1 MRKFSKSKKAAI
13 LASIMGGWMIGGS
26 AFAANL
32 LITVPSNYGASNMT
46 AITGSRVTDK
56 VDSKANVAV
65 IESLN
70 KDPGTYSF
78 VLDGKSMF
86 LLRQY
91 NYSTVDLIPSKVIG
105 ADTTWSKDEVYPSGI
120 ITKGANPHSA
130 AGYNG
135 YIYVGDY
142 DLGTI
147 GVVKYDKN
155 VLTEEVSKSRNLMED
170 LNTYCGMSYSS
181 PGWVHGE
188 GMVVKNGQLYV
199 VVSINP
205 KGGYDPYDDSII
217 MQYQIKDDGS
227 LEYVNYTCSAR
238 NPDSVK
244 LNNYND
250 ILLHTGIGGY
260 QYVGHGN
267 SESAITLAT
276 INNNVLNQESKS
288 VVLPEN
294 VKSNGLD
301 FRDMTVWPN
310 GTAYILAYNLA
321 TGGGGSN
328 LKVYKTTVANLSSD
342 NPVNWE
348 IVVEGNT
355 EGGGNTGVGTGWF
368 NKLFAE
374 YYTKRVWGEFGNN
387 IVVYTDGAVKPT
399 YTWSAYTLAGNTSYH
414 TFNSVSLLSGDTVFG
429 NKALLTTSRE
439 EGLTSPS
446 VTTTKVININAN
458 SKTGD
463 YFQRISGT
471 DADSSVYSGVSS
483 DNSVY
488 TFTADKTIS
497 LKPNA
502 WKTQADLSNNI
513 LAAVY
518 AHDGNDVTVNAGS
531 NTLQLQV
538 QNGVATPVGVYAGNG
553 KSVTINAG
561 KLNIITIG
569 AVNGNSL
576 NNAIMNDAGKSD
588 ASKITVNGDVN
599 ISMNGSYGGNGVA
612 VQKTDRWGEASYASD
627 VANTITINGNL
638 TIKGADNETW
648 GIPINADNVLSRFN
662 NAGILTQVENSR
674 VDVSGTADMDVYGN
688 GITTNA
694 KNSTV
699 SIGGG
704 EINVP
709 KGMNYGYYTLGAYQ
723 GTINVNTGKDGAAAG
738 NNSVKLGGDIFALST
753 GTVNVALTT
762 GDSYLR
768 GIVDNGGTVNM
779 WLQNGASWINQANNT
794 RYAQDNEDVGSNGA
808 SHISKLTG
816 GSAGAAGVIFQK
828 SDSKNITIDKYSGN
842 TMVIYE
848 HDNSNP
854 EKILGGN
861 FTVKTAESGSAVA
874 LRTDSD
880 GVNTS
885 SEATVNKVLDALANK
900 LYYTDYVSGNRNL
913 DGQVQIAEGLT
924 AASAAKYVGSVK
936 YNDTTGQ
943 GSLGEKISVQT
954 ETPEGDNSDA
964 DKNFLVEKGD
974 WHGNNSG
981 DNVNLTLKDK
991 ASWSG
996 DNIGSNMV
1004 VNAADSVWTGD
1015 NKGAGTNVTLNAS
1028 AWNGKNDGS
1037 KAVVTLKNK
1046 ASWSG
1051 DSSGSDLQLNL
1062 DDSDYNGNISGD
1074 RSSVTLG
1081 NGSNW
1086 EGNSSGKDAVININN
1101 GSSWSGN
1108 VSGSGSTLNMH
1119 GDNLWQVKGDNV
1131 LDSFNAGSISKMR
1144 KAAAVA
1150 SGSGATV
1157 DMTDATAGNLT
1168 INKYNGKATFVYKH
1182 DANDVTK
1189 INGGDIT
1196 IGAATSSSGIT
1207 LLTDSNGLETTNK
1220 YAIND
1225 ALNALAN
1232 KLYYTGYLNGEKNLD
1247 GYVKIAEGLTSVSA
1261 TKFAGNIGYDSKT
1274 GQGSLDKATVDYGTS
1289 IPNVQSK
1296 TDFTTVVTGDYVT
1309 DKEYRD
1315 AGVLPDI
1322 NNIYNFT
1329 KDATTIT
1336 TDSSAITTAK
1346 DTTLKL
1352 NSHDMTITANSGD
1365 GIATTGGT
1373 LTVQDAGN
1381 FVVTGA
1387 KAINANNSKVDI
1399 TAVNATLNGDVSTNN
1414 AVTIKATKAAKVN
1427 GAVSADG
1434 ANAAVT
1440 IDSADTTIGSNVT
1453 ANGKGA
1459 KVTAKNLSKLD
1470 GDVVTDADGS
1480 VELNF
1485 KEGASWT
1492 GDNSGN
1498 TTMSLSKGTWN
1509 GANNGKLNATLTN
1522 GTTWT
1527 GDSSGAGST
1536 IKLDA
1541 STWNGAN
1548 SGANADITLNNGAS
1562 WSKGNTADGVTVK
1575 ADKAAWTGANG
1586 GAKANITLTNAS
1598 TWNGANTG
1606 ANAKVNL
1613 TDSSWTGDNSGS
1625 GLSLTANNSK
1635 WNGSTSA
1642 AGSATL
1648 TNGSIWT
1655 GASANADF
1663 SLTLNGSTWNN
1674 SGASSLKNFAGTNG
1688 IVDMS
1693 NAAASVTIG
1702 SYSGDATVIYKH
1714 NSNNPGEVYGGNFTV
1729 NSAENGSKITML
1741 TDNTGVDTTDEDKIN
1756 EALDALAGK
1765 LFYLGAVGGAES
1777 NLNGT
1782 VKIAEGLTAASVA
1795 KQTAGIVYDKTT
1807 GQGSADH
1814 KTVTP
1819 GPVYPSEQD
1828 RTAFVTSITGEH
1840 LTDKEYRKAGVLS
1853 NTVDNNIYNFTKDAT
1868 TITTDSSA
1876 ITTAKDT
1883 TLKLNSHDMTIT
1895 ANSGDGIATT
1905 GGTLT
1910 VQDAGNF
1917 VVTGAKAINANNSK
1931 VDITAVNATLNGDV
1945 TTNNTVMLKATK
1957 AAKVNGAVSADGANS
1972 NVSISGTASAAITGA
1987 VNANGA
1993 NAAVTIDSADTT
2005 IGSDITANGKGA
2017 KVTAKNL
2024 SKLDGNVATDADGNV
2039 ELNFKE
2045 GASWSGDNSGN
2056 TTMSLSKGTWSGA
2069 NTGKLNVTLTNGT
2082 TWNGDSS
2089 GAGSTIKL
2097 DASTWS
2103 GANSGADA
2111 DITLNNGA
2119 SWSKGNTADGVTVKA
2134 DKAAWTGANGG
2145 AKANITLTNAST
2157 WNGANTGANAKVNL
2171 TDSSWTGD
2179 NSGAGLSL
2187 TANNSKWNGSTSTA
2201 GSATLTN
2208 GSIWT
2213 GASTSADFALT
2224 LNGSTWNNSGA
2235 SSLKSFSG
2243 TNGIVDMTNTAASV
2257 TIGSYS
2263 GDATV
2268 IYKHNSSNPG
2278 EVYGG
2283 NFTVTKAAANS
2294 KISMLTDNT
2303 GVDTTDE
2310 DKINEALDALAGKLF
2325 YLGAV
2330 GGAESNLNGTVKIAE
2345 GLTAASVAKQT
2356 AGIVYDK
2363 TTGQGSADHKTVT
2376 PGPVYPSEQ
2385 DRTAFVTSITGEH
2398 LTDKEYRKA
2407 GVLSNTVD
2415 NNIYNFTKDATTI
2428 TTDSSAITT
2437 TKDTTLKLNSHD
2449 LTITANSGDGIATTG
2464 GTLTVQNVGNFAV
2477 TGAKAINANNSK
2489 VDITAV
2495 NATLNGDVSTNNVVN
2510 IKATKAAKVNGA
2522 VAADGA
2528 NSNVSISGTASAAIS
2543 GAVSAVG
2550 ANAAVTVDSADTT
2563 IGSDITANGKGA
2575 KVTAK
2580 NLSKLDGDVATDAD
2594 GSVEL
2599 NFKEGASWSGDNSGN
2614 TTMSLSKGT
2623 WNGANTGK
2631 LNATLTNGT
2640 TWNGDSSGAGSTIK
2654 LDASTW
2660 SGANSGANTDITLS
2674 NGASWTKGN
2683 TADGV
2688 TVKAEKATWTGANG
2702 GAKANIT
2709 LTNAS
2714 TWNGANTGANAIVNL
2729 IDSSWTGDNSGAGL
2743 SLTANNSKWN
2753 GSTNA
2758 AGSATLTNGSIWT
2771 GASTSADFSLTLN
2784 GSTWNN
2790 SGASSLKSFSGTNG
2804 IVDMTNA
2811 AASVTIGSYSGD
2823 ATVIYKHNSSNPGE
2837 VYGGNFTVNSAKNG
2851 SKITM
2856 LTDNTGVDTTDEDKI
2871 NEALD
2876 ALVGKLFYLGAIG
2889 GAENNLNGTVK
2900 IAEGLTAASAAK
2912 QTAGIVYDKTT
2923 GQGSA
2928 DHKTVTPGP
2937 VYPTEQDRTAF
2948 VTSITGEHLTD
2959 KEYRKA
2965 GVLSNTVDNNIYN
2978 FTKDATTITTDS
2990 SAITTAKDT
2999 TLKLNSHDMTITANS
3014 GDGIATTGGT
3024 LTVQDAGIFAVTG
3037 AKAINANNSKVDIT
3051 AVNATLNGDVTTNNA
3066 VTIKATKAAK
3076 VNGAVSAD
3084 GANSNVSISGT
3095 ASAAITGAVNAN
3107 GANAAVTIDSADTTI
3122 GSDITAN
3129 GKGAKV
3135 IAKNLSRLDGDVTTD
3150 ADGSVELGF
3159 KEGASWTGDNGG
3171 NTTMS
3176 LSKGTW
3182 NGANNGKLNATLTN
3196 GTTWTGDSSGAG
3208 STIKLDA
3215 SSWSGANSGA
3225 NADITLSNGASW
3237 TKGNTA
3243 DGVAVKADKASWT
3256 GANGGAKTNITL
3268 TNSVSWNGAN
3278 TGSNATV
3285 NMTDS
3290 SWTGD
3295 NSGAGLSL
3303 TANNS
3308 KWNGSTSAAGS
3319 ATLTN
3324 GSIWTG
3330 ASTNADFAL
3339 TLNGS
3344 TWNNSGASSLK
3355 SFAGTNGIV
3364 DMTNAA
3370 ASVTIGS
3377 YSGDAT
3383 VIYKHNSS
3391 NPSEVYGGNF
3401 TVTKAAT
3408 NSKITMLTDNTGVDT
3423 TDEDKIN
3430 EALDALAGRL
3440 FYLGAVGGAEN
3451 NLNGTVKIAEGLT
3464 AASVAKQ
3471 TAGIVYDKTT
3481 GQGSADHKTV
3491 TPGPVYPSEQ
3501 DRTAFVTSITGEH
3514 LTDKEYRKAG
3524 VLSNTVDNN
3533 IYNFTKD
3540 ATTITT
3546 AGSAITTAKDT
3557 TLKLNSHDMTIT
3569 ANSGDG
3575 IATTGGK
3582 LTVQDAGDFAV
3593 TGAKA
3598 INANNSK
3605 VDITAVNATLNGD
3618 VSTNNAVMLKA
3629 TKAAKVNGAVA
3640 ANGANSNVSI
3650 SGEATTI
3657 TGAVAADGANSNVS
3671 ISGTASAAISGAVN
3685 AVGANAAV
3693 TIDSADTTIGSDITA
3708 NGKGAKVTAKNL
3720 SKLDGNVA
3728 TDADGSVEL
3737 NFKEGAS
3744 WTGDNAGNTTMSL
3757 SKGTW
3762 NGDNTGKLNATLTN
3776 GTTWIGDSSG
3786 AGSTIKLDAST
3797 WNGANSGANA
3807 DITLNNGASWS
3818 KGNTADGVTVKAD
3831 KAAWTGANGGAK
3843 ANITLTNASTWNGA
3857 NTGANATVNLTDSSW
3872 TGDNSGAGLSLT
3884 ANNSKWNGNT
3894 SAAGSATLT
3903 NGSIWTGA
3911 STNADFALTLNGST
3925 WNNSGAS
3932 SLKNFAATNG
3942 IVDMT
3947 NAAASVTIGSYSGD
3961 ATVIY
3966 KHNSSNPGEVY
3977 GGNFTVNSAKNG
3989 SKITMLTDNTGVDT
4003 TDEDKINEALDAL
4016 AGKLFY
4022 LGAIGGAENN
4032 LNGTVKIAEGL
4043 TATSVA
4049 KQTAGIVYDKTT
4061 GQGSADHKTV
4071 MPGPVYPT
4079 EQDRTAFVTSITGE
4093 HFTDKEYR
4101 KAGVLSNTVDNN
4113 IYNFTKD
4120 ATTITTDSS
4129 AITTAKDTTLKLN
4142 SHDMTI
4148 TANSGDGIATTGGTL
4163 TVQDAGNFAVTGAKA
4178 INANNSKVDITAVN
4192 ATLNGDVTTNNIV
4205 TIKATKAAKVNGA
4218 VSANGTNAAVTIDS
4232 ADTTIGSDITANGK
4246 GAKVIAK
4253 NLSRLDG
4260 DVATDADG
4268 SVELNFK
4275 EGASWTGN
4283 NSGNTTMSLSKGTWN
4298 GANTG
4303 KLNATLTNGTSWT
4316 GDSSGAGSTIKL
4328 DASSWSGAN
4337 SGANA
4342 DITLTNGASWTKG
4355 NTADGVTVKA
4365 DKAAWTGA
4373 NGGAKANITLT
4384 NASTWN
4390 GANTGANAIVNLTD
4404 SSWSGDNSG
4413 AGLSLTAN
4421 NSKWNGSTSTA
4432 GSATLTNGSIWNG
4445 ASTSADFALT
4455 LNGSTW
4461 NNSGASS
4468 LKSFNG
4474 TNGIVDMTNAAASVT
4489 IGSYSGDAT
4498 VIYKHNSSNPG
4509 EVYGGNF
4516 TVNKAAANSKIT
4528 MLTDRSGVDFSDEDS
4543 IANALNAL
4551 ANKLYYTGYI
4561 TGERNLTGYV
4571 KLAEGLT
4578 ASSIIKQTGDIAYD
4592 KTTGQGSLKD
4602 GSVTP
4607 NVTYPEAQT
4616 KDNFTSQI
4624 TGEWKQDK
4632 EYKLAGVLHT
4642 DNAVYDFS
4650 KDRSIIT
4657 TAGTSVGAG
4666 RDLQLQLNNK
4676 SMSLNSGADAVK
4688 ADAITIAFKNLDK
4701 LDIKA
4706 AGQALVAENGG
4717 KIILHN
4723 TGAVTADSAFVA
4735 NGAGSGIKADGLTNI
4750 TVGSGDAVKADAG
4763 SIELAGSTV
4772 KGDVTADNKGKISI
4786 NANNNAAGSILTDIT
4801 GNVLATAGSSVDI
4814 GLGTADS
4821 KLTGD
4826 VSTAGDAVINIYAD
4840 MGIWTGNADGDNV
4853 NLHLNSSKAQWNNIG
4868 NSKLRSL
4875 KGNGG
4880 IINQTDANA
4889 GNIDVGDYSGN
4900 VVVNYKH
4907 TADKDTASNT
4917 LNNIKFGGGS
4927 LNIDKAAEGSSIT
4940 LRTDNSDNLSY
4951 TETDNIE
4958 KLFRELSK
4966 KLYYADAG
4974 SNPDNLSG
4982 HVEIAEGLTKVKV
4995 YGDINYGEHGQGNYK
5010 DGSIKRT
5017 DPEIIYGSSETAMMR
5032 GAKSAMASTAL
5043 LWRSENSDML
5053 QRMGDVRLD
5062 NEESGLWARYYGGK
5076 NSFDAKNTK
5085 YSTSFN
5091 AYQLGY
5097 DKQLDNNKLFGAAV
5111 SYNKGK
5117 NTYEMG
5123 GHGDGK
5129 AVSLSVYGSWNSDK
5143 GHYADVIVKGGK
5155 LDNDYTVYND
5165 MGHKLEGDYDTWGLS
5180 LSAEY
5185 GRRMQMQNG
5194 FYIDPSVQFTVGRV
5208 AGADYSA
5215 ASDFLDSKGLKKD
5228 MYVSQDAFT
5237 SAIGRIGLGMGKTT
5251 DKAMFYTKFA
5261 LAHEFSGDF
5270 TTTFA
5275 AENEPTSSTAVDFG
5289 GTWFEWQLGGS
5300 MKVNDNSY
5308 VYATF
5313 EKKFG
5318 GDTGSNDW
5326 RLDAG
5331 LRWSF

>member
-135 YIYVGDY
+135 YVYVGDY

-170 LNTYCGMSYSS
+170 LNNYCGMSYSS

-342 NPVNWE
+342 NPVDWE
-348 IVVEGNT
+348 IVVEGST

-399 YTWSAYTLAGNTSYH
+399 YTWSAYQLAGNTSYH

-446 VTTTKVININAN
+446 VTTTKIVNINAN

-538 QNGVATPVGVYAGNG
+538 QNSVATPVGVYAGNG

-576 NNAIMNDAGKSD
+576 NNAIMNDAGKSA
-588 ASKITVNGDVN
+588 ASKIIVNGDVN

-638 TIKGADNETW
+638 TIKGSDSETW

-662 NAGILTQVENSR
+662 NAGILAQVENSR

-723 GTINVNTGKDGAAAG
+723 GTINVNTGKDGTAAG
-738 NNSVKLGGDIFALST
+738 NNSVKLGGDIFALKT

-762 GDSYLR
+762 DDSYLR

-828 SDSKNITIDKYSGN
+828 SGSKNITIDKYSGN

-861 FTVKTAESGSAVA
+861 FTVKTAETGSAVA
-874 LRTDSD
+874 LRTDSS

-900 LYYTDYVSGNRNL
+900 LYYTDYVNGSRNL

-924 AASAAKYVGSVK
+924 AASAAKYVSSVK
-936 YNDTTGQ
+936 YSDTTGQ

-954 ETPEGDNSDA
+954 ETPEGDNTDA

-981 DNVNLTLKDK
+981 DNVNLALKDK
-991 ASWSG
+991 ASWTGNNS
-996 DNIGSNMV
+996 GSNMV
-1004 VNAADSVWTGD
+1004 VNATDSAWTGD
-1015 NKGAGTNVTLNAS
+1015 NKGAGINVTLNAS
-1028 AWNGKNDGS
+1028 DWNGKNDGS

-1046 ASWSG
+1046 ASWTG
-1051 DSSGSDLQLNL
+1051 DSSGSDLQLTL
-1062 DDSDYNGNISGD
+1062 DNSAYQGNIRGD
-1074 RSSVTLG
+1074 RSSVTL
-1081 NGSNW
+1081 
-1086 EGNSSGKDAVININN
+1086 NN

-1119 GDNLWQVKGDNV
+1119 GDTLWQLKGDNV
-1131 LDSFNAGSISKMR
+1131 LDSFNTGSISKMR

-1150 SGSGATV
+1150 AGGGTTV

-1168 INKYNGKATFVYKH
+1168 INKYNGKATFVYQH
-1182 DANDVTK
+1182 DVNDVTK

-1196 IGAATSSSGIT
+1196 IGTATTGSGIT

-1247 GYVKIAEGLTSVSA
+1247 GYVKIAEGLTSASA

-1296 TDFTTVVTGDYVT
+1296 TDFKTTVTGDYVT

-1315 AGVLPDI
+1315 AGVLPDTD
-1322 NNIYNFT
+1322 NIYNFT

-1336 TDSSAITTAK
+1336 TAGSAVTTAK

-1352 NSHDMTITANSGD
+1352 NN
-1365 GIATTGGT
+1365 
-1373 LTVQDAGN
+1373 
-1381 FVVTGA
+1381 
-1387 KAINANNSKVDI
+1387 
-1399 TAVNATLNGDVSTNN
+1399 
-1414 AVTIKATKAAKVN
+1414 
-1427 GAVSADG
+1427 
-1434 ANAAVT
+1434 
-1440 IDSADTTIGSNVT
+1440 
-1453 ANGKGA
+1453 
-1459 KVTAKNLSKLD
+1459 
-1470 GDVVTDADGS
+1470 
-1480 VELNF
+1480 
-1485 KEGASWT
+1485 
-1492 GDNSGN
+1492 
-1498 TTMSLSKGTWN
+1498 
-1509 GANNGKLNATLTN
+1509 
-1522 GTTWT
+1522 
-1527 GDSSGAGST
+1527 
-1536 IKLDA
+1536 
-1541 STWNGAN
+1541 
-1548 SGANADITLNNGAS
+1548 
-1562 WSKGNTADGVTVK
+1562 
-1575 ADKAAWTGANG
+1575 
-1586 GAKANITLTNAS
+1586 
-1598 TWNGANTG
+1598 
-1606 ANAKVNL
+1606 
-1613 TDSSWTGDNSGS
+1613 
-1625 GLSLTANNSK
+1625 
-1635 WNGSTSA
+1635 
-1642 AGSATL
+1642 
-1648 TNGSIWT
+1648 
-1655 GASANADF
+1655 
-1663 SLTLNGSTWNN
+1663 
-1674 SGASSLKNFAGTNG
+1674 
-1688 IVDMS
+1688 
-1693 NAAASVTIG
+1693 
-1702 SYSGDATVIYKH
+1702 
-1714 NSNNPGEVYGGNFTV
+1714 
-1729 NSAENGSKITML
+1729 
-1741 TDNTGVDTTDEDKIN
+1741 
-1756 EALDALAGK
+1756 
-1765 LFYLGAVGGAES
+1765 
-1777 NLNGT
+1777 
-1782 VKIAEGLTAASVA
+1782 
-1795 KQTAGIVYDKTT
+1795 
-1807 GQGSADH
+1807 
-1814 KTVTP
+1814 
-1819 GPVYPSEQD
+1819 
-1828 RTAFVTSITGEH
+1828 
-1840 LTDKEYRKAGVLS
+1840 
-1853 NTVDNNIYNFTKDAT
+1853 
-1868 TITTDSSA
+1868 
-1876 ITTAKDT
+1876 
-1883 TLKLNSHDMTIT
+1883 
-1895 ANSGDGIATT
+1895 
-1905 GGTLT
+1905 
-1910 VQDAGNF
+1910 
-1917 VVTGAKAINANNSK
+1917 
-1931 VDITAVNATLNGDV
+1931 
-1945 TTNNTVMLKATK
+1945 
-1957 AAKVNGAVSADGANS
+1957 
-1972 NVSISGTASAAITGA
+1972 
-1987 VNANGA
+1987 
-1993 NAAVTIDSADTT
+1993 
-2005 IGSDITANGKGA
+2005 
-2017 KVTAKNL
+2017 
-2024 SKLDGNVATDADGNV
+2024 
-2039 ELNFKE
+2039 
-2045 GASWSGDNSGN
+2045 
-2056 TTMSLSKGTWSGA
+2056 
-2069 NTGKLNVTLTNGT
+2069 
-2082 TWNGDSS
+2082 
-2089 GAGSTIKL
+2089 
-2097 DASTWS
+2097 
-2103 GANSGADA
+2103 
-2111 DITLNNGA
+2111 
-2119 SWSKGNTADGVTVKA
+2119 
-2134 DKAAWTGANGG
+2134 
-2145 AKANITLTNAST
+2145 
-2157 WNGANTGANAKVNL
+2157 
-2171 TDSSWTGD
+2171 
-2179 NSGAGLSL
+2179 
-2187 TANNSKWNGSTSTA
+2187 
-2201 GSATLTN
+2201 
-2208 GSIWT
+2208 
-2213 GASTSADFALT
+2213 
-2224 LNGSTWNNSGA
+2224 
-2235 SSLKSFSG
+2235 
-2243 TNGIVDMTNTAASV
+2243 
-2257 TIGSYS
+2257 
-2263 GDATV
+2263 
-2268 IYKHNSSNPG
+2268 
-2278 EVYGG
+2278 
-2283 NFTVTKAAANS
+2283 
-2294 KISMLTDNT
+2294 
-2303 GVDTTDE
+2303 
-2310 DKINEALDALAGKLF
+2310 
-2325 YLGAV
+2325 
-2330 GGAESNLNGTVKIAE
+2330 
-2345 GLTAASVAKQT
+2345 
-2356 AGIVYDK
+2356 
-2363 TTGQGSADHKTVT
+2363 
-2376 PGPVYPSEQ
+2376 
-2385 DRTAFVTSITGEH
+2385 
-2398 LTDKEYRKA
+2398 
-2407 GVLSNTVD
+2407 
-2415 NNIYNFTKDATTI
+2415 
-2428 TTDSSAITT
+2428 
-2437 TKDTTLKLNSHD
+2437 HD
-2449 LTITANSGDGIATTG
+2449 LTITANSGDGIATSG
-2464 GTLTVQNVGNFAV
+2464 GKLTVQDAGSLTVG
-2477 TGAKAINANNSK
+2477 GAKAINANNSK

-2522 VAADGA
+2522 VSASGA
-2528 NSNVSISGTASAAIS
+2528 NSSVSISGTASAAIS
-2543 GAVSAVG
+2543 GAVSADG
-2550 ANAAVTVDSADTT
+2550 ANAAVTIDSADTT

-2580 NLSKLDGDVATDAD
+2580 NLSKLNGNVATDAD

-2599 NFKEGASWSGDNSGN
+2599 NFKEGASWTGDNAGN
-2614 TTMSLSKGT
+2614 TAMSLSKGS

-2640 TWNGDSSGAGSTIK
+2640 TWTGDSSGAGSTIK
-2654 LDASTW
+2654 LDGSSW
-2660 SGANSGANTDITLS
+2660 SGMNSGANANVTLT
-2674 NGASWTKGN
+2674 NGASWSKGN

-2688 TVKAEKATWTGANG
+2688 TVKADKAAWTGANG

-2709 LTNAS
+2709 LTNSAS
-2714 TWNGANTGANAIVNL
+2714 WIGTNTGNNATISL
-2729 IDSSWTGDNSGAGL
+2729 TDSNWTGDNSGVGL

-2753 GSTNA
+2753 GSTST
-2758 AGSATLTNGSIWT
+2758 AGSAVLTNGSIWT
-2771 GASTSADFSLTLN
+2771 GASTSGDFSLTLN
-2784 GSTWNN
+2784 NSNWNN
-2790 SGASSLKSFSGTNG
+2790 SGVSSLKSFTGTNG
-2804 IVDMTNA
+2804 VVNMTNA
-2811 AASVTIGSYSGD
+2811 AAGVTIGSYSGD
-2823 ATVIYKHNSSNPGE
+2823 ATVIYKHNNSNPGE
-2837 VYGGNFTVNSAKNG
+2837 VYGGNFTVTKAAAN

-2876 ALVGKLFYLGAIG
+2876 ALAGKLFYTGAIG

-2900 IAEGLTAASAAK
+2900 IAEGLTAASVAK

-2978 FTKDATTITTDS
+2978 FTKDATTIATAG
-2990 SAITTAKDT
+2990 SAVTTAKDT
-2999 TLKLNSHDMTITANS
+2999 TLKLNNHDLTITANS
-3014 GDGIATTGGT
+3014 GDGIATSSGK
-3024 LTVQDAGIFAVTG
+3024 LTVQYAGNLTVSG
-3037 AKAINANNSKVDIT
+3037 AKAINANNSKVEIT

-3076 VNGAVSAD
+3076 VNGAVSA
-3084 GANSNVSISGT
+3084 
-3095 ASAAITGAVNAN
+3095 N

-3135 IAKNLSRLDGDVTTD
+3135 TAKNLSKLDGDVTTD
-3150 ADGSVELGF
+3150 ADGSVELNF
-3159 KEGASWTGDNGG
+3159 KEGASWTGDNSG

-3176 LSKGTW
+3176 LSKGRW
-3182 NGANNGKLNATLTN
+3182 NGANTGKLNATLTN
-3196 GTTWTGDSSGAG
+3196 GTSWTGDSSGAG
-3208 STIKLDA
+3208 STIKLDGSA
-3215 SSWSGANSGA
+3215 WNGANSGA
-3225 NADITLSNGASW
+3225 NADITLTNGASW

-3243 DGVAVKADKASWT
+3243 DGVTVKADKAAWT
-3256 GANGGAKTNITL
+3256 GVNSGANTNITL
-3268 TNSVSWNGAN
+3268 TNATTWTGANNGA
-3278 TGSNATV
+3278 NATV
-3285 NMTDS
+3285 NLTDS
-3290 SWTGD
+3290 SWSGD

-3303 TANNS
+3303 AANNS
-3308 KWNGSTSAAGS
+3308 KWNGSTNAAGS
-3319 ATLTN
+3319 AVLTN
-3324 GSIWTG
+3324 GSIWNG
-3330 ASTNADFAL
+3330 ASTSADFSL

-3355 SFAGTNGIV
+3355 SFNATNGIV

-3391 NPSEVYGGNF
+3391 NPAEVYGGNF
-3401 TVTKAAT
+3401 TVNKAAA

-3430 EALDALAGRL
+3430 EALDALAGKL
-3440 FYLGAVGGAEN
+3440 FYTGAIGGAEN

-3491 TPGPVYPSEQ
+3491 TPGPVYPTEQ

-3514 LTDKEYRKAG
+3514 FADKEYRKAG

-3546 AGSAITTAKDT
+3546 AGSAVTTAKDTTLKLNNHDLTITANSGDGIATSSGKLTVQDAGNLTVSGAKAINANNSKVEITAVNATLNGDVTANNTVTIKAAKAAKVNGAVSASGANSSVSINGTASAAISGAVSADGANAAVTIDSADTIIGSDITANGNGAKVTAKNLSKLNGDVATDADGSVELNFKEGAAWSGDNSGNTTMSLSKGTWNGANTGKLNATLTNGTTWTGDSSGAGSTIKLDASSWSGMNSGANANVTLTNATTWTGANNGANATVNLTDSSWSGDNSGAGLSLTANNSKWNGSTSAAGSAVLTNGSIWTGASTSGDFSLTLNGSTWNNSGASSLKSFNATNGIVDMTNAAASVTIGSYSGDATVIYKHNSSNPAEVYGGNFTVNKAAANSKITMLTDNTGVDTTDEDKINEALDALAGKLFYTGAIGGAENNLNGTVKIAEGLTAASVAKQTAGIVYDKTTGQGSADHKTVTPGPVYPTEQDRTAFVTSITGEHFADKEYRKAGVLSNTIDNNIYNFTKDATTITTDSSAITTAKDT
-3557 TLKLNSHDMTIT
+3557 TLKLNNHDLTIT
-3569 ANSGDG
+3569 ANGGDG
-3575 IATTGGK
+3575 IATTGAT
-3582 LTVQDAGDFAV
+3582 LTVQDAGNLTV
-3593 TGAKA
+3593 SGAKA

-3605 VDITAVNATLNGD
+3605 VEITAVNATLNGD
-3618 VSTNNAVMLKA
+3618 VSTNNVVNIKA
-3629 TKAAKVNGAVA
+3629 TKAAKVNGAVSA
-3640 ANGANSNVSI
+3640 SGANSS
-3650 SGEATTI
+3650 
-3657 TGAVAADGANSNVS
+3657 VS
-3671 ISGTASAAISGAVN
+3671 ISGTASAAISGAVS
-3685 AVGANAAV
+3685 ADGANAAV

-3720 SKLDGNVA
+3720 SKLNGNVA

-3744 WTGDNAGNTTMSL
+3744 WTGDNAGNTAMSL
-3757 SKGTW
+3757 SKGSW
-3762 NGDNTGKLNATLTN
+3762 NGANTGKLNATLTN
-3776 GTTWIGDSSG
+3776 GTTWTGDSSG

-3807 DITLNNGASWS
+3807 NVTLTNGASWS

-3831 KAAWTGANGGAK
+3831 KSSWTGANGGAK
-3843 ANITLTNASTWNGA
+3843 ANITLSNSASWTGA
-3857 NTGANATVNLTDSSW
+3857 NTGKNATISLTDSNW

-3884 ANNSKWNGNT
+3884 ANNSKWNGSTNT
-3894 SAAGSATLT
+3894 AGSATLT
-3903 NGSIWTGA
+3903 NGSIWNGA
-3911 STNADFALTLNGST
+3911 STSGDFSLTLNGST

-3932 SLKNFAATNG
+3932 SLKSFTGTNG

-3966 KHNSSNPGEVY
+3966 KHNSSNPAEVY
-3977 GGNFTVNSAKNG
+3977 GGNFTVNKAAAN

-4022 LGAIGGAENN
+4022 TGAIGGAENN

-4043 TATSVA
+4043 TAASVA

-4071 MPGPVYPT
+4071 TPGPVYPT

-4093 HFTDKEYR
+4093 HFADKEYR

-4142 SHDMTI
+4142 NHDLTI
-4148 TANSGDGIATTGGTL
+4148 TANGGDGIATSGGTL
-4163 TVQDAGNFAVTGAKA
+4163 TVQDAGSLTVSGAKA
-4178 INANNSKVDITAVN
+4178 INANNSKVEITAVN
-4192 ATLNGDVTTNNIV
+4192 ATLNGDVSTNNV
-4205 TIKATKAAKVNGA
+4205 VNIKATKAAKVNGTVNANGANSSVSISGTASAAISGA
-4218 VSANGTNAAVTIDS
+4218 VSADGANAAVTIDS

-4246 GAKVIAK
+4246 GAKVTAK
-4253 NLSRLDG
+4253 NIGKLDG
-4260 DVATDADG
+4260 DVATGADG

-4275 EGASWTGN
+4275 EGAVWSGDN
-4283 NSGNTTMSLSKGTWN
+4283 AGNTTMSLSKGTWN

-4328 DASSWSGAN
+4328 DASTWSGMNSGANANVTLTNGASWSKGNTADGVTVKADKATWTGANGGANTNITLTNATTWTGANNGANATVNLTDSSWSGDNSGAGLSLTADNSKWNGNVNAAGSATLTNGSIWNGASTSGDFSLTLNNSTWNNSGASSLKSFNATNGIVDMTNAAASITIGSYSGDATVIYKHNSSNPAEVYGGNFTVNKAAANSKITMLTDNTGVDTTDEDKINEALDALAGKLFYTGAIGGAENNLNGTVKIAEGLTAASVAKQTAGIVYDKTTGQGSADHKTVTPGPVYPTEQDRTAFVTSITGEHFADKEYRKAGVLSNTIDNNIYNFTKDATTITTDSSAITTAKDTTLKLNNHDLTITANGGDGIATTGATLTVQDAGNLTVSGAKAINANNSKVEITAVNATLNGDVSTNNVVNIKATKAAKVNGAVSANGTNAAVTIDSADTTIGSDITANGKGAKVTAKNLSKLDGDVATDADGSVELNFKEGASWTGDNSGNTTMSLSKGTWNGANTGKLNATLTNGTSWTGDSSGAGSTIKLNASTWNGAN

-4342 DITLTNGASWTKG
+4342 NVTLTNGASWSKG

-4373 NGGAKANITLT
+4373 NGGANANITLG
-4384 NASTWN
+4384 NASTW
-4390 GANTGANAIVNLTD
+4390 TGANSGSKATVNMTD

-4413 AGLSLTAN
+4413 AGLSLTAD
-4421 NSKWNGSTSTA
+4421 NSKWNGSTSAA
-4432 GSATLTNGSIWNG
+4432 GSATLTNGSIWTG
-4445 ASTSADFALT
+4445 ASTSADFSLT

-4461 NNSGASS
+4461 NNSGVSS
-4468 LKSFNG
+4468 LKSFTG

-4498 VIYKHNSSNPG
+4498 IIYKHNNSNPG

-4516 TVNKAAANSKIT
+4516 TVNSAKNGSKIT

-4543 IANALNAL
+4543 IANALNSL

-4578 ASSIIKQTGDIAYD
+4578 ASSVVKQTGDIAYD

-4688 ADAITIAFKNLDK
+4688 ADAITIEFKNLDK

-4706 AGQALVAENGG
+4706 AGQALLAENGG

-4763 SIELAGSTV
+4763 SIELAGGTV

-4853 NLHLNSSKAQWNNIG
+4853 NLYLNSSKAQWNNIG

>member
-130 AGYNG
+130 AGHNG

-170 LNTYCGMSYSS
+170 LNKYCGMSYSS

-342 NPVNWE
+342 NPVDWE
-348 IVVEGNT
+348 IVVEGST

-399 YTWSAYTLAGNTSYH
+399 YTWSAYELAGNTSYH

-446 VTTTKVININAN
+446 VTTTKIVNINAN

-538 QNGVATPVGVYAGNG
+538 QNSVATPVGVYAGNG

-576 NNAIMNDAGKSD
+576 NNAIMNDAGKSA

-638 TIKGADNETW
+638 TIKGSDSETW

-723 GTINVNTGKDGAAAG
+723 GTINVNTGKDGTAAG
-738 NNSVKLGGDIFALST
+738 NNSVKLGGDIFALKT

-762 GDSYLR
+762 DDSYLR

-816 GSAGAAGVIFQK
+816 GSTGAAGVIFQK
-828 SDSKNITIDKYSGN
+828 SGSKDITIDKYSGN

-854 EKILGGN
+854 ENILGGN
-861 FTVKTAESGSAVA
+861 FTVKTAETGSAVA
-874 LRTDSD
+874 LRTDSS

-900 LYYTDYVSGNRNL
+900 LYYTDYVNGSRNL

-924 AASAAKYVGSVK
+924 AASAAKYAGSVK
-936 YNDTTGQ
+936 YSDTTGQ

-954 ETPEGDNSDA
+954 ETPEGDNTDA
-964 DKNFLVEKGD
+964 DKNFLLEKGD

-981 DNVNLTLKDK
+981 DNVNLALKDK
-991 ASWSG
+991 ASWTGNNS
-996 DNIGSNMV
+996 GSNMV
-1004 VNAADSVWTGD
+1004 VNATDSAWTGD

-1046 ASWSG
+1046 ASWTG
-1051 DSSGSDLQLNL
+1051 DSSGSDLQLTL
-1062 DDSDYNGNISGD
+1062 DNSAYQGNIRGD
-1074 RSSVTLG
+1074 RSSVTL
-1081 NGSNW
+1081 
-1086 EGNSSGKDAVININN
+1086 NN

-1108 VSGSGSTLNMH
+1108 VIGSGSTLNMH
-1119 GDNLWQVKGDNV
+1119 GDSLWQLKGDNV
-1131 LDSFNAGSISKMR
+1131 LDSFNTGSVSKMR

-1150 SGSGATV
+1150 AGGGTTV

-1168 INKYNGKATFVYKH
+1168 INKYNGKATFVYQH

-1196 IGAATSSSGIT
+1196 IGTATTGSGIT

-1247 GYVKIAEGLTSVSA
+1247 GYVKIAEGLTSASA

-1296 TDFTTVVTGDYVT
+1296 TDFKSTVTGDYVT

-1315 AGVLPDI
+1315 AGVLPDTD
-1322 NNIYNFT
+1322 NIYNFT

-1336 TDSSAITTAK
+1336 TAGSAVTTAK

-1352 NSHDMTITANSGD
+1352 NSHDLTITANSGD
-1365 GIATTGGT
+1365 GIATSGGK
-1373 LTVQDAGN
+1373 LTVQDAGDLT
-1381 FVVTGA
+1381 VSGA
-1387 KAINANNSKVDI
+1387 KAINANNSKVEI

-1414 AVTIKATKAAKVN
+1414 VVNIKATKAAKVN
-1427 GAVSADG
+1427 GAVSA
-1434 ANAAVT
+1434 
-1440 IDSADTTIGSNVT
+1440 S
-1453 ANGKGA
+1453 
-1459 KVTAKNLSKLD
+1459 
-1470 GDVVTDADGS
+1470 
-1480 VELNF
+1480 
-1485 KEGASWT
+1485 
-1492 GDNSGN
+1492 
-1498 TTMSLSKGTWN
+1498 
-1509 GANNGKLNATLTN
+1509 
-1522 GTTWT
+1522 
-1527 GDSSGAGST
+1527 
-1536 IKLDA
+1536 
-1541 STWNGAN
+1541 GAN
-1548 SGANADITLNNGAS
+1548 SS
-1562 WSKGNTADGVTVK
+1562 
-1575 ADKAAWTGANG
+1575 
-1586 GAKANITLTNAS
+1586 
-1598 TWNGANTG
+1598 
-1606 ANAKVNL
+1606 
-1613 TDSSWTGDNSGS
+1613 
-1625 GLSLTANNSK
+1625 
-1635 WNGSTSA
+1635 
-1642 AGSATL
+1642 
-1648 TNGSIWT
+1648 
-1655 GASANADF
+1655 
-1663 SLTLNGSTWNN
+1663 
-1674 SGASSLKNFAGTNG
+1674 
-1688 IVDMS
+1688 
-1693 NAAASVTIG
+1693 
-1702 SYSGDATVIYKH
+1702 
-1714 NSNNPGEVYGGNFTV
+1714 
-1729 NSAENGSKITML
+1729 
-1741 TDNTGVDTTDEDKIN
+1741 
-1756 EALDALAGK
+1756 
-1765 LFYLGAVGGAES
+1765 
-1777 NLNGT
+1777 
-1782 VKIAEGLTAASVA
+1782 
-1795 KQTAGIVYDKTT
+1795 
-1807 GQGSADH
+1807 
-1814 KTVTP
+1814 
-1819 GPVYPSEQD
+1819 
-1828 RTAFVTSITGEH
+1828 
-1840 LTDKEYRKAGVLS
+1840 
-1853 NTVDNNIYNFTKDAT
+1853 
-1868 TITTDSSA
+1868 
-1876 ITTAKDT
+1876 
-1883 TLKLNSHDMTIT
+1883 
-1895 ANSGDGIATT
+1895 
-1905 GGTLT
+1905 
-1910 VQDAGNF
+1910 
-1917 VVTGAKAINANNSK
+1917 
-1931 VDITAVNATLNGDV
+1931 
-1945 TTNNTVMLKATK
+1945 
-1957 AAKVNGAVSADGANS
+1957 
-1972 NVSISGTASAAITGA
+1972 VSINGTASAAISGA
-1987 VNANGA
+1987 VSAVGA

-2024 SKLDGNVATDADGNV
+2024 SKLNGN
-2039 ELNFKE
+2039 
-2045 GASWSGDNSGN
+2045 
-2056 TTMSLSKGTWSGA
+2056 
-2069 NTGKLNVTLTNGT
+2069 
-2082 TWNGDSS
+2082 
-2089 GAGSTIKL
+2089 
-2097 DASTWS
+2097 
-2103 GANSGADA
+2103 
-2111 DITLNNGA
+2111 
-2119 SWSKGNTADGVTVKA
+2119 
-2134 DKAAWTGANGG
+2134 
-2145 AKANITLTNAST
+2145 
-2157 WNGANTGANAKVNL
+2157 
-2171 TDSSWTGD
+2171 
-2179 NSGAGLSL
+2179 
-2187 TANNSKWNGSTSTA
+2187 
-2201 GSATLTN
+2201 
-2208 GSIWT
+2208 
-2213 GASTSADFALT
+2213 
-2224 LNGSTWNNSGA
+2224 
-2235 SSLKSFSG
+2235 
-2243 TNGIVDMTNTAASV
+2243 
-2257 TIGSYS
+2257 
-2263 GDATV
+2263 
-2268 IYKHNSSNPG
+2268 
-2278 EVYGG
+2278 
-2283 NFTVTKAAANS
+2283 
-2294 KISMLTDNT
+2294 
-2303 GVDTTDE
+2303 
-2310 DKINEALDALAGKLF
+2310 
-2325 YLGAV
+2325 
-2330 GGAESNLNGTVKIAE
+2330 
-2345 GLTAASVAKQT
+2345 
-2356 AGIVYDK
+2356 
-2363 TTGQGSADHKTVT
+2363 
-2376 PGPVYPSEQ
+2376 
-2385 DRTAFVTSITGEH
+2385 
-2398 LTDKEYRKA
+2398 
-2407 GVLSNTVD
+2407 
-2415 NNIYNFTKDATTI
+2415 
-2428 TTDSSAITT
+2428 
-2437 TKDTTLKLNSHD
+2437 
-2449 LTITANSGDGIATTG
+2449 
-2464 GTLTVQNVGNFAV
+2464 
-2477 TGAKAINANNSK
+2477 
-2489 VDITAV
+2489 
-2495 NATLNGDVSTNNVVN
+2495 
-2510 IKATKAAKVNGA
+2510 
-2522 VAADGA
+2522 
-2528 NSNVSISGTASAAIS
+2528 
-2543 GAVSAVG
+2543 
-2550 ANAAVTVDSADTT
+2550 
-2563 IGSDITANGKGA
+2563 
-2575 KVTAK
+2575 
-2580 NLSKLDGDVATDAD
+2580 VATDAD

-2640 TWNGDSSGAGSTIK
+2640 SWTGDSSGAGSTIK

-2660 SGANSGANTDITLS
+2660 NGMNSGAKADITLN
-2674 NGASWTKGN
+2674 NGASWSKGN

-2688 TVKAEKATWTGANG
+2688 TVKADKATWSGANG
-2702 GAKANIT
+2702 GANANIT
-2709 LTNAS
+2709 LTNSAS
-2714 TWNGANTGANAIVNL
+2714 WTGTNTGNNATVNL
-2729 IDSSWTGDNSGAGL
+2729 TDSSWSGDNSGAGL

-2753 GSTNA
+2753 GNANA
-2758 AGSATLTNGSIWT
+2758 AGSAVLTNGSIWT
-2771 GASTSADFSLTLN
+2771 GASTSGDFSLTLN
-2784 GSTWNN
+2784 NSTWNN
-2790 SGASSLKSFSGTNG
+2790 SGASSLKSFTGTNG
-2804 IVDMTNA
+2804 IVDMTNVA
-2811 AASVTIGSYSGD
+2811 AGVTIGSYSGD

-2876 ALVGKLFYLGAIG
+2876 ALAGKLFYTGAIG

-2900 IAEGLTAASAAK
+2900 IAEGLTATSVAKQTAGIVYDKTTGQGSADHKTVTPGPVYPTEQDRTAFVTSITGEHFADKEYRKAGVLSNTVDNNIYNFTKDATTITTDSSAITTAKDTTLKLNSHDMTITANSGDGIATSGGKLTVQDAGSLTVSGAKAINANNSKVEITAVNATLNGDVTTNNAVTIKATKSAKVNGAVSASGANAAVSINGTDSVAITGVVNADGANSTVTIDSADTIIGSDITANGKGAKVTAKNLSKLNGNVATDADGSVELNFKEGASWSGDNSGNTTMSLSKGTWNGANTGKLNATLTNGTTWTGDSSGAGSTIKLDASTWSGMNSGENANVTLTNGASWSKGNNADGVTVKADKAVWTGANGGAKANITLSNSASWNGANTGSNATVNLTDSSWSGDNSGAGLSLTADNSKWNGSTNAAGSATLTNGSSWNGASTSADFSLTLNGSTWNNSGVSSLKSFNATNGIVDMTNAAAGVTIGSYSGDATVIYKHNNSNPGEVYGGNFTVNKAAANSKITMLTDNTGVDTTDEDKINEALDALAGKLFYTGAIGGAENNLNGTVKIAEGLTATSVAK

-2990 SAITTAKDT
+2990 SAVTTAKDT
-2999 TLKLNSHDMTITANS
+2999 TLKLNNHDLTITANS

-3024 LTVQDAGIFAVTG
+3024 LIVQDAGNLTVKG
-3037 AKAINANNSKVDIT
+3037 AKAINANNSKVEIT
-3051 AVNATLNGDVTTNNA
+3051 AVNATLNGDVSTNN
-3066 VTIKATKAAK
+3066 VVNIKATKAAK
-3076 VNGAVSAD
+3076 LNGAVSAS
-3084 GANSNVSISGT
+3084 GENAAVSINGT
-3095 ASAAITGAVNAN
+3095 DSVAISGAVSAD

-3122 GSDITAN
+3122 GSGITAN

-3135 IAKNLSRLDGDVTTD
+3135 TAKNLSKLDGDVATD
-3150 ADGSVELGF
+3150 ADGSVELNF
-3159 KEGASWTGDNGG
+3159 KEGASWSGDNSG

-3182 NGANNGKLNATLTN
+3182 NGANTGKLNATLTN

-3215 SSWSGANSGA
+3215 S
-3225 NADITLSNGASW
+3225 
-3237 TKGNTA
+3237 
-3243 DGVAVKADKASWT
+3243 
-3256 GANGGAKTNITL
+3256 
-3268 TNSVSWNGAN
+3268 
-3278 TGSNATV
+3278 
-3285 NMTDS
+3285 
-3290 SWTGD
+3290 
-3295 NSGAGLSL
+3295 
-3303 TANNS
+3303 
-3308 KWNGSTSAAGS
+3308 
-3319 ATLTN
+3319 
-3324 GSIWTG
+3324 
-3330 ASTNADFAL
+3330 
-3339 TLNGS
+3339 
-3344 TWNNSGASSLK
+3344 
-3355 SFAGTNGIV
+3355 
-3364 DMTNAA
+3364 
-3370 ASVTIGS
+3370 
-3377 YSGDAT
+3377 
-3383 VIYKHNSS
+3383 
-3391 NPSEVYGGNF
+3391 
-3401 TVTKAAT
+3401 
-3408 NSKITMLTDNTGVDT
+3408 
-3423 TDEDKIN
+3423 
-3430 EALDALAGRL
+3430 
-3440 FYLGAVGGAEN
+3440 
-3451 NLNGTVKIAEGLT
+3451 
-3464 AASVAKQ
+3464 
-3471 TAGIVYDKTT
+3471 
-3481 GQGSADHKTV
+3481 
-3491 TPGPVYPSEQ
+3491 
-3501 DRTAFVTSITGEH
+3501 
-3514 LTDKEYRKAG
+3514 
-3524 VLSNTVDNN
+3524 
-3533 IYNFTKD
+3533 
-3540 ATTITT
+3540 
-3546 AGSAITTAKDT
+3546 
-3557 TLKLNSHDMTIT
+3557 
-3569 ANSGDG
+3569 
-3575 IATTGGK
+3575 
-3582 LTVQDAGDFAV
+3582 
-3593 TGAKA
+3593 
-3598 INANNSK
+3598 
-3605 VDITAVNATLNGD
+3605 
-3618 VSTNNAVMLKA
+3618 
-3629 TKAAKVNGAVA
+3629 
-3640 ANGANSNVSI
+3640 
-3650 SGEATTI
+3650 
-3657 TGAVAADGANSNVS
+3657 
-3671 ISGTASAAISGAVN
+3671 
-3685 AVGANAAV
+3685 
-3693 TIDSADTTIGSDITA
+3693 
-3708 NGKGAKVTAKNL
+3708 
-3720 SKLDGNVA
+3720 
-3728 TDADGSVEL
+3728 
-3737 NFKEGAS
+3737 
-3744 WTGDNAGNTTMSL
+3744 
-3757 SKGTW
+3757 
-3762 NGDNTGKLNATLTN
+3762 
-3776 GTTWIGDSSG
+3776 
-3786 AGSTIKLDAST
+3786 T

-3807 DITLNNGASWS
+3807 NVTLTNGASWS

-3831 KAAWTGANGGAK
+3831 KAAWTGANGGAN
-3843 ANITLTNASTWNGA
+3843 ANITLSNSASWNGA
-3857 NTGANATVNLTDSSW
+3857 NTGSNATVNLTDSSW
-3872 TGDNSGAGLSLT
+3872 T
-3884 ANNSKWNGNT
+3884 
-3894 SAAGSATLT
+3894 
-3903 NGSIWTGA
+3903 
-3911 STNADFALTLNGST
+3911 
-3925 WNNSGAS
+3925 
-3932 SLKNFAATNG
+3932 
-3942 IVDMT
+3942 
-3947 NAAASVTIGSYSGD
+3947 
-3961 ATVIY
+3961 
-3966 KHNSSNPGEVY
+3966 
-3977 GGNFTVNSAKNG
+3977 
-3989 SKITMLTDNTGVDT
+3989 
-4003 TDEDKINEALDAL
+4003 
-4016 AGKLFY
+4016 
-4022 LGAIGGAENN
+4022 
-4032 LNGTVKIAEGL
+4032 
-4043 TATSVA
+4043 
-4049 KQTAGIVYDKTT
+4049 
-4061 GQGSADHKTV
+4061 
-4071 MPGPVYPT
+4071 
-4079 EQDRTAFVTSITGE
+4079 
-4093 HFTDKEYR
+4093 
-4101 KAGVLSNTVDNN
+4101 
-4113 IYNFTKD
+4113 
-4120 ATTITTDSS
+4120 
-4129 AITTAKDTTLKLN
+4129 
-4142 SHDMTI
+4142 
-4148 TANSGDGIATTGGTL
+4148 
-4163 TVQDAGNFAVTGAKA
+4163 
-4178 INANNSKVDITAVN
+4178 
-4192 ATLNGDVTTNNIV
+4192 
-4205 TIKATKAAKVNGA
+4205 
-4218 VSANGTNAAVTIDS
+4218 
-4232 ADTTIGSDITANGK
+4232 
-4246 GAKVIAK
+4246 
-4253 NLSRLDG
+4253 
-4260 DVATDADG
+4260 
-4268 SVELNFK
+4268 
-4275 EGASWTGN
+4275 
-4283 NSGNTTMSLSKGTWN
+4283 
-4298 GANTG
+4298 
-4303 KLNATLTNGTSWT
+4303 
-4316 GDSSGAGSTIKL
+4316 
-4328 DASSWSGAN
+4328 
-4337 SGANA
+4337 
-4342 DITLTNGASWTKG
+4342 
-4355 NTADGVTVKA
+4355 
-4365 DKAAWTGA
+4365 
-4373 NGGAKANITLT
+4373 
-4384 NASTWN
+4384 
-4390 GANTGANAIVNLTD
+4390 
-4404 SSWSGDNSG
+4404 GDNSG

-4445 ASTSADFALT
+4445 ASTSADFSLT

-4516 TVNKAAANSKIT
+4516 TVTSAKSGSKITMLTDNTGVDTTDEDKINEALDALAGKLFYTGAIGGAENNLNGTVKIAEGLTATSVAKQTAGIVYDKTTGQGSADHKTVTPGPVYPSEQDRTAFVTSITGEHFADKEYRKAGVLSNTLDNNIYNFTKDATTITTDSSAITTAKDTTLKLNSHDLTITANGGDGIATTGGTLTVQDAGSLTVSGAKAINANNSKVEITAVNATLNGDVSTNNVVNIKATKAAKVNGAVSANGANAAVTIDSADTTIGSDITANGKGAKVTAKNLSKLNGNVATDADGSVELNFKEGASWSGDNSGNTTMSLSKGTWNGANTGKLNATLTNGTTWTGDSSGAGSTIKLDASTWNGANSGANANVTLTNGASWSKGNTADGVTVKADKAAWTGANGGANANITLSNSASWNGANTGSNATVNLTDSSWSGDNSGANVTITANNSKWNGNANAAGSATLTNGSIWTGASTNADFSLTLNGSTWNNSGASSLKSFNATNGIVDMTNAAASVTIGSYSGDATVIYKHNSSNPGEVYGGNFTVTSAKSGSKITMLTDNTGVDTTDEDKINEALDALAGKLFYTGAIGGAENNLNGTVKIAEGLTATSVAKQTAGIVYDKTTGQGSADHKTVTPGPVYPTEQDRTAFVTSITGEHLTDKEYRKAGVLSNTVDNNIYNFTKDATTITTDSSAVTTAKDTTLKLNSHDLTITANGGDGIATTGGKLTVQDAGNLTVSGAKAINANNGKVEITAVNATLNGDVTTNNTVTIKAAKAAKVNGVVSASGANAAVSINGTDSVAITGVVNADGANSTVTIDSADTIIGSDITANGKGAKVTAKNLSKLNGNVATDADGSVELNFKEGASWSGDNSGNTTMSLSKGTWNGANTGKLNATLTNGTTWTGDSSGAGSTIKLDASSWSGMNSGANANVTLTNGASWTKGNTADDVTVKADKAAWTGANGGAKANITLSNSASWNGANTGSNATVNLTDSSWSGDNSGANVTITANNSKWNGNANAAGSATLTNGSIWNGASTSGDFSLTLNGSTWNNSGASSLKSFAGTNGIVDMTNAAASVTIGSYSGDATVIYKHNSNNPAEVYGGNFTVTKAASNSKIT

-4543 IANALNAL
+4543 IANALNSL

-4578 ASSIIKQTGDIAYD
+4578 ASSVVKQTGDIAYD

-4607 NVTYPEAQT
+4607 NVTYPEEQT

-4688 ADAITIAFKNLDK
+4688 ADAITVEFKNLDK

-4706 AGQALVAENGG
+4706 AGQALLAENGG

-4723 TGAVTADSAFVA
+4723 TGVVTADSAFIA

-4763 SIELAGSTV
+4763 SIELAGGTV

-4826 VSTAGDAVINIYAD
+4826 VSTVGDAVINIYAD
-4840 MGIWTGNADGDNV
+4840 MGVWTGNADGDNV

-5053 QRMGDVRLD
+5053 QRMGDVRLA

-5129 AVSLSVYGSWNSDK
+5129 AVSLAVYGSWNSDK

-5194 FYIDPSVQFTVGRV
+5194 FYIDPSVQFTIGRI

>member
-32 LITVPSNYGASNMT
+32 LITVPSNYGTSNMT

-135 YIYVGDY
+135 YVYVGDY

-170 LNTYCGMSYSS
+170 LNKYCGMSYSS

-342 NPVNWE
+342 NPVDWE
-348 IVVEGNT
+348 IVVEGST

-399 YTWSAYTLAGNTSYH
+399 YTWSAYELAGNTSYH

-446 VTTTKVININAN
+446 VTTTKIVNINAN

-502 WKTQADLSNNI
+502 WKTQADLRNNI

-538 QNGVATPVGVYAGNG
+538 QNSVATPVGVYAGNG
-553 KSVTINAG
+553 KNITINAG

-576 NNAIMNDAGKSD
+576 NNAIMNDAGKSA

-638 TIKGADNETW
+638 TIKGSDSETW

-723 GTINVNTGKDGAAAG
+723 GTINVNTGKDGTAAG
-738 NNSVKLGGDIFALST
+738 NNSVKLGGDIFALKT

-762 GDSYLR
+762 DDSYLR

-828 SDSKNITIDKYSGN
+828 SGSKDITIDKYSGN

-854 EKILGGN
+854 ENILGGN
-861 FTVKTAESGSAVA
+861 FTVKTAETGSAVA
-874 LRTDSD
+874 LRTDSS

-900 LYYTDYVSGNRNL
+900 LYYTDYVNGSRNL

-936 YNDTTGQ
+936 YSDTTGQ

-954 ETPEGDNSDA
+954 ETPEGDNTDA

-981 DNVNLTLKDK
+981 DNVNLALKDK
-991 ASWSG
+991 ASWTGNNS
-996 DNIGSNMV
+996 GSNMV
-1004 VNAADSVWTGD
+1004 VDAADSAWTGD

-1046 ASWSG
+1046 ASWTG
-1051 DSSGSDLQLNL
+1051 DSSGSDLQLTL
-1062 DDSDYNGNISGD
+1062 DNSAYQGNIRGD
-1074 RSSVTLG
+1074 RSSVTL
-1081 NGSNW
+1081 
-1086 EGNSSGKDAVININN
+1086 NN

-1108 VSGSGSTLNMH
+1108 VIGSGSTLNMH
-1119 GDNLWQVKGDNV
+1119 GDSLWQLKGDNV
-1131 LDSFNAGSISKMR
+1131 LDSFNTGSVSKMR

-1150 SGSGATV
+1150 AGGGTTV
-1157 DMTDATAGNLT
+1157 DMTDATAGNLA
-1168 INKYNGKATFVYKH
+1168 INKYNGKATFVYQH
-1182 DANDVTK
+1182 DVNDVTK

-1196 IGAATSSSGIT
+1196 IGTATTGSGIT

-1247 GYVKIAEGLTSVSA
+1247 GYVKIAEGLTSASA

-1296 TDFTTVVTGDYVT
+1296 TDFKSTVTGDYVT

-1315 AGVLPDI
+1315 AGVLPDTD
-1322 NNIYNFT
+1322 NIYNFT
-1329 KDATTIT
+1329 KDSTTIT
-1336 TDSSAITTAK
+1336 TAGSAVATAK

-1352 NSHDMTITANSGD
+1352 NNHDMTITANSGD

-1381 FVVTGA
+1381 LTVKGA
-1387 KAINANNSKVDI
+1387 KAINANNSKV
-1399 TAVNATLNGDVSTNN
+1399 
-1414 AVTIKATKAAKVN
+1414 
-1427 GAVSADG
+1427 
-1434 ANAAVT
+1434 
-1440 IDSADTTIGSNVT
+1440 
-1453 ANGKGA
+1453 
-1459 KVTAKNLSKLD
+1459 
-1470 GDVVTDADGS
+1470 
-1480 VELNF
+1480 E
-1485 KEGASWT
+1485 
-1492 GDNSGN
+1492 
-1498 TTMSLSKGTWN
+1498 
-1509 GANNGKLNATLTN
+1509 
-1522 GTTWT
+1522 
-1527 GDSSGAGST
+1527 
-1536 IKLDA
+1536 
-1541 STWNGAN
+1541 
-1548 SGANADITLNNGAS
+1548 
-1562 WSKGNTADGVTVK
+1562 
-1575 ADKAAWTGANG
+1575 
-1586 GAKANITLTNAS
+1586 
-1598 TWNGANTG
+1598 
-1606 ANAKVNL
+1606 
-1613 TDSSWTGDNSGS
+1613 
-1625 GLSLTANNSK
+1625 
-1635 WNGSTSA
+1635 
-1642 AGSATL
+1642 
-1648 TNGSIWT
+1648 
-1655 GASANADF
+1655 
-1663 SLTLNGSTWNN
+1663 
-1674 SGASSLKNFAGTNG
+1674 
-1688 IVDMS
+1688 
-1693 NAAASVTIG
+1693 
-1702 SYSGDATVIYKH
+1702 
-1714 NSNNPGEVYGGNFTV
+1714 
-1729 NSAENGSKITML
+1729 
-1741 TDNTGVDTTDEDKIN
+1741 
-1756 EALDALAGK
+1756 
-1765 LFYLGAVGGAES
+1765 
-1777 NLNGT
+1777 
-1782 VKIAEGLTAASVA
+1782 
-1795 KQTAGIVYDKTT
+1795 
-1807 GQGSADH
+1807 
-1814 KTVTP
+1814 
-1819 GPVYPSEQD
+1819 
-1828 RTAFVTSITGEH
+1828 
-1840 LTDKEYRKAGVLS
+1840 
-1853 NTVDNNIYNFTKDAT
+1853 
-1868 TITTDSSA
+1868 
-1876 ITTAKDT
+1876 
-1883 TLKLNSHDMTIT
+1883 
-1895 ANSGDGIATT
+1895 
-1905 GGTLT
+1905 
-1910 VQDAGNF
+1910 
-1917 VVTGAKAINANNSK
+1917 
-1931 VDITAVNATLNGDV
+1931 
-1945 TTNNTVMLKATK
+1945 
-1957 AAKVNGAVSADGANS
+1957 
-1972 NVSISGTASAAITGA
+1972 
-1987 VNANGA
+1987 
-1993 NAAVTIDSADTT
+1993 
-2005 IGSDITANGKGA
+2005 
-2017 KVTAKNL
+2017 
-2024 SKLDGNVATDADGNV
+2024 
-2039 ELNFKE
+2039 
-2045 GASWSGDNSGN
+2045 
-2056 TTMSLSKGTWSGA
+2056 
-2069 NTGKLNVTLTNGT
+2069 
-2082 TWNGDSS
+2082 
-2089 GAGSTIKL
+2089 
-2097 DASTWS
+2097 
-2103 GANSGADA
+2103 
-2111 DITLNNGA
+2111 
-2119 SWSKGNTADGVTVKA
+2119 
-2134 DKAAWTGANGG
+2134 
-2145 AKANITLTNAST
+2145 
-2157 WNGANTGANAKVNL
+2157 
-2171 TDSSWTGD
+2171 
-2179 NSGAGLSL
+2179 
-2187 TANNSKWNGSTSTA
+2187 
-2201 GSATLTN
+2201 
-2208 GSIWT
+2208 
-2213 GASTSADFALT
+2213 
-2224 LNGSTWNNSGA
+2224 
-2235 SSLKSFSG
+2235 
-2243 TNGIVDMTNTAASV
+2243 
-2257 TIGSYS
+2257 
-2263 GDATV
+2263 
-2268 IYKHNSSNPG
+2268 
-2278 EVYGG
+2278 
-2283 NFTVTKAAANS
+2283 
-2294 KISMLTDNT
+2294 
-2303 GVDTTDE
+2303 
-2310 DKINEALDALAGKLF
+2310 
-2325 YLGAV
+2325 
-2330 GGAESNLNGTVKIAE
+2330 
-2345 GLTAASVAKQT
+2345 
-2356 AGIVYDK
+2356 
-2363 TTGQGSADHKTVT
+2363 
-2376 PGPVYPSEQ
+2376 
-2385 DRTAFVTSITGEH
+2385 
-2398 LTDKEYRKA
+2398 
-2407 GVLSNTVD
+2407 
-2415 NNIYNFTKDATTI
+2415 
-2428 TTDSSAITT
+2428 
-2437 TKDTTLKLNSHD
+2437 
-2449 LTITANSGDGIATTG
+2449 
-2464 GTLTVQNVGNFAV
+2464 
-2477 TGAKAINANNSK
+2477 
-2489 VDITAV
+2489 ITAV

-2510 IKATKAAKVNGA
+2510 IKATKAAKINGA
-2522 VAADGA
+2522 VSANGANSSVSINGGEATTLTGAVNADGA
-2528 NSNVSISGTASAAIS
+2528 NST
-2543 GAVSAVG
+2543 
-2550 ANAAVTVDSADTT
+2550 VTIDSADTT
-2563 IGSDITANGKGA
+2563 IGSDVTANGKGA

-2580 NLSKLDGDVATDAD
+2580 NLSKLDGDVTTDAD

-2640 TWNGDSSGAGSTIK
+2640 SWTGDSSGAGSMIK

-2660 SGANSGANTDITLS
+2660 SGMNSGANTNVTLT
-2674 NGASWTKGN
+2674 NGASWSKGN

-2688 TVKAEKATWTGANG
+2688 TVKADKAAWTGANG
-2702 GAKANIT
+2702 GANANIT
-2709 LTNAS
+2709 LTNSAS
-2714 TWNGANTGANAIVNL
+2714 WNGANTGSNAKVNL
-2729 IDSSWTGDNSGAGL
+2729 TDSSWSGDNSGAGL

-2753 GSTNA
+2753 GNANA
-2758 AGSATLTNGSIWT
+2758 AGSATLTNGSSWT
-2771 GASTSADFSLTLN
+2771 GASTSADFALTLN

-2790 SGASSLKSFSGTNG
+2790 SGTSSLKSFNATNG

-2823 ATVIYKHNSSNPGE
+2823 ATVIYKHNSSNPAE
-2837 VYGGNFTVNSAKNG
+2837 VYGGNFTVNNAKNG

-2876 ALVGKLFYLGAIG
+2876 ALAGKLFYTGAIG

-2900 IAEGLTAASAAK
+2900 IAEGLTATSVAK

-2978 FTKDATTITTDS
+2978 FTKDATTITTAG
-2990 SAITTAKDT
+2990 SAVTTAKDT
-2999 TLKLNSHDMTITANS
+2999 TLKLN
-3014 GDGIATTGGT
+3014 
-3024 LTVQDAGIFAVTG
+3024 
-3037 AKAINANNSKVDIT
+3037 NN
-3051 AVNATLNGDVTTNNA
+3051 
-3066 VTIKATKAAK
+3066 
-3076 VNGAVSAD
+3076 
-3084 GANSNVSISGT
+3084 
-3095 ASAAITGAVNAN
+3095 
-3107 GANAAVTIDSADTTI
+3107 
-3122 GSDITAN
+3122 
-3129 GKGAKV
+3129 
-3135 IAKNLSRLDGDVTTD
+3135 
-3150 ADGSVELGF
+3150 
-3159 KEGASWTGDNGG
+3159 
-3171 NTTMS
+3171 
-3176 LSKGTW
+3176 
-3182 NGANNGKLNATLTN
+3182 
-3196 GTTWTGDSSGAG
+3196 
-3208 STIKLDA
+3208 
-3215 SSWSGANSGA
+3215 
-3225 NADITLSNGASW
+3225 
-3237 TKGNTA
+3237 
-3243 DGVAVKADKASWT
+3243 
-3256 GANGGAKTNITL
+3256 
-3268 TNSVSWNGAN
+3268 
-3278 TGSNATV
+3278 
-3285 NMTDS
+3285 
-3290 SWTGD
+3290 
-3295 NSGAGLSL
+3295 
-3303 TANNS
+3303 
-3308 KWNGSTSAAGS
+3308 
-3319 ATLTN
+3319 
-3324 GSIWTG
+3324 
-3330 ASTNADFAL
+3330 
-3339 TLNGS
+3339 
-3344 TWNNSGASSLK
+3344 
-3355 SFAGTNGIV
+3355 
-3364 DMTNAA
+3364 
-3370 ASVTIGS
+3370 
-3377 YSGDAT
+3377 
-3383 VIYKHNSS
+3383 
-3391 NPSEVYGGNF
+3391 
-3401 TVTKAAT
+3401 
-3408 NSKITMLTDNTGVDT
+3408 
-3423 TDEDKIN
+3423 
-3430 EALDALAGRL
+3430 
-3440 FYLGAVGGAEN
+3440 
-3451 NLNGTVKIAEGLT
+3451 
-3464 AASVAKQ
+3464 
-3471 TAGIVYDKTT
+3471 
-3481 GQGSADHKTV
+3481 
-3491 TPGPVYPSEQ
+3491 
-3501 DRTAFVTSITGEH
+3501 
-3514 LTDKEYRKAG
+3514 
-3524 VLSNTVDNN
+3524 
-3533 IYNFTKD
+3533 
-3540 ATTITT
+3540 
-3546 AGSAITTAKDT
+3546 
-3557 TLKLNSHDMTIT
+3557 DMTIT

-3582 LTVQDAGDFAV
+3582 LTVQNAGSLTV
-3593 TGAKA
+3593 SGAKA

-3618 VSTNNAVMLKA
+3618 VSTNNVVNIKA
-3629 TKAAKVNGAVA
+3629 TKAAKVNGAVS
-3640 ANGANSNVSI
+3640 ANGANSSVSI
-3650 SGEATTI
+3650 NGGEATTV
-3657 TGAVAADGANSNVS
+3657 TGAVSAN
-3671 ISGTASAAISGAVN
+3671 
-3685 AVGANAAV
+3685 GANAAV
-3693 TIDSADTTIGSDITA
+3693 TIDSEDTTIGSNVTA

-3720 SKLDGNVA
+3720 SKLDGDVT

-3762 NGDNTGKLNATLTN
+3762 NGANTGKLNATLTN
-3776 GTTWIGDSSG
+3776 GTTWTGDSSG

-3797 WNGANSGANA
+3797 WSGANSGANA
-3807 DITLNNGASWS
+3807 DITLSNGASWS

-3831 KAAWTGANGGAK
+3831 KATWTGANGGAK
-3843 ANITLTNASTWNGA
+3843 ANITLSNATTWTGA
-3857 NTGANATVNLTDSSW
+3857 NNGANATVNLTDSSW
-3872 TGDNSGAGLSLT
+3872 SGDNSGANVTIT
-3884 ANNSKWNGNT
+3884 ANNSKWNGSTN
-3894 SAAGSATLT
+3894 AAGSATLT
-3903 NGSIWTGA
+3903 NGSSWTGA
-3911 STNADFALTLNGST
+3911 STSADFALTLNGST

-3932 SLKNFAATNG
+3932 SLKSFTATNG

-3947 NAAASVTIGSYSGD
+3947 NAAAGVTIGSYSGD

-3966 KHNSSNPGEVY
+3966 KHNSSNPAEVY
-3977 GGNFTVNSAKNG
+3977 GGNFTVNKAAAN

-4022 LGAIGGAENN
+4022 TGAIGGAENN

-4071 MPGPVYPT
+4071 TPGPVYPT

-4093 HFTDKEYR
+4093 HFADKEYR

-4142 SHDMTI
+4142 NHDLTI
-4148 TANSGDGIATTGGTL
+4148 TANGGDGIATTGATL
-4163 TVQDAGNFAVTGAKA
+4163 TVQDAGNLTVKGAKA

-4192 ATLNGDVTTNNIV
+4192 ATLNGDVSTNNV
-4205 TIKATKAAKVNGA
+4205 VNIKATKAAKVNGA
-4218 VSANGTNAAVTIDS
+4218 VSANGANAAVTIDS
-4232 ADTTIGSDITANGK
+4232 ADTIIGSDITANGK
-4246 GAKVIAK
+4246 GAKVTAK
-4253 NLSRLDG
+4253 NLSKLDG
-4260 DVATDADG
+4260 NVATDADG

-4275 EGASWTGN
+4275 EGAAWSGDN
-4283 NSGNTTMSLSKGTWN
+4283 AGNTTMSLSKGSWN

-4303 KLNATLTNGTSWT
+4303 KLNATLTNGTTWT
-4316 GDSSGAGSTIKL
+4316 GDSSGAGSMIKL
-4328 DASSWSGAN
+4328 DGSSWSGMN

-4342 DITLTNGASWTKG
+4342 DITLTNGASWSKG

-4373 NGGAKANITLT
+4373 NGGAKANITLS
-4384 NASTWN
+4384 NSASWN
-4390 GANTGANAIVNLTD
+4390 GANTGSNATVNLKD

-4432 GSATLTNGSIWNG
+4432 GSAVLTNGSIWNG
-4445 ASTSADFALT
+4445 ASTSGDFSLT
-4455 LNGSTW
+4455 LNNSSW
-4461 NNSGASS
+4461 NNGGASS
-4468 LKSFNG
+4468 LKSFNA

-4516 TVNKAAANSKIT
+4516 TVTSAKNGSKIT

-4578 ASSIIKQTGDIAYD
+4578 ASSVIKQTGDIAYD

-4607 NVTYPEAQT
+4607 NVTYPEEQT

-4688 ADAITIAFKNLDK
+4688 ADAITIEFKNLDK

-4706 AGQALVAENGG
+4706 TGQALLAENGG

-4723 TGAVTADSAFVA
+4723 TGVVTADSAFIA

-4763 SIELAGSTV
+4763 SIELAGGTV
-4772 KGDVTADNKGKISI
+4772 KGNVTADNKGKISI

-4826 VSTAGDAVINIYAD
+4826 VSTVGDAVINIYAD
-4840 MGIWTGNADGDNV
+4840 MGVWTGNADGDNV

-4974 SNPDNLSG
+4974 SNPNNLSG

-5053 QRMGDVRLD
+5053 QRMGDVRLA

-5129 AVSLSVYGSWNSDK
+5129 AVSLAVYGSWNSDK

>member
-130 AGYNG
+130 AGHNG

-170 LNTYCGMSYSS
+170 LNKYCGMSYSS

-342 NPVNWE
+342 NPVDWE
-348 IVVEGNT
+348 IVVEGST

-399 YTWSAYTLAGNTSYH
+399 YTWSAYELAGNTSYH

-446 VTTTKVININAN
+446 VTTTKIVNINAN

-538 QNGVATPVGVYAGNG
+538 QNSVATPVGVYAGNG
-553 KSVTINAG
+553 KNITINAG

-576 NNAIMNDAGKSD
+576 NNAIMNDAGKSA

-638 TIKGADNETW
+638 TIKGADSETW

-723 GTINVNTGKDGAAAG
+723 GTINVNTGKDGTAAG
-738 NNSVKLGGDIFALST
+738 NNSVKLGGDIFALKT

-762 GDSYLR
+762 DDSYLR

-828 SDSKNITIDKYSGN
+828 SGSKDITIDKYSGN

-861 FTVKTAESGSAVA
+861 FTVKTAETGSAVA
-874 LRTDSD
+874 LRTDSS

-900 LYYTDYVSGNRNL
+900 LYYTDYVNGSRNL

-936 YNDTTGQ
+936 YSDTTGQ

-954 ETPEGDNSDA
+954 ETPEGDNTDA
-964 DKNFLVEKGD
+964 DKNFLLEKGD

-981 DNVNLTLKDK
+981 DNVNLALKDK
-991 ASWSG
+991 ASWTGNNS
-996 DNIGSNMV
+996 GSNMV
-1004 VNAADSVWTGD
+1004 VNATDSAWTGD
-1015 NKGAGTNVTLNAS
+1015 NKGVGTNVTLNAS

-1037 KAVVTLKNK
+1037 KAVVTMKNK
-1046 ASWSG
+1046 ASWTG
-1051 DSSGSDLQLNL
+1051 DSSGSDLQLTL
-1062 DDSDYNGNISGD
+1062 DNSAYQGNIRGD
-1074 RSSVTLG
+1074 RSSVTL
-1081 NGSNW
+1081 
-1086 EGNSSGKDAVININN
+1086 NN

-1108 VSGSGSTLNMH
+1108 VIGSGSTLNMH
-1119 GDNLWQVKGDNV
+1119 GDSLWQLKGDNV
-1131 LDSFNAGSISKMR
+1131 LDSFNAGSVSKMR

-1150 SGSGATV
+1150 AGGGTTV
-1157 DMTDATAGNLT
+1157 DMTDAAAGNLT
-1168 INKYNGKATFVYKH
+1168 INKYNGKATFVYQH
-1182 DANDVTK
+1182 DVNDVTK

-1196 IGAATSSSGIT
+1196 IGTATTGSGIT

-1247 GYVKIAEGLTSVSA
+1247 GYVKIAEGLTSASA

-1296 TDFTTVVTGDYVT
+1296 TDFKTTVTGDYVT

-1315 AGVLPDI
+1315 AGVLPDT

-1336 TDSSAITTAK
+1336 TAGSAVTTAK

-1352 NSHDMTITANSGD
+1352 NNNDMTITASSGD
-1365 GIATTGGT
+1365 GIATSGGT
-1373 LTVQDAGN
+1373 LAVQDAGSLT
-1381 FVVTGA
+1381 VKGA
-1387 KAINANNSKVDI
+1387 KAINANNSKVEI
-1399 TAVNATLNGDVSTNN
+1399 TAVNATLNGDVTTNN
-1414 AVTIKATKAAKVN
+1414 AVNIKATKAAKVN
-1427 GAVSADG
+1427 GAVNANGANSSVSINGTASAAISGAVSADG

-1440 IDSADTTIGSNVT
+1440 IDSADTIIGSDIT

-1459 KVTAKNLSKLD
+1459 KVTAKDLSKLD
-1470 GDVVTDADGS
+1470 GDVTTDADGS

-1485 KEGASWT
+1485 KEGASWS

-1498 TTMSLSKGTWN
+1498 TAMSLSKGTWN
-1509 GANNGKLNATLTN
+1509 GANTGKLNATLTN
-1522 GTTWT
+1522 GTSWT

-1541 STWNGAN
+1541 STWNGMN
-1548 SGANADITLNNGAS
+1548 SGAKADITLTNGAS

-1575 ADKAAWTGANG
+1575 ADKATWSGANG
-1586 GAKANITLTNAS
+1586 GANANITLTNSAS
-1598 TWNGANTG
+1598 WTGTNTG
-1606 ANAKVNL
+1606 NNATVNL
-1613 TDSSWTGDNSGS
+1613 TDSSWSGDNSGA

-1635 WNGSTSA
+1635 WNGNANA
-1642 AGSATL
+1642 AGSAVL

-1655 GASANADF
+1655 GASTSGDF
-1663 SLTLNGSTWNN
+1663 SLTLNNSTWNN
-1674 SGASSLKNFAGTNG
+1674 SGASSLKSFNATNG
-1688 IVDMS
+1688 IVDMT

-1714 NSNNPGEVYGGNFTV
+1714 NSSNPAEVHGGNFTV
-1729 NSAENGSKITML
+1729 NKAAANSKITML

-1765 LFYLGAVGGAES
+1765 LFYLGAIGGAES

-1782 VKIAEGLTAASVA
+1782 VKIAEGLTATSV
-1795 KQTAGIVYDKTT
+1795 
-1807 GQGSADH
+1807 
-1814 KTVTP
+1814 
-1819 GPVYPSEQD
+1819 
-1828 RTAFVTSITGEH
+1828 
-1840 LTDKEYRKAGVLS
+1840 
-1853 NTVDNNIYNFTKDAT
+1853 
-1868 TITTDSSA
+1868 
-1876 ITTAKDT
+1876 
-1883 TLKLNSHDMTIT
+1883 
-1895 ANSGDGIATT
+1895 
-1905 GGTLT
+1905 
-1910 VQDAGNF
+1910 
-1917 VVTGAKAINANNSK
+1917 
-1931 VDITAVNATLNGDV
+1931 
-1945 TTNNTVMLKATK
+1945 
-1957 AAKVNGAVSADGANS
+1957 
-1972 NVSISGTASAAITGA
+1972 
-1987 VNANGA
+1987 
-1993 NAAVTIDSADTT
+1993 
-2005 IGSDITANGKGA
+2005 
-2017 KVTAKNL
+2017 
-2024 SKLDGNVATDADGNV
+2024 
-2039 ELNFKE
+2039 
-2045 GASWSGDNSGN
+2045 
-2056 TTMSLSKGTWSGA
+2056 
-2069 NTGKLNVTLTNGT
+2069 
-2082 TWNGDSS
+2082 
-2089 GAGSTIKL
+2089 
-2097 DASTWS
+2097 
-2103 GANSGADA
+2103 
-2111 DITLNNGA
+2111 
-2119 SWSKGNTADGVTVKA
+2119 
-2134 DKAAWTGANGG
+2134 
-2145 AKANITLTNAST
+2145 
-2157 WNGANTGANAKVNL
+2157 
-2171 TDSSWTGD
+2171 
-2179 NSGAGLSL
+2179 
-2187 TANNSKWNGSTSTA
+2187 
-2201 GSATLTN
+2201 
-2208 GSIWT
+2208 
-2213 GASTSADFALT
+2213 
-2224 LNGSTWNNSGA
+2224 
-2235 SSLKSFSG
+2235 
-2243 TNGIVDMTNTAASV
+2243 
-2257 TIGSYS
+2257 
-2263 GDATV
+2263 
-2268 IYKHNSSNPG
+2268 
-2278 EVYGG
+2278 
-2283 NFTVTKAAANS
+2283 
-2294 KISMLTDNT
+2294 
-2303 GVDTTDE
+2303 
-2310 DKINEALDALAGKLF
+2310 
-2325 YLGAV
+2325 
-2330 GGAESNLNGTVKIAE
+2330 
-2345 GLTAASVAKQT
+2345 
-2356 AGIVYDK
+2356 
-2363 TTGQGSADHKTVT
+2363 
-2376 PGPVYPSEQ
+2376 
-2385 DRTAFVTSITGEH
+2385 
-2398 LTDKEYRKA
+2398 
-2407 GVLSNTVD
+2407 
-2415 NNIYNFTKDATTI
+2415 
-2428 TTDSSAITT
+2428 
-2437 TKDTTLKLNSHD
+2437 
-2449 LTITANSGDGIATTG
+2449 
-2464 GTLTVQNVGNFAV
+2464 
-2477 TGAKAINANNSK
+2477 
-2489 VDITAV
+2489 
-2495 NATLNGDVSTNNVVN
+2495 
-2510 IKATKAAKVNGA
+2510 
-2522 VAADGA
+2522 
-2528 NSNVSISGTASAAIS
+2528 
-2543 GAVSAVG
+2543 
-2550 ANAAVTVDSADTT
+2550 
-2563 IGSDITANGKGA
+2563 
-2575 KVTAK
+2575 
-2580 NLSKLDGDVATDAD
+2580 
-2594 GSVEL
+2594 
-2599 NFKEGASWSGDNSGN
+2599 
-2614 TTMSLSKGT
+2614 
-2623 WNGANTGK
+2623 
-2631 LNATLTNGT
+2631 
-2640 TWNGDSSGAGSTIK
+2640 
-2654 LDASTW
+2654 
-2660 SGANSGANTDITLS
+2660 
-2674 NGASWTKGN
+2674 
-2683 TADGV
+2683 
-2688 TVKAEKATWTGANG
+2688 
-2702 GAKANIT
+2702 
-2709 LTNAS
+2709 
-2714 TWNGANTGANAIVNL
+2714 
-2729 IDSSWTGDNSGAGL
+2729 
-2743 SLTANNSKWN
+2743 
-2753 GSTNA
+2753 
-2758 AGSATLTNGSIWT
+2758 
-2771 GASTSADFSLTLN
+2771 
-2784 GSTWNN
+2784 
-2790 SGASSLKSFSGTNG
+2790 
-2804 IVDMTNA
+2804 
-2811 AASVTIGSYSGD
+2811 
-2823 ATVIYKHNSSNPGE
+2823 
-2837 VYGGNFTVNSAKNG
+2837 
-2851 SKITM
+2851 
-2856 LTDNTGVDTTDEDKI
+2856 
-2871 NEALD
+2871 
-2876 ALVGKLFYLGAIG
+2876 
-2889 GAENNLNGTVK
+2889 
-2900 IAEGLTAASAAK
+2900 AK

-2990 SAITTAKDT
+2990 SAITTAKNT
-2999 TLKLNSHDMTITANS
+2999 TLKLNNHDMTITANG

-3024 LTVQDAGIFAVTG
+3024 LTVQDAGSLTVSG
-3037 AKAINANNSKVDIT
+3037 AKAINANNSKIEIT
-3051 AVNATLNGDVTTNNA
+3051 AVNATLNGDVSTNN
-3066 VTIKATKAAK
+3066 VVNIKATKAAK
-3076 VNGAVSAD
+3076 VNGAVSAN
-3084 GANSNVSISGT
+3084 GANSSVSINGGEAT
-3095 ASAAITGAVNAN
+3095 TVTGAVSAD

-3135 IAKNLSRLDGDVTTD
+3135 TAKNLSKLDGDVTTD

-3176 LSKGTW
+3176 LSKGSW
-3182 NGANNGKLNATLTN
+3182 NGANTGKLNATLTN

-3208 STIKLDA
+3208 SMIKLDA
-3215 SSWSGANSGA
+3215 STWNGANSGA
-3225 NADITLSNGASW
+3225 NANVTLTNGASW
-3237 TKGNTA
+3237 SKGNTA
-3243 DGVAVKADKASWT
+3243 DGVTVKADKSTWT
-3256 GANGGAKTNITL
+3256 GANGGAKANITL
-3268 TNSVSWNGAN
+3268 SNSASWTGTN
-3278 TGSNATV
+3278 TGNNATISL
-3285 NMTDS
+3285 TDS
-3290 SWTGD
+3290 SWSGD

-3308 KWNGSTSAAGS
+3308 KWNGNANAAGS

-3324 GSIWTG
+3324 GSSWTG
-3330 ASTNADFAL
+3330 ASTSADFAL

-3344 TWNNSGASSLK
+3344 TWNNSGTSSLK
-3355 SFAGTNGIV
+3355 SFNATNGIV

-3391 NPSEVYGGNF
+3391 NPAEVYGGNF
-3401 TVTKAAT
+3401 TVNNAK
-3408 NSKITMLTDNTGVDT
+3408 NGSKITMLTDNTGVDT

-3430 EALDALAGRL
+3430 EALDALAGKL
-3440 FYLGAVGGAEN
+3440 FYTGAIGGAEN

-3464 AASVAKQ
+3464 ATSVAKQ

-3491 TPGPVYPSEQ
+3491 TPGPVYPTEQ

-3546 AGSAITTAKDT
+3546 AGSAVTTAKDT
-3557 TLKLNSHDMTIT
+3557 TLKLNNHDMTIT
-3569 ANSGDG
+3569 ANGGDG
-3575 IATTGGK
+3575 IATTGGT
-3582 LTVQDAGDFAV
+3582 LTVQDAGSLTV
-3593 TGAKA
+3593 SGAKA

-3605 VDITAVNATLNGD
+3605 IEITAVNATLNGD
-3618 VSTNNAVMLKA
+3618 VSTNNVVNIKA
-3629 TKAAKVNGAVA
+3629 TKAAKVNGAVSA
-3640 ANGANSNVSI
+3640 SGANSSVSI
-3650 SGEATTI
+3650 
-3657 TGAVAADGANSNVS
+3657 N
-3671 ISGTASAAISGAVN
+3671 GTASTAISGAVSAN
-3685 AVGANAAV
+3685 GANAAV

-3720 SKLDGNVA
+3720 SKLNGNVA

-3737 NFKEGAS
+3737 KFKEGAAWS
-3744 WTGDNAGNTTMSL
+3744 GDNAGNTTMSL
-3757 SKGTW
+3757 SKGSW
-3762 NGDNTGKLNATLTN
+3762 NGANTGKLNATLTN
-3776 GTTWIGDSSG
+3776 GTSWTGDSSG
-3786 AGSTIKLDAST
+3786 AGSTIKLDASS
-3797 WNGANSGANA
+3797 WSGMNSGANA
-3807 DITLNNGASWS
+3807 NVTLTNGASWS

-3831 KAAWTGANGGAK
+3831 KATWTGANGGVK
-3843 ANITLTNASTWNGA
+3843 ANITLSNSASWNGA
-3857 NTGANATVNLTDSSW
+3857 NTGSNATVNLKDSSW
-3872 TGDNSGAGLSLT
+3872 SGDNSGAGLSLT
-3884 ANNSKWNGNT
+3884 ANNSKWNGSTNT
-3894 SAAGSATLT
+3894 AGSATLT
-3903 NGSIWTGA
+3903 NGSIWNGA
-3911 STNADFALTLNGST
+3911 STNADFAITLNGST

-3932 SLKNFAATNG
+3932 SLKSFTGTNG

-3966 KHNSSNPGEVY
+3966 KHNSSNPAEVH
-3977 GGNFTVNSAKNG
+3977 GGNFTVNKAAAN

-4022 LGAIGGAENN
+4022 TGAIGGAENN

-4071 MPGPVYPT
+4071 TPGPVYPT

-4093 HFTDKEYR
+4093 HLTDKEYR
-4101 KAGVLSNTVDNN
+4101 KAGVLSNTIDNN

-4142 SHDMTI
+4142 NHDLTI
-4148 TANSGDGIATTGGTL
+4148 NANGGDGIATTGATL
-4163 TVQDAGNFAVTGAKA
+4163 TVQDAGSLTVSGAKA

-4192 ATLNGDVTTNNIV
+4192 ATLNGDVSTNNV
-4205 TIKATKAAKVNGA
+4205 VNLKATKAAKINGA
-4218 VSANGTNAAVTIDS
+4218 VSASGANAAVMIDS
-4232 ADTTIGSDITANGK
+4232 ADTIIGSDITANGK
-4246 GAKVIAK
+4246 GAKVTAK
-4253 NLSRLDG
+4253 NLSKLDG

-4275 EGASWTGN
+4275 EGASWSGD

-4303 KLNATLTNGTSWT
+4303 KLNATLTNGTTWT

-4342 DITLTNGASWTKG
+4342 DITLNNGASWTKG

-4365 DKAAWTGA
+4365 DKSTWTGA
-4373 NGGAKANITLT
+4373 NGGANANITLS
-4384 NASTWN
+4384 NSASWT
-4390 GANTGANAIVNLTD
+4390 GANTGNNATISLTD
-4404 SSWSGDNSG
+4404 SSWTGDNSG

-4421 NSKWNGSTSTA
+4421 NSKWNGSTNTA

-4445 ASTSADFALT
+4445 ASTNADFAIT

-4468 LKSFNG
+4468 LKSFTG

-4489 IGSYSGDAT
+4489 IGSYSGDTT

-4516 TVNKAAANSKIT
+4516 TVTKAAANSKIT

-4543 IANALNAL
+4543 IANALNSL

-4578 ASSIIKQTGDIAYD
+4578 ASSVVKQTGDIAYD

-4607 NVTYPEAQT
+4607 NVTYPEEQT

-4642 DNAVYDFS
+4642 DNAVYDFR

-4688 ADAITIAFKNLDK
+4688 ADAITVEFKNLDK

-4706 AGQALVAENGG
+4706 TGQALLAENGG

-4723 TGAVTADSAFVA
+4723 TGAVTADSAFIA
-4735 NGAGSGIKADGLTNI
+4735 NGAGSSIKADGLTNI

-4763 SIELAGSTV
+4763 SIELAGGTV

-4826 VSTAGDAVINIYAD
+4826 VSTVGDAVINIYAD
-4840 MGIWTGNADGDNV
+4840 MGVWTGNADGDNV

-5053 QRMGDVRLD
+5053 QRMGDVRLA

-5129 AVSLSVYGSWNSDK
+5129 AVSLAVYGSWNSDK

-5194 FYIDPSVQFTVGRV
+5194 FYIEPSVQFTVGRV

>member
-130 AGYNG
+130 AGHNG

-342 NPVNWE
+342 NPVDWE
-348 IVVEGNT
+348 IVVEGST

-399 YTWSAYTLAGNTSYH
+399 YTWSAYELAGNTSYH

-446 VTTTKVININAN
+446 VTTTKIVNINAN

-538 QNGVATPVGVYAGNG
+538 QNSVATPVGVYAGNG

-576 NNAIMNDAGKSD
+576 NNAIMNDAGKSA

-638 TIKGADNETW
+638 TIKGSDSETW

-709 KGMNYGYYTLGAYQ
+709 KGMKYGYYTLGAYQ
-723 GTINVNTGKDGAAAG
+723 GTINVNTGKDGTAAG
-738 NNSVKLGGDIFALST
+738 NNSVKLGGDIFALKT

-762 GDSYLR
+762 DDSYLR

-828 SDSKNITIDKYSGN
+828 SGSKNITIDKYSGN

-854 EKILGGN
+854 ENILGGN
-861 FTVKTAESGSAVA
+861 FTVKTAETGSAVA
-874 LRTDSD
+874 LRTDSS

-900 LYYTDYVSGNRNL
+900 LYYTDYVNGSRNL

-924 AASAAKYVGSVK
+924 AASAAKYVSSVK
-936 YNDTTGQ
+936 YSETTGQ

-954 ETPEGDNSDA
+954 ETPEGDNTDA

-981 DNVNLTLKDK
+981 DNVNLALKDK
-991 ASWSG
+991 ASWTGNNS
-996 DNIGSNMV
+996 GSNMV
-1004 VNAADSVWTGD
+1004 VNATNSAWTGD
-1015 NKGAGTNVTLNAS
+1015 NKGTGINATLNAS

-1046 ASWSG
+1046 ASWTG
-1051 DSSGSDLQLNL
+1051 DSSGSDLQLTL
-1062 DDSDYNGNISGD
+1062 DNSAYQGNIRGD
-1074 RSSVTLG
+1074 RSSVTL
-1081 NGSNW
+1081 
-1086 EGNSSGKDAVININN
+1086 NN

-1108 VSGSGSTLNMH
+1108 VIGSGSTLNMH
-1119 GDNLWQVKGDNV
+1119 GDSLWQLKGDNV

-1150 SGSGATV
+1150 AGGGTTV

-1168 INKYNGKATFVYKH
+1168 INKYNGKATFVYQH
-1182 DANDVTK
+1182 DVNDVTK

-1196 IGAATSSSGIT
+1196 IGTATTGSGIT

-1247 GYVKIAEGLTSVSA
+1247 GYVKIAEGLTSASA

-1296 TDFTTVVTGDYVT
+1296 TDFKTTVTGDYVT

-1315 AGVLPDI
+1315 AGVLPDTD
-1322 NNIYNFT
+1322 NIYNFT

-1336 TDSSAITTAK
+1336 TAGSAVTTAK

-1352 NSHDMTITANSGD
+1352 NNHDMTITANSGD

-1373 LTVQDAGN
+1373 LTVQ
-1381 FVVTGA
+1381 
-1387 KAINANNSKVDI
+1387 NA
-1399 TAVNATLNGDVSTNN
+1399 
-1414 AVTIKATKAAKVN
+1414 
-1427 GAVSADG
+1427 
-1434 ANAAVT
+1434 
-1440 IDSADTTIGSNVT
+1440 
-1453 ANGKGA
+1453 
-1459 KVTAKNLSKLD
+1459 
-1470 GDVVTDADGS
+1470 
-1480 VELNF
+1480 
-1485 KEGASWT
+1485 
-1492 GDNSGN
+1492 
-1498 TTMSLSKGTWN
+1498 
-1509 GANNGKLNATLTN
+1509 
-1522 GTTWT
+1522 
-1527 GDSSGAGST
+1527 
-1536 IKLDA
+1536 
-1541 STWNGAN
+1541 
-1548 SGANADITLNNGAS
+1548 
-1562 WSKGNTADGVTVK
+1562 
-1575 ADKAAWTGANG
+1575 
-1586 GAKANITLTNAS
+1586 
-1598 TWNGANTG
+1598 
-1606 ANAKVNL
+1606 
-1613 TDSSWTGDNSGS
+1613 
-1625 GLSLTANNSK
+1625 
-1635 WNGSTSA
+1635 
-1642 AGSATL
+1642 
-1648 TNGSIWT
+1648 
-1655 GASANADF
+1655 
-1663 SLTLNGSTWNN
+1663 
-1674 SGASSLKNFAGTNG
+1674 
-1688 IVDMS
+1688 
-1693 NAAASVTIG
+1693 
-1702 SYSGDATVIYKH
+1702 
-1714 NSNNPGEVYGGNFTV
+1714 
-1729 NSAENGSKITML
+1729 
-1741 TDNTGVDTTDEDKIN
+1741 
-1756 EALDALAGK
+1756 
-1765 LFYLGAVGGAES
+1765 
-1777 NLNGT
+1777 
-1782 VKIAEGLTAASVA
+1782 
-1795 KQTAGIVYDKTT
+1795 
-1807 GQGSADH
+1807 
-1814 KTVTP
+1814 
-1819 GPVYPSEQD
+1819 
-1828 RTAFVTSITGEH
+1828 
-1840 LTDKEYRKAGVLS
+1840 
-1853 NTVDNNIYNFTKDAT
+1853 
-1868 TITTDSSA
+1868 
-1876 ITTAKDT
+1876 
-1883 TLKLNSHDMTIT
+1883 
-1895 ANSGDGIATT
+1895 
-1905 GGTLT
+1905 
-1910 VQDAGNF
+1910 
-1917 VVTGAKAINANNSK
+1917 
-1931 VDITAVNATLNGDV
+1931 
-1945 TTNNTVMLKATK
+1945 
-1957 AAKVNGAVSADGANS
+1957 
-1972 NVSISGTASAAITGA
+1972 
-1987 VNANGA
+1987 
-1993 NAAVTIDSADTT
+1993 
-2005 IGSDITANGKGA
+2005 
-2017 KVTAKNL
+2017 
-2024 SKLDGNVATDADGNV
+2024 
-2039 ELNFKE
+2039 
-2045 GASWSGDNSGN
+2045 
-2056 TTMSLSKGTWSGA
+2056 
-2069 NTGKLNVTLTNGT
+2069 
-2082 TWNGDSS
+2082 
-2089 GAGSTIKL
+2089 
-2097 DASTWS
+2097 
-2103 GANSGADA
+2103 
-2111 DITLNNGA
+2111 
-2119 SWSKGNTADGVTVKA
+2119 
-2134 DKAAWTGANGG
+2134 
-2145 AKANITLTNAST
+2145 
-2157 WNGANTGANAKVNL
+2157 
-2171 TDSSWTGD
+2171 
-2179 NSGAGLSL
+2179 
-2187 TANNSKWNGSTSTA
+2187 
-2201 GSATLTN
+2201 
-2208 GSIWT
+2208 
-2213 GASTSADFALT
+2213 
-2224 LNGSTWNNSGA
+2224 
-2235 SSLKSFSG
+2235 
-2243 TNGIVDMTNTAASV
+2243 
-2257 TIGSYS
+2257 
-2263 GDATV
+2263 
-2268 IYKHNSSNPG
+2268 
-2278 EVYGG
+2278 
-2283 NFTVTKAAANS
+2283 
-2294 KISMLTDNT
+2294 
-2303 GVDTTDE
+2303 
-2310 DKINEALDALAGKLF
+2310 
-2325 YLGAV
+2325 
-2330 GGAESNLNGTVKIAE
+2330 
-2345 GLTAASVAKQT
+2345 
-2356 AGIVYDK
+2356 
-2363 TTGQGSADHKTVT
+2363 
-2376 PGPVYPSEQ
+2376 
-2385 DRTAFVTSITGEH
+2385 
-2398 LTDKEYRKA
+2398 
-2407 GVLSNTVD
+2407 
-2415 NNIYNFTKDATTI
+2415 
-2428 TTDSSAITT
+2428 
-2437 TKDTTLKLNSHD
+2437 
-2449 LTITANSGDGIATTG
+2449 
-2464 GTLTVQNVGNFAV
+2464 GNFAV

-2522 VAADGA
+2522 VSASGA
-2528 NSNVSISGTASAAIS
+2528 NSSVSINGTASAAIS
-2543 GAVSAVG
+2543 GAVSA
-2550 ANAAVTVDSADTT
+2550 D
-2563 IGSDITANGKGA
+2563 
-2575 KVTAK
+2575 
-2580 NLSKLDGDVATDAD
+2580 
-2594 GSVEL
+2594 
-2599 NFKEGASWSGDNSGN
+2599 
-2614 TTMSLSKGT
+2614 
-2623 WNGANTGK
+2623 
-2631 LNATLTNGT
+2631 
-2640 TWNGDSSGAGSTIK
+2640 
-2654 LDASTW
+2654 
-2660 SGANSGANTDITLS
+2660 
-2674 NGASWTKGN
+2674 
-2683 TADGV
+2683 
-2688 TVKAEKATWTGANG
+2688 
-2702 GAKANIT
+2702 
-2709 LTNAS
+2709 
-2714 TWNGANTGANAIVNL
+2714 
-2729 IDSSWTGDNSGAGL
+2729 
-2743 SLTANNSKWN
+2743 
-2753 GSTNA
+2753 
-2758 AGSATLTNGSIWT
+2758 
-2771 GASTSADFSLTLN
+2771 
-2784 GSTWNN
+2784 
-2790 SGASSLKSFSGTNG
+2790 
-2804 IVDMTNA
+2804 
-2811 AASVTIGSYSGD
+2811 
-2823 ATVIYKHNSSNPGE
+2823 
-2837 VYGGNFTVNSAKNG
+2837 
-2851 SKITM
+2851 
-2856 LTDNTGVDTTDEDKI
+2856 
-2871 NEALD
+2871 
-2876 ALVGKLFYLGAIG
+2876 
-2889 GAENNLNGTVK
+2889 
-2900 IAEGLTAASAAK
+2900 
-2912 QTAGIVYDKTT
+2912 
-2923 GQGSA
+2923 
-2928 DHKTVTPGP
+2928 
-2937 VYPTEQDRTAF
+2937 
-2948 VTSITGEHLTD
+2948 
-2959 KEYRKA
+2959 
-2965 GVLSNTVDNNIYN
+2965 
-2978 FTKDATTITTDS
+2978 
-2990 SAITTAKDT
+2990 
-2999 TLKLNSHDMTITANS
+2999 
-3014 GDGIATTGGT
+3014 
-3024 LTVQDAGIFAVTG
+3024 
-3037 AKAINANNSKVDIT
+3037 
-3051 AVNATLNGDVTTNNA
+3051 
-3066 VTIKATKAAK
+3066 
-3076 VNGAVSAD
+3076 
-3084 GANSNVSISGT
+3084 
-3095 ASAAITGAVNAN
+3095 
-3107 GANAAVTIDSADTTI
+3107 GANAAVTIDSADTII

-3129 GKGAKV
+3129 GSGAKV
-3135 IAKNLSRLDGDVTTD
+3135 TAKNLSKLNGNVATD

-3176 LSKGTW
+3176 LSKGSW
-3182 NGANNGKLNATLTN
+3182 NGANTGKLNATLTN

-3208 STIKLDA
+3208 SMIKLDA
-3215 SSWSGANSGA
+3215 S
-3225 NADITLSNGASW
+3225 T
-3237 TKGNTA
+3237 
-3243 DGVAVKADKASWT
+3243 
-3256 GANGGAKTNITL
+3256 
-3268 TNSVSWNGAN
+3268 WNGA
-3278 TGSNATV
+3278 
-3285 NMTDS
+3285 
-3290 SWTGD
+3290 

-3308 KWNGSTSAAGS
+3308 KWNGSTSA
-3319 ATLTN
+3319 
-3324 GSIWTG
+3324 
-3330 ASTNADFAL
+3330 
-3339 TLNGS
+3339 
-3344 TWNNSGASSLK
+3344 
-3355 SFAGTNGIV
+3355 
-3364 DMTNAA
+3364 
-3370 ASVTIGS
+3370 
-3377 YSGDAT
+3377 
-3383 VIYKHNSS
+3383 
-3391 NPSEVYGGNF
+3391 
-3401 TVTKAAT
+3401 
-3408 NSKITMLTDNTGVDT
+3408 
-3423 TDEDKIN
+3423 
-3430 EALDALAGRL
+3430 
-3440 FYLGAVGGAEN
+3440 
-3451 NLNGTVKIAEGLT
+3451 
-3464 AASVAKQ
+3464 
-3471 TAGIVYDKTT
+3471 
-3481 GQGSADHKTV
+3481 
-3491 TPGPVYPSEQ
+3491 
-3501 DRTAFVTSITGEH
+3501 
-3514 LTDKEYRKAG
+3514 
-3524 VLSNTVDNN
+3524 
-3533 IYNFTKD
+3533 
-3540 ATTITT
+3540 
-3546 AGSAITTAKDT
+3546 
-3557 TLKLNSHDMTIT
+3557 
-3569 ANSGDG
+3569 
-3575 IATTGGK
+3575 
-3582 LTVQDAGDFAV
+3582 
-3593 TGAKA
+3593 
-3598 INANNSK
+3598 
-3605 VDITAVNATLNGD
+3605 
-3618 VSTNNAVMLKA
+3618 
-3629 TKAAKVNGAVA
+3629 
-3640 ANGANSNVSI
+3640 
-3650 SGEATTI
+3650 
-3657 TGAVAADGANSNVS
+3657 
-3671 ISGTASAAISGAVN
+3671 
-3685 AVGANAAV
+3685 
-3693 TIDSADTTIGSDITA
+3693 
-3708 NGKGAKVTAKNL
+3708 
-3720 SKLDGNVA
+3720 
-3728 TDADGSVEL
+3728 
-3737 NFKEGAS
+3737 
-3744 WTGDNAGNTTMSL
+3744 
-3757 SKGTW
+3757 
-3762 NGDNTGKLNATLTN
+3762 
-3776 GTTWIGDSSG
+3776 
-3786 AGSTIKLDAST
+3786 
-3797 WNGANSGANA
+3797 
-3807 DITLNNGASWS
+3807 
-3818 KGNTADGVTVKAD
+3818 
-3831 KAAWTGANGGAK
+3831 
-3843 ANITLTNASTWNGA
+3843 
-3857 NTGANATVNLTDSSW
+3857 
-3872 TGDNSGAGLSLT
+3872 
-3884 ANNSKWNGNT
+3884 
-3894 SAAGSATLT
+3894 
-3903 NGSIWTGA
+3903 
-3911 STNADFALTLNGST
+3911 
-3925 WNNSGAS
+3925 
-3932 SLKNFAATNG
+3932 
-3942 IVDMT
+3942 
-3947 NAAASVTIGSYSGD
+3947 
-3961 ATVIY
+3961 
-3966 KHNSSNPGEVY
+3966 
-3977 GGNFTVNSAKNG
+3977 
-3989 SKITMLTDNTGVDT
+3989 
-4003 TDEDKINEALDAL
+4003 
-4016 AGKLFY
+4016 
-4022 LGAIGGAENN
+4022 
-4032 LNGTVKIAEGL
+4032 
-4043 TATSVA
+4043 
-4049 KQTAGIVYDKTT
+4049 
-4061 GQGSADHKTV
+4061 
-4071 MPGPVYPT
+4071 
-4079 EQDRTAFVTSITGE
+4079 
-4093 HFTDKEYR
+4093 
-4101 KAGVLSNTVDNN
+4101 
-4113 IYNFTKD
+4113 
-4120 ATTITTDSS
+4120 
-4129 AITTAKDTTLKLN
+4129 
-4142 SHDMTI
+4142 
-4148 TANSGDGIATTGGTL
+4148 
-4163 TVQDAGNFAVTGAKA
+4163 
-4178 INANNSKVDITAVN
+4178 
-4192 ATLNGDVTTNNIV
+4192 
-4205 TIKATKAAKVNGA
+4205 
-4218 VSANGTNAAVTIDS
+4218 
-4232 ADTTIGSDITANGK
+4232 
-4246 GAKVIAK
+4246 
-4253 NLSRLDG
+4253 
-4260 DVATDADG
+4260 
-4268 SVELNFK
+4268 
-4275 EGASWTGN
+4275 
-4283 NSGNTTMSLSKGTWN
+4283 
-4298 GANTG
+4298 
-4303 KLNATLTNGTSWT
+4303 
-4316 GDSSGAGSTIKL
+4316 
-4328 DASSWSGAN
+4328 
-4337 SGANA
+4337 
-4342 DITLTNGASWTKG
+4342 
-4355 NTADGVTVKA
+4355 
-4365 DKAAWTGA
+4365 
-4373 NGGAKANITLT
+4373 
-4384 NASTWN
+4384 
-4390 GANTGANAIVNLTD
+4390 
-4404 SSWSGDNSG
+4404 
-4413 AGLSLTAN
+4413 
-4421 NSKWNGSTSTA
+4421 A

-4468 LKSFNG
+4468 LKSFNA
-4474 TNGIVDMTNAAASVT
+4474 TNGIVDMSNAAASVT

-4516 TVNKAAANSKIT
+4516 TVTKAAANSKIT

-4543 IANALNAL
+4543 IANALNSL

-4578 ASSIIKQTGDIAYD
+4578 ASSVVKQTGDIAYD

-4607 NVTYPEAQT
+4607 NVTYPEEQT

-4688 ADAITIAFKNLDK
+4688 ADAITVEFKNLDK

-4706 AGQALVAENGG
+4706 TGQALLAENGG

-4723 TGAVTADSAFVA
+4723 TGAVTADSAFIA
-4735 NGAGSGIKADGLTNI
+4735 NGAGSSIKADGLTNI

-4763 SIELAGSTV
+4763 SIELVGGTV

-4826 VSTAGDAVINIYAD
+4826 VSTVGDAVINIYAD
-4840 MGIWTGNADGDNV
+4840 MGVWTGNADGDNV

-5053 QRMGDVRLD
+5053 QRMGDVRLA

-5129 AVSLSVYGSWNSDK
+5129 AVSLAVYGSWNSDK

>member
-135 YIYVGDY
+135 YVYVGDY

-155 VLTEEVSKSRNLMED
+155 VLTEEVSKSRNLMDD

-471 DADSSVYSGVSS
+471 DADSSVYGGVSS

-538 QNGVATPVGVYAGNG
+538 QNSVATPVGVYAGNG
-553 KSVTINAG
+553 KNITINAG

-569 AVNGNSL
+569 AVDGNSL
-576 NNAIMNDAGKSD
+576 NNAIMNDAGKAA

-599 ISMNGSYGGNGVA
+599 ISMNGGYGGNGVA

-638 TIKGADNETW
+638 TVKGSDSETW
-648 GIPINADNVLSRFN
+648 GIPINADNALSRFN

-738 NNSVKLGGDIFALST
+738 NNSVKLGGDIFALPT

-816 GSAGAAGVIFQK
+816 GSTGAAGVIFQK
-828 SDSKNITIDKYSGN
+828 NGSKDITIDKYSGN

-854 EKILGGN
+854 ENILGGN
-861 FTVKTAESGSAVA
+861 FTVKTADSGSAVA
-874 LRTDSD
+874 LRTDSS

-900 LYYTDYVSGNRNL
+900 LYYTDYVSGSRNL

-924 AASAAKYVGSVK
+924 AASTAKYVGSVK
-936 YNDTTGQ
+936 YSDTTGQ

-964 DKNFLVEKGD
+964 DKNFLLEKGD

-981 DNVNLTLKDK
+981 DNVNLALKDK
-991 ASWSG
+991 ASWTGGNS
-996 DNIGSNMV
+996 GSNMV

-1046 ASWSG
+1046 ASWTG
-1051 DSSGSDLQLNL
+1051 DSKGSDLQLTL

-1108 VSGSGSTLNMH
+1108 VSGSGSILNMH
-1119 GDNLWQVKGDNV
+1119 GDSLWQLKGDNA
-1131 LDSFNAGSISKMR
+1131 LDSFNAGSVSKMR

-1150 SGSGATV
+1150 AGGGTTV

-1168 INKYNGKATFVYKH
+1168 INKYNGKSTFVYKH

-1196 IGAATSSSGIT
+1196 IGAATSGSGIT

-1247 GYVKIAEGLTSVSA
+1247 GYVKIAEGLTSASA

-1274 GQGSLDKATVDYGTS
+1274 GQGGLDKATVDYGTS

-1336 TDSSAITTAK
+1336 TDSSAITAAK

-1352 NSHDMTITANSGD
+1352 NSHDMSITANSGD
-1365 GIATTGGT
+1365 GIATTGGK

-1381 FVVTGA
+1381 FAVTGA

-1399 TAVNATLNGDVSTNN
+1399 TAVNATLNGDVITNN
-1414 AVTIKATKAAKVN
+1414 AVKIKATKAAKVN

-1434 ANAAVT
+1434 ANSNVSINGTASAAISGAVTANGANAAVT
-1440 IDSADTTIGSNVT
+1440 IDSADTTIGSDIT

-1470 GDVVTDADGS
+1470 GDVATDADGS

-1485 KEGASWT
+1485 KGGASWS

-1498 TTMSLSKGTWN
+1498 TTMNLSKGTWN
-1509 GANNGKLNATLTN
+1509 GANTGKVNATLTN
-1522 GTTWT
+1522 GTSWT

-1541 STWNGAN
+1541 SSWSGAN
-1548 SGANADITLNNGAS
+1548 SGANTDVTLSNSAS
-1562 WSKGNTADGVTVK
+1562 WTKGNTADGVTVK
-1575 ADKAAWTGANG
+1575 ADKASWTGANG
-1586 GAKANITLTNAS
+1586 GANANITLSNAT
-1598 TWNGANTG
+1598 TWTG
-1606 ANAKVNL
+1606 ANNGAKATVNL
-1613 TDSSWTGDNSGS
+1613 TDSSWSGDNSGANVTI
-1625 GLSLTANNSK
+1625 TANNSK

-1655 GASANADF
+1655 GASTSADF
-1663 SLTLNGSTWNN
+1663 SLILNGSTWNN
-1674 SGASSLKNFAGTNG
+1674 SGVSSLKSFAGTNG
-1688 IVDMS
+1688 IVDMT

-1714 NSNNPGEVYGGNFTV
+1714 NSSNPGEVYGGNFTV
-1729 NSAENGSKITML
+1729 NKAAANSKITML

-1765 LFYLGAVGGAES
+1765 LFYTGAIGGAEN

-1782 VKIAEGLTAASVA
+1782 VKIAEGLTATSVA

-1853 NTVDNNIYNFTKDAT
+1853 NTVDNNIYNFSKDAT

-1883 TLKLNSHDMTIT
+1883 TLKLNSHDLTIT

-1910 VQDAGNF
+1910 VQDAGIF
-1917 VVTGAKAINANNSK
+1917 AVTGAKAINANNSK

-1945 TTNNTVMLKATK
+1945 TTNNTVTIKAAK
-1957 AAKVNGAVSADGANS
+1957 AAKVNGAVS
-1972 NVSISGTASAAITGA
+1972 
-1987 VNANGA
+1987 ANGA

-2005 IGSDITANGKGA
+2005 IGSGITANGKGA
-2017 KVTAKNL
+2017 KVTAKNIG
-2024 SKLDGNVATDADGNV
+2024 KLDGDVATDADGSV
-2039 ELNFKE
+2039 ELKFKE
-2045 GASWSGDNSGN
+2045 GASWTGDNAGN
-2056 TTMSLSKGTWSGA
+2056 TTMNLSKGTWNGA
-2069 NTGKLNVTLTNGT
+2069 NTGKLNATLTNGT
-2082 TWNGDSS
+2082 SWTGDSS

-2097 DASTWS
+2097 DASSWSGMNS
-2103 GANSGADA
+2103 GANA

-2157 WNGANTGANAKVNL
+2157 WNGTNTGSNATVNM

-2187 TANNSKWNGSTSTA
+2187 TANNSKWNGSTSAA

-2213 GASTSADFALT
+2213 GASTSADFSLT

-2235 SSLKSFSG
+2235 SSLKSFAG
-2243 TNGIVDMTNTAASV
+2243 TNGIVDMTNAAASV

-2283 NFTVTKAAANS
+2283 NFTVNKAAANS
-2294 KISMLTDNT
+2294 KITMLTDNT

-2325 YLGAV
+2325 YTGAI
-2330 GGAESNLNGTVKIAE
+2330 GGAENNLNGTVKIAE
-2345 GLTAASVAKQT
+2345 GLTATSVAKQT

-2415 NNIYNFTKDATTI
+2415 NNIYNFSKDATTI

-2437 TKDTTLKLNSHD
+2437 AKDTTLKLNSHD

-2464 GTLTVQNVGNFAV
+2464 GTLTVQDAGIFAV

-2495 NATLNGDVSTNNVVN
+2495 NATLNGDVTTNNAVT

-2522 VAADGA
+2522 VSASGA
-2528 NSNVSISGTASAAIS
+2528 NSSVSISGEAATIT
-2543 GAVSAVG
+2543 GAVNANG

-2599 NFKEGASWSGDNSGN
+2599 NFKEGASWTGDNAGN

-2640 TWNGDSSGAGSTIK
+2640 TWTGDSSGAGSTIK

-2660 SGANSGANTDITLS
+2660 SGANSGVNADITLS

-2688 TVKAEKATWTGANG
+2688 TVKADKATWTGANG
-2702 GAKANIT
+2702 GAKSNIT

-2714 TWNGANTGANAIVNL
+2714 TWNGANTGANATVNMT
-2729 IDSSWTGDNSGAGL
+2729 DSSWTSDNSGAGL
-2743 SLTANNSKWN
+2743 SLTADNSKWN
-2753 GSTNA
+2753 GSTSA

-2771 GASTSADFSLTLN
+2771 GASTNADFSLTLN

-2837 VYGGNFTVNSAKNG
+2837 VYGGNFTVNKAAAN

-2876 ALVGKLFYLGAIG
+2876 ALAGKLFYTGAIG

-2900 IAEGLTAASAAK
+2900 IAEGLTATSVAK

-2937 VYPTEQDRTAF
+2937 VYPSEQDRTAF

-2978 FTKDATTITTDS
+2978 FSKDATTITTDS

-2999 TLKLNSHDMTITANS
+2999 TLKLNSHDLTITANS

-3084 GANSNVSISGT
+3084 GANSSVSISGT
-3095 ASAAITGAVNAN
+3095 ASAAISGAVSAV
-3107 GANAAVTIDSADTTI
+3107 GANAAVTVDSADTTI

-3135 IAKNLSRLDGDVTTD
+3135 TAKNLSKLDGNVATD
-3150 ADGSVELGF
+3150 ADGSVELTF
-3159 KEGASWTGDNGG
+3159 KDGAAWSGDNAG
-3171 NTTMS
+3171 NTTIS
-3176 LSKGTW
+3176 LSKGSW
-3182 NGANNGKLNATLTN
+3182 NGANTGKLNATLTN

-3215 SSWSGANSGA
+3215 STWNGANSGA
-3225 NADITLSNGASW
+3225 NADITLTNGASW
-3237 TKGNTA
+3237 SKGNTA
-3243 DGVAVKADKASWT
+3243 DGVTVKTDKASWT
-3256 GANGGAKTNITL
+3256 GANGGAKANITL
-3268 TNSVSWNGAN
+3268 ANASTWNGTN

-3330 ASTNADFAL
+3330 ASTSADFSL

-3391 NPSEVYGGNF
+3391 NPGEVYGGNF
-3401 TVTKAAT
+3401 TVT
-3408 NSKITMLTDNTGVDT
+3408 
-3423 TDEDKIN
+3423 
-3430 EALDALAGRL
+3430 
-3440 FYLGAVGGAEN
+3440 
-3451 NLNGTVKIAEGLT
+3451 
-3464 AASVAKQ
+3464 
-3471 TAGIVYDKTT
+3471 
-3481 GQGSADHKTV
+3481 
-3491 TPGPVYPSEQ
+3491 
-3501 DRTAFVTSITGEH
+3501 
-3514 LTDKEYRKAG
+3514 
-3524 VLSNTVDNN
+3524 
-3533 IYNFTKD
+3533 
-3540 ATTITT
+3540 
-3546 AGSAITTAKDT
+3546 
-3557 TLKLNSHDMTIT
+3557 
-3569 ANSGDG
+3569 
-3575 IATTGGK
+3575 
-3582 LTVQDAGDFAV
+3582 
-3593 TGAKA
+3593 
-3598 INANNSK
+3598 
-3605 VDITAVNATLNGD
+3605 
-3618 VSTNNAVMLKA
+3618 
-3629 TKAAKVNGAVA
+3629 
-3640 ANGANSNVSI
+3640 
-3650 SGEATTI
+3650 
-3657 TGAVAADGANSNVS
+3657 
-3671 ISGTASAAISGAVN
+3671 
-3685 AVGANAAV
+3685 
-3693 TIDSADTTIGSDITA
+3693 
-3708 NGKGAKVTAKNL
+3708 
-3720 SKLDGNVA
+3720 
-3728 TDADGSVEL
+3728 
-3737 NFKEGAS
+3737 
-3744 WTGDNAGNTTMSL
+3744 
-3757 SKGTW
+3757 
-3762 NGDNTGKLNATLTN
+3762 
-3776 GTTWIGDSSG
+3776 
-3786 AGSTIKLDAST
+3786 
-3797 WNGANSGANA
+3797 
-3807 DITLNNGASWS
+3807 
-3818 KGNTADGVTVKAD
+3818 
-3831 KAAWTGANGGAK
+3831 
-3843 ANITLTNASTWNGA
+3843 
-3857 NTGANATVNLTDSSW
+3857 
-3872 TGDNSGAGLSLT
+3872 
-3884 ANNSKWNGNT
+3884 
-3894 SAAGSATLT
+3894 
-3903 NGSIWTGA
+3903 
-3911 STNADFALTLNGST
+3911 
-3925 WNNSGAS
+3925 
-3932 SLKNFAATNG
+3932 
-3942 IVDMT
+3942 
-3947 NAAASVTIGSYSGD
+3947 
-3961 ATVIY
+3961 
-3966 KHNSSNPGEVY
+3966 
-3977 GGNFTVNSAKNG
+3977 
-3989 SKITMLTDNTGVDT
+3989 
-4003 TDEDKINEALDAL
+4003 
-4016 AGKLFY
+4016 
-4022 LGAIGGAENN
+4022 
-4032 LNGTVKIAEGL
+4032 
-4043 TATSVA
+4043 
-4049 KQTAGIVYDKTT
+4049 
-4061 GQGSADHKTV
+4061 
-4071 MPGPVYPT
+4071 
-4079 EQDRTAFVTSITGE
+4079 
-4093 HFTDKEYR
+4093 
-4101 KAGVLSNTVDNN
+4101 
-4113 IYNFTKD
+4113 
-4120 ATTITTDSS
+4120 
-4129 AITTAKDTTLKLN
+4129 
-4142 SHDMTI
+4142 
-4148 TANSGDGIATTGGTL
+4148 
-4163 TVQDAGNFAVTGAKA
+4163 
-4178 INANNSKVDITAVN
+4178 
-4192 ATLNGDVTTNNIV
+4192 
-4205 TIKATKAAKVNGA
+4205 
-4218 VSANGTNAAVTIDS
+4218 
-4232 ADTTIGSDITANGK
+4232 
-4246 GAKVIAK
+4246 
-4253 NLSRLDG
+4253 
-4260 DVATDADG
+4260 
-4268 SVELNFK
+4268 
-4275 EGASWTGN
+4275 
-4283 NSGNTTMSLSKGTWN
+4283 
-4298 GANTG
+4298 
-4303 KLNATLTNGTSWT
+4303 
-4316 GDSSGAGSTIKL
+4316 
-4328 DASSWSGAN
+4328 
-4337 SGANA
+4337 
-4342 DITLTNGASWTKG
+4342 
-4355 NTADGVTVKA
+4355 
-4365 DKAAWTGA
+4365 
-4373 NGGAKANITLT
+4373 
-4384 NASTWN
+4384 
-4390 GANTGANAIVNLTD
+4390 
-4404 SSWSGDNSG
+4404 
-4413 AGLSLTAN
+4413 
-4421 NSKWNGSTSTA
+4421 
-4432 GSATLTNGSIWNG
+4432 
-4445 ASTSADFALT
+4445 
-4455 LNGSTW
+4455 
-4461 NNSGASS
+4461 
-4468 LKSFNG
+4468 
-4474 TNGIVDMTNAAASVT
+4474 
-4489 IGSYSGDAT
+4489 
-4498 VIYKHNSSNPG
+4498 
-4509 EVYGGNF
+4509 
-4516 TVNKAAANSKIT
+4516 KAAANSKIT

-4543 IANALNAL
+4543 IANTLNSL

-4578 ASSIIKQTGDIAYD
+4578 ASSVVKQTGDIAYD

-4650 KDRSIIT
+4650 KDSSIIT

-4688 ADAITIAFKNLDK
+4688 ADAITIEFKNLDK

-4706 AGQALVAENGG
+4706 AGQALLAENGG

-4763 SIELAGSTV
+4763 SIELTGGTV

-4786 NANNNAAGSILTDIT
+4786 NANNNAAGSTLTDIT
-4801 GNVLATAGSSVDI
+4801 GNVLAESGSSVDI

-4826 VSTAGDAVINIYAD
+4826 VSTVGDAVINIYAD
-4840 MGIWTGNADGDNV
+4840 MGVWTGNADGDNV
-4853 NLHLNSSKAQWNNIG
+4853 NLNLNSNKAQWNNIG

-4889 GNIDVGDYSGN
+4889 GNIDVGNYSGN
-4900 VVVNYKH
+4900 IVVNYKH
-4907 TADKDTASNT
+4907 TADKDTAANT
-4917 LNNIKFGGGS
+4917 LNNIQFGGGT
-4927 LNIDKAAEGSSIT
+4927 LNIDKAAEGSSII

-4974 SNPDNLSG
+4974 SNPNNLSG

-5053 QRMGDVRLD
+5053 QRMGDVRLA

-5085 YSTSFN
+5085 YSTSYD

-5097 DKQLDNNKLFGAAV
+5097 DKQLDNNMLFGAAV

-5129 AVSLSVYGSWNSDK
+5129 AVSLSVYGSWNGDK

-5237 SAIGRIGLGMGKTT
+5237 SAIGRIGLGIGKTN
-5251 DKAMFYTKFA
+5251 DKSMFYTKFA

>member
-135 YIYVGDY
+135 YVYVGDY

-170 LNTYCGMSYSS
+170 LNKYCGMSYSS

-342 NPVNWE
+342 NPVDWE
-348 IVVEGNT
+348 IVVEGST

-399 YTWSAYTLAGNTSYH
+399 YTWSAYELAGNTSYH

-446 VTTTKVININAN
+446 VTTTKIVNINAN

-502 WKTQADLSNNI
+502 WKTQADLRNNI

-538 QNGVATPVGVYAGNG
+538 QNSVATPVGVYAGNG
-553 KSVTINAG
+553 KNITINAG

-576 NNAIMNDAGKSD
+576 NNAIMNDAGKSA

-638 TIKGADNETW
+638 TIKGADSETW

-723 GTINVNTGKDGAAAG
+723 GTINVNTGKDGTAAG
-738 NNSVKLGGDIFALST
+738 NNSVKLGGDIFALKT

-762 GDSYLR
+762 DDSYLR

-828 SDSKNITIDKYSGN
+828 SGSKDITIDKYSGN

-854 EKILGGN
+854 ENILGGN
-861 FTVKTAESGSAVA
+861 FTVKTAETGSAVA
-874 LRTDSD
+874 LRTDSS

-900 LYYTDYVSGNRNL
+900 LYYTDYVNGSRNL

-936 YNDTTGQ
+936 YSDTTGQ

-954 ETPEGDNSDA
+954 ETPEGDNTDA

-981 DNVNLTLKDK
+981 DNVNLALKDK
-991 ASWSG
+991 ASWTGNNS
-996 DNIGSNMV
+996 GSNMV
-1004 VNAADSVWTGD
+1004 VNATDSAWTGD

-1046 ASWSG
+1046 ASWTG
-1051 DSSGSDLQLNL
+1051 DSSGSDLQLTL
-1062 DDSDYNGNISGD
+1062 DNSAYQGNIRGD
-1074 RSSVTLG
+1074 RSSVTL
-1081 NGSNW
+1081 
-1086 EGNSSGKDAVININN
+1086 NN

-1108 VSGSGSTLNMH
+1108 VIGSGSKLNMH
-1119 GDNLWQVKGDNV
+1119 GDSLWQLKGDNV

-1150 SGSGATV
+1150 ASGGTTV

-1168 INKYNGKATFVYKH
+1168 INKYNGKATFVYQH
-1182 DANDVTK
+1182 DVNDVTK

-1196 IGAATSSSGIT
+1196 IGTATTGSGIT

-1247 GYVKIAEGLTSVSA
+1247 GYVKIAEGLTSASA

-1296 TDFTTVVTGDYVT
+1296 TDFKSTVTGDYVT

-1315 AGVLPDI
+1315 AGVLPDTD
-1322 NNIYNFT
+1322 NIYNFT

-1336 TDSSAITTAK
+1336 TAGSAVTTAK

-1352 NSHDMTITANSGD
+1352 NNHDLTITANSGD

-1373 LTVQDAGN
+1373 LIVQDAGN
-1381 FVVTGA
+1381 LTVKGA
-1387 KAINANNSKVDI
+1387 KAINANNSKVEI

-1414 AVTIKATKAAKVN
+1414 VVNIKATKAAKVN
-1427 GAVSADG
+1427 GAVSASGANSSVSINGTASAAISGAVSADG

-1440 IDSADTTIGSNVT
+1440 IDSADTTIGSDITANGKGAKVTAKNIGKLDGDVATDADGSVELNFKEGASWTGDNSGNTTMSLSKGSWNGANTGKLNATLTNGTTWTGDSSGAGSTIKLDGSVWSGANSGANANVTLTNGASWSKGNTADGVTVKADKAAWTGANGGAKANITLTNSASWNGANTGSNATVNLTDSSWSGDNSGANVTITANNSKWNGNANAAGSAVLTNGSIWTGASTSADFALTLNGSTWNNSGASSLKSFTGTNGIVDMTNAAASVTIGSYSGDATVIYKHNSSNPGEVYGGNFTVTSAKSGSKITMLTDNTGVDTTDEDKINEALDALAGKLFYTGAIGGAENNLNGTVKIAEGLTATSVAKQTAGIVYDKTTGQGSADHKTVTPGPVYPTEQDRTAFVTSITGEHLTDKEYRKAGVLSNTVDNNIYNFTKDATTITTDSSAVTTAKDTTLKLNNHDLTITASSGDGIATTGATLTVQDAGSLTVSGAKAINANNSKVEITAVNATLNGDVNTNNVVNIKATKAAKVNGAVSANGANAAVTIDSADTTIGSDIT

-1470 GDVVTDADGS
+1470 GNVATDADGS

-1509 GANNGKLNATLTN
+1509 GANTGKLNATLNN
-1522 GTTWT
+1522 GTIWT

-1541 STWNGAN
+1541 SSWSGMN
-1548 SGANADITLNNGAS
+1548 SGANANVTLTNGAS

-1586 GAKANITLTNAS
+1586 GAKANITLTNSAS
-1598 TWNGANTG
+1598 WTGTNTG
-1606 ANAKVNL
+1606 SNATISL
-1613 TDSSWTGDNSGS
+1613 TDSNWTGDNSGANVTI
-1625 GLSLTANNSK
+1625 TANNSK
-1635 WNGSTSA
+1635 WNGNANA

-1648 TNGSIWT
+1648 TNGSIWN
-1655 GASANADF
+1655 GASTSADF

-1674 SGASSLKNFAGTNG
+1674 SGASSLKSFTGTNG
-1688 IVDMS
+1688 IVDMT

-1714 NSNNPGEVYGGNFTV
+1714 NSSNPGEVYGGNFTV
-1729 NSAENGSKITML
+1729 TSAKSGSKITMLTDNTGVDTTDEDKINEALDALAGKLFYTGAIGGAENNLNGTVKIAEGLTATSVAKQTAGIVYDKTTGQGSADHKTVTPGPVYPTEQDRTAFVTSITGEHLTDKEYRKAGVLSNTVDNNIYNFTKDATTITTDSSAITTAKDTTLKLNNHDLTITANSGDGIATTGGTLIVQDAGNLTVKGAKAINANNSKVEITAVNATLNGDVSTNNVVNIKATKAAKVNGAVSASGANSSVSINGTASAAISGAVSADGANAAVTIDSADTTIGSDITANGKGAKVTAKNLSKLDGNVATDADGSVELNFKEGASWTGDNSGNTTMSLSKGTWNGANTGKLNATLNNGTIWTGDSSGAGSTIKLDASSWSGMNSGANANVTLTNGASWSKGNTADGVTVKADKAAWTGANGGAKANITLSNSASWNGANTGNNATVNLTDSSWSGDNSGAGLSLTADNSKWNGNANAAGSATLTNGSIWTGASTSADFSLTLNGSTWNNSSASSLKSFNATNGIVDMTNAAASVTIGSYSGDATVIYKHNSSNPGEVYGGNFTVKSAKNGSKITMLTDNTGVDTTDEDKINEALDALAGKLFYTGAIGGAENNLNGTVKIAEGLTATSVAKQTAGIVYDKTTGQGSADHKTVTPGPVYPTEQDRTAFVTSITGEHLTDKEYRKAGVLSNTVDNNIYNFTKDATTITTAGSAVTTAKDTTLKLNNHDLTITANSGDGIATTGGTLIVQDAGNLTVKGAKAINANNSKVEITAVNATLNGDVSTNNVVNIKATKAAKVNGAVSANGANAAVTIDSADTTIGSDITANGKGAKVTAKNLSKLDGNVATDADGSVELNFKEGASWTGDNSGNTTMSLSKGTWNGANTGKLNATLTNGTTWNGDSSGAGSTIKLDASTWTGANSGANTDITMSNGASWTKGNTADGVTVKADKATWTGANGGAKANITLTNASTWNGANTGANATVNLTDSSWSGDNSGAGLSLTANNSKWNGSTNTAGSATLTNGSSWTGASTSADFSLTLNGSTWNNSGASSLKSFSGTNGIVDMTNAAASVTIGSYSGDATVIYKHNSSNPGEVYGGNFTVTKAAANSKITML

-1765 LFYLGAVGGAES
+1765 LFYLGAIGGAES

-1883 TLKLNSHDMTIT
+1883 TLKLNNHDMTIT
-1895 ANSGDGIATT
+1895 ANSGDGIATS

-1910 VQDAGNF
+1910 VQNAGNF

-1945 TTNNTVMLKATK
+1945 TTNNTVTIKAAK
-1957 AAKVNGAVSADGANS
+1957 AAKVNGAVSANGANS
-1972 NVSISGTASAAITGA
+1972 
-1987 VNANGA
+1987 
-1993 NAAVTIDSADTT
+1993 AVTIDSADTT
-2005 IGSDITANGKGA
+2005 IGSD
-2017 KVTAKNL
+2017 V
-2024 SKLDGNVATDADGNV
+2024 
-2039 ELNFKE
+2039 
-2045 GASWSGDNSGN
+2045 
-2056 TTMSLSKGTWSGA
+2056 
-2069 NTGKLNVTLTNGT
+2069 
-2082 TWNGDSS
+2082 
-2089 GAGSTIKL
+2089 
-2097 DASTWS
+2097 
-2103 GANSGADA
+2103 
-2111 DITLNNGA
+2111 
-2119 SWSKGNTADGVTVKA
+2119 
-2134 DKAAWTGANGG
+2134 
-2145 AKANITLTNAST
+2145 
-2157 WNGANTGANAKVNL
+2157 
-2171 TDSSWTGD
+2171 
-2179 NSGAGLSL
+2179 
-2187 TANNSKWNGSTSTA
+2187 
-2201 GSATLTN
+2201 
-2208 GSIWT
+2208 
-2213 GASTSADFALT
+2213 
-2224 LNGSTWNNSGA
+2224 
-2235 SSLKSFSG
+2235 
-2243 TNGIVDMTNTAASV
+2243 
-2257 TIGSYS
+2257 
-2263 GDATV
+2263 
-2268 IYKHNSSNPG
+2268 
-2278 EVYGG
+2278 
-2283 NFTVTKAAANS
+2283 
-2294 KISMLTDNT
+2294 
-2303 GVDTTDE
+2303 
-2310 DKINEALDALAGKLF
+2310 
-2325 YLGAV
+2325 
-2330 GGAESNLNGTVKIAE
+2330 
-2345 GLTAASVAKQT
+2345 
-2356 AGIVYDK
+2356 
-2363 TTGQGSADHKTVT
+2363 
-2376 PGPVYPSEQ
+2376 
-2385 DRTAFVTSITGEH
+2385 
-2398 LTDKEYRKA
+2398 
-2407 GVLSNTVD
+2407 
-2415 NNIYNFTKDATTI
+2415 
-2428 TTDSSAITT
+2428 
-2437 TKDTTLKLNSHD
+2437 
-2449 LTITANSGDGIATTG
+2449 
-2464 GTLTVQNVGNFAV
+2464 
-2477 TGAKAINANNSK
+2477 
-2489 VDITAV
+2489 
-2495 NATLNGDVSTNNVVN
+2495 
-2510 IKATKAAKVNGA
+2510 
-2522 VAADGA
+2522 
-2528 NSNVSISGTASAAIS
+2528 
-2543 GAVSAVG
+2543 
-2550 ANAAVTVDSADTT
+2550 
-2563 IGSDITANGKGA
+2563 
-2575 KVTAK
+2575 
-2580 NLSKLDGDVATDAD
+2580 
-2594 GSVEL
+2594 
-2599 NFKEGASWSGDNSGN
+2599 
-2614 TTMSLSKGT
+2614 
-2623 WNGANTGK
+2623 
-2631 LNATLTNGT
+2631 
-2640 TWNGDSSGAGSTIK
+2640 
-2654 LDASTW
+2654 
-2660 SGANSGANTDITLS
+2660 
-2674 NGASWTKGN
+2674 
-2683 TADGV
+2683 
-2688 TVKAEKATWTGANG
+2688 
-2702 GAKANIT
+2702 
-2709 LTNAS
+2709 
-2714 TWNGANTGANAIVNL
+2714 
-2729 IDSSWTGDNSGAGL
+2729 
-2743 SLTANNSKWN
+2743 
-2753 GSTNA
+2753 
-2758 AGSATLTNGSIWT
+2758 
-2771 GASTSADFSLTLN
+2771 
-2784 GSTWNN
+2784 
-2790 SGASSLKSFSGTNG
+2790 
-2804 IVDMTNA
+2804 
-2811 AASVTIGSYSGD
+2811 
-2823 ATVIYKHNSSNPGE
+2823 
-2837 VYGGNFTVNSAKNG
+2837 
-2851 SKITM
+2851 
-2856 LTDNTGVDTTDEDKI
+2856 
-2871 NEALD
+2871 
-2876 ALVGKLFYLGAIG
+2876 
-2889 GAENNLNGTVK
+2889 
-2900 IAEGLTAASAAK
+2900 
-2912 QTAGIVYDKTT
+2912 
-2923 GQGSA
+2923 
-2928 DHKTVTPGP
+2928 
-2937 VYPTEQDRTAF
+2937 
-2948 VTSITGEHLTD
+2948 
-2959 KEYRKA
+2959 
-2965 GVLSNTVDNNIYN
+2965 
-2978 FTKDATTITTDS
+2978 
-2990 SAITTAKDT
+2990 
-2999 TLKLNSHDMTITANS
+2999 
-3014 GDGIATTGGT
+3014 
-3024 LTVQDAGIFAVTG
+3024 
-3037 AKAINANNSKVDIT
+3037 
-3051 AVNATLNGDVTTNNA
+3051 
-3066 VTIKATKAAK
+3066 
-3076 VNGAVSAD
+3076 
-3084 GANSNVSISGT
+3084 
-3095 ASAAITGAVNAN
+3095 
-3107 GANAAVTIDSADTTI
+3107 
-3122 GSDITAN
+3122 
-3129 GKGAKV
+3129 
-3135 IAKNLSRLDGDVTTD
+3135 
-3150 ADGSVELGF
+3150 
-3159 KEGASWTGDNGG
+3159 
-3171 NTTMS
+3171 
-3176 LSKGTW
+3176 
-3182 NGANNGKLNATLTN
+3182 
-3196 GTTWTGDSSGAG
+3196 
-3208 STIKLDA
+3208 
-3215 SSWSGANSGA
+3215 
-3225 NADITLSNGASW
+3225 
-3237 TKGNTA
+3237 
-3243 DGVAVKADKASWT
+3243 
-3256 GANGGAKTNITL
+3256 
-3268 TNSVSWNGAN
+3268 
-3278 TGSNATV
+3278 
-3285 NMTDS
+3285 
-3290 SWTGD
+3290 
-3295 NSGAGLSL
+3295 
-3303 TANNS
+3303 
-3308 KWNGSTSAAGS
+3308 
-3319 ATLTN
+3319 
-3324 GSIWTG
+3324 
-3330 ASTNADFAL
+3330 
-3339 TLNGS
+3339 
-3344 TWNNSGASSLK
+3344 
-3355 SFAGTNGIV
+3355 
-3364 DMTNAA
+3364 
-3370 ASVTIGS
+3370 
-3377 YSGDAT
+3377 
-3383 VIYKHNSS
+3383 
-3391 NPSEVYGGNF
+3391 
-3401 TVTKAAT
+3401 
-3408 NSKITMLTDNTGVDT
+3408 
-3423 TDEDKIN
+3423 
-3430 EALDALAGRL
+3430 
-3440 FYLGAVGGAEN
+3440 
-3451 NLNGTVKIAEGLT
+3451 
-3464 AASVAKQ
+3464 
-3471 TAGIVYDKTT
+3471 
-3481 GQGSADHKTV
+3481 
-3491 TPGPVYPSEQ
+3491 
-3501 DRTAFVTSITGEH
+3501 
-3514 LTDKEYRKAG
+3514 
-3524 VLSNTVDNN
+3524 
-3533 IYNFTKD
+3533 
-3540 ATTITT
+3540 
-3546 AGSAITTAKDT
+3546 
-3557 TLKLNSHDMTIT
+3557 
-3569 ANSGDG
+3569 
-3575 IATTGGK
+3575 
-3582 LTVQDAGDFAV
+3582 
-3593 TGAKA
+3593 
-3598 INANNSK
+3598 
-3605 VDITAVNATLNGD
+3605 
-3618 VSTNNAVMLKA
+3618 
-3629 TKAAKVNGAVA
+3629 
-3640 ANGANSNVSI
+3640 
-3650 SGEATTI
+3650 
-3657 TGAVAADGANSNVS
+3657 
-3671 ISGTASAAISGAVN
+3671 
-3685 AVGANAAV
+3685 
-3693 TIDSADTTIGSDITA
+3693 TA

-3737 NFKEGAS
+3737 NFKEGAAWS
-3744 WTGDNAGNTTMSL
+3744 GDNSGNTTMIL

-3762 NGDNTGKLNATLTN
+3762 NGANTGKLNATLTN
-3776 GTTWIGDSSG
+3776 GTTWTGDSSG
-3786 AGSTIKLDAST
+3786 AGSKIKLDASS
-3797 WNGANSGANA
+3797 WSGANSGANA

-3831 KAAWTGANGGAK
+3831 KAAWTGANGGAN
-3843 ANITLTNASTWNGA
+3843 ANITLSNSASWTGT
-3857 NTGANATVNLTDSSW
+3857 NTGSNATVNLTDSSW
-3872 TGDNSGAGLSLT
+3872 SGDNSGANVTIT
-3884 ANNSKWNGNT
+3884 ANNSKWNGNAN
-3894 SAAGSATLT
+3894 AAGSATLT
-3903 NGSIWTGA
+3903 NGSIWNGA
-3911 STNADFALTLNGST
+3911 STSGDFSLTLNGST

-3932 SLKNFAATNG
+3932 SLKSFAGTNG

-3947 NAAASVTIGSYSGD
+3947 NAAASVSIGSYSGD

-3977 GGNFTVNSAKNG
+3977 GGNFTVTSAK
-3989 SKITMLTDNTGVDT
+3989 
-4003 TDEDKINEALDAL
+4003 
-4016 AGKLFY
+4016 
-4022 LGAIGGAENN
+4022 
-4032 LNGTVKIAEGL
+4032 
-4043 TATSVA
+4043 
-4049 KQTAGIVYDKTT
+4049 
-4061 GQGSADHKTV
+4061 
-4071 MPGPVYPT
+4071 
-4079 EQDRTAFVTSITGE
+4079 
-4093 HFTDKEYR
+4093 
-4101 KAGVLSNTVDNN
+4101 
-4113 IYNFTKD
+4113 
-4120 ATTITTDSS
+4120 
-4129 AITTAKDTTLKLN
+4129 
-4142 SHDMTI
+4142 
-4148 TANSGDGIATTGGTL
+4148 SG
-4163 TVQDAGNFAVTGAKA
+4163 
-4178 INANNSKVDITAVN
+4178 
-4192 ATLNGDVTTNNIV
+4192 
-4205 TIKATKAAKVNGA
+4205 
-4218 VSANGTNAAVTIDS
+4218 
-4232 ADTTIGSDITANGK
+4232 
-4246 GAKVIAK
+4246 
-4253 NLSRLDG
+4253 
-4260 DVATDADG
+4260 
-4268 SVELNFK
+4268 
-4275 EGASWTGN
+4275 
-4283 NSGNTTMSLSKGTWN
+4283 
-4298 GANTG
+4298 
-4303 KLNATLTNGTSWT
+4303 
-4316 GDSSGAGSTIKL
+4316 
-4328 DASSWSGAN
+4328 
-4337 SGANA
+4337 
-4342 DITLTNGASWTKG
+4342 
-4355 NTADGVTVKA
+4355 
-4365 DKAAWTGA
+4365 
-4373 NGGAKANITLT
+4373 
-4384 NASTWN
+4384 
-4390 GANTGANAIVNLTD
+4390 
-4404 SSWSGDNSG
+4404 
-4413 AGLSLTAN
+4413 
-4421 NSKWNGSTSTA
+4421 
-4432 GSATLTNGSIWNG
+4432 
-4445 ASTSADFALT
+4445 
-4455 LNGSTW
+4455 
-4461 NNSGASS
+4461 
-4468 LKSFNG
+4468 
-4474 TNGIVDMTNAAASVT
+4474 
-4489 IGSYSGDAT
+4489 
-4498 VIYKHNSSNPG
+4498 
-4509 EVYGGNF
+4509 
-4516 TVNKAAANSKIT
+4516 SKIT

-4543 IANALNAL
+4543 IANALNSL

-4578 ASSIIKQTGDIAYD
+4578 ASSVVKQTGDIAYD

-4607 NVTYPEAQT
+4607 NVTYPEEQT

-4688 ADAITIAFKNLDK
+4688 ADAITVEFKNLDK

-4706 AGQALVAENGG
+4706 TGQALLAENGG

-4723 TGAVTADSAFVA
+4723 TGAVTADSAFIA

-4763 SIELAGSTV
+4763 SIELAGGTV
-4772 KGDVTADNKGKISI
+4772 KGAVTADNKGKISI
-4786 NANNNAAGSILTDIT
+4786 NAKNNAAGSILTDIT

-5053 QRMGDVRLD
+5053 QRMGDVRLA

-5129 AVSLSVYGSWNSDK
+5129 AVSLAVYGSWNSDK

-5215 ASDFLDSKGLKKD
+5215 SSDFLDSKGLKKD

>member
-135 YIYVGDY
+135 YVYVGDY

-170 LNTYCGMSYSS
+170 LNKYCGMSYSS

-342 NPVNWE
+342 NPVDWE
-348 IVVEGNT
+348 IVVEGST

-399 YTWSAYTLAGNTSYH
+399 YTWSAYELAGNTSYH

-446 VTTTKVININAN
+446 VTTTKIVNINAN

-502 WKTQADLSNNI
+502 WKTQADLRNNI

-538 QNGVATPVGVYAGNG
+538 QNSVATPVGVYAGNG
-553 KSVTINAG
+553 KNITINAG

-576 NNAIMNDAGKSD
+576 NNAIMNDAGKSA

-638 TIKGADNETW
+638 TIKGSDSETW

-662 NAGILTQVENSR
+662 NAGILAQVENSR

-723 GTINVNTGKDGAAAG
+723 GTINVNTGKDGTAAG
-738 NNSVKLGGDIFALST
+738 NNSVKLGGDIFALKT

-762 GDSYLR
+762 DDSYLR

-861 FTVKTAESGSAVA
+861 FTVKTAETGSAVA
-874 LRTDSD
+874 LRTDSS

-900 LYYTDYVSGNRNL
+900 LYYTDYVNGSRNL

-936 YNDTTGQ
+936 YSDTTGQ

-954 ETPEGDNSDA
+954 ETPEGDNTDA

-981 DNVNLTLKDK
+981 DNVNLALKDK
-991 ASWSG
+991 AIWTGNNS
-996 DNIGSNMV
+996 GSNMV
-1004 VNAADSVWTGD
+1004 VNATDSAWTGD

-1046 ASWSG
+1046 ASWTG
-1051 DSSGSDLQLNL
+1051 DSSGSDLQLTL
-1062 DDSDYNGNISGD
+1062 DNSAYQGNIRGD
-1074 RSSVTLG
+1074 RSSVTM
-1081 NGSNW
+1081 
-1086 EGNSSGKDAVININN
+1086 NN

-1108 VSGSGSTLNMH
+1108 VIGSGSTLNMH
-1119 GDNLWQVKGDNV
+1119 GDSLWQLKGDNV
-1131 LDSFNAGSISKMR
+1131 LDSFNAGSVSKMR

-1150 SGSGATV
+1150 AGGGTTV

-1168 INKYNGKATFVYKH
+1168 INKYNGKATFVYQH

-1196 IGAATSSSGIT
+1196 IGTATTGSGIT

-1232 KLYYTGYLNGEKNLD
+1232 KLYYTGYLKGEKNLD
-1247 GYVKIAEGLTSVSA
+1247 GYVKIAEGLTSASA

-1296 TDFTTVVTGDYVT
+1296 TDFKSTVTGDYVT

-1315 AGVLPDI
+1315 AGVLPDTD
-1322 NNIYNFT
+1322 NIYNFT

-1336 TDSSAITTAK
+1336 TAGSAVTTAK

-1352 NSHDMTITANSGD
+1352 NNNDMTITANSGD

-1373 LTVQDAGN
+1373 LTVQNAGSLT
-1381 FVVTGA
+1381 VSGA

-1414 AVTIKATKAAKVN
+1414 VVNIKATKAAKVN
-1427 GAVSADG
+1427 GAVSANGANSSVSINGGEATTVTGAVSADG

-1440 IDSADTTIGSNVT
+1440 IDSADTTIGSDIT

-1470 GDVVTDADGS
+1470 GDVTTDADGS

-1485 KEGASWT
+1485 KEGAAWS
-1492 GDNSGN
+1492 GDNAGN
-1498 TTMSLSKGTWN
+1498 TAMSLSKGTWN
-1509 GANNGKLNATLTN
+1509 GANTGKLNATLTN

-1548 SGANADITLNNGAS
+1548 SGANADVTLNNGAS
-1562 WSKGNTADGVTVK
+1562 WTKGNTADGVTVK
-1575 ADKAAWTGANG
+1575 ADKAAWTGANS
-1586 GAKANITLTNAS
+1586 GANTNITLTNAT
-1598 TWNGANTG
+1598 TWTGANNGANAT
-1606 ANAKVNL
+1606 VNL
-1613 TDSSWTGDNSGS
+1613 TDSSWSGDNSGANVTI
-1625 GLSLTANNSK
+1625 TANNSK
-1635 WNGSTSA
+1635 WNGSTNT

-1648 TNGSIWT
+1648 TNGSIWN
-1655 GASANADF
+1655 GASTSADF

-1674 SGASSLKNFAGTNG
+1674 SGASSLKSFTGTNG
-1688 IVDMS
+1688 VVDMT

-1714 NSNNPGEVYGGNFTV
+1714 NSSNPAEVHGGNFTV
-1729 NSAENGSKITML
+1729 KSAKNGSKITML

-1765 LFYLGAVGGAES
+1765 LFYTGAIGGAEN

-1782 VKIAEGLTAASVA
+1782 VKIAEGLTATSVA

-1868 TITTDSSA
+1868 TITTAGSVV
-1876 ITTAKDT
+1876 TTAKDT
-1883 TLKLNSHDMTIT
+1883 TLKLN
-1895 ANSGDGIATT
+1895 N
-1905 GGTLT
+1905 
-1910 VQDAGNF
+1910 
-1917 VVTGAKAINANNSK
+1917 
-1931 VDITAVNATLNGDV
+1931 
-1945 TTNNTVMLKATK
+1945 
-1957 AAKVNGAVSADGANS
+1957 
-1972 NVSISGTASAAITGA
+1972 
-1987 VNANGA
+1987 
-1993 NAAVTIDSADTT
+1993 
-2005 IGSDITANGKGA
+2005 
-2017 KVTAKNL
+2017 
-2024 SKLDGNVATDADGNV
+2024 
-2039 ELNFKE
+2039 
-2045 GASWSGDNSGN
+2045 
-2056 TTMSLSKGTWSGA
+2056 
-2069 NTGKLNVTLTNGT
+2069 
-2082 TWNGDSS
+2082 
-2089 GAGSTIKL
+2089 
-2097 DASTWS
+2097 
-2103 GANSGADA
+2103 
-2111 DITLNNGA
+2111 
-2119 SWSKGNTADGVTVKA
+2119 
-2134 DKAAWTGANGG
+2134 
-2145 AKANITLTNAST
+2145 
-2157 WNGANTGANAKVNL
+2157 
-2171 TDSSWTGD
+2171 
-2179 NSGAGLSL
+2179 
-2187 TANNSKWNGSTSTA
+2187 
-2201 GSATLTN
+2201 
-2208 GSIWT
+2208 
-2213 GASTSADFALT
+2213 
-2224 LNGSTWNNSGA
+2224 
-2235 SSLKSFSG
+2235 
-2243 TNGIVDMTNTAASV
+2243 
-2257 TIGSYS
+2257 
-2263 GDATV
+2263 
-2268 IYKHNSSNPG
+2268 
-2278 EVYGG
+2278 
-2283 NFTVTKAAANS
+2283 
-2294 KISMLTDNT
+2294 
-2303 GVDTTDE
+2303 
-2310 DKINEALDALAGKLF
+2310 
-2325 YLGAV
+2325 
-2330 GGAESNLNGTVKIAE
+2330 
-2345 GLTAASVAKQT
+2345 
-2356 AGIVYDK
+2356 
-2363 TTGQGSADHKTVT
+2363 
-2376 PGPVYPSEQ
+2376 
-2385 DRTAFVTSITGEH
+2385 
-2398 LTDKEYRKA
+2398 
-2407 GVLSNTVD
+2407 
-2415 NNIYNFTKDATTI
+2415 
-2428 TTDSSAITT
+2428 
-2437 TKDTTLKLNSHD
+2437 HD

-2464 GTLTVQNVGNFAV
+2464 GKLTVQDAGNLTV
-2477 TGAKAINANNSK
+2477 KGAKAINANNSK
-2489 VDITAV
+2489 VEITAV

-2522 VAADGA
+2522 VSA
-2528 NSNVSISGTASAAIS
+2528 N
-2543 GAVSAVG
+2543 G
-2550 ANAAVTVDSADTT
+2550 ANAAVTIDSADTI

-2580 NLSKLDGDVATDAD
+2580 NLSKLNGDVATDAD

-2599 NFKEGASWSGDNSGN
+2599 NFKEGASWTGDNSGN

-2660 SGANSGANTDITLS
+2660 TGANSGANTDITMS

-2688 TVKAEKATWTGANG
+2688 TVKADKATWTGANG

-2714 TWNGANTGANAIVNL
+2714 TWNGANTGANATVNL
-2729 IDSSWTGDNSGAGL
+2729 TDSSWSGDNSGAGL

-2753 GSTNA
+2753 GSTNT
-2758 AGSATLTNGSIWT
+2758 AGSATLTNGSSWT

-2837 VYGGNFTVNSAKNG
+2837 VYGGNFTVTSAKSG

-2876 ALVGKLFYLGAIG
+2876 ALAGKLFYTGAIG

-2900 IAEGLTAASAAK
+2900 IAEGLTATSVAK

-2999 TLKLNSHDMTITANS
+2999 TLKLNNHDMTITANS
-3014 GDGIATTGGT
+3014 GDGIATSGGT
-3024 LTVQDAGIFAVTG
+3024 LTVQNAGNFVVTG

-3051 AVNATLNGDVTTNNA
+3051 AVNATLNGDVTTNNT
-3066 VTIKATKAAK
+3066 VTIKAAKAAK
-3076 VNGAVSAD
+3076 VNGAVSAN
-3084 GANSNVSISGT
+3084 GANS
-3095 ASAAITGAVNAN
+3095 
-3107 GANAAVTIDSADTTI
+3107 AVTIDSADTTI
-3122 GSDITAN
+3122 GS
-3129 GKGAKV
+3129 G
-3135 IAKNLSRLDGDVTTD
+3135 
-3150 ADGSVELGF
+3150 
-3159 KEGASWTGDNGG
+3159 
-3171 NTTMS
+3171 
-3176 LSKGTW
+3176 
-3182 NGANNGKLNATLTN
+3182 
-3196 GTTWTGDSSGAG
+3196 
-3208 STIKLDA
+3208 
-3215 SSWSGANSGA
+3215 
-3225 NADITLSNGASW
+3225 
-3237 TKGNTA
+3237 
-3243 DGVAVKADKASWT
+3243 
-3256 GANGGAKTNITL
+3256 
-3268 TNSVSWNGAN
+3268 
-3278 TGSNATV
+3278 
-3285 NMTDS
+3285 
-3290 SWTGD
+3290 
-3295 NSGAGLSL
+3295 
-3303 TANNS
+3303 
-3308 KWNGSTSAAGS
+3308 
-3319 ATLTN
+3319 
-3324 GSIWTG
+3324 
-3330 ASTNADFAL
+3330 
-3339 TLNGS
+3339 
-3344 TWNNSGASSLK
+3344 
-3355 SFAGTNGIV
+3355 
-3364 DMTNAA
+3364 
-3370 ASVTIGS
+3370 
-3377 YSGDAT
+3377 
-3383 VIYKHNSS
+3383 
-3391 NPSEVYGGNF
+3391 
-3401 TVTKAAT
+3401 
-3408 NSKITMLTDNTGVDT
+3408 
-3423 TDEDKIN
+3423 
-3430 EALDALAGRL
+3430 
-3440 FYLGAVGGAEN
+3440 
-3451 NLNGTVKIAEGLT
+3451 
-3464 AASVAKQ
+3464 
-3471 TAGIVYDKTT
+3471 
-3481 GQGSADHKTV
+3481 
-3491 TPGPVYPSEQ
+3491 
-3501 DRTAFVTSITGEH
+3501 
-3514 LTDKEYRKAG
+3514 
-3524 VLSNTVDNN
+3524 
-3533 IYNFTKD
+3533 
-3540 ATTITT
+3540 
-3546 AGSAITTAKDT
+3546 
-3557 TLKLNSHDMTIT
+3557 
-3569 ANSGDG
+3569 
-3575 IATTGGK
+3575 
-3582 LTVQDAGDFAV
+3582 
-3593 TGAKA
+3593 
-3598 INANNSK
+3598 
-3605 VDITAVNATLNGD
+3605 
-3618 VSTNNAVMLKA
+3618 
-3629 TKAAKVNGAVA
+3629 
-3640 ANGANSNVSI
+3640 
-3650 SGEATTI
+3650 
-3657 TGAVAADGANSNVS
+3657 
-3671 ISGTASAAISGAVN
+3671 
-3685 AVGANAAV
+3685 
-3693 TIDSADTTIGSDITA
+3693 ITA

-3744 WTGDNAGNTTMSL
+3744 WTGDNSGNTTMSL

-3762 NGDNTGKLNATLTN
+3762 NGANTGKLNATLTN
-3776 GTTWIGDSSG
+3776 GTTWTGDSSG
-3786 AGSTIKLDAST
+3786 AGSTIKLDASS
-3797 WNGANSGANA
+3797 WSGMNSGANA
-3807 DITLNNGASWS
+3807 NVTLTNGASWT
-3818 KGNTADGVTVKAD
+3818 KGNTADDVTVKAD

-3843 ANITLTNASTWNGA
+3843 ANITLSNSASWTGT
-3857 NTGANATVNLTDSSW
+3857 NTGSNATVNLTDSSW

-3884 ANNSKWNGNT
+3884 ANNSKWNGNAN
-3894 SAAGSATLT
+3894 AAGSATLT
-3903 NGSIWTGA
+3903 NGSIWNGA
-3911 STNADFALTLNGST
+3911 STSGDFSLTLNGST

-3932 SLKNFAATNG
+3932 SLKSFAGTNG

-3989 SKITMLTDNTGVDT
+3989 SKITMLTD
-4003 TDEDKINEALDAL
+4003 
-4016 AGKLFY
+4016 
-4022 LGAIGGAENN
+4022 
-4032 LNGTVKIAEGL
+4032 
-4043 TATSVA
+4043 
-4049 KQTAGIVYDKTT
+4049 
-4061 GQGSADHKTV
+4061 
-4071 MPGPVYPT
+4071 
-4079 EQDRTAFVTSITGE
+4079 
-4093 HFTDKEYR
+4093 
-4101 KAGVLSNTVDNN
+4101 
-4113 IYNFTKD
+4113 
-4120 ATTITTDSS
+4120 
-4129 AITTAKDTTLKLN
+4129 
-4142 SHDMTI
+4142 
-4148 TANSGDGIATTGGTL
+4148 
-4163 TVQDAGNFAVTGAKA
+4163 
-4178 INANNSKVDITAVN
+4178 
-4192 ATLNGDVTTNNIV
+4192 
-4205 TIKATKAAKVNGA
+4205 
-4218 VSANGTNAAVTIDS
+4218 
-4232 ADTTIGSDITANGK
+4232 
-4246 GAKVIAK
+4246 
-4253 NLSRLDG
+4253 
-4260 DVATDADG
+4260 
-4268 SVELNFK
+4268 
-4275 EGASWTGN
+4275 
-4283 NSGNTTMSLSKGTWN
+4283 
-4298 GANTG
+4298 
-4303 KLNATLTNGTSWT
+4303 
-4316 GDSSGAGSTIKL
+4316 
-4328 DASSWSGAN
+4328 
-4337 SGANA
+4337 
-4342 DITLTNGASWTKG
+4342 
-4355 NTADGVTVKA
+4355 
-4365 DKAAWTGA
+4365 
-4373 NGGAKANITLT
+4373 
-4384 NASTWN
+4384 
-4390 GANTGANAIVNLTD
+4390 
-4404 SSWSGDNSG
+4404 
-4413 AGLSLTAN
+4413 
-4421 NSKWNGSTSTA
+4421 
-4432 GSATLTNGSIWNG
+4432 
-4445 ASTSADFALT
+4445 
-4455 LNGSTW
+4455 
-4461 NNSGASS
+4461 
-4468 LKSFNG
+4468 
-4474 TNGIVDMTNAAASVT
+4474 
-4489 IGSYSGDAT
+4489 
-4498 VIYKHNSSNPG
+4498 
-4509 EVYGGNF
+4509 
-4516 TVNKAAANSKIT
+4516 
-4528 MLTDRSGVDFSDEDS
+4528 RSGVDFSDEDS
-4543 IANALNAL
+4543 IANALNSL

-4578 ASSIIKQTGDIAYD
+4578 ASSVVKQTGDIAYD

-4607 NVTYPEAQT
+4607 NVTYPEEQT

-4642 DNAVYDFS
+4642 DNAVYDFR

-4676 SMSLNSGADAVK
+4676 SMSLNSDADAVK
-4688 ADAITIAFKNLDK
+4688 ADAITVEFKNLDK

-4706 AGQALVAENGG
+4706 TGQALLAENGG

-4723 TGAVTADSAFVA
+4723 TGAVTADSAFIA
-4735 NGAGSGIKADGLTNI
+4735 NGAGSSIKADGLTNI

-4763 SIELAGSTV
+4763 SIELTGGTV

-4826 VSTAGDAVINIYAD
+4826 VSTVGDAVINIYAD
-4840 MGIWTGNADGDNV
+4840 MGVWTGNADGDNV

-5053 QRMGDVRLD
+5053 QRMGDVRLA

>member
-105 ADTTWSKDEVYPSGI
+105 ADTTWSKDEVYPSGV

-170 LNTYCGMSYSS
+170 LNKYCGMSYSS

-342 NPVNWE
+342 NPVDWE
-348 IVVEGNT
+348 IVVEGST

-399 YTWSAYTLAGNTSYH
+399 YTWSAYELAGNTSYH

-446 VTTTKVININAN
+446 VTTTKIVNINAN

-538 QNGVATPVGVYAGNG
+538 QNSVATPVGVYAGNG
-553 KSVTINAG
+553 KNVTINAG

-576 NNAIMNDAGKSD
+576 NNAIMNDAGKSA

-638 TIKGADNETW
+638 TIKGSDSETW

-723 GTINVNTGKDGAAAG
+723 GTINVNTGKDGTAAG
-738 NNSVKLGGDIFALST
+738 NNSVKLGGDIFALKT

-762 GDSYLR
+762 DDSYLR

-816 GSAGAAGVIFQK
+816 GSTGAAGVIFQK
-828 SDSKNITIDKYSGN
+828 SGSKDITIDKYSGN

-854 EKILGGN
+854 ENILGGN
-861 FTVKTAESGSAVA
+861 FTVKTAETGSAVA
-874 LRTDSD
+874 LRTDSS

-900 LYYTDYVSGNRNL
+900 LYYTDYVNGSRNL

-936 YNDTTGQ
+936 YSDTTGQ

-954 ETPEGDNSDA
+954 ETPEGDNTDA

-981 DNVNLTLKDK
+981 DNVNLALKDK
-991 ASWSG
+991 AIWTGNNS
-996 DNIGSNMV
+996 GSNMV
-1004 VNAADSVWTGD
+1004 VNATDSAWTGD

-1046 ASWSG
+1046 ASWTG
-1051 DSSGSDLQLNL
+1051 DSSGSDLQLTL
-1062 DDSDYNGNISGD
+1062 DNSAYQGNIRGD
-1074 RSSVTLG
+1074 RSSVTL
-1081 NGSNW
+1081 
-1086 EGNSSGKDAVININN
+1086 NN

-1108 VSGSGSTLNMH
+1108 VIGSGSTLNMH
-1119 GDNLWQVKGDNV
+1119 GDSLWQLKGDNV

-1144 KAAAVA
+1144 KATAVA
-1150 SGSGATV
+1150 AGGGTTV

-1168 INKYNGKATFVYKH
+1168 INKYNGKATFVYQH
-1182 DANDVTK
+1182 DVNDVTK

-1196 IGAATSSSGIT
+1196 IGTATTGSRIT

-1247 GYVKIAEGLTSVSA
+1247 GYVKIAEGLTSASA

-1296 TDFTTVVTGDYVT
+1296 TDFKSTVTGDYVT

-1315 AGVLPDI
+1315 AGVLPDTD
-1322 NNIYNFT
+1322 NIYNFT

-1352 NSHDMTITANSGD
+1352 NNNDMTITANSGD
-1365 GIATTGGT
+1365 GIATSGGK
-1373 LTVQDAGN
+1373 LTVQDAGSLT
-1381 FVVTGA
+1381 VSGA
-1387 KAINANNSKVDI
+1387 KAINANNSKVEI

-1414 AVTIKATKAAKVN
+1414 VVNIKATKAAKVN
-1427 GAVSADG
+1427 GAVSASGANSSVSINGTASAAISGAVNADG

-1440 IDSADTTIGSNVT
+1440 IDSADTTIGSDIT

-1470 GDVVTDADGS
+1470 GDVTTDADGS
-1480 VELNF
+1480 VELTFN
-1485 KEGASWT
+1485 EGAAWS

-1498 TTMSLSKGTWN
+1498 TTMSLSKGSWN
-1509 GANNGKLNATLTN
+1509 GANTGKLNATLTN
-1522 GTTWT
+1522 GTSWT

-1548 SGANADITLNNGAS
+1548 SGANADITLTNGAS

-1575 ADKAAWTGANG
+1575 ADKSTWTGVNSGANANITLGNASTWTGANTG
-1586 GAKANITLTNAS
+1586 SNA
-1598 TWNGANTG
+1598 T
-1606 ANAKVNL
+1606 VNL
-1613 TDSSWTGDNSGS
+1613 TDSSWTGDNSGA
-1625 GLSLTANNSK
+1625 GLSLTVDNSK

-1655 GASANADF
+1655 GASTSGDF
-1663 SLTLNGSTWNN
+1663 SLTLNNSTWNN
-1674 SGASSLKNFAGTNG
+1674 SGASSLKSFNATNG
-1688 IVDMS
+1688 IVDMT

-1714 NSNNPGEVYGGNFTV
+1714 NSSDPGEVYGGNFTV
-1729 NSAENGSKITML
+1729 NKAAANSKITML

-1765 LFYLGAVGGAES
+1765 LFYTGAIGGAES

-1782 VKIAEGLTAASVA
+1782 VKIAEGLTAISVAKQTAGIVYDKTTGQGSSDHKTVTPGPVYPTEQDRTAFVTSITGEHLTDKEYRKAGVLSNTVDNNIYNFTKDATTITTAGSAVTTAKDTTLKLNNNDMTITANSGDGIATTGATLTVQDAGNLTVSGAKAINANNSKVEITAVNATLNGDVSTNNVVNIKATKAAKVNGAVSASGANAAVSINGTDSVAITGAVNADGANSTVTIDSADTTIGSDVTANGKGAKVTAKNLSKLNGNVATDADGSVELNFKEGAAWSGDNSGNTTMSLSKGTWNGANTGKLNATLTNGTTWNGDSSGAGSTIKLDASTWNGMNSGAKADITLNNGASWSKGNTADGVTVKADKSSWMGANGGANANITLSNSASWTGANTGSNATVNLKDSSWSGDNSGAGLSLTANNSKWNGSTSTAGSATLTNGSSWTGASTSADFALTLNGSTWNNSGASSLKSFNATNGIVDMTNAAASVTIGSYSGDATVIYKHNSSDPGEVYGGNFTVNKAAANSKITMLTDNTGVDTTDEDKINEALDALAGKLFYTGAIGGVENNLNGTVKIAEGLTATSVA

-1819 GPVYPSEQD
+1819 GPVYPTEQD

-1876 ITTAKDT
+1876 IATDKDT
-1883 TLKLNSHDMTIT
+1883 TLKLNNHDMTIA

-1910 VQDAGNF
+1910 VQDAGSLT
-1917 VVTGAKAINANNSK
+1917 VSGAKAINANNSK
-1931 VDITAVNATLNGDV
+1931 VEITAVNATLNGDV
-1945 TTNNTVMLKATK
+1945 STNNVVNIKATK
-1957 AAKVNGAVSADGANS
+1957 AAKVNGAVR
-1972 NVSISGTASAAITGA
+1972 
-1987 VNANGA
+1987 ANGA
-1993 NAAVTIDSADTT
+1993 NAAVTIDSEDTT
-2005 IGSDITANGKGA
+2005 IGSNVTANGKGA

-2024 SKLDGNVATDADGNV
+2024 SKLDGDVTTDADGSV

-2045 GASWSGDNSGN
+2045 GASWTGDNSGN
-2056 TTMSLSKGTWSGA
+2056 TAMSLSKGTWNGA
-2069 NTGKLNVTLTNGT
+2069 NTGKLNATLTNGT
-2082 TWNGDSS
+2082 TWTGDSS
-2089 GAGSTIKL
+2089 GAGSIIKL
-2097 DASTWS
+2097 DGSAWS
-2103 GANSGADA
+2103 GANSGANA
-2111 DITLNNGA
+2111 NVTLTNGA

-2134 DKAAWTGANGG
+2134 DKATWTGANSG
-2145 AKANITLTNAST
+2145 ANTNITLTNATT
-2157 WNGANTGANAKVNL
+2157 WTGANNGANATVNL
-2171 TDSSWTGD
+2171 TDSSWSGD
-2179 NSGAGLSL
+2179 NSGANVTI
-2187 TANNSKWNGSTSTA
+2187 TANNSKWNGNANAA
-2201 GSATLTN
+2201 GSAVLTN
-2208 GSIWT
+2208 GSVWT

-2224 LNGSTWNNSGA
+2224 LKGSTWNNSGA
-2235 SSLKSFSG
+2235 SSLKSFNA
-2243 TNGIVDMTNTAASV
+2243 TNGIVDMTNAAASV

-2268 IYKHNSSNPG
+2268 IYKHNSSDPG

-2283 NFTVTKAAANS
+2283 NFTVNKAAANS
-2294 KISMLTDNT
+2294 KITMLTDNT

-2325 YLGAV
+2325 YTGAI
-2330 GGAESNLNGTVKIAE
+2330 GGAENNLNGTVKIAE
-2345 GLTAASVAKQT
+2345 GLTATSVAKQT

-2376 PGPVYPSEQ
+2376 PGPVYPTEQ

-2407 GVLSNTVD
+2407 GVLSNTID

-2437 TKDTTLKLNSHD
+2437 AKDTTLKLNNND
-2449 LTITANSGDGIATTG
+2449 LTITANSGDGIATSSG
-2464 GTLTVQNVGNFAV
+2464 KLTVQDAGSLTVS
-2477 TGAKAINANNSK
+2477 GAKAINANNSK
-2489 VDITAV
+2489 VEITAV

-2522 VAADGA
+2522 VSASGA
-2528 NSNVSISGTASAAIS
+2528 NSSVSINGTASAAIS
-2543 GAVSAVG
+2543 GAVNADG
-2550 ANAAVTVDSADTT
+2550 ANAAVTIDSADTT

-2640 TWNGDSSGAGSTIK
+2640 TWTGDSSGAGSTIK

-2660 SGANSGANTDITLS
+2660 SGMNSGENANITLT
-2674 NGASWTKGN
+2674 NGASWSKGN

-2688 TVKAEKATWTGANG
+2688 TVKADKADWMGANG
-2702 GAKANIT
+2702 GANANIT
-2709 LTNAS
+2709 LS
-2714 TWNGANTGANAIVNL
+2714 
-2729 IDSSWTGDNSGAGL
+2729 
-2743 SLTANNSKWN
+2743 
-2753 GSTNA
+2753 
-2758 AGSATLTNGSIWT
+2758 
-2771 GASTSADFSLTLN
+2771 
-2784 GSTWNN
+2784 
-2790 SGASSLKSFSGTNG
+2790 
-2804 IVDMTNA
+2804 
-2811 AASVTIGSYSGD
+2811 
-2823 ATVIYKHNSSNPGE
+2823 
-2837 VYGGNFTVNSAKNG
+2837 NSA
-2851 SKITM
+2851 
-2856 LTDNTGVDTTDEDKI
+2856 
-2871 NEALD
+2871 
-2876 ALVGKLFYLGAIG
+2876 
-2889 GAENNLNGTVK
+2889 
-2900 IAEGLTAASAAK
+2900 
-2912 QTAGIVYDKTT
+2912 
-2923 GQGSA
+2923 
-2928 DHKTVTPGP
+2928 
-2937 VYPTEQDRTAF
+2937 
-2948 VTSITGEHLTD
+2948 
-2959 KEYRKA
+2959 
-2965 GVLSNTVDNNIYN
+2965 
-2978 FTKDATTITTDS
+2978 
-2990 SAITTAKDT
+2990 
-2999 TLKLNSHDMTITANS
+2999 
-3014 GDGIATTGGT
+3014 
-3024 LTVQDAGIFAVTG
+3024 
-3037 AKAINANNSKVDIT
+3037 
-3051 AVNATLNGDVTTNNA
+3051 
-3066 VTIKATKAAK
+3066 
-3076 VNGAVSAD
+3076 
-3084 GANSNVSISGT
+3084 
-3095 ASAAITGAVNAN
+3095 
-3107 GANAAVTIDSADTTI
+3107 
-3122 GSDITAN
+3122 
-3129 GKGAKV
+3129 
-3135 IAKNLSRLDGDVTTD
+3135 
-3150 ADGSVELGF
+3150 
-3159 KEGASWTGDNGG
+3159 
-3171 NTTMS
+3171 
-3176 LSKGTW
+3176 
-3182 NGANNGKLNATLTN
+3182 
-3196 GTTWTGDSSGAG
+3196 
-3208 STIKLDA
+3208 
-3215 SSWSGANSGA
+3215 
-3225 NADITLSNGASW
+3225 
-3237 TKGNTA
+3237 
-3243 DGVAVKADKASWT
+3243 
-3256 GANGGAKTNITL
+3256 
-3268 TNSVSWNGAN
+3268 SWNGAN

-3285 NMTDS
+3285 NLTDS
-3290 SWTGD
+3290 SWSGD

-3330 ASTNADFAL
+3330 ASSSADFGL

-3355 SFAGTNGIV
+3355 SFTGTNGIV

-3383 VIYKHNSS
+3383 VIYKHNSN
-3391 NPSEVYGGNF
+3391 NPAEVYGGNF
-3401 TVTKAAT
+3401 TVTKAA
-3408 NSKITMLTDNTGVDT
+3408 S
-3423 TDEDKIN
+3423 
-3430 EALDALAGRL
+3430 
-3440 FYLGAVGGAEN
+3440 
-3451 NLNGTVKIAEGLT
+3451 
-3464 AASVAKQ
+3464 
-3471 TAGIVYDKTT
+3471 
-3481 GQGSADHKTV
+3481 
-3491 TPGPVYPSEQ
+3491 
-3501 DRTAFVTSITGEH
+3501 
-3514 LTDKEYRKAG
+3514 
-3524 VLSNTVDNN
+3524 
-3533 IYNFTKD
+3533 
-3540 ATTITT
+3540 
-3546 AGSAITTAKDT
+3546 
-3557 TLKLNSHDMTIT
+3557 
-3569 ANSGDG
+3569 
-3575 IATTGGK
+3575 
-3582 LTVQDAGDFAV
+3582 
-3593 TGAKA
+3593 
-3598 INANNSK
+3598 
-3605 VDITAVNATLNGD
+3605 
-3618 VSTNNAVMLKA
+3618 
-3629 TKAAKVNGAVA
+3629 
-3640 ANGANSNVSI
+3640 
-3650 SGEATTI
+3650 
-3657 TGAVAADGANSNVS
+3657 
-3671 ISGTASAAISGAVN
+3671 
-3685 AVGANAAV
+3685 
-3693 TIDSADTTIGSDITA
+3693 
-3708 NGKGAKVTAKNL
+3708 
-3720 SKLDGNVA
+3720 
-3728 TDADGSVEL
+3728 
-3737 NFKEGAS
+3737 
-3744 WTGDNAGNTTMSL
+3744 
-3757 SKGTW
+3757 
-3762 NGDNTGKLNATLTN
+3762 
-3776 GTTWIGDSSG
+3776 
-3786 AGSTIKLDAST
+3786 
-3797 WNGANSGANA
+3797 
-3807 DITLNNGASWS
+3807 
-3818 KGNTADGVTVKAD
+3818 
-3831 KAAWTGANGGAK
+3831 
-3843 ANITLTNASTWNGA
+3843 
-3857 NTGANATVNLTDSSW
+3857 
-3872 TGDNSGAGLSLT
+3872 
-3884 ANNSKWNGNT
+3884 
-3894 SAAGSATLT
+3894 
-3903 NGSIWTGA
+3903 
-3911 STNADFALTLNGST
+3911 
-3925 WNNSGAS
+3925 
-3932 SLKNFAATNG
+3932 
-3942 IVDMT
+3942 
-3947 NAAASVTIGSYSGD
+3947 
-3961 ATVIY
+3961 
-3966 KHNSSNPGEVY
+3966 
-3977 GGNFTVNSAKNG
+3977 
-3989 SKITMLTDNTGVDT
+3989 
-4003 TDEDKINEALDAL
+4003 
-4016 AGKLFY
+4016 
-4022 LGAIGGAENN
+4022 
-4032 LNGTVKIAEGL
+4032 
-4043 TATSVA
+4043 
-4049 KQTAGIVYDKTT
+4049 
-4061 GQGSADHKTV
+4061 
-4071 MPGPVYPT
+4071 
-4079 EQDRTAFVTSITGE
+4079 
-4093 HFTDKEYR
+4093 
-4101 KAGVLSNTVDNN
+4101 
-4113 IYNFTKD
+4113 
-4120 ATTITTDSS
+4120 
-4129 AITTAKDTTLKLN
+4129 
-4142 SHDMTI
+4142 
-4148 TANSGDGIATTGGTL
+4148 
-4163 TVQDAGNFAVTGAKA
+4163 
-4178 INANNSKVDITAVN
+4178 
-4192 ATLNGDVTTNNIV
+4192 
-4205 TIKATKAAKVNGA
+4205 
-4218 VSANGTNAAVTIDS
+4218 
-4232 ADTTIGSDITANGK
+4232 
-4246 GAKVIAK
+4246 
-4253 NLSRLDG
+4253 
-4260 DVATDADG
+4260 
-4268 SVELNFK
+4268 
-4275 EGASWTGN
+4275 
-4283 NSGNTTMSLSKGTWN
+4283 
-4298 GANTG
+4298 
-4303 KLNATLTNGTSWT
+4303 
-4316 GDSSGAGSTIKL
+4316 
-4328 DASSWSGAN
+4328 
-4337 SGANA
+4337 
-4342 DITLTNGASWTKG
+4342 
-4355 NTADGVTVKA
+4355 
-4365 DKAAWTGA
+4365 
-4373 NGGAKANITLT
+4373 
-4384 NASTWN
+4384 
-4390 GANTGANAIVNLTD
+4390 
-4404 SSWSGDNSG
+4404 
-4413 AGLSLTAN
+4413 
-4421 NSKWNGSTSTA
+4421 
-4432 GSATLTNGSIWNG
+4432 
-4445 ASTSADFALT
+4445 
-4455 LNGSTW
+4455 
-4461 NNSGASS
+4461 
-4468 LKSFNG
+4468 
-4474 TNGIVDMTNAAASVT
+4474 
-4489 IGSYSGDAT
+4489 
-4498 VIYKHNSSNPG
+4498 
-4509 EVYGGNF
+4509 
-4516 TVNKAAANSKIT
+4516 NSKIT

-4543 IANALNAL
+4543 IANALNSL

-4578 ASSIIKQTGDIAYD
+4578 ASSVVKQTGDIAYD

-4607 NVTYPEAQT
+4607 NVTYPEEQT

-4642 DNAVYDFS
+4642 DNAVYNFS

-4676 SMSLNSGADAVK
+4676 SMSLNSDADAVK
-4688 ADAITIAFKNLDK
+4688 ADSITVEFKNLDK

-4706 AGQALVAENGG
+4706 TGQALLAENGG

-4723 TGAVTADSAFVA
+4723 TGAVTADSAFIA
-4735 NGAGSGIKADGLTNI
+4735 NGAGSSIKADGLTNI

-4763 SIELAGSTV
+4763 SIELAGGTV
-4772 KGDVTADNKGKISI
+4772 KGNVTADNKGKISI

-4826 VSTAGDAVINIYAD
+4826 VSTVGDAVINIYAD

-5318 GDTGSNDW
+5318 ADTGSNDW
-5326 RLDAG
+5326 R
-5331 LRWSF
+5331 

>member
-342 NPVNWE
+342 NPVDWE
-348 IVVEGNT
+348 IVVEGST

-399 YTWSAYTLAGNTSYH
+399 YTWSAYELAGNTSYH

-446 VTTTKVININAN
+446 VTTTKIVNINAN

-538 QNGVATPVGVYAGNG
+538 QNSVATPVGVYAGNG
-553 KSVTINAG
+553 KNITINAG

-576 NNAIMNDAGKSD
+576 NNAIMNDAGKSA

-638 TIKGADNETW
+638 TIKGADSETW

-723 GTINVNTGKDGAAAG
+723 GTINVNTGKDGTAAG
-738 NNSVKLGGDIFALST
+738 NNSVKLGGDIFALKT

-762 GDSYLR
+762 DDSYLR

-794 RYAQDNEDVGSNGA
+794 RYSQDNEDVGSNGA

-816 GSAGAAGVIFQK
+816 GSTGAAGVIFQK
-828 SDSKNITIDKYSGN
+828 SGSKDITIDKYSGN

-854 EKILGGN
+854 ENILGGN
-861 FTVKTAESGSAVA
+861 FTVKTAETGSAVA
-874 LRTDSD
+874 LRTDSS
-880 GVNTS
+880 GINTS

-936 YNDTTGQ
+936 YSDTTGQ

-954 ETPEGDNSDA
+954 ETPEGDNTDA

-981 DNVNLTLKDK
+981 DNVNLALKDK
-991 ASWSG
+991 ASWTGNNS
-996 DNIGSNMV
+996 GSNMV
-1004 VNAADSVWTGD
+1004 VNATDSAWTGD

-1046 ASWSG
+1046 ASWTG
-1051 DSSGSDLQLNL
+1051 DSSGSDLQLTL
-1062 DDSDYNGNISGD
+1062 DNSAYQGNIRGD
-1074 RSSVTLG
+1074 RSSVTL
-1081 NGSNW
+1081 
-1086 EGNSSGKDAVININN
+1086 NN

-1108 VSGSGSTLNMH
+1108 VIGSGSTLNMH
-1119 GDNLWQVKGDNV
+1119 GDSLWQLKGDNV
-1131 LDSFNAGSISKMR
+1131 LDSFNAGSVSKMR

-1150 SGSGATV
+1150 AGGGTTV

-1168 INKYNGKATFVYKH
+1168 INKYNGKATFVYQH

-1196 IGAATSSSGIT
+1196 IGTATTGSGIT

-1247 GYVKIAEGLTSVSA
+1247 GYVKIAEGLTSASA

-1296 TDFTTVVTGDYVT
+1296 TDFKSTVTGDYVT

-1315 AGVLPDI
+1315 AGVLPDTD
-1322 NNIYNFT
+1322 NIYNFT

-1336 TDSSAITTAK
+1336 TAGSAVTTAK

-1352 NSHDMTITANSGD
+1352 NNHDLTITANGGD

-1373 LTVQDAGN
+1373 LTVQNVGSLT
-1381 FVVTGA
+1381 VSGA
-1387 KAINANNSKVDI
+1387 KAINANNSKVEI

-1414 AVTIKATKAAKVN
+1414 AVTIKATKSAKVN
-1427 GAVSADG
+1427 GAVSA
-1434 ANAAVT
+1434 
-1440 IDSADTTIGSNVT
+1440 
-1453 ANGKGA
+1453 
-1459 KVTAKNLSKLD
+1459 
-1470 GDVVTDADGS
+1470 
-1480 VELNF
+1480 
-1485 KEGASWT
+1485 
-1492 GDNSGN
+1492 
-1498 TTMSLSKGTWN
+1498 
-1509 GANNGKLNATLTN
+1509 
-1522 GTTWT
+1522 
-1527 GDSSGAGST
+1527 
-1536 IKLDA
+1536 
-1541 STWNGAN
+1541 
-1548 SGANADITLNNGAS
+1548 
-1562 WSKGNTADGVTVK
+1562 
-1575 ADKAAWTGANG
+1575 
-1586 GAKANITLTNAS
+1586 
-1598 TWNGANTG
+1598 
-1606 ANAKVNL
+1606 
-1613 TDSSWTGDNSGS
+1613 
-1625 GLSLTANNSK
+1625 
-1635 WNGSTSA
+1635 
-1642 AGSATL
+1642 
-1648 TNGSIWT
+1648 
-1655 GASANADF
+1655 
-1663 SLTLNGSTWNN
+1663 
-1674 SGASSLKNFAGTNG
+1674 
-1688 IVDMS
+1688 
-1693 NAAASVTIG
+1693 
-1702 SYSGDATVIYKH
+1702 
-1714 NSNNPGEVYGGNFTV
+1714 
-1729 NSAENGSKITML
+1729 
-1741 TDNTGVDTTDEDKIN
+1741 
-1756 EALDALAGK
+1756 
-1765 LFYLGAVGGAES
+1765 
-1777 NLNGT
+1777 
-1782 VKIAEGLTAASVA
+1782 
-1795 KQTAGIVYDKTT
+1795 
-1807 GQGSADH
+1807 
-1814 KTVTP
+1814 
-1819 GPVYPSEQD
+1819 
-1828 RTAFVTSITGEH
+1828 
-1840 LTDKEYRKAGVLS
+1840 
-1853 NTVDNNIYNFTKDAT
+1853 
-1868 TITTDSSA
+1868 
-1876 ITTAKDT
+1876 
-1883 TLKLNSHDMTIT
+1883 
-1895 ANSGDGIATT
+1895 
-1905 GGTLT
+1905 
-1910 VQDAGNF
+1910 
-1917 VVTGAKAINANNSK
+1917 
-1931 VDITAVNATLNGDV
+1931 
-1945 TTNNTVMLKATK
+1945 
-1957 AAKVNGAVSADGANS
+1957 
-1972 NVSISGTASAAITGA
+1972 
-1987 VNANGA
+1987 
-1993 NAAVTIDSADTT
+1993 
-2005 IGSDITANGKGA
+2005 
-2017 KVTAKNL
+2017 
-2024 SKLDGNVATDADGNV
+2024 
-2039 ELNFKE
+2039 
-2045 GASWSGDNSGN
+2045 
-2056 TTMSLSKGTWSGA
+2056 
-2069 NTGKLNVTLTNGT
+2069 
-2082 TWNGDSS
+2082 
-2089 GAGSTIKL
+2089 
-2097 DASTWS
+2097 S
-2103 GANSGADA
+2103 GANS
-2111 DITLNNGA
+2111 
-2119 SWSKGNTADGVTVKA
+2119 S
-2134 DKAAWTGANGG
+2134 
-2145 AKANITLTNAST
+2145 
-2157 WNGANTGANAKVNL
+2157 
-2171 TDSSWTGD
+2171 
-2179 NSGAGLSL
+2179 
-2187 TANNSKWNGSTSTA
+2187 
-2201 GSATLTN
+2201 
-2208 GSIWT
+2208 
-2213 GASTSADFALT
+2213 
-2224 LNGSTWNNSGA
+2224 
-2235 SSLKSFSG
+2235 
-2243 TNGIVDMTNTAASV
+2243 
-2257 TIGSYS
+2257 
-2263 GDATV
+2263 
-2268 IYKHNSSNPG
+2268 
-2278 EVYGG
+2278 
-2283 NFTVTKAAANS
+2283 
-2294 KISMLTDNT
+2294 
-2303 GVDTTDE
+2303 
-2310 DKINEALDALAGKLF
+2310 
-2325 YLGAV
+2325 
-2330 GGAESNLNGTVKIAE
+2330 
-2345 GLTAASVAKQT
+2345 
-2356 AGIVYDK
+2356 
-2363 TTGQGSADHKTVT
+2363 
-2376 PGPVYPSEQ
+2376 
-2385 DRTAFVTSITGEH
+2385 
-2398 LTDKEYRKA
+2398 
-2407 GVLSNTVD
+2407 
-2415 NNIYNFTKDATTI
+2415 
-2428 TTDSSAITT
+2428 
-2437 TKDTTLKLNSHD
+2437 
-2449 LTITANSGDGIATTG
+2449 
-2464 GTLTVQNVGNFAV
+2464 
-2477 TGAKAINANNSK
+2477 
-2489 VDITAV
+2489 
-2495 NATLNGDVSTNNVVN
+2495 
-2510 IKATKAAKVNGA
+2510 
-2522 VAADGA
+2522 
-2528 NSNVSISGTASAAIS
+2528 VSINGTASAAIS

-2580 NLSKLDGDVATDAD
+2580 NLSKLNGNVATDAD

-2640 TWNGDSSGAGSTIK
+2640 TWTGDSSGAGSTIK
-2654 LDASTW
+2654 LDASSW
-2660 SGANSGANTDITLS
+2660 SGMNSGANANVTLT
-2674 NGASWTKGN
+2674 NGVSWSKGN

-2688 TVKAEKATWTGANG
+2688 TVKADKSSWMGANGGANANITLGNASTWTGAN
-2702 GAKANIT
+2702 
-2709 LTNAS
+2709 
-2714 TWNGANTGANAIVNL
+2714 NGANATVNL
-2729 IDSSWTGDNSGAGL
+2729 TDSSWSGDNSGANVTI
-2743 SLTANNSKWN
+2743 TANNSKWN

-2758 AGSATLTNGSIWT
+2758 AGSAILTNGSIWN

-2790 SGASSLKSFSGTNG
+2790 SGASSLKSFKGTN
-2804 IVDMTNA
+2804 
-2811 AASVTIGSYSGD
+2811 S
-2823 ATVIYKHNSSNPGE
+2823 
-2837 VYGGNFTVNSAKNG
+2837 
-2851 SKITM
+2851 
-2856 LTDNTGVDTTDEDKI
+2856 
-2871 NEALD
+2871 
-2876 ALVGKLFYLGAIG
+2876 
-2889 GAENNLNGTVK
+2889 
-2900 IAEGLTAASAAK
+2900 
-2912 QTAGIVYDKTT
+2912 
-2923 GQGSA
+2923 
-2928 DHKTVTPGP
+2928 
-2937 VYPTEQDRTAF
+2937 
-2948 VTSITGEHLTD
+2948 
-2959 KEYRKA
+2959 
-2965 GVLSNTVDNNIYN
+2965 
-2978 FTKDATTITTDS
+2978 
-2990 SAITTAKDT
+2990 
-2999 TLKLNSHDMTITANS
+2999 
-3014 GDGIATTGGT
+3014 
-3024 LTVQDAGIFAVTG
+3024 
-3037 AKAINANNSKVDIT
+3037 
-3051 AVNATLNGDVTTNNA
+3051 
-3066 VTIKATKAAK
+3066 
-3076 VNGAVSAD
+3076 
-3084 GANSNVSISGT
+3084 
-3095 ASAAITGAVNAN
+3095 
-3107 GANAAVTIDSADTTI
+3107 
-3122 GSDITAN
+3122 
-3129 GKGAKV
+3129 
-3135 IAKNLSRLDGDVTTD
+3135 
-3150 ADGSVELGF
+3150 
-3159 KEGASWTGDNGG
+3159 
-3171 NTTMS
+3171 
-3176 LSKGTW
+3176 
-3182 NGANNGKLNATLTN
+3182 
-3196 GTTWTGDSSGAG
+3196 
-3208 STIKLDA
+3208 
-3215 SSWSGANSGA
+3215 
-3225 NADITLSNGASW
+3225 
-3237 TKGNTA
+3237 
-3243 DGVAVKADKASWT
+3243 
-3256 GANGGAKTNITL
+3256 
-3268 TNSVSWNGAN
+3268 
-3278 TGSNATV
+3278 
-3285 NMTDS
+3285 
-3290 SWTGD
+3290 
-3295 NSGAGLSL
+3295 
-3303 TANNS
+3303 
-3308 KWNGSTSAAGS
+3308 
-3319 ATLTN
+3319 
-3324 GSIWTG
+3324 
-3330 ASTNADFAL
+3330 
-3339 TLNGS
+3339 
-3344 TWNNSGASSLK
+3344 
-3355 SFAGTNGIV
+3355 
-3364 DMTNAA
+3364 
-3370 ASVTIGS
+3370 
-3377 YSGDAT
+3377 
-3383 VIYKHNSS
+3383 
-3391 NPSEVYGGNF
+3391 
-3401 TVTKAAT
+3401 
-3408 NSKITMLTDNTGVDT
+3408 
-3423 TDEDKIN
+3423 
-3430 EALDALAGRL
+3430 
-3440 FYLGAVGGAEN
+3440 
-3451 NLNGTVKIAEGLT
+3451 
-3464 AASVAKQ
+3464 
-3471 TAGIVYDKTT
+3471 
-3481 GQGSADHKTV
+3481 
-3491 TPGPVYPSEQ
+3491 
-3501 DRTAFVTSITGEH
+3501 
-3514 LTDKEYRKAG
+3514 
-3524 VLSNTVDNN
+3524 
-3533 IYNFTKD
+3533 
-3540 ATTITT
+3540 
-3546 AGSAITTAKDT
+3546 
-3557 TLKLNSHDMTIT
+3557 
-3569 ANSGDG
+3569 
-3575 IATTGGK
+3575 
-3582 LTVQDAGDFAV
+3582 
-3593 TGAKA
+3593 
-3598 INANNSK
+3598 
-3605 VDITAVNATLNGD
+3605 
-3618 VSTNNAVMLKA
+3618 
-3629 TKAAKVNGAVA
+3629 
-3640 ANGANSNVSI
+3640 
-3650 SGEATTI
+3650 
-3657 TGAVAADGANSNVS
+3657 
-3671 ISGTASAAISGAVN
+3671 
-3685 AVGANAAV
+3685 
-3693 TIDSADTTIGSDITA
+3693 
-3708 NGKGAKVTAKNL
+3708 
-3720 SKLDGNVA
+3720 
-3728 TDADGSVEL
+3728 
-3737 NFKEGAS
+3737 
-3744 WTGDNAGNTTMSL
+3744 
-3757 SKGTW
+3757 
-3762 NGDNTGKLNATLTN
+3762 
-3776 GTTWIGDSSG
+3776 
-3786 AGSTIKLDAST
+3786 
-3797 WNGANSGANA
+3797 
-3807 DITLNNGASWS
+3807 
-3818 KGNTADGVTVKAD
+3818 
-3831 KAAWTGANGGAK
+3831 
-3843 ANITLTNASTWNGA
+3843 
-3857 NTGANATVNLTDSSW
+3857 
-3872 TGDNSGAGLSLT
+3872 
-3884 ANNSKWNGNT
+3884 
-3894 SAAGSATLT
+3894 
-3903 NGSIWTGA
+3903 
-3911 STNADFALTLNGST
+3911 
-3925 WNNSGAS
+3925 
-3932 SLKNFAATNG
+3932 

-4022 LGAIGGAENN
+4022 TGAIGGAENN

-4071 MPGPVYPT
+4071 TPGPVYPTEQDRTAFVTSITGEHLTDKEYRKAGVLSNTLDNNIYNFTKDATTITTDSSAITTAKDTTLKLNSHDLTITANSGDGIATSGGKLTVQDAGSLTVNGAKAINANNSKVDITAVNATLNGDVSTNNVVNIKATKASKVNGAVSANGANSSVSINGGEATTVTGAVNADGANAAVTIDSEDTTIGSDITANGKGAKVTAKNIGKLDGNVATDADGSVELNFKEGAAWSGDNAGNTTMSLSKGTWNGANTGKLNATLTNGTTWTGDSSGAGSTIKLDASTWSGMNSGANANVTLTNGASWSKGNTADGVTVKADKAAWTGANGGAKANITLSNSASWNGANTGSNATVNLTDSSWSGDNSGANVTITADNSKWNGNANAAGSAVLTNGSSWTGASTSADFALTLNGSTWNNSGASSLKSFAGTNGIVDMTNAAASVTIGSYSGDATVIYKHNNSNPGEVYGGNFTVNKAAANSKITMLTDNTGVDTTDEDKINEALDALAGKLFYTGAIGGAENNLNGTVKIAEGLTATSVAKQTAGIVYDKTTGQGSADHKTVTPGPVYPT

-4093 HFTDKEYR
+4093 HFADKEYRKAGVLSNTVDNNIYNFTKDATTITTAGSAVTTAKDTTLKLNSHDLTITANGGDGIATTGATLTVQNAGSLTVNGAKAINANNSKVEITAVNATLNGDVSTNNVVNIKATKAAKVNGAVSANGANSSVSINGGEATTVTGAVSADGANAAVTIDSADTTIGNDITANGKGAKVTAKNLSKLNGNVATDADGSVELNFKEGAAWSGDNAGNTTMSLSKGTWNGANTGKLNATLTNGTTWTGDSSGAGSTIKLDASTWSGMNSGENANITLTNGASWSKGNTADGVTVKADKSTWTGANGGAKANITLSNSASWTGTNTGSNATVNLTDSSWTGANSGVGLSLTANNSKWNGSTSTAGSAVLTNGSIWTGASTSGDFSLTLNGSTWNNSGASSLKSFNATNGIVDMTNAAASVTIGSYSGDATVIYKHNSSNPAEVYGGNFTVNNAKNGSKITMLTDNTGVDTTDEDKINEALDALAGKLFYLGAIGGAENNLNGTVKIAEGLTAASVAKQTAGIVYDKTTGQGSADHKTVTPGPVYPTEQDRTAFVTSITGEHLTDKEYRKAGVLSNTVDNNIYNFTKDATTITTTGSAITTAKDTTLKLNSHDMTITANSGDSIATIGGTLTVQDAGSLTVSGAKAINANNSKVDITAVNATLNGDVTTNNTVTIKAAKAAKVNGAVSANGANSSVSINGTASAAISGAVSADGANAAVTIDSADTIIGSDITANGKGAKVTAKNLSKLDGNVATDADGSVELNFKEGASWTGDNAGNTTMSLNKGTWNGANTGKLNATLTNGTTWTGDSSGAGSTIKLDASTWNGANSGANADVTLTNGASWSKGNTADGVTVKADKAAWTGANGGAKANITLSNSASWTGANTGSNATINLTDSSWSGDNSGAGLSLTADNSKWNGSTNAAGSATLTSGSIWNGASTSADFSLTLNGSTWNNSGTSSLKSFNATNGIVDMTNTAASVTIGSYSGDATVIYKHNSSNPAEVHGGNFTVNKAAANSKITMLTDNTGVDTTDEDKINEALDALAGKLFYLGAIGGAESNLNGTVKIAEGLTATSVAKQTAGIVYDKTTGQGSADHKTVTPGPVYPTEQDRTAFVTSITGEHFADKEYR

-4142 SHDMTI
+4142 NNDLTI
-4148 TANSGDGIATTGGTL
+4148 TANSGDGIATTGATL
-4163 TVQDAGNFAVTGAKA
+4163 TVQDAGSLIVSGAKA

-4192 ATLNGDVTTNNIV
+4192 ATLNGDVITNNV
-4205 TIKATKAAKVNGA
+4205 VNIKATKAAKVNGA
-4218 VSANGTNAAVTIDS
+4218 VSANGANAAVTIDS

-4246 GAKVIAK
+4246 GAKVTAK
-4253 NLSRLDG
+4253 TIGKLNG
-4260 DVATDADG
+4260 NVATDADG

-4275 EGASWTGN
+4275 EGASWSGD

-4303 KLNATLTNGTSWT
+4303 KLNATLTNGTTWT

-4328 DASSWSGAN
+4328 DASSWSGMN

-4342 DITLTNGASWTKG
+4342 NVTLTNGASWTKG
-4355 NTADGVTVKA
+4355 NTADDVTVKA

-4373 NGGAKANITLT
+4373 NGGAKANITLS
-4384 NASTWN
+4384 NSASWT
-4390 GANTGANAIVNLTD
+4390 GTNTGSNATVNLTD
-4404 SSWSGDNSG
+4404 SSWTGDNSG

-4421 NSKWNGSTSTA
+4421 NSKWNGNANAA

-4445 ASTSADFALT
+4445 ASTSGDFSLT

-4468 LKSFNG
+4468 LKSFAG

-4498 VIYKHNSSNPG
+4498 VIYKHNSNNPA

-4516 TVNKAAANSKIT
+4516 TVTKAASNSKIT

-4543 IANALNAL
+4543 IANALNSL

-4578 ASSIIKQTGDIAYD
+4578 ASSVVKQTGDIAYD

-4607 NVTYPEAQT
+4607 NVTYPEEQT

-4688 ADAITIAFKNLDK
+4688 ADAITVEFKNLDK

-4706 AGQALVAENGG
+4706 AGQALLAENGG

-4723 TGAVTADSAFVA
+4723 TGVVTADSAFIA

-4763 SIELAGSTV
+4763 SIELAGGTV
-4772 KGDVTADNKGKISI
+4772 KGNVTADNKGKISI

-4826 VSTAGDAVINIYAD
+4826 VSTVGDAVINIYAD
-4840 MGIWTGNADGDNV
+4840 MGVWTGNADGDNV

-4974 SNPDNLSG
+4974 SNPNNLSG

-5053 QRMGDVRLD
+5053 QRMGDVRLA

-5129 AVSLSVYGSWNSDK
+5129 AVSLAVYGSWNSDK

-5215 ASDFLDSKGLKKD
+5215 SSDFLDSKGLKKD

-5289 GTWFEWQLGGS
+5289 GTWFEWQMGGS

>member
-135 YIYVGDY
+135 YVYVGDY

-170 LNTYCGMSYSS
+170 LNKYCGMSYSS

-342 NPVNWE
+342 NPVDWE
-348 IVVEGNT
+348 IVVEGST

-399 YTWSAYTLAGNTSYH
+399 YTWSAYELAGNTSYH

-446 VTTTKVININAN
+446 VTTTKIVNINAN

-538 QNGVATPVGVYAGNG
+538 QNSVATPVGVYAGNG

-576 NNAIMNDAGKSD
+576 NNAIMNDAGKSA

-638 TIKGADNETW
+638 TIKGSDSETW

-723 GTINVNTGKDGAAAG
+723 GTINVNTGKDGTAAG
-738 NNSVKLGGDIFALST
+738 NNSVKLGGDIFALKT

-762 GDSYLR
+762 DDSYLR

-816 GSAGAAGVIFQK
+816 GSAGATGVIFQK
-828 SDSKNITIDKYSGN
+828 SGSKDITIDKYSGN

-861 FTVKTAESGSAVA
+861 FTVKTAETGSAVA
-874 LRTDSD
+874 LRTDSS

-900 LYYTDYVSGNRNL
+900 LYYTDYVSGSRNL

-936 YNDTTGQ
+936 YSDTTGQ

-954 ETPEGDNSDA
+954 ETPEGDNTDA

-981 DNVNLTLKDK
+981 DNVNLALKDK
-991 ASWSG
+991 ASWTGNNS
-996 DNIGSNMV
+996 GSNIV
-1004 VNAADSVWTGD
+1004 VNATDSAWTGD

-1046 ASWSG
+1046 ASWTG
-1051 DSSGSDLQLNL
+1051 DSSGSDLQLTL
-1062 DDSDYNGNISGD
+1062 DNSAYQGNIRGD
-1074 RSSVTLG
+1074 RSSVTL
-1081 NGSNW
+1081 
-1086 EGNSSGKDAVININN
+1086 NN

-1108 VSGSGSTLNMH
+1108 VIGSGSTLHMH
-1119 GDNLWQVKGDNV
+1119 GDSLWQLKGDNV
-1131 LDSFNAGSISKMR
+1131 LDSFNTGSISKMR

-1150 SGSGATV
+1150 VGGGTTV

-1168 INKYNGKATFVYKH
+1168 INKYNGKATFVYQH

-1196 IGAATSSSGIT
+1196 IGTATTGSGIT

-1247 GYVKIAEGLTSVSA
+1247 GYVKIAEGLTSASA

-1296 TDFTTVVTGDYVT
+1296 TDFKSTVTGDYVT

-1315 AGVLPDI
+1315 AGVLPDTDNI
-1322 NNIYNFT
+1322 YNFMKDATTITTDSSAVTTAKDTTLKLNNHDLTITASSGDGIATTGATLTVQNAGSLTVSGAKAINANNSKVEITAVNATLNGDVSTNNVVNIKATKAAKVNGAVSASGANAAVSINGTDSVAITGAVNADGASSTVTIDSADTIIGSDITANGKGAKVTAKNLSKLDGDVTTDADGSVELNFKEGASWTGDNAGNTTMSLSKGTWNGANTGKLNATLTNGTSWTGDSSGAGSTIKLDASSWSGMNSGANANVTLTNGASWSKGNTANGVTVKADKAVWTGANGGAKANITLTNSASWNGANTGSNATVNLTDSNWSGDNSGANVTITANNSKWNGSTNAAGSATLTNGSSWTGASTSADFSLTLNGSTWNNSGASSLKSFTGTNGVVDMTNAAAGVTIGSYSGDATVIYKHNSSNPGEVYGGNFTVTSAKSGSKITMLTDNTGVDTTDEDKINEALDALAGKLFYTGAIGGAENNLNGTVKIAEGLTATSVAKQTAGIVYDKTTGQGSADHKTVTPGPVYPSEQDRTAFVTSITGEHLTDKEYRKAGVLSNTVDNNIYNFT

-1352 NSHDMTITANSGD
+1352 NNHDLTITANGGD
-1365 GIATTGGT
+1365 GIATTGGK
-1373 LTVQDAGN
+1373 LTVQDAGSLT
-1381 FVVTGA
+1381 VSGA
-1387 KAINANNSKVDI
+1387 KAINANNSKVEI

-1414 AVTIKATKAAKVN
+1414 AVTLKATKAAKVN
-1427 GAVSADG
+1427 GAVSASGANSSVSISGTASAAISGAVSADG

-1440 IDSADTTIGSNVT
+1440 IDSADTTIGSDIT

-1470 GDVVTDADGS
+1470 GDVTTDADGS

-1485 KEGASWT
+1485 KEGASWS

-1509 GANNGKLNATLTN
+1509 GANIGKLNATLTN

-1527 GDSSGAGST
+1527 GDSSGAGSK

-1541 STWNGAN
+1541 SSWSGAN

-1575 ADKAAWTGANG
+1575 ADKASWMGANG
-1586 GAKANITLTNAS
+1586 GANANITLGNAS
-1598 TWNGANTG
+1598 TWTGANNGANAT
-1606 ANAKVNL
+1606 VNL
-1613 TDSSWTGDNSGS
+1613 TDSSWSGDNSGANVTI
-1625 GLSLTANNSK
+1625 TANNSK
-1635 WNGSTSA
+1635 WNGSTNA

-1648 TNGSIWT
+1648 TNGSSWT
-1655 GASANADF
+1655 GASTSADF
-1663 SLTLNGSTWNN
+1663 ALTLNGSTWNN
-1674 SGASSLKNFAGTNG
+1674 SDASSLKSFNATNG
-1688 IVDMS
+1688 IVDMT

-1714 NSNNPGEVYGGNFTV
+1714 NSSNPGEVYGGNFTV
-1729 NSAENGSKITML
+1729 KSAKNGSKITML

-1765 LFYLGAVGGAES
+1765 LFYTGAIGGAEN

-1782 VKIAEGLTAASVA
+1782 VKIAEGLTATSVA

-1883 TLKLNSHDMTIT
+1883 TLKLNSHDLTITASSGDGIATTGATLTVQDAGSLTVSGAKAINANNSKVEITAVNATLNGDVSTNNVVNIKATKAAKVNGVVSANGANAAVTIDSADTTIGSDVTANGKGAKVTAKNIGKLDGNVATDADGSVELNFKEGASWTGDNSGNTAMSLSKGTWNGANTGKLNATLTNGTTWTGDSSGAGSTIKLDASSWSGDNSGANVTITANNSKWNGNANAAGSAVLTNGSNWTGASTSADFALTLNGSIWNNSGASSLKSFNGTNGIVDMTNAAASVTIGSYSGDATVIYKHNSSNPAEVHGGNFIVNKAAANSKITMLTDNTGVDTTDEDKINEALDALAGKLFYTGAIGGAENNLNGTVKIAEGLTATSVAKQTAGIVYDKTTGQGSADHKTVTPGPVYPTEQDRTAFVTSITGEHFADKEYRKAGVLSNTVDNNIYNFTKDATTITTAGSAITTAKDTTLKLNNNDLTIT

-1910 VQDAGNF
+1910 VQDAGSLT
-1917 VVTGAKAINANNSK
+1917 VSGAKAINANNSK
-1931 VDITAVNATLNGDV
+1931 VEINAVNATLNGDV
-1945 TTNNTVMLKATK
+1945 STNNVVNIKATK
-1957 AAKVNGAVSADGANS
+1957 AAKINGAVS
-1972 NVSISGTASAAITGA
+1972 
-1987 VNANGA
+1987 ANGA

-2024 SKLDGNVATDADGNV
+2024 SKLDGD
-2039 ELNFKE
+2039 
-2045 GASWSGDNSGN
+2045 
-2056 TTMSLSKGTWSGA
+2056 
-2069 NTGKLNVTLTNGT
+2069 VT
-2082 TWNGDSS
+2082 
-2089 GAGSTIKL
+2089 
-2097 DASTWS
+2097 
-2103 GANSGADA
+2103 
-2111 DITLNNGA
+2111 
-2119 SWSKGNTADGVTVKA
+2119 
-2134 DKAAWTGANGG
+2134 
-2145 AKANITLTNAST
+2145 
-2157 WNGANTGANAKVNL
+2157 
-2171 TDSSWTGD
+2171 
-2179 NSGAGLSL
+2179 
-2187 TANNSKWNGSTSTA
+2187 
-2201 GSATLTN
+2201 
-2208 GSIWT
+2208 
-2213 GASTSADFALT
+2213 
-2224 LNGSTWNNSGA
+2224 
-2235 SSLKSFSG
+2235 
-2243 TNGIVDMTNTAASV
+2243 
-2257 TIGSYS
+2257 
-2263 GDATV
+2263 
-2268 IYKHNSSNPG
+2268 
-2278 EVYGG
+2278 
-2283 NFTVTKAAANS
+2283 
-2294 KISMLTDNT
+2294 
-2303 GVDTTDE
+2303 
-2310 DKINEALDALAGKLF
+2310 
-2325 YLGAV
+2325 
-2330 GGAESNLNGTVKIAE
+2330 
-2345 GLTAASVAKQT
+2345 
-2356 AGIVYDK
+2356 
-2363 TTGQGSADHKTVT
+2363 
-2376 PGPVYPSEQ
+2376 
-2385 DRTAFVTSITGEH
+2385 
-2398 LTDKEYRKA
+2398 
-2407 GVLSNTVD
+2407 
-2415 NNIYNFTKDATTI
+2415 
-2428 TTDSSAITT
+2428 
-2437 TKDTTLKLNSHD
+2437 
-2449 LTITANSGDGIATTG
+2449 
-2464 GTLTVQNVGNFAV
+2464 
-2477 TGAKAINANNSK
+2477 
-2489 VDITAV
+2489 
-2495 NATLNGDVSTNNVVN
+2495 
-2510 IKATKAAKVNGA
+2510 
-2522 VAADGA
+2522 
-2528 NSNVSISGTASAAIS
+2528 
-2543 GAVSAVG
+2543 
-2550 ANAAVTVDSADTT
+2550 
-2563 IGSDITANGKGA
+2563 
-2575 KVTAK
+2575 
-2580 NLSKLDGDVATDAD
+2580 TDAD

-2640 TWNGDSSGAGSTIK
+2640 TWTGDSSGAGSKIK
-2654 LDASTW
+2654 LDASSW
-2660 SGANSGANTDITLS
+2660 SGANSGANADITLN
-2674 NGASWTKGN
+2674 NGASWSKGN

-2688 TVKAEKATWTGANG
+2688 TVKADKAAWTGANG

-2709 LTNAS
+2709 LSNSAS
-2714 TWNGANTGANAIVNL
+2714 WTGTNTGSNATVNL
-2729 IDSSWTGDNSGAGL
+2729 TDSSWSGDNSGAGL

-2753 GSTNA
+2753 GNANA
-2758 AGSATLTNGSIWT
+2758 AGSATLTNGSIWN
-2771 GASTSADFSLTLN
+2771 GASTSGDFSLTLN

-2790 SGASSLKSFSGTNG
+2790 SGASSLKSFAGTNG

-2856 LTDNTGVDTTDEDKI
+2856 LTD
-2871 NEALD
+2871 
-2876 ALVGKLFYLGAIG
+2876 
-2889 GAENNLNGTVK
+2889 
-2900 IAEGLTAASAAK
+2900 
-2912 QTAGIVYDKTT
+2912 
-2923 GQGSA
+2923 
-2928 DHKTVTPGP
+2928 
-2937 VYPTEQDRTAF
+2937 
-2948 VTSITGEHLTD
+2948 
-2959 KEYRKA
+2959 
-2965 GVLSNTVDNNIYN
+2965 
-2978 FTKDATTITTDS
+2978 
-2990 SAITTAKDT
+2990 
-2999 TLKLNSHDMTITANS
+2999 
-3014 GDGIATTGGT
+3014 
-3024 LTVQDAGIFAVTG
+3024 
-3037 AKAINANNSKVDIT
+3037 
-3051 AVNATLNGDVTTNNA
+3051 
-3066 VTIKATKAAK
+3066 
-3076 VNGAVSAD
+3076 
-3084 GANSNVSISGT
+3084 
-3095 ASAAITGAVNAN
+3095 
-3107 GANAAVTIDSADTTI
+3107 
-3122 GSDITAN
+3122 
-3129 GKGAKV
+3129 
-3135 IAKNLSRLDGDVTTD
+3135 
-3150 ADGSVELGF
+3150 
-3159 KEGASWTGDNGG
+3159 
-3171 NTTMS
+3171 
-3176 LSKGTW
+3176 
-3182 NGANNGKLNATLTN
+3182 
-3196 GTTWTGDSSGAG
+3196 
-3208 STIKLDA
+3208 
-3215 SSWSGANSGA
+3215 
-3225 NADITLSNGASW
+3225 
-3237 TKGNTA
+3237 
-3243 DGVAVKADKASWT
+3243 
-3256 GANGGAKTNITL
+3256 
-3268 TNSVSWNGAN
+3268 
-3278 TGSNATV
+3278 
-3285 NMTDS
+3285 
-3290 SWTGD
+3290 
-3295 NSGAGLSL
+3295 
-3303 TANNS
+3303 
-3308 KWNGSTSAAGS
+3308 
-3319 ATLTN
+3319 
-3324 GSIWTG
+3324 
-3330 ASTNADFAL
+3330 
-3339 TLNGS
+3339 
-3344 TWNNSGASSLK
+3344 
-3355 SFAGTNGIV
+3355 
-3364 DMTNAA
+3364 
-3370 ASVTIGS
+3370 
-3377 YSGDAT
+3377 
-3383 VIYKHNSS
+3383 
-3391 NPSEVYGGNF
+3391 
-3401 TVTKAAT
+3401 
-3408 NSKITMLTDNTGVDT
+3408 
-3423 TDEDKIN
+3423 
-3430 EALDALAGRL
+3430 
-3440 FYLGAVGGAEN
+3440 
-3451 NLNGTVKIAEGLT
+3451 
-3464 AASVAKQ
+3464 
-3471 TAGIVYDKTT
+3471 
-3481 GQGSADHKTV
+3481 
-3491 TPGPVYPSEQ
+3491 
-3501 DRTAFVTSITGEH
+3501 
-3514 LTDKEYRKAG
+3514 
-3524 VLSNTVDNN
+3524 
-3533 IYNFTKD
+3533 
-3540 ATTITT
+3540 
-3546 AGSAITTAKDT
+3546 
-3557 TLKLNSHDMTIT
+3557 
-3569 ANSGDG
+3569 
-3575 IATTGGK
+3575 
-3582 LTVQDAGDFAV
+3582 
-3593 TGAKA
+3593 
-3598 INANNSK
+3598 
-3605 VDITAVNATLNGD
+3605 
-3618 VSTNNAVMLKA
+3618 
-3629 TKAAKVNGAVA
+3629 
-3640 ANGANSNVSI
+3640 
-3650 SGEATTI
+3650 
-3657 TGAVAADGANSNVS
+3657 
-3671 ISGTASAAISGAVN
+3671 
-3685 AVGANAAV
+3685 
-3693 TIDSADTTIGSDITA
+3693 
-3708 NGKGAKVTAKNL
+3708 
-3720 SKLDGNVA
+3720 
-3728 TDADGSVEL
+3728 
-3737 NFKEGAS
+3737 
-3744 WTGDNAGNTTMSL
+3744 
-3757 SKGTW
+3757 
-3762 NGDNTGKLNATLTN
+3762 
-3776 GTTWIGDSSG
+3776 
-3786 AGSTIKLDAST
+3786 
-3797 WNGANSGANA
+3797 
-3807 DITLNNGASWS
+3807 
-3818 KGNTADGVTVKAD
+3818 
-3831 KAAWTGANGGAK
+3831 
-3843 ANITLTNASTWNGA
+3843 
-3857 NTGANATVNLTDSSW
+3857 
-3872 TGDNSGAGLSLT
+3872 
-3884 ANNSKWNGNT
+3884 
-3894 SAAGSATLT
+3894 
-3903 NGSIWTGA
+3903 
-3911 STNADFALTLNGST
+3911 
-3925 WNNSGAS
+3925 
-3932 SLKNFAATNG
+3932 
-3942 IVDMT
+3942 
-3947 NAAASVTIGSYSGD
+3947 
-3961 ATVIY
+3961 
-3966 KHNSSNPGEVY
+3966 
-3977 GGNFTVNSAKNG
+3977 
-3989 SKITMLTDNTGVDT
+3989 
-4003 TDEDKINEALDAL
+4003 
-4016 AGKLFY
+4016 
-4022 LGAIGGAENN
+4022 
-4032 LNGTVKIAEGL
+4032 
-4043 TATSVA
+4043 
-4049 KQTAGIVYDKTT
+4049 
-4061 GQGSADHKTV
+4061 
-4071 MPGPVYPT
+4071 
-4079 EQDRTAFVTSITGE
+4079 
-4093 HFTDKEYR
+4093 
-4101 KAGVLSNTVDNN
+4101 
-4113 IYNFTKD
+4113 
-4120 ATTITTDSS
+4120 
-4129 AITTAKDTTLKLN
+4129 
-4142 SHDMTI
+4142 
-4148 TANSGDGIATTGGTL
+4148 
-4163 TVQDAGNFAVTGAKA
+4163 
-4178 INANNSKVDITAVN
+4178 
-4192 ATLNGDVTTNNIV
+4192 
-4205 TIKATKAAKVNGA
+4205 
-4218 VSANGTNAAVTIDS
+4218 
-4232 ADTTIGSDITANGK
+4232 
-4246 GAKVIAK
+4246 
-4253 NLSRLDG
+4253 
-4260 DVATDADG
+4260 
-4268 SVELNFK
+4268 
-4275 EGASWTGN
+4275 
-4283 NSGNTTMSLSKGTWN
+4283 
-4298 GANTG
+4298 
-4303 KLNATLTNGTSWT
+4303 
-4316 GDSSGAGSTIKL
+4316 
-4328 DASSWSGAN
+4328 
-4337 SGANA
+4337 
-4342 DITLTNGASWTKG
+4342 
-4355 NTADGVTVKA
+4355 
-4365 DKAAWTGA
+4365 
-4373 NGGAKANITLT
+4373 
-4384 NASTWN
+4384 
-4390 GANTGANAIVNLTD
+4390 
-4404 SSWSGDNSG
+4404 
-4413 AGLSLTAN
+4413 
-4421 NSKWNGSTSTA
+4421 
-4432 GSATLTNGSIWNG
+4432 
-4445 ASTSADFALT
+4445 
-4455 LNGSTW
+4455 
-4461 NNSGASS
+4461 
-4468 LKSFNG
+4468 
-4474 TNGIVDMTNAAASVT
+4474 
-4489 IGSYSGDAT
+4489 
-4498 VIYKHNSSNPG
+4498 
-4509 EVYGGNF
+4509 
-4516 TVNKAAANSKIT
+4516 
-4528 MLTDRSGVDFSDEDS
+4528 RSGVDFSDEDS
-4543 IANALNAL
+4543 IANALNSL

-4578 ASSIIKQTGDIAYD
+4578 ASSVVKQTGDIAYD

-4607 NVTYPEAQT
+4607 NVTYPEEQT

-4688 ADAITIAFKNLDK
+4688 ADAITIEFKNLDK

-4706 AGQALVAENGG
+4706 AGQALLAENGG

-4723 TGAVTADSAFVA
+4723 TGAVTADSAFIA
-4735 NGAGSGIKADGLTNI
+4735 NGAGSSIKADGLTNI

-4763 SIELAGSTV
+4763 SIELAGGTV
-4772 KGDVTADNKGKISI
+4772 KGNVTADNKGKISI

-5053 QRMGDVRLD
+5053 QRMGDVRLA

-5097 DKQLDNNKLFGAAV
+5097 DKQLDNNKLFGTAV

-5185 GRRMQMQNG
+5185 GRRMQMHNG
-5194 FYIDPSVQFTVGRV
+5194 FYIDPSVQFTIGRI

>member
-130 AGYNG
+130 AGHNG

-170 LNTYCGMSYSS
+170 LNKYCGMSYSS

-342 NPVNWE
+342 NPVDWE
-348 IVVEGNT
+348 IVVEGST

-399 YTWSAYTLAGNTSYH
+399 YTWSAYELAGNTSYH

-446 VTTTKVININAN
+446 VTTTKIVNINAN

-502 WKTQADLSNNI
+502 WKTQADLRNNI

-538 QNGVATPVGVYAGNG
+538 QNSVATPVGVYAGNG
-553 KSVTINAG
+553 KNITINAG

-576 NNAIMNDAGKSD
+576 NNAIMNDAGKSA

-638 TIKGADNETW
+638 TIKGSDSETW

-699 SIGGG
+699 SVGGG

-723 GTINVNTGKDGAAAG
+723 GTINVNTGKDGTAAG
-738 NNSVKLGGDIFALST
+738 NNSVKLVGDIFALKT

-762 GDSYLR
+762 DDSYLR

-816 GSAGAAGVIFQK
+816 GSAGATGVIFQK
-828 SDSKNITIDKYSGN
+828 SGSKDITIDKYSGN

-854 EKILGGN
+854 ENILGGN
-861 FTVKTAESGSAVA
+861 FTVKTAETGSAVA
-874 LRTDSD
+874 LRTDSS

-900 LYYTDYVSGNRNL
+900 LYYTDYVNGSRNL

-936 YNDTTGQ
+936 YSDTTGQ

-954 ETPEGDNSDA
+954 ETPEGDNTDA

-981 DNVNLTLKDK
+981 DNVNLALKDK
-991 ASWSG
+991 ASWTGNNS
-996 DNIGSNMV
+996 GSNMV
-1004 VNAADSVWTGD
+1004 VNATDSAWTGD

-1046 ASWSG
+1046 ASWTG
-1051 DSSGSDLQLNL
+1051 DSSGSDLQLTL
-1062 DDSDYNGNISGD
+1062 DNSAYQGNIRGD
-1074 RSSVTLG
+1074 RSSVTL
-1081 NGSNW
+1081 
-1086 EGNSSGKDAVININN
+1086 NN

-1108 VSGSGSTLNMH
+1108 VIGSDSTLNMH
-1119 GDNLWQVKGDNV
+1119 GDTLWQLKGDNV
-1131 LDSFNAGSISKMR
+1131 LDSFNTGSVSKMR

-1150 SGSGATV
+1150 AGGGTTV

-1168 INKYNGKATFVYKH
+1168 INKYNGKATFVYQH
-1182 DANDVTK
+1182 DVNDVTK

-1196 IGAATSSSGIT
+1196 IGTATTGSGIT

-1247 GYVKIAEGLTSVSA
+1247 GYVKIAEGLTSASA

-1296 TDFTTVVTGDYVT
+1296 TDFKSTVTGDYVT

-1315 AGVLPDI
+1315 AGVLPDTD
-1322 NNIYNFT
+1322 NIYNFT

-1336 TDSSAITTAK
+1336 TAGSAVTTAK

-1352 NSHDMTITANSGD
+1352 NNHDLTITANGGD

-1373 LTVQDAGN
+1373 LTVQNVGSLT
-1381 FVVTGA
+1381 VKGA
-1387 KAINANNSKVDI
+1387 KAINANNSKVEI
-1399 TAVNATLNGDVSTNN
+1399 TAVNATLNGDVTTNN
-1414 AVTIKATKAAKVN
+1414 AVTIKATKSAKVN
-1427 GAVSADG
+1427 GVVSANGANAAVSINGGEATTVTGTVNADG

-1440 IDSADTTIGSNVT
+1440 IDSADTTIGSGIT

-1459 KVTAKNLSKLD
+1459 KVTAKNIGKLD
-1470 GDVVTDADGS
+1470 GDVTTDADGS

-1485 KEGASWT
+1485 KEGAAWS

-1509 GANNGKLNATLTN
+1509 GANTGKLNATLTN

-1541 STWNGAN
+1541 SSWSGMN
-1548 SGANADITLNNGAS
+1548 SGANANVTLTNGAS

-1575 ADKAAWTGANG
+1575 ADKATWSGANG
-1586 GAKANITLTNAS
+1586 GANANITLTNSAS
-1598 TWNGANTG
+1598 WTGTNTG
-1606 ANAKVNL
+1606 NNATISL
-1613 TDSSWTGDNSGS
+1613 TDSSWSGDNSGA

-1635 WNGSTSA
+1635 WNGNTNA
-1642 AGSATL
+1642 AGSAVL

-1655 GASANADF
+1655 GASTSADF

-1674 SGASSLKNFAGTNG
+1674 SGASSLKSFNATNG
-1688 IVDMS
+1688 IVDMT

-1714 NSNNPGEVYGGNFTV
+1714 NSSDPGEVYGGNFTV
-1729 NSAENGSKITML
+1729 NKAAANSKITML

-1765 LFYLGAVGGAES
+1765 LFYTGAIGGAEN

-1782 VKIAEGLTAASVA
+1782 VKIAEGLTATSVA
-1795 KQTAGIVYDKTT
+1795 KQTAGIVYNKTT

-1883 TLKLNSHDMTIT
+1883 TLKLN
-1895 ANSGDGIATT
+1895 N
-1905 GGTLT
+1905 
-1910 VQDAGNF
+1910 
-1917 VVTGAKAINANNSK
+1917 
-1931 VDITAVNATLNGDV
+1931 
-1945 TTNNTVMLKATK
+1945 
-1957 AAKVNGAVSADGANS
+1957 
-1972 NVSISGTASAAITGA
+1972 
-1987 VNANGA
+1987 
-1993 NAAVTIDSADTT
+1993 
-2005 IGSDITANGKGA
+2005 
-2017 KVTAKNL
+2017 
-2024 SKLDGNVATDADGNV
+2024 
-2039 ELNFKE
+2039 
-2045 GASWSGDNSGN
+2045 
-2056 TTMSLSKGTWSGA
+2056 
-2069 NTGKLNVTLTNGT
+2069 
-2082 TWNGDSS
+2082 
-2089 GAGSTIKL
+2089 
-2097 DASTWS
+2097 
-2103 GANSGADA
+2103 
-2111 DITLNNGA
+2111 
-2119 SWSKGNTADGVTVKA
+2119 
-2134 DKAAWTGANGG
+2134 
-2145 AKANITLTNAST
+2145 
-2157 WNGANTGANAKVNL
+2157 
-2171 TDSSWTGD
+2171 
-2179 NSGAGLSL
+2179 
-2187 TANNSKWNGSTSTA
+2187 
-2201 GSATLTN
+2201 
-2208 GSIWT
+2208 
-2213 GASTSADFALT
+2213 
-2224 LNGSTWNNSGA
+2224 
-2235 SSLKSFSG
+2235 
-2243 TNGIVDMTNTAASV
+2243 
-2257 TIGSYS
+2257 
-2263 GDATV
+2263 
-2268 IYKHNSSNPG
+2268 
-2278 EVYGG
+2278 
-2283 NFTVTKAAANS
+2283 
-2294 KISMLTDNT
+2294 
-2303 GVDTTDE
+2303 
-2310 DKINEALDALAGKLF
+2310 
-2325 YLGAV
+2325 
-2330 GGAESNLNGTVKIAE
+2330 
-2345 GLTAASVAKQT
+2345 
-2356 AGIVYDK
+2356 
-2363 TTGQGSADHKTVT
+2363 
-2376 PGPVYPSEQ
+2376 
-2385 DRTAFVTSITGEH
+2385 
-2398 LTDKEYRKA
+2398 
-2407 GVLSNTVD
+2407 
-2415 NNIYNFTKDATTI
+2415 
-2428 TTDSSAITT
+2428 
-2437 TKDTTLKLNSHD
+2437 HD
-2449 LTITANSGDGIATTG
+2449 LTITANSGDGIAITG
-2464 GTLTVQNVGNFAV
+2464 GTLTVQDAGNLTV
-2477 TGAKAINANNSK
+2477 KGAKAINANNSK

-2522 VAADGA
+2522 VSASGA
-2528 NSNVSISGTASAAIS
+2528 NSSVSINGTASAAIS

-2550 ANAAVTVDSADTT
+2550 ANAAV
-2563 IGSDITANGKGA
+2563 
-2575 KVTAK
+2575 
-2580 NLSKLDGDVATDAD
+2580 
-2594 GSVEL
+2594 
-2599 NFKEGASWSGDNSGN
+2599 
-2614 TTMSLSKGT
+2614 M
-2623 WNGANTGK
+2623 
-2631 LNATLTNGT
+2631 
-2640 TWNGDSSGAGSTIK
+2640 
-2654 LDASTW
+2654 
-2660 SGANSGANTDITLS
+2660 
-2674 NGASWTKGN
+2674 
-2683 TADGV
+2683 
-2688 TVKAEKATWTGANG
+2688 
-2702 GAKANIT
+2702 
-2709 LTNAS
+2709 
-2714 TWNGANTGANAIVNL
+2714 
-2729 IDSSWTGDNSGAGL
+2729 IDS
-2743 SLTANNSKWN
+2743 
-2753 GSTNA
+2753 
-2758 AGSATLTNGSIWT
+2758 
-2771 GASTSADFSLTLN
+2771 
-2784 GSTWNN
+2784 
-2790 SGASSLKSFSGTNG
+2790 
-2804 IVDMTNA
+2804 
-2811 AASVTIGSYSGD
+2811 
-2823 ATVIYKHNSSNPGE
+2823 E
-2837 VYGGNFTVNSAKNG
+2837 
-2851 SKITM
+2851 
-2856 LTDNTGVDTTDEDKI
+2856 
-2871 NEALD
+2871 
-2876 ALVGKLFYLGAIG
+2876 
-2889 GAENNLNGTVK
+2889 
-2900 IAEGLTAASAAK
+2900 
-2912 QTAGIVYDKTT
+2912 
-2923 GQGSA
+2923 
-2928 DHKTVTPGP
+2928 
-2937 VYPTEQDRTAF
+2937 
-2948 VTSITGEHLTD
+2948 
-2959 KEYRKA
+2959 
-2965 GVLSNTVDNNIYN
+2965 
-2978 FTKDATTITTDS
+2978 
-2990 SAITTAKDT
+2990 
-2999 TLKLNSHDMTITANS
+2999 
-3014 GDGIATTGGT
+3014 
-3024 LTVQDAGIFAVTG
+3024 
-3037 AKAINANNSKVDIT
+3037 
-3051 AVNATLNGDVTTNNA
+3051 
-3066 VTIKATKAAK
+3066 
-3076 VNGAVSAD
+3076 
-3084 GANSNVSISGT
+3084 
-3095 ASAAITGAVNAN
+3095 
-3107 GANAAVTIDSADTTI
+3107 
-3122 GSDITAN
+3122 
-3129 GKGAKV
+3129 
-3135 IAKNLSRLDGDVTTD
+3135 
-3150 ADGSVELGF
+3150 
-3159 KEGASWTGDNGG
+3159 
-3171 NTTMS
+3171 
-3176 LSKGTW
+3176 
-3182 NGANNGKLNATLTN
+3182 
-3196 GTTWTGDSSGAG
+3196 
-3208 STIKLDA
+3208 
-3215 SSWSGANSGA
+3215 
-3225 NADITLSNGASW
+3225 
-3237 TKGNTA
+3237 
-3243 DGVAVKADKASWT
+3243 
-3256 GANGGAKTNITL
+3256 
-3268 TNSVSWNGAN
+3268 
-3278 TGSNATV
+3278 
-3285 NMTDS
+3285 
-3290 SWTGD
+3290 
-3295 NSGAGLSL
+3295 
-3303 TANNS
+3303 
-3308 KWNGSTSAAGS
+3308 
-3319 ATLTN
+3319 
-3324 GSIWTG
+3324 
-3330 ASTNADFAL
+3330 
-3339 TLNGS
+3339 
-3344 TWNNSGASSLK
+3344 
-3355 SFAGTNGIV
+3355 
-3364 DMTNAA
+3364 
-3370 ASVTIGS
+3370 
-3377 YSGDAT
+3377 
-3383 VIYKHNSS
+3383 
-3391 NPSEVYGGNF
+3391 
-3401 TVTKAAT
+3401 
-3408 NSKITMLTDNTGVDT
+3408 
-3423 TDEDKIN
+3423 
-3430 EALDALAGRL
+3430 
-3440 FYLGAVGGAEN
+3440 
-3451 NLNGTVKIAEGLT
+3451 
-3464 AASVAKQ
+3464 
-3471 TAGIVYDKTT
+3471 
-3481 GQGSADHKTV
+3481 
-3491 TPGPVYPSEQ
+3491 
-3501 DRTAFVTSITGEH
+3501 
-3514 LTDKEYRKAG
+3514 
-3524 VLSNTVDNN
+3524 
-3533 IYNFTKD
+3533 
-3540 ATTITT
+3540 
-3546 AGSAITTAKDT
+3546 
-3557 TLKLNSHDMTIT
+3557 
-3569 ANSGDG
+3569 
-3575 IATTGGK
+3575 
-3582 LTVQDAGDFAV
+3582 
-3593 TGAKA
+3593 
-3598 INANNSK
+3598 
-3605 VDITAVNATLNGD
+3605 
-3618 VSTNNAVMLKA
+3618 
-3629 TKAAKVNGAVA
+3629 
-3640 ANGANSNVSI
+3640 
-3650 SGEATTI
+3650 
-3657 TGAVAADGANSNVS
+3657 
-3671 ISGTASAAISGAVN
+3671 
-3685 AVGANAAV
+3685 
-3693 TIDSADTTIGSDITA
+3693 DTTIGSDITA

-3744 WTGDNAGNTTMSL
+3744 WTGDNSGNTAMSL

-3762 NGDNTGKLNATLTN
+3762 NGANTGKLNATLTN
-3776 GTTWIGDSSG
+3776 GTTWTGDSSG

-3831 KAAWTGANGGAK
+3831 KAAWTGVNSGANT
-3843 ANITLTNASTWNGA
+3843 NITLSNSASWTGA
-3857 NTGANATVNLTDSSW
+3857 NTGSNATVNLTDSSW

-3884 ANNSKWNGNT
+3884 ANNSKWNGSTN
-3894 SAAGSATLT
+3894 AAGSATLT
-3903 NGSIWTGA
+3903 NGSIWNGA
-3911 STNADFALTLNGST
+3911 STSGDFALTLNGST

-3932 SLKNFAATNG
+3932 SLKSFTGTNG

-3947 NAAASVTIGSYSGD
+3947 NAAAGVTIGSYSGD

-3966 KHNSSNPGEVY
+3966 KHNSSNPAEVY
-3977 GGNFTVNSAKNG
+3977 GGNFTVTSAKSG

-4022 LGAIGGAENN
+4022 TGVIGGAENN

-4071 MPGPVYPT
+4071 TPGPVYPT

-4093 HFTDKEYR
+4093 HFADKEYR

-4142 SHDMTI
+4142 NHDMTI
-4148 TANSGDGIATTGGTL
+4148 TSSSGDGIATSGGKL
-4163 TVQDAGNFAVTGAKA
+4163 TVQNAGSLTVSGAKA

-4192 ATLNGDVTTNNIV
+4192 ATLNGDVTTNNAV
-4205 TIKATKAAKVNGA
+4205 NIKATKAAKVNGTVNANGANSSVSINGTASAAISGA
-4218 VSANGTNAAVTIDS
+4218 VSADGANAAVTIDS
-4232 ADTTIGSDITANGK
+4232 ADTIIGSDITANGK
-4246 GAKVIAK
+4246 GAKVTAK
-4253 NLSRLDG
+4253 NLSKLDG
-4260 DVATDADG
+4260 DVTTDADG

-4275 EGASWTGN
+4275 EGASWSGD

-4303 KLNATLTNGTSWT
+4303 KLNATLTNGTTWT
-4316 GDSSGAGSTIKL
+4316 GDSSGAGSIIKL
-4328 DASSWSGAN
+4328 DGSAWSGAN

-4342 DITLTNGASWTKG
+4342 DITLNNGASWSKG

-4384 NASTWN
+4384 NATTWTGANN
-4390 GANTGANAIVNLTD
+4390 GANATVNLTD

-4421 NSKWNGSTSTA
+4421 NSKWNGNTNAA
-4432 GSATLTNGSIWNG
+4432 GSAVLTNGSIWTG
-4445 ASTSADFALT
+4445 ASTSADFSLT

-4468 LKSFNG
+4468 LKSFNA

-4528 MLTDRSGVDFSDEDS
+4528 MLTDGSGVDFSDEDS
-4543 IANALNAL
+4543 IANALNSL

-4578 ASSIIKQTGDIAYD
+4578 ASSVIKQTGDIAYD

-4607 NVTYPEAQT
+4607 NVTYPEEQT
-4616 KDNFTSQI
+4616 KDSFTSQI

-4688 ADAITIAFKNLDK
+4688 ADAITVEFKNLDK

-4706 AGQALVAENGG
+4706 AGQALLAENGG

-4763 SIELAGSTV
+4763 SIELAGGTV
-4772 KGDVTADNKGKISI
+4772 KGAVTADNKGKISI

-4853 NLHLNSSKAQWNNIG
+4853 NLNLNSSKAQWNNIG

-5053 QRMGDVRLD
+5053 QRMGDVRLA

>member
-170 LNTYCGMSYSS
+170 LNNYCGMSYSS

-342 NPVNWE
+342 NPVDWE
-348 IVVEGNT
+348 IVVEGST

-399 YTWSAYTLAGNTSYH
+399 YTWSAYELAGNTSYH

-446 VTTTKVININAN
+446 VTTTKIVNINAN

-538 QNGVATPVGVYAGNG
+538 QNSVATPVGVYAGNG
-553 KSVTINAG
+553 KNITINAG

-576 NNAIMNDAGKSD
+576 NNAIMNDAGKSA

-638 TIKGADNETW
+638 TIKGSDSETW

-662 NAGILTQVENSR
+662 NAGILAQVENSR

-723 GTINVNTGKDGAAAG
+723 GTINVNTGKDGTAAG
-738 NNSVKLGGDIFALST
+738 NNSVKLGGDIFALKT

-762 GDSYLR
+762 DDSYLR

-828 SDSKNITIDKYSGN
+828 SGSKDITIDKYSGN

-854 EKILGGN
+854 ENILGGN
-861 FTVKTAESGSAVA
+861 FTVKTAETGSAVA
-874 LRTDSD
+874 LRTDSN
-880 GVNTS
+880 GINTS

-900 LYYTDYVSGNRNL
+900 LYYTDYVNGSRNL

-936 YNDTTGQ
+936 YSDTTGQ

-954 ETPEGDNSDA
+954 ETPEGDNTDA
-964 DKNFLVEKGD
+964 DKNFLLEKGD

-981 DNVNLTLKDK
+981 DNVNLALKDK
-991 ASWSG
+991 ASWTGNNS
-996 DNIGSNMV
+996 GSNMV
-1004 VNAADSVWTGD
+1004 VNAADSAWTGD

-1046 ASWSG
+1046 ASWTG
-1051 DSSGSDLQLNL
+1051 DSSGSDLQLTL
-1062 DDSDYNGNISGD
+1062 DNSAYQGNIRGD
-1074 RSSVTLG
+1074 RSSVTL
-1081 NGSNW
+1081 
-1086 EGNSSGKDAVININN
+1086 NN

-1108 VSGSGSTLNMH
+1108 VIGSGSTLNMH
-1119 GDNLWQVKGDNV
+1119 GDSLWQLKGDNV

-1144 KAAAVA
+1144 KATAVA
-1150 SGSGATV
+1150 AGGGTTV

-1168 INKYNGKATFVYKH
+1168 INKYNGKATFVYQH
-1182 DANDVTK
+1182 DVNDVTK

-1196 IGAATSSSGIT
+1196 IGTATTGSRIT

-1220 YAIND
+1220 YVIND

-1247 GYVKIAEGLTSVSA
+1247 GYVKIAEGLTSASA

-1296 TDFTTVVTGDYVT
+1296 TDFKTTVTGDYVT
-1309 DKEYRD
+1309 DREYRD
-1315 AGVLPDI
+1315 AGVLPDTD
-1322 NNIYNFT
+1322 NIYNFT

-1336 TDSSAITTAK
+1336 TAGSAITTAK

-1352 NSHDMTITANSGD
+1352 NNNDMTITASSGD

-1373 LTVQDAGN
+1373 LTVQNAGN
-1381 FVVTGA
+1381 FAVTGA
-1387 KAINANNSKVDI
+1387 KAINANNSKVEI

-1414 AVTIKATKAAKVN
+1414 VVNIKATKAAKIN
-1427 GAVSADG
+1427 GAVSANGANSNVSISGEATTITGAVAANGANSNVSINGTASAAISGAVGANG

-1440 IDSADTTIGSNVT
+1440 IDSADTTIGSDVI
-1453 ANGKGA
+1453 ANGQGA
-1459 KVTAKNLSKLD
+1459 KVTAKNLSKLN
-1470 GDVVTDADGS
+1470 GNVATDADGS
-1480 VELNF
+1480 VELKF

-1509 GANNGKLNATLTN
+1509 GANTGKLNATLTN

-1548 SGANADITLNNGAS
+1548 SGANANVTLTNGAS

-1575 ADKAAWTGANG
+1575 ADKASWSGANG
-1586 GAKANITLTNAS
+1586 GANANITLTNSAS
-1598 TWNGANTG
+1598 WTGANTG
-1606 ANAKVNL
+1606 ANATFNL
-1613 TDSSWTGDNSGS
+1613 TDSSWSGDNSGA
-1625 GLSLTANNSK
+1625 GLSLTADNSK
-1635 WNGSTSA
+1635 WNGSTNT

-1648 TNGSIWT
+1648 TNGSIWN
-1655 GASANADF
+1655 GASTSADF

-1674 SGASSLKNFAGTNG
+1674 SGASSLNSFNGTNG
-1688 IVDMS
+1688 IVDMT

-1714 NSNNPGEVYGGNFTV
+1714 NSSNPAEVYGGNFTV
-1729 NSAENGSKITML
+1729 NKAAANSKITML

-1765 LFYLGAVGGAES
+1765 LFYTGAIGGAEN

-1782 VKIAEGLTAASVA
+1782 VKIAEGLTATSVA

-1819 GPVYPSEQD
+1819 GPVYPTEQD

-1868 TITTDSSA
+1868 TITTAGSA
-1876 ITTAKDT
+1876 VTTAKDT
-1883 TLKLNSHDMTIT
+1883 TLKLNNNDMTIT
-1895 ANSGDGIATT
+1895 ANSGDGIATS
-1905 GGTLT
+1905 GGKLT
-1910 VQDAGNF
+1910 VQDAGSF
-1917 VVTGAKAINANNSK
+1917 AVTGAKAINANNSK

-1945 TTNNTVMLKATK
+1945 TTNNAVNIKATK
-1957 AAKVNGAVSADGANS
+1957 AAKVNGAVSASGANS
-1972 NVSISGTASAAITGA
+1972 NVSINGTDSVAITGA
-1987 VNANGA
+1987 VNADGA
-1993 NAAVTIDSADTT
+1993 NSTVTIDSADTT
-2005 IGSDITANGKGA
+2005 IGSDVTANGKGA

-2024 SKLDGNVATDADGNV
+2024 SKLDGDVITDANGSV
-2039 ELNFKE
+2039 ELGFKE
-2045 GASWSGDNSGN
+2045 GAAWSGDNAGN
-2056 TTMSLSKGTWSGA
+2056 TTMSLSKGTWNGA
-2069 NTGKLNVTLTNGT
+2069 NTGKLNATLTNGT
-2082 TWNGDSS
+2082 SWTGDSS

-2097 DASTWS
+2097 DGSAWS
-2103 GANSGADA
+2103 GANSGANT

-2145 AKANITLTNAST
+2145 AKANITLSNSAS
-2157 WNGANTGANAKVNL
+2157 WNGANTGSNATVNL
-2171 TDSSWTGD
+2171 KDSSWSGD

-2201 GSATLTN
+2201 GSAVLTN
-2208 GSIWT
+2208 GSIWN
-2213 GASTSADFALT
+2213 GASTSGDFSLT
-2224 LNGSTWNNSGA
+2224 LNNSTWNNSGA
-2235 SSLKSFSG
+2235 SSLKSFTG
-2243 TNGIVDMTNTAASV
+2243 TNGVVDMTNAAAGV

-2268 IYKHNSSNPG
+2268 IYKHNSSNPA

-2283 NFTVTKAAANS
+2283 NFTVNKAAANS
-2294 KISMLTDNT
+2294 KITMLTDNT

-2325 YLGAV
+2325 Y
-2330 GGAESNLNGTVKIAE
+2330 T
-2345 GLTAASVAKQT
+2345 
-2356 AGIVYDK
+2356 
-2363 TTGQGSADHKTVT
+2363 
-2376 PGPVYPSEQ
+2376 
-2385 DRTAFVTSITGEH
+2385 
-2398 LTDKEYRKA
+2398 
-2407 GVLSNTVD
+2407 
-2415 NNIYNFTKDATTI
+2415 
-2428 TTDSSAITT
+2428 
-2437 TKDTTLKLNSHD
+2437 
-2449 LTITANSGDGIATTG
+2449 
-2464 GTLTVQNVGNFAV
+2464 
-2477 TGAKAINANNSK
+2477 
-2489 VDITAV
+2489 
-2495 NATLNGDVSTNNVVN
+2495 
-2510 IKATKAAKVNGA
+2510 
-2522 VAADGA
+2522 
-2528 NSNVSISGTASAAIS
+2528 
-2543 GAVSAVG
+2543 
-2550 ANAAVTVDSADTT
+2550 
-2563 IGSDITANGKGA
+2563 
-2575 KVTAK
+2575 
-2580 NLSKLDGDVATDAD
+2580 
-2594 GSVEL
+2594 
-2599 NFKEGASWSGDNSGN
+2599 
-2614 TTMSLSKGT
+2614 
-2623 WNGANTGK
+2623 
-2631 LNATLTNGT
+2631 
-2640 TWNGDSSGAGSTIK
+2640 
-2654 LDASTW
+2654 
-2660 SGANSGANTDITLS
+2660 
-2674 NGASWTKGN
+2674 
-2683 TADGV
+2683 
-2688 TVKAEKATWTGANG
+2688 
-2702 GAKANIT
+2702 
-2709 LTNAS
+2709 
-2714 TWNGANTGANAIVNL
+2714 
-2729 IDSSWTGDNSGAGL
+2729 
-2743 SLTANNSKWN
+2743 
-2753 GSTNA
+2753 
-2758 AGSATLTNGSIWT
+2758 
-2771 GASTSADFSLTLN
+2771 
-2784 GSTWNN
+2784 
-2790 SGASSLKSFSGTNG
+2790 
-2804 IVDMTNA
+2804 
-2811 AASVTIGSYSGD
+2811 
-2823 ATVIYKHNSSNPGE
+2823 
-2837 VYGGNFTVNSAKNG
+2837 
-2851 SKITM
+2851 
-2856 LTDNTGVDTTDEDKI
+2856 
-2871 NEALD
+2871 
-2876 ALVGKLFYLGAIG
+2876 GAIG

-2900 IAEGLTAASAAK
+2900 IAEGLTATSVAK

-2999 TLKLNSHDMTITANS
+2999 TLKLNNHDLMITANG
-3014 GDGIATTGGT
+3014 GDGIATSGGK
-3024 LTVQDAGIFAVTG
+3024 LTVQDAGSLTVKG
-3037 AKAINANNSKVDIT
+3037 AKAINANNSKVEIT
-3051 AVNATLNGDVTTNNA
+3051 AVNATLNGDVSTNN
-3066 VTIKATKAAK
+3066 VVNIKATKAAK
-3076 VNGAVSAD
+3076 VNGAVSA
-3084 GANSNVSISGT
+3084 S
-3095 ASAAITGAVNAN
+3095 

-3122 GSDITAN
+3122 GSDVTAN
-3129 GKGAKV
+3129 GNGAKV
-3135 IAKNLSRLDGDVTTD
+3135 TAKNIGKLDGNVATD
-3150 ADGSVELGF
+3150 ADGSVELNF
-3159 KEGASWTGDNGG
+3159 KEGASWTGDNAG
-3171 NTTMS
+3171 NTTIS

-3182 NGANNGKLNATLTN
+3182 NGANTGKLNATLTN

-3215 SSWSGANSGA
+3215 STWNGANSGA
-3225 NADITLSNGASW
+3225 NADITLNNGASW
-3237 TKGNTA
+3237 SKGNTA
-3243 DGVAVKADKASWT
+3243 DGVTVKADKASWS
-3256 GANGGAKTNITL
+3256 GANGGANANITL
-3268 TNSVSWNGAN
+3268 TNSASWTGAN
-3278 TGSNATV
+3278 TGANATF
-3285 NMTDS
+3285 NLTDS
-3290 SWTGD
+3290 SWSGD

-3355 SFAGTNGIV
+3355 SFTGTNGVV

-3377 YSGDAT
+3377 YSGDTT
-3383 VIYKHNSS
+3383 VIYKHNNS
-3391 NPSEVYGGNF
+3391 NPGEVYGGNF
-3401 TVTKAAT
+3401 TVTSAKSG
-3408 NSKITMLTDNTGVDT
+3408 SKITMLTDNTGVDT

-3430 EALDALAGRL
+3430 EALDALAGKL
-3440 FYLGAVGGAEN
+3440 FYTGAIGGAEN

-3464 AASVAKQ
+3464 ATSVAKQ

-3514 LTDKEYRKAG
+3514 FADKEYRKAG
-3524 VLSNTVDNN
+3524 VLSNSVDNN

-3540 ATTITT
+3540 ATSITT
-3546 AGSAITTAKDT
+3546 DSSAVTTAKDT
-3557 TLKLNSHDMTIT
+3557 TLKLNSHDLTIT
-3569 ANSGDG
+3569 ANGGDG
-3575 IATTGGK
+3575 IATTGGT
-3582 LTVQDAGDFAV
+3582 LTVQNAGSLTV
-3593 TGAKA
+3593 SGAKA

-3605 VDITAVNATLNGD
+3605 VEITAVNATLNGD
-3618 VSTNNAVMLKA
+3618 VTTNDAVTLKA
-3629 TKAAKVNGAVA
+3629 TKAAKVNGAVSA
-3640 ANGANSNVSI
+3640 SGANSSVSI
-3650 SGEATTI
+3650 
-3657 TGAVAADGANSNVS
+3657 N
-3671 ISGTASAAISGAVN
+3671 GTASAAIRDAVS
-3685 AVGANAAV
+3685 ADGANAAV

-3720 SKLDGNVA
+3720 SKLDGDVT
-3728 TDADGSVEL
+3728 TDAESSVEL
-3737 NFKEGAS
+3737 TFKEDAS
-3744 WTGDNAGNTTMSL
+3744 WSGDNSGNTTMSL
-3757 SKGTW
+3757 SKGIW
-3762 NGDNTGKLNATLTN
+3762 NGANTGKLNATLTN
-3776 GTTWIGDSSG
+3776 GTTWTGDSSG
-3786 AGSTIKLDAST
+3786 SGSTIKLDASS
-3797 WNGANSGANA
+3797 WSGANSGANA

-3843 ANITLTNASTWNGA
+3843 ANITLSNSASWNGA
-3857 NTGANATVNLTDSSW
+3857 NTGSNATVNL
-3872 TGDNSGAGLSLT
+3872 
-3884 ANNSKWNGNT
+3884 K
-3894 SAAGSATLT
+3894 
-3903 NGSIWTGA
+3903 
-3911 STNADFALTLNGST
+3911 
-3925 WNNSGAS
+3925 
-3932 SLKNFAATNG
+3932 
-3942 IVDMT
+3942 
-3947 NAAASVTIGSYSGD
+3947 
-3961 ATVIY
+3961 
-3966 KHNSSNPGEVY
+3966 
-3977 GGNFTVNSAKNG
+3977 
-3989 SKITMLTDNTGVDT
+3989 
-4003 TDEDKINEALDAL
+4003 
-4016 AGKLFY
+4016 
-4022 LGAIGGAENN
+4022 
-4032 LNGTVKIAEGL
+4032 
-4043 TATSVA
+4043 
-4049 KQTAGIVYDKTT
+4049 
-4061 GQGSADHKTV
+4061 
-4071 MPGPVYPT
+4071 
-4079 EQDRTAFVTSITGE
+4079 
-4093 HFTDKEYR
+4093 
-4101 KAGVLSNTVDNN
+4101 
-4113 IYNFTKD
+4113 
-4120 ATTITTDSS
+4120 
-4129 AITTAKDTTLKLN
+4129 
-4142 SHDMTI
+4142 
-4148 TANSGDGIATTGGTL
+4148 
-4163 TVQDAGNFAVTGAKA
+4163 
-4178 INANNSKVDITAVN
+4178 
-4192 ATLNGDVTTNNIV
+4192 
-4205 TIKATKAAKVNGA
+4205 
-4218 VSANGTNAAVTIDS
+4218 
-4232 ADTTIGSDITANGK
+4232 
-4246 GAKVIAK
+4246 
-4253 NLSRLDG
+4253 
-4260 DVATDADG
+4260 
-4268 SVELNFK
+4268 
-4275 EGASWTGN
+4275 
-4283 NSGNTTMSLSKGTWN
+4283 
-4298 GANTG
+4298 
-4303 KLNATLTNGTSWT
+4303 
-4316 GDSSGAGSTIKL
+4316 
-4328 DASSWSGAN
+4328 
-4337 SGANA
+4337 
-4342 DITLTNGASWTKG
+4342 
-4355 NTADGVTVKA
+4355 
-4365 DKAAWTGA
+4365 
-4373 NGGAKANITLT
+4373 
-4384 NASTWN
+4384 
-4390 GANTGANAIVNLTD
+4390 D

-4432 GSATLTNGSIWNG
+4432 GSAVLTNGSIWNG
-4445 ASTSADFALT
+4445 ASTSGDFSLT
-4455 LNGSTW
+4455 LNNSTW

-4468 LKSFNG
+4468 LKSFTG
-4474 TNGIVDMTNAAASVT
+4474 TNGVVDMTNAAAGVT

-4498 VIYKHNSSNPG
+4498 VIYKHNSSNPA

-4516 TVNKAAANSKIT
+4516 TVTKATANSKIT

-4543 IANALNAL
+4543 IANALNSL

-4578 ASSIIKQTGDIAYD
+4578 ASSVVKQTGDIAYD

-4607 NVTYPEAQT
+4607 NVTYPEEQT

-4688 ADAITIAFKNLDK
+4688 ADAITIEFKNLDK

-4706 AGQALVAENGG
+4706 AGQALLAENGG

-4723 TGAVTADSAFVA
+4723 TGVVTADSAFIA
-4735 NGAGSGIKADGLTNI
+4735 NGAGSSIKADGLTNI

-4763 SIELAGSTV
+4763 SIELAGSIV
-4772 KGDVTADNKGKISI
+4772 KGAVTADNKGKISI
-4786 NANNNAAGSILTDIT
+4786 NANNNAAGSKLTDIT
-4801 GNVLATAGSSVDI
+4801 GNVLAASGSNVDI
-4814 GLGTADS
+4814 GLGTAES

-4853 NLHLNSSKAQWNNIG
+4853 NLNLNSSKAQWNNIG

-4889 GNIDVGDYSGN
+4889 GNIDVSDYSGN

-4927 LNIDKAAEGSSIT
+4927 LNIDKVAEGSSIT

-5032 GAKSAMASTAL
+5032 GAKSAIASTAL

-5097 DKQLDNNKLFGAAV
+5097 DKKLDNNMLFGAAV

-5194 FYIDPSVQFTVGRV
+5194 FYIDPSVQFTVGRI

>member
-130 AGYNG
+130 AGHNG

-170 LNTYCGMSYSS
+170 LNKYCGMSYSS

-342 NPVNWE
+342 NPVDWE
-348 IVVEGNT
+348 IVVEGST

-446 VTTTKVININAN
+446 VTTTKIVNINAN

-538 QNGVATPVGVYAGNG
+538 QNSVATPVGVYAGNG
-553 KSVTINAG
+553 KNITINAG

-576 NNAIMNDAGKSD
+576 NNAIMNDAGKSA

-638 TIKGADNETW
+638 TIKGSDSETW

-723 GTINVNTGKDGAAAG
+723 GTINVNTGKDGTAAG
-738 NNSVKLGGDIFALST
+738 NNSVKLGGDIFALKT

-762 GDSYLR
+762 DDSYLR

-816 GSAGAAGVIFQK
+816 GSTGAAGVIFQK
-828 SDSKNITIDKYSGN
+828 SGSKDITIDKYSGN

-854 EKILGGN
+854 ENILGGN
-861 FTVKTAESGSAVA
+861 FTVKTAETGSAVA
-874 LRTDSD
+874 LRTDSS

-900 LYYTDYVSGNRNL
+900 LYYTDYVNGSRNL

-936 YNDTTGQ
+936 YSDTTGQ

-954 ETPEGDNSDA
+954 ETPEGDNTDA

-981 DNVNLTLKDK
+981 DNVNLALKDK
-991 ASWSG
+991 AIWTGNNS
-996 DNIGSNMV
+996 GSNMV
-1004 VNAADSVWTGD
+1004 VNATDSAWTGD

-1046 ASWSG
+1046 ASWTG
-1051 DSSGSDLQLNL
+1051 DSSGSDLQLTL
-1062 DDSDYNGNISGD
+1062 DNSAYQGNIRGD
-1074 RSSVTLG
+1074 RSSVTM
-1081 NGSNW
+1081 
-1086 EGNSSGKDAVININN
+1086 NN

-1108 VSGSGSTLNMH
+1108 VIGSGSTLNMH
-1119 GDNLWQVKGDNV
+1119 GDSLWQLKGDNV
-1131 LDSFNAGSISKMR
+1131 LDSFNTGSISKMR

-1150 SGSGATV
+1150 AGGGTTV

-1168 INKYNGKATFVYKH
+1168 INKYNGKATFVYQH

-1196 IGAATSSSGIT
+1196 IGAATTGSGIT

-1247 GYVKIAEGLTSVSA
+1247 GYVKIAEGLTSASA

-1296 TDFTTVVTGDYVT
+1296 TDFKTTVTGDYVT

-1315 AGVLPDI
+1315 AGVLPDTD
-1322 NNIYNFT
+1322 NIYNFT

-1336 TDSSAITTAK
+1336 TAGSAITTAK

-1352 NSHDMTITANSGD
+1352 NN
-1365 GIATTGGT
+1365 
-1373 LTVQDAGN
+1373 
-1381 FVVTGA
+1381 
-1387 KAINANNSKVDI
+1387 
-1399 TAVNATLNGDVSTNN
+1399 
-1414 AVTIKATKAAKVN
+1414 
-1427 GAVSADG
+1427 
-1434 ANAAVT
+1434 
-1440 IDSADTTIGSNVT
+1440 
-1453 ANGKGA
+1453 
-1459 KVTAKNLSKLD
+1459 
-1470 GDVVTDADGS
+1470 
-1480 VELNF
+1480 
-1485 KEGASWT
+1485 
-1492 GDNSGN
+1492 
-1498 TTMSLSKGTWN
+1498 
-1509 GANNGKLNATLTN
+1509 
-1522 GTTWT
+1522 
-1527 GDSSGAGST
+1527 
-1536 IKLDA
+1536 
-1541 STWNGAN
+1541 
-1548 SGANADITLNNGAS
+1548 
-1562 WSKGNTADGVTVK
+1562 
-1575 ADKAAWTGANG
+1575 
-1586 GAKANITLTNAS
+1586 
-1598 TWNGANTG
+1598 
-1606 ANAKVNL
+1606 
-1613 TDSSWTGDNSGS
+1613 
-1625 GLSLTANNSK
+1625 
-1635 WNGSTSA
+1635 
-1642 AGSATL
+1642 
-1648 TNGSIWT
+1648 
-1655 GASANADF
+1655 
-1663 SLTLNGSTWNN
+1663 
-1674 SGASSLKNFAGTNG
+1674 
-1688 IVDMS
+1688 
-1693 NAAASVTIG
+1693 
-1702 SYSGDATVIYKH
+1702 
-1714 NSNNPGEVYGGNFTV
+1714 
-1729 NSAENGSKITML
+1729 
-1741 TDNTGVDTTDEDKIN
+1741 
-1756 EALDALAGK
+1756 
-1765 LFYLGAVGGAES
+1765 
-1777 NLNGT
+1777 
-1782 VKIAEGLTAASVA
+1782 
-1795 KQTAGIVYDKTT
+1795 
-1807 GQGSADH
+1807 
-1814 KTVTP
+1814 
-1819 GPVYPSEQD
+1819 
-1828 RTAFVTSITGEH
+1828 
-1840 LTDKEYRKAGVLS
+1840 
-1853 NTVDNNIYNFTKDAT
+1853 
-1868 TITTDSSA
+1868 
-1876 ITTAKDT
+1876 
-1883 TLKLNSHDMTIT
+1883 
-1895 ANSGDGIATT
+1895 
-1905 GGTLT
+1905 
-1910 VQDAGNF
+1910 
-1917 VVTGAKAINANNSK
+1917 
-1931 VDITAVNATLNGDV
+1931 
-1945 TTNNTVMLKATK
+1945 
-1957 AAKVNGAVSADGANS
+1957 
-1972 NVSISGTASAAITGA
+1972 
-1987 VNANGA
+1987 
-1993 NAAVTIDSADTT
+1993 
-2005 IGSDITANGKGA
+2005 
-2017 KVTAKNL
+2017 
-2024 SKLDGNVATDADGNV
+2024 
-2039 ELNFKE
+2039 
-2045 GASWSGDNSGN
+2045 
-2056 TTMSLSKGTWSGA
+2056 
-2069 NTGKLNVTLTNGT
+2069 
-2082 TWNGDSS
+2082 
-2089 GAGSTIKL
+2089 
-2097 DASTWS
+2097 
-2103 GANSGADA
+2103 
-2111 DITLNNGA
+2111 
-2119 SWSKGNTADGVTVKA
+2119 
-2134 DKAAWTGANGG
+2134 
-2145 AKANITLTNAST
+2145 
-2157 WNGANTGANAKVNL
+2157 
-2171 TDSSWTGD
+2171 
-2179 NSGAGLSL
+2179 
-2187 TANNSKWNGSTSTA
+2187 
-2201 GSATLTN
+2201 
-2208 GSIWT
+2208 
-2213 GASTSADFALT
+2213 
-2224 LNGSTWNNSGA
+2224 
-2235 SSLKSFSG
+2235 
-2243 TNGIVDMTNTAASV
+2243 
-2257 TIGSYS
+2257 
-2263 GDATV
+2263 
-2268 IYKHNSSNPG
+2268 
-2278 EVYGG
+2278 
-2283 NFTVTKAAANS
+2283 
-2294 KISMLTDNT
+2294 
-2303 GVDTTDE
+2303 
-2310 DKINEALDALAGKLF
+2310 
-2325 YLGAV
+2325 
-2330 GGAESNLNGTVKIAE
+2330 
-2345 GLTAASVAKQT
+2345 
-2356 AGIVYDK
+2356 
-2363 TTGQGSADHKTVT
+2363 
-2376 PGPVYPSEQ
+2376 
-2385 DRTAFVTSITGEH
+2385 
-2398 LTDKEYRKA
+2398 
-2407 GVLSNTVD
+2407 
-2415 NNIYNFTKDATTI
+2415 
-2428 TTDSSAITT
+2428 
-2437 TKDTTLKLNSHD
+2437 HD
-2449 LTITANSGDGIATTG
+2449 LTITASSGDGIATTG
-2464 GTLTVQNVGNFAV
+2464 GTLTVQNVGSLTV
-2477 TGAKAINANNSK
+2477 SGAKAINANNSK
-2489 VDITAV
+2489 VEITAV

-2522 VAADGA
+2522 VNANGA
-2528 NSNVSISGTASAAIS
+2528 NSSVSINGTASAAIS

-2580 NLSKLDGDVATDAD
+2580 NLSKLNGNVATDADGSVELNFKEGASWSGDNAGNTTMSLSKGTWNGANTGKLNATLTNGTTWTGDSSGAGSTIKLDGSSWSGMNSGANADITLNNGASWSKGNTADGVTVKADKAAWTGANGGANANITLSNSASWNGANTGSNATVNLTDSSWSGDNSGANVTINANNSKWNGNANAAGSAVLTNGSIWTGASTSADFSLTLNGSTWNNSGASSLKSFTGTNGIVDMTNAAAGVTIGSYSGDATVIYKHNSSNPGEVHGANFTVTKATANSKITMLTDNTGVDTTDEDKINEALDALAGKLFYLGAIGGAESNLNGTVKIAEGLTATSVAKQTAGIVYDKTTGQGSADHKTVTPGPVYPTEQDRTAFVTSITGEHFADKEYRKAGVLSNTIDNNIYNFTKDATTITTDSSAVTTAKDTTLKLNNHDMTITASSGDGIATSGGKLTVQNAGSLTVSGAKAINANNSKVDITAVNATLNGDVSTNNVVNIKATKAAKVNGAVSANGANSSVSINGTASAAISGAVNADGANSTVTIDSADTTIGSDITANGKGAKVTAKNLSKLNGNVATDAD

-2640 TWNGDSSGAGSTIK
+2640 TWTGDSSGAGSTIK

-2660 SGANSGANTDITLS
+2660 NGANSGANADITLN

-2688 TVKAEKATWTGANG
+2688 TVKADKAAWTGANG

-2709 LTNAS
+2709 LTNAT
-2714 TWNGANTGANAIVNL
+2714 TWTGANNGANATVNL
-2729 IDSSWTGDNSGAGL
+2729 TDSSWSGDNSGTNVTI
-2743 SLTANNSKWN
+2743 TANNSKWN
-2753 GSTNA
+2753 GNANA
-2758 AGSATLTNGSIWT
+2758 AGSAVLTNGSIWT
-2771 GASTSADFSLTLN
+2771 GTSTSADFSLTLN

-2790 SGASSLKSFSGTNG
+2790 SGASSLKSFTGTNGIVDMTNAAAGVTIGSYSGDATVIYKHNNSNPGEVYGGNFTVNKAVANSKITMLTDNTGVDTTDEDKINEALDALAGKLFYLGAIGGAESNLNGTVKIAEGLTATSVAKQTAGIVYDKTTGQGSADHKTVTPGSVYPSEQDRTAFVTSITGEHFADKEYRKAGVLSNTVDNNIYNFTKDATTITTDSSAITTAKDTTLKLNSHDLTITANGGDGIATSGGKLTVQDAGNLTVKGAKAINANNSKVEITAVNATLNGDVSTNNVVNIKATKAAKVNGAVSANGANAAVMIDSADTTIGSAITANGKGAKVTAKNLSKLDGDVATDADGSVELNFKEGASWTGDNSGNTTMSLSKGTWNGANTGKLNATLTNGTSWTGDNSGAGSIIKLDGSVWGGMNSGANANVTLTNGASWSKGNTADGVTVKADKAAWTGANGGAKANITLSNSASWNGANTGSNATVNLTDSSWSGDNSGAGLSLTADNSKWNGSTSAAGSATLTNGSSWTGASTSADFALTLNGSTWNNSGASSLKSFNATNG

-2811 AASVTIGSYSGD
+2811 AASVTLGSYSGD
-2823 ATVIYKHNSSNPGE
+2823 ATVIYKHNSSNPAE
-2837 VYGGNFTVNSAKNG
+2837 VYGGNFTVTSAKSG

-2876 ALVGKLFYLGAIG
+2876 ALAGKLFYLGAIG
-2889 GAENNLNGTVK
+2889 GAESNLNGTVK
-2900 IAEGLTAASAAK
+2900 IAEGLTATSVAK

-2999 TLKLNSHDMTITANS
+2999 TLKLNSHDLTITANS

-3024 LTVQDAGIFAVTG
+3024 LTVQDAGNLTVKG
-3037 AKAINANNSKVDIT
+3037 AKAINANNSKV
-3051 AVNATLNGDVTTNNA
+3051 
-3066 VTIKATKAAK
+3066 
-3076 VNGAVSAD
+3076 
-3084 GANSNVSISGT
+3084 
-3095 ASAAITGAVNAN
+3095 
-3107 GANAAVTIDSADTTI
+3107 
-3122 GSDITAN
+3122 
-3129 GKGAKV
+3129 
-3135 IAKNLSRLDGDVTTD
+3135 
-3150 ADGSVELGF
+3150 E
-3159 KEGASWTGDNGG
+3159 
-3171 NTTMS
+3171 
-3176 LSKGTW
+3176 
-3182 NGANNGKLNATLTN
+3182 
-3196 GTTWTGDSSGAG
+3196 
-3208 STIKLDA
+3208 
-3215 SSWSGANSGA
+3215 
-3225 NADITLSNGASW
+3225 
-3237 TKGNTA
+3237 
-3243 DGVAVKADKASWT
+3243 
-3256 GANGGAKTNITL
+3256 
-3268 TNSVSWNGAN
+3268 
-3278 TGSNATV
+3278 
-3285 NMTDS
+3285 
-3290 SWTGD
+3290 
-3295 NSGAGLSL
+3295 
-3303 TANNS
+3303 
-3308 KWNGSTSAAGS
+3308 
-3319 ATLTN
+3319 
-3324 GSIWTG
+3324 
-3330 ASTNADFAL
+3330 
-3339 TLNGS
+3339 
-3344 TWNNSGASSLK
+3344 
-3355 SFAGTNGIV
+3355 
-3364 DMTNAA
+3364 
-3370 ASVTIGS
+3370 
-3377 YSGDAT
+3377 
-3383 VIYKHNSS
+3383 
-3391 NPSEVYGGNF
+3391 
-3401 TVTKAAT
+3401 
-3408 NSKITMLTDNTGVDT
+3408 
-3423 TDEDKIN
+3423 
-3430 EALDALAGRL
+3430 
-3440 FYLGAVGGAEN
+3440 
-3451 NLNGTVKIAEGLT
+3451 
-3464 AASVAKQ
+3464 
-3471 TAGIVYDKTT
+3471 
-3481 GQGSADHKTV
+3481 
-3491 TPGPVYPSEQ
+3491 
-3501 DRTAFVTSITGEH
+3501 
-3514 LTDKEYRKAG
+3514 
-3524 VLSNTVDNN
+3524 
-3533 IYNFTKD
+3533 
-3540 ATTITT
+3540 
-3546 AGSAITTAKDT
+3546 
-3557 TLKLNSHDMTIT
+3557 
-3569 ANSGDG
+3569 
-3575 IATTGGK
+3575 
-3582 LTVQDAGDFAV
+3582 
-3593 TGAKA
+3593 
-3598 INANNSK
+3598 
-3605 VDITAVNATLNGD
+3605 ITAVNATLNGD
-3618 VSTNNAVMLKA
+3618 VSTNNVVNIKA
-3629 TKAAKVNGAVA
+3629 TKSAKVNGAVS
-3640 ANGANSNVSI
+3640 AN
-3650 SGEATTI
+3650 
-3657 TGAVAADGANSNVS
+3657 
-3671 ISGTASAAISGAVN
+3671 
-3685 AVGANAAV
+3685 GANAAV
-3693 TIDSADTTIGSDITA
+3693 MIDSADTTIGSDVTA

-3720 SKLDGNVA
+3720 SKLDGDVT

-3744 WTGDNAGNTTMSL
+3744 WTGDNSGNTTMSL

-3762 NGDNTGKLNATLTN
+3762 NGANIGKLNATLTN
-3776 GTTWIGDSSG
+3776 GTSWTGDSSG

-3843 ANITLTNASTWNGA
+3843 ANITLSNSASWNGA
-3857 NTGANATVNLTDSSW
+3857 NTGSNATVNLTDSNWS
-3872 TGDNSGAGLSLT
+3872 GDNSGAGLSLT
-3884 ANNSKWNGNT
+3884 ANNSKWNGST

-3903 NGSIWTGA
+3903 NGSSWTGA
-3911 STNADFALTLNGST
+3911 STSADFALTLNGST

-3932 SLKNFAATNG
+3932 SLKSFNATNG

-3977 GGNFTVNSAKNG
+3977 GGNFTV
-3989 SKITMLTDNTGVDT
+3989 T
-4003 TDEDKINEALDAL
+4003 
-4016 AGKLFY
+4016 
-4022 LGAIGGAENN
+4022 
-4032 LNGTVKIAEGL
+4032 
-4043 TATSVA
+4043 
-4049 KQTAGIVYDKTT
+4049 
-4061 GQGSADHKTV
+4061 
-4071 MPGPVYPT
+4071 
-4079 EQDRTAFVTSITGE
+4079 
-4093 HFTDKEYR
+4093 
-4101 KAGVLSNTVDNN
+4101 
-4113 IYNFTKD
+4113 
-4120 ATTITTDSS
+4120 
-4129 AITTAKDTTLKLN
+4129 
-4142 SHDMTI
+4142 
-4148 TANSGDGIATTGGTL
+4148 
-4163 TVQDAGNFAVTGAKA
+4163 
-4178 INANNSKVDITAVN
+4178 
-4192 ATLNGDVTTNNIV
+4192 
-4205 TIKATKAAKVNGA
+4205 
-4218 VSANGTNAAVTIDS
+4218 
-4232 ADTTIGSDITANGK
+4232 
-4246 GAKVIAK
+4246 
-4253 NLSRLDG
+4253 
-4260 DVATDADG
+4260 
-4268 SVELNFK
+4268 
-4275 EGASWTGN
+4275 
-4283 NSGNTTMSLSKGTWN
+4283 
-4298 GANTG
+4298 
-4303 KLNATLTNGTSWT
+4303 
-4316 GDSSGAGSTIKL
+4316 
-4328 DASSWSGAN
+4328 
-4337 SGANA
+4337 
-4342 DITLTNGASWTKG
+4342 
-4355 NTADGVTVKA
+4355 
-4365 DKAAWTGA
+4365 
-4373 NGGAKANITLT
+4373 
-4384 NASTWN
+4384 
-4390 GANTGANAIVNLTD
+4390 
-4404 SSWSGDNSG
+4404 
-4413 AGLSLTAN
+4413 
-4421 NSKWNGSTSTA
+4421 
-4432 GSATLTNGSIWNG
+4432 
-4445 ASTSADFALT
+4445 
-4455 LNGSTW
+4455 
-4461 NNSGASS
+4461 
-4468 LKSFNG
+4468 
-4474 TNGIVDMTNAAASVT
+4474 
-4489 IGSYSGDAT
+4489 
-4498 VIYKHNSSNPG
+4498 
-4509 EVYGGNF
+4509 
-4516 TVNKAAANSKIT
+4516 KAAANSKIT

-4543 IANALNAL
+4543 IANALNSL

-4578 ASSIIKQTGDIAYD
+4578 ASSVVKQTGDIAYD

-4607 NVTYPEAQT
+4607 NVTYPEEQT

-4666 RDLQLQLNNK
+4666 RDLQMQLNNK

-4688 ADAITIAFKNLDK
+4688 ADAITVEFKNLDK

-4706 AGQALVAENGG
+4706 TGQALLAENGG

-4723 TGAVTADSAFVA
+4723 TGAVTADGAFVA

-4763 SIELAGSTV
+4763 SIELAGGTV

-4826 VSTAGDAVINIYAD
+4826 VSTVGDAVINIYAD
-4840 MGIWTGNADGDNV
+4840 MGVWTGNADGDNV

-5053 QRMGDVRLD
+5053 QRMGDVRLA

-5129 AVSLSVYGSWNSDK
+5129 AVSLAVYGSWNSDK

-5194 FYIDPSVQFTVGRV
+5194 FYIDPSVQFTIGRI

>member
-130 AGYNG
+130 AGHNG

-170 LNTYCGMSYSS
+170 LNKYCGMSYSS

-342 NPVNWE
+342 NPVDWE
-348 IVVEGNT
+348 IVVEGST

-399 YTWSAYTLAGNTSYH
+399 YTWSAYELAGNTSYH

-446 VTTTKVININAN
+446 VTTTKIVNINAN

-538 QNGVATPVGVYAGNG
+538 QNSVATPVGVYAGNG
-553 KSVTINAG
+553 KNITINAG

-576 NNAIMNDAGKSD
+576 NNAIMNDAGKSA

-638 TIKGADNETW
+638 TIKGSDSETW

-662 NAGILTQVENSR
+662 NAGILAQVENSR

-699 SIGGG
+699 SVGGG

-723 GTINVNTGKDGAAAG
+723 GTINVNTGKDGTAAG
-738 NNSVKLGGDIFALST
+738 NNSVKLGGDIFALKT

-762 GDSYLR
+762 DDSYLR

-828 SDSKNITIDKYSGN
+828 SGSKDITIDKYSGN

-854 EKILGGN
+854 ENILGGN
-861 FTVKTAESGSAVA
+861 FTVKTAETGSAVA
-874 LRTDSD
+874 LRTDSS

-900 LYYTDYVSGNRNL
+900 LYYTDYVNGSRNL

-924 AASAAKYVGSVK
+924 AASAAKYVSSVK
-936 YNDTTGQ
+936 YSDTTGQ

-954 ETPEGDNSDA
+954 ETPEGDNTDA

-981 DNVNLTLKDK
+981 DNVNLALKDK
-991 ASWSG
+991 AIWTGNNS
-996 DNIGSNMV
+996 GSNMV
-1004 VNAADSVWTGD
+1004 VNATDSAWTGD

-1037 KAVVTLKNK
+1037 KAVVALKNK
-1046 ASWSG
+1046 ASWTG
-1051 DSSGSDLQLNL
+1051 DSSGSDLQLTL
-1062 DDSDYNGNISGD
+1062 DNSAYQGNIRGD
-1074 RSSVTLG
+1074 RSSVTL
-1081 NGSNW
+1081 
-1086 EGNSSGKDAVININN
+1086 NN

-1108 VSGSGSTLNMH
+1108 VIGSGSTLHMH
-1119 GDNLWQVKGDNV
+1119 GDSLWQLKGDNV
-1131 LDSFNAGSISKMR
+1131 LDSFNAGSVSKMR

-1150 SGSGATV
+1150 AGGGTTV

-1168 INKYNGKATFVYKH
+1168 INKYNGKATFVYQH

-1196 IGAATSSSGIT
+1196 IGAATSGSGIT

-1232 KLYYTGYLNGEKNLD
+1232 KLYYTGYLKGEKNLD
-1247 GYVKIAEGLTSVSA
+1247 GYVKIAEGLTSASA

-1296 TDFTTVVTGDYVT
+1296 TDFKSTVTGDYVT

-1315 AGVLPDI
+1315 AGVLPDTD
-1322 NNIYNFT
+1322 NIYNFT

-1336 TDSSAITTAK
+1336 TAGSAVTTAK

-1352 NSHDMTITANSGD
+1352 NNHDLTITANSGD
-1365 GIATTGGT
+1365 GIATSGGT

-1381 FVVTGA
+1381 LTVKGA
-1387 KAINANNSKVDI
+1387 KAINANNSKVEI
-1399 TAVNATLNGDVSTNN
+1399 TAVNATLNGDLTTNN
-1414 AVTIKATKAAKVN
+1414 AVTIKATKSAKVN
-1427 GAVSADG
+1427 GAVSANGANAAVSINGTASAAISGAVSADG

-1440 IDSADTTIGSNVT
+1440 IDSADSTIGSNIT

-1459 KVTAKNLSKLD
+1459 KVTAKNLSKLE
-1470 GDVVTDADGS
+1470 GNVATDADGS

-1492 GDNSGN
+1492 GDNAGN
-1498 TTMSLSKGTWN
+1498 TTMSLSKGSWN
-1509 GANNGKLNATLTN
+1509 GANTGKLKATLTN

-1541 STWNGAN
+1541 SSWSGAN

-1586 GAKANITLTNAS
+1586 GAKANITLS
-1598 TWNGANTG
+1598 
-1606 ANAKVNL
+1606 
-1613 TDSSWTGDNSGS
+1613 
-1625 GLSLTANNSK
+1625 
-1635 WNGSTSA
+1635 
-1642 AGSATL
+1642 
-1648 TNGSIWT
+1648 
-1655 GASANADF
+1655 
-1663 SLTLNGSTWNN
+1663 
-1674 SGASSLKNFAGTNG
+1674 
-1688 IVDMS
+1688 
-1693 NAAASVTIG
+1693 
-1702 SYSGDATVIYKH
+1702 
-1714 NSNNPGEVYGGNFTV
+1714 
-1729 NSAENGSKITML
+1729 NSA
-1741 TDNTGVDTTDEDKIN
+1741 
-1756 EALDALAGK
+1756 
-1765 LFYLGAVGGAES
+1765 
-1777 NLNGT
+1777 
-1782 VKIAEGLTAASVA
+1782 
-1795 KQTAGIVYDKTT
+1795 
-1807 GQGSADH
+1807 
-1814 KTVTP
+1814 
-1819 GPVYPSEQD
+1819 
-1828 RTAFVTSITGEH
+1828 
-1840 LTDKEYRKAGVLS
+1840 
-1853 NTVDNNIYNFTKDAT
+1853 
-1868 TITTDSSA
+1868 
-1876 ITTAKDT
+1876 
-1883 TLKLNSHDMTIT
+1883 
-1895 ANSGDGIATT
+1895 
-1905 GGTLT
+1905 
-1910 VQDAGNF
+1910 
-1917 VVTGAKAINANNSK
+1917 
-1931 VDITAVNATLNGDV
+1931 
-1945 TTNNTVMLKATK
+1945 
-1957 AAKVNGAVSADGANS
+1957 
-1972 NVSISGTASAAITGA
+1972 
-1987 VNANGA
+1987 
-1993 NAAVTIDSADTT
+1993 
-2005 IGSDITANGKGA
+2005 
-2017 KVTAKNL
+2017 
-2024 SKLDGNVATDADGNV
+2024 
-2039 ELNFKE
+2039 
-2045 GASWSGDNSGN
+2045 
-2056 TTMSLSKGTWSGA
+2056 
-2069 NTGKLNVTLTNGT
+2069 
-2082 TWNGDSS
+2082 
-2089 GAGSTIKL
+2089 
-2097 DASTWS
+2097 
-2103 GANSGADA
+2103 
-2111 DITLNNGA
+2111 
-2119 SWSKGNTADGVTVKA
+2119 
-2134 DKAAWTGANGG
+2134 
-2145 AKANITLTNAST
+2145 
-2157 WNGANTGANAKVNL
+2157 
-2171 TDSSWTGD
+2171 
-2179 NSGAGLSL
+2179 
-2187 TANNSKWNGSTSTA
+2187 
-2201 GSATLTN
+2201 
-2208 GSIWT
+2208 
-2213 GASTSADFALT
+2213 
-2224 LNGSTWNNSGA
+2224 
-2235 SSLKSFSG
+2235 
-2243 TNGIVDMTNTAASV
+2243 
-2257 TIGSYS
+2257 
-2263 GDATV
+2263 
-2268 IYKHNSSNPG
+2268 
-2278 EVYGG
+2278 
-2283 NFTVTKAAANS
+2283 
-2294 KISMLTDNT
+2294 
-2303 GVDTTDE
+2303 
-2310 DKINEALDALAGKLF
+2310 
-2325 YLGAV
+2325 
-2330 GGAESNLNGTVKIAE
+2330 
-2345 GLTAASVAKQT
+2345 
-2356 AGIVYDK
+2356 
-2363 TTGQGSADHKTVT
+2363 
-2376 PGPVYPSEQ
+2376 
-2385 DRTAFVTSITGEH
+2385 
-2398 LTDKEYRKA
+2398 
-2407 GVLSNTVD
+2407 
-2415 NNIYNFTKDATTI
+2415 
-2428 TTDSSAITT
+2428 
-2437 TKDTTLKLNSHD
+2437 
-2449 LTITANSGDGIATTG
+2449 
-2464 GTLTVQNVGNFAV
+2464 
-2477 TGAKAINANNSK
+2477 
-2489 VDITAV
+2489 
-2495 NATLNGDVSTNNVVN
+2495 
-2510 IKATKAAKVNGA
+2510 
-2522 VAADGA
+2522 
-2528 NSNVSISGTASAAIS
+2528 
-2543 GAVSAVG
+2543 
-2550 ANAAVTVDSADTT
+2550 
-2563 IGSDITANGKGA
+2563 
-2575 KVTAK
+2575 
-2580 NLSKLDGDVATDAD
+2580 
-2594 GSVEL
+2594 
-2599 NFKEGASWSGDNSGN
+2599 
-2614 TTMSLSKGT
+2614 
-2623 WNGANTGK
+2623 
-2631 LNATLTNGT
+2631 
-2640 TWNGDSSGAGSTIK
+2640 
-2654 LDASTW
+2654 
-2660 SGANSGANTDITLS
+2660 
-2674 NGASWTKGN
+2674 
-2683 TADGV
+2683 
-2688 TVKAEKATWTGANG
+2688 
-2702 GAKANIT
+2702 
-2709 LTNAS
+2709 
-2714 TWNGANTGANAIVNL
+2714 
-2729 IDSSWTGDNSGAGL
+2729 
-2743 SLTANNSKWN
+2743 
-2753 GSTNA
+2753 
-2758 AGSATLTNGSIWT
+2758 
-2771 GASTSADFSLTLN
+2771 
-2784 GSTWNN
+2784 
-2790 SGASSLKSFSGTNG
+2790 
-2804 IVDMTNA
+2804 
-2811 AASVTIGSYSGD
+2811 
-2823 ATVIYKHNSSNPGE
+2823 
-2837 VYGGNFTVNSAKNG
+2837 
-2851 SKITM
+2851 
-2856 LTDNTGVDTTDEDKI
+2856 
-2871 NEALD
+2871 
-2876 ALVGKLFYLGAIG
+2876 
-2889 GAENNLNGTVK
+2889 
-2900 IAEGLTAASAAK
+2900 
-2912 QTAGIVYDKTT
+2912 
-2923 GQGSA
+2923 
-2928 DHKTVTPGP
+2928 
-2937 VYPTEQDRTAF
+2937 
-2948 VTSITGEHLTD
+2948 
-2959 KEYRKA
+2959 
-2965 GVLSNTVDNNIYN
+2965 
-2978 FTKDATTITTDS
+2978 
-2990 SAITTAKDT
+2990 
-2999 TLKLNSHDMTITANS
+2999 
-3014 GDGIATTGGT
+3014 
-3024 LTVQDAGIFAVTG
+3024 
-3037 AKAINANNSKVDIT
+3037 
-3051 AVNATLNGDVTTNNA
+3051 
-3066 VTIKATKAAK
+3066 
-3076 VNGAVSAD
+3076 
-3084 GANSNVSISGT
+3084 
-3095 ASAAITGAVNAN
+3095 
-3107 GANAAVTIDSADTTI
+3107 
-3122 GSDITAN
+3122 
-3129 GKGAKV
+3129 
-3135 IAKNLSRLDGDVTTD
+3135 
-3150 ADGSVELGF
+3150 
-3159 KEGASWTGDNGG
+3159 
-3171 NTTMS
+3171 
-3176 LSKGTW
+3176 
-3182 NGANNGKLNATLTN
+3182 
-3196 GTTWTGDSSGAG
+3196 
-3208 STIKLDA
+3208 
-3215 SSWSGANSGA
+3215 
-3225 NADITLSNGASW
+3225 
-3237 TKGNTA
+3237 
-3243 DGVAVKADKASWT
+3243 
-3256 GANGGAKTNITL
+3256 
-3268 TNSVSWNGAN
+3268 SWNGAN

-3285 NMTDS
+3285 NLTDS
-3290 SWTGD
+3290 NWSGD

-3324 GSIWTG
+3324 GSSWTG
-3330 ASTNADFAL
+3330 ASTSADFAL

-3355 SFAGTNGIV
+3355 SFN
-3364 DMTNAA
+3364 
-3370 ASVTIGS
+3370 
-3377 YSGDAT
+3377 
-3383 VIYKHNSS
+3383 
-3391 NPSEVYGGNF
+3391 
-3401 TVTKAAT
+3401 
-3408 NSKITMLTDNTGVDT
+3408 
-3423 TDEDKIN
+3423 
-3430 EALDALAGRL
+3430 
-3440 FYLGAVGGAEN
+3440 
-3451 NLNGTVKIAEGLT
+3451 
-3464 AASVAKQ
+3464 
-3471 TAGIVYDKTT
+3471 
-3481 GQGSADHKTV
+3481 
-3491 TPGPVYPSEQ
+3491 
-3501 DRTAFVTSITGEH
+3501 
-3514 LTDKEYRKAG
+3514 
-3524 VLSNTVDNN
+3524 
-3533 IYNFTKD
+3533 
-3540 ATTITT
+3540 
-3546 AGSAITTAKDT
+3546 
-3557 TLKLNSHDMTIT
+3557 
-3569 ANSGDG
+3569 
-3575 IATTGGK
+3575 
-3582 LTVQDAGDFAV
+3582 
-3593 TGAKA
+3593 
-3598 INANNSK
+3598 
-3605 VDITAVNATLNGD
+3605 
-3618 VSTNNAVMLKA
+3618 
-3629 TKAAKVNGAVA
+3629 
-3640 ANGANSNVSI
+3640 
-3650 SGEATTI
+3650 
-3657 TGAVAADGANSNVS
+3657 
-3671 ISGTASAAISGAVN
+3671 
-3685 AVGANAAV
+3685 
-3693 TIDSADTTIGSDITA
+3693 
-3708 NGKGAKVTAKNL
+3708 
-3720 SKLDGNVA
+3720 
-3728 TDADGSVEL
+3728 
-3737 NFKEGAS
+3737 
-3744 WTGDNAGNTTMSL
+3744 
-3757 SKGTW
+3757 
-3762 NGDNTGKLNATLTN
+3762 
-3776 GTTWIGDSSG
+3776 
-3786 AGSTIKLDAST
+3786 
-3797 WNGANSGANA
+3797 
-3807 DITLNNGASWS
+3807 
-3818 KGNTADGVTVKAD
+3818 
-3831 KAAWTGANGGAK
+3831 
-3843 ANITLTNASTWNGA
+3843 
-3857 NTGANATVNLTDSSW
+3857 
-3872 TGDNSGAGLSLT
+3872 
-3884 ANNSKWNGNT
+3884 
-3894 SAAGSATLT
+3894 
-3903 NGSIWTGA
+3903 
-3911 STNADFALTLNGST
+3911 
-3925 WNNSGAS
+3925 
-3932 SLKNFAATNG
+3932 ATNG

-3977 GGNFTVNSAKNG
+3977 GGNFTVTKAAAN

-4022 LGAIGGAENN
+4022 TGAIGGAENN

-4071 MPGPVYPT
+4071 TPGPVYPT

-4093 HFTDKEYR
+4093 HFADKEYR
-4101 KAGVLSNTVDNN
+4101 KAGVLSNTIDNN

-4120 ATTITTDSS
+4120 ATTITTAGS
-4129 AITTAKDTTLKLN
+4129 AVTTAKDTTLKLN
-4142 SHDMTI
+4142 NHDLTI
-4148 TANSGDGIATTGGTL
+4148 TANGGDGIATTGGTL
-4163 TVQDAGNFAVTGAKA
+4163 TVQNAGSLTVSGAKA
-4178 INANNSKVDITAVN
+4178 INANNSNVDITAVN
-4192 ATLNGDVTTNNIV
+4192 ATLNGDVTTNNTV
-4205 TIKATKAAKVNGA
+4205 TIKAAKAAKVNGV
-4218 VSANGTNAAVTIDS
+4218 VSANGANAAVTIDS
-4232 ADTTIGSDITANGK
+4232 ADTIIGSDITANGK
-4246 GAKVIAK
+4246 GAKVTAK
-4253 NLSRLDG
+4253 NLSKLEG
-4260 DVATDADG
+4260 NVATDADG

-4275 EGASWTGN
+4275 EGASWTGDN
-4283 NSGNTTMSLSKGTWN
+4283 AGNTTMSLSKGSWN

-4303 KLNATLTNGTSWT
+4303 KLKATLTNGTTWT

-4342 DITLTNGASWTKG
+4342 DITLNNGASWSKG

-4365 DKAAWTGA
+4365 NKATWAGANSGANTNITLSNATTWTGA
-4373 NGGAKANITLT
+4373 NNGN
-4384 NASTWN
+4384 NAT
-4390 GANTGANAIVNLTD
+4390 VNLID

-4413 AGLSLTAN
+4413 AGLILTAN

-4432 GSATLTNGSIWNG
+4432 GSATVTNGSIWNG
-4445 ASTSADFALT
+4445 ASTSGDFSLT
-4455 LNGSTW
+4455 LNNSTW

-4468 LKSFNG
+4468 LKSFAG

-4543 IANALNAL
+4543 IANALNSL

-4578 ASSIIKQTGDIAYD
+4578 ASSVVKQTGDIAYD

-4607 NVTYPEAQT
+4607 NVTYPEEQT

-4688 ADAITIAFKNLDK
+4688 ADAITVEFKNLDK

-4706 AGQALVAENGG
+4706 AGQALLAENGG

-4723 TGAVTADSAFVA
+4723 TGAVTADSAFIA

-4763 SIELAGSTV
+4763 SIELAGGTV
-4772 KGDVTADNKGKISI
+4772 KGNVTADNKGKISI

-4826 VSTAGDAVINIYAD
+4826 VSTVGDAVINIYAD
-4840 MGIWTGNADGDNV
+4840 MGVWTGNADGDNV

-5053 QRMGDVRLD
+5053 QRMGDVRLA

-5129 AVSLSVYGSWNSDK
+5129 AVSLAVYGSWNSDK

-5275 AENEPTSSTAVDFG
+5275 AENEPTSSTAIDFG

>member
-130 AGYNG
+130 AGHNG

-170 LNTYCGMSYSS
+170 LNKYCGMSYSS

-342 NPVNWE
+342 NPVDWE
-348 IVVEGNT
+348 IVVEGST

-374 YYTKRVWGEFGNN
+374 YYTKRVWGEFGKN

-399 YTWSAYTLAGNTSYH
+399 YTWSAYELAGNTSYH

-446 VTTTKVININAN
+446 VTTTKIVNINAN

-502 WKTQADLSNNI
+502 WKTQADLRNNI

-538 QNGVATPVGVYAGNG
+538 QNSVATPVGVYAGNG
-553 KSVTINAG
+553 KNITINAG

-576 NNAIMNDAGKSD
+576 NNAIMNDAGKSA

-638 TIKGADNETW
+638 TIKGSDSETW

-662 NAGILTQVENSR
+662 NAGILAQVENSR

-723 GTINVNTGKDGAAAG
+723 GTINVNTGKDGTAAG
-738 NNSVKLGGDIFALST
+738 NNSVKLGGDIFALKT

-828 SDSKNITIDKYSGN
+828 SGSKDITIDKYSGN

-854 EKILGGN
+854 ENILGGN
-861 FTVKTAESGSAVA
+861 FTVKTAETGSAVA
-874 LRTDSD
+874 LRTDSS

-900 LYYTDYVSGNRNL
+900 LYYTDYVNGSRNL

-924 AASAAKYVGSVK
+924 AASAAKYVSSVK
-936 YNDTTGQ
+936 YSETTGQ

-954 ETPEGDNSDA
+954 ETPEGDNTDA

-981 DNVNLTLKDK
+981 DNVNLALKDK
-991 ASWSG
+991 ASWTGNNS
-996 DNIGSNMV
+996 GSNMV
-1004 VNAADSVWTGD
+1004 VNATDSAWTGD
-1015 NKGAGTNVTLNAS
+1015 NKGAGINATLNAS
-1028 AWNGKNDGS
+1028 DWNGKNDGS

-1046 ASWSG
+1046 ASWTG
-1051 DSSGSDLQLNL
+1051 DSSGSDLQLTL
-1062 DDSDYNGNISGD
+1062 DNSAYQGNIRGD
-1074 RSSVTLG
+1074 RSSVTL
-1081 NGSNW
+1081 
-1086 EGNSSGKDAVININN
+1086 NN

-1108 VSGSGSTLNMH
+1108 VIGSGSTLNMH
-1119 GDNLWQVKGDNV
+1119 GDSLWQLKGDNV

-1150 SGSGATV
+1150 AGGGTTV

-1168 INKYNGKATFVYKH
+1168 INKYNGKATFVYQH
-1182 DANDVTK
+1182 DVNDVTK

-1196 IGAATSSSGIT
+1196 IGTATTGSGIT

-1247 GYVKIAEGLTSVSA
+1247 GYVKIAEGLTSASV

-1296 TDFTTVVTGDYVT
+1296 TDFKTTVTGDYVT

-1315 AGVLPDI
+1315 AGVLPDTD
-1322 NNIYNFT
+1322 NIYNFT

-1346 DTTLKL
+1346 NTTLKL
-1352 NSHDMTITANSGD
+1352 NNHDMTITANGGD

-1373 LTVQDAGN
+1373 LTVQDAGSLT
-1381 FVVTGA
+1381 VSGA
-1387 KAINANNSKVDI
+1387 KAINANNSKVEI

-1414 AVTIKATKAAKVN
+1414 VVNIKATKAAKVN
-1427 GAVSADG
+1427 GAVSANGANSSVSINGGEATTVTGAVNADG

-1440 IDSADTTIGSNVT
+1440 IDSADTIIGSDIT

-1470 GDVVTDADGS
+1470 GDVTTDADGS

-1485 KEGASWT
+1485 KEGAAWS
-1492 GDNSGN
+1492 GDNAGN
-1498 TTMSLSKGTWN
+1498 TAMSLSKGTWN
-1509 GANNGKLNATLTN
+1509 GANTGKLNATLTN
-1522 GTTWT
+1522 GTSWT

-1536 IKLDA
+1536 IKLDGSA
-1541 STWNGAN
+1541 WSGAN

-1575 ADKAAWTGANG
+1575 ADKATWTGANS
-1586 GAKANITLTNAS
+1586 GAKANITLNNSAS
-1598 TWNGANTG
+1598 WTGTNTG
-1606 ANAKVNL
+1606 NNATISL
-1613 TDSSWTGDNSGS
+1613 TDSNWSGDNSGV

-1635 WNGSTSA
+1635 WNGSTST
-1642 AGSATL
+1642 AGSAVL

-1655 GASANADF
+1655 GASTSGDF
-1663 SLTLNGSTWNN
+1663 SLTLNNSTWNN
-1674 SGASSLKNFAGTNG
+1674 SGASSLKSFNATNG
-1688 IVDMS
+1688 IVDMT
-1693 NAAASVTIG
+1693 NAAAGVTIG

-1714 NSNNPGEVYGGNFTV
+1714 NSSNPAEVYGGNFTV
-1729 NSAENGSKITML
+1729 KSAKSGSKITML

-1765 LFYLGAVGGAES
+1765 LFY
-1777 NLNGT
+1777 T
-1782 VKIAEGLTAASVA
+1782 
-1795 KQTAGIVYDKTT
+1795 
-1807 GQGSADH
+1807 
-1814 KTVTP
+1814 
-1819 GPVYPSEQD
+1819 
-1828 RTAFVTSITGEH
+1828 
-1840 LTDKEYRKAGVLS
+1840 
-1853 NTVDNNIYNFTKDAT
+1853 
-1868 TITTDSSA
+1868 
-1876 ITTAKDT
+1876 
-1883 TLKLNSHDMTIT
+1883 
-1895 ANSGDGIATT
+1895 
-1905 GGTLT
+1905 
-1910 VQDAGNF
+1910 
-1917 VVTGAKAINANNSK
+1917 
-1931 VDITAVNATLNGDV
+1931 
-1945 TTNNTVMLKATK
+1945 
-1957 AAKVNGAVSADGANS
+1957 
-1972 NVSISGTASAAITGA
+1972 
-1987 VNANGA
+1987 
-1993 NAAVTIDSADTT
+1993 
-2005 IGSDITANGKGA
+2005 
-2017 KVTAKNL
+2017 
-2024 SKLDGNVATDADGNV
+2024 
-2039 ELNFKE
+2039 
-2045 GASWSGDNSGN
+2045 
-2056 TTMSLSKGTWSGA
+2056 
-2069 NTGKLNVTLTNGT
+2069 
-2082 TWNGDSS
+2082 
-2089 GAGSTIKL
+2089 
-2097 DASTWS
+2097 
-2103 GANSGADA
+2103 
-2111 DITLNNGA
+2111 
-2119 SWSKGNTADGVTVKA
+2119 
-2134 DKAAWTGANGG
+2134 
-2145 AKANITLTNAST
+2145 
-2157 WNGANTGANAKVNL
+2157 
-2171 TDSSWTGD
+2171 
-2179 NSGAGLSL
+2179 
-2187 TANNSKWNGSTSTA
+2187 
-2201 GSATLTN
+2201 
-2208 GSIWT
+2208 
-2213 GASTSADFALT
+2213 
-2224 LNGSTWNNSGA
+2224 
-2235 SSLKSFSG
+2235 
-2243 TNGIVDMTNTAASV
+2243 
-2257 TIGSYS
+2257 
-2263 GDATV
+2263 
-2268 IYKHNSSNPG
+2268 
-2278 EVYGG
+2278 
-2283 NFTVTKAAANS
+2283 
-2294 KISMLTDNT
+2294 
-2303 GVDTTDE
+2303 
-2310 DKINEALDALAGKLF
+2310 
-2325 YLGAV
+2325 
-2330 GGAESNLNGTVKIAE
+2330 
-2345 GLTAASVAKQT
+2345 
-2356 AGIVYDK
+2356 
-2363 TTGQGSADHKTVT
+2363 
-2376 PGPVYPSEQ
+2376 
-2385 DRTAFVTSITGEH
+2385 
-2398 LTDKEYRKA
+2398 
-2407 GVLSNTVD
+2407 
-2415 NNIYNFTKDATTI
+2415 
-2428 TTDSSAITT
+2428 
-2437 TKDTTLKLNSHD
+2437 
-2449 LTITANSGDGIATTG
+2449 
-2464 GTLTVQNVGNFAV
+2464 
-2477 TGAKAINANNSK
+2477 
-2489 VDITAV
+2489 
-2495 NATLNGDVSTNNVVN
+2495 
-2510 IKATKAAKVNGA
+2510 
-2522 VAADGA
+2522 
-2528 NSNVSISGTASAAIS
+2528 
-2543 GAVSAVG
+2543 
-2550 ANAAVTVDSADTT
+2550 
-2563 IGSDITANGKGA
+2563 
-2575 KVTAK
+2575 
-2580 NLSKLDGDVATDAD
+2580 
-2594 GSVEL
+2594 
-2599 NFKEGASWSGDNSGN
+2599 
-2614 TTMSLSKGT
+2614 
-2623 WNGANTGK
+2623 
-2631 LNATLTNGT
+2631 
-2640 TWNGDSSGAGSTIK
+2640 
-2654 LDASTW
+2654 
-2660 SGANSGANTDITLS
+2660 
-2674 NGASWTKGN
+2674 
-2683 TADGV
+2683 
-2688 TVKAEKATWTGANG
+2688 
-2702 GAKANIT
+2702 
-2709 LTNAS
+2709 
-2714 TWNGANTGANAIVNL
+2714 
-2729 IDSSWTGDNSGAGL
+2729 
-2743 SLTANNSKWN
+2743 
-2753 GSTNA
+2753 
-2758 AGSATLTNGSIWT
+2758 
-2771 GASTSADFSLTLN
+2771 
-2784 GSTWNN
+2784 
-2790 SGASSLKSFSGTNG
+2790 
-2804 IVDMTNA
+2804 
-2811 AASVTIGSYSGD
+2811 
-2823 ATVIYKHNSSNPGE
+2823 
-2837 VYGGNFTVNSAKNG
+2837 
-2851 SKITM
+2851 
-2856 LTDNTGVDTTDEDKI
+2856 
-2871 NEALD
+2871 
-2876 ALVGKLFYLGAIG
+2876 GAIG

-2900 IAEGLTAASAAK
+2900 IAEGLTATSVAK

-2990 SAITTAKDT
+2990 SAVTTAKDT
-2999 TLKLNSHDMTITANS
+2999 TLKLNNHDMTITANS
-3014 GDGIATTGGT
+3014 GDGIATTGAT
-3024 LTVQDAGIFAVTG
+3024 LTVQDAGSLTVSG

-3051 AVNATLNGDVTTNNA
+3051 AVNATLNGDVSTNN
-3066 VTIKATKAAK
+3066 VVNIKATKAAK
-3076 VNGAVSAD
+3076 VNGAVSAS
-3084 GANSNVSISGT
+3084 GANSSVSISGT
-3095 ASAAITGAVNAN
+3095 ASAAISGAVSAV
-3107 GANAAVTIDSADTTI
+3107 GANAVVTVDSADTTI

-3135 IAKNLSRLDGDVTTD
+3135 TAKNLSKLDGDVATD
-3150 ADGSVELGF
+3150 ADGSVELNF
-3159 KEGASWTGDNGG
+3159 KEGASWTGDNSG

-3176 LSKGTW
+3176 LSKGSW
-3182 NGANNGKLNATLTN
+3182 NGANTGKLNATLTN

-3215 SSWSGANSGA
+3215 SSWSGMNSGA
-3225 NADITLSNGASW
+3225 NANVTLTNGASW
-3237 TKGNTA
+3237 SKGNTA
-3243 DGVAVKADKASWT
+3243 DGVTVKADKAAWT
-3256 GANGGAKTNITL
+3256 GANGGANANITL
-3268 TNSVSWNGAN
+3268 SNSASWNGAN

-3285 NMTDS
+3285 NLTDS
-3290 SWTGD
+3290 SWSGD
-3295 NSGAGLSL
+3295 NSGANVTI

-3319 ATLTN
+3319 AVLTN

-3330 ASTNADFAL
+3330 ASTSADFAL

-3355 SFAGTNGIV
+3355 SFNATNGIV

-3383 VIYKHNSS
+3383 IIYKHNNS
-3391 NPSEVYGGNF
+3391 NPAEVYGGNF
-3401 TVTKAAT
+3401 TVNNAK
-3408 NSKITMLTDNTGVDT
+3408 NGSKITMLTDNTGVDT

-3430 EALDALAGRL
+3430 EALDALAGKL
-3440 FYLGAVGGAEN
+3440 FYTGAIGGAEN

-3464 AASVAKQ
+3464 ATSVAKQ

-3546 AGSAITTAKDT
+3546 AGSVVTTAKDT
-3557 TLKLNSHDMTIT
+3557 TLKLNNHDLTIT

-3575 IATTGGK
+3575 IATSGAT
-3582 LTVQDAGDFAV
+3582 LTVQNAGSLTV
-3593 TGAKA
+3593 SGAKA

-3618 VSTNNAVMLKA
+3618 VTTNNTVTIKA
-3629 TKAAKVNGAVA
+3629 AKAAKVNGAVSA
-3640 ANGANSNVSI
+3640 SGANSSVSI
-3650 SGEATTI
+3650 NGGEATTV
-3657 TGAVAADGANSNVS
+3657 T
-3671 ISGTASAAISGAVN
+3671 GAVN
-3685 AVGANAAV
+3685 ADGANAAV
-3693 TIDSADTTIGSDITA
+3693 TIDSADTIIGSDITA

-3720 SKLDGNVA
+3720 SKLNGNVA

-3757 SKGTW
+3757 SKGSW
-3762 NGDNTGKLNATLTN
+3762 NGANTGKLNATLTN
-3776 GTTWIGDSSG
+3776 GTTWTGDSSG
-3786 AGSTIKLDAST
+3786 AGSTIKLDASS
-3797 WNGANSGANA
+3797 WSGMNSGANA
-3807 DITLNNGASWS
+3807 NVTLTNGASWS

-3831 KAAWTGANGGAK
+3831 KAAWTGANGGAN
-3843 ANITLTNASTWNGA
+3843 ANITLSNSASWNGA
-3857 NTGANATVNLTDSSW
+3857 NTGSNATVNLTDSSW
-3872 TGDNSGAGLSLT
+3872 SGDNSGANVTIT
-3884 ANNSKWNGNT
+3884 ANNSKWNGST
-3894 SAAGSATLT
+3894 SAAGSAVLT

-3911 STNADFALTLNGST
+3911 STSADFALTLNGST

-3932 SLKNFAATNG
+3932 SLKSFNATNG

-3947 NAAASVTIGSYSGD
+3947 NTAASVTIGSYSGD

-3966 KHNSSNPGEVY
+3966 KHNSSNPAEVY
-3977 GGNFTVNSAKNG
+3977 GGNFTVKSAKSG

-4022 LGAIGGAENN
+4022 TGAIGGAENN

-4071 MPGPVYPT
+4071 TPGPVYPS

-4093 HFTDKEYR
+4093 HLTDKEYR

-4120 ATTITTDSS
+4120 ATTITTAGSVV
-4129 AITTAKDTTLKLN
+4129 TTAKDTTLKLN
-4142 SHDMTI
+4142 NHDLTI
-4148 TANSGDGIATTGGTL
+4148 TANSGDGIATSGGKL
-4163 TVQDAGNFAVTGAKA
+4163 TVQNAGSLTVSGAKA

-4192 ATLNGDVTTNNIV
+4192 ATLNGDVSTNNV
-4205 TIKATKAAKVNGA
+4205 VNIKATKAAKVNGA
-4218 VSANGTNAAVTIDS
+4218 VSANGANAAVTIDS
-4232 ADTTIGSDITANGK
+4232 ADTTIGSGITANGN
-4246 GAKVIAK
+4246 GAKVTAK
-4253 NLSRLDG
+4253 NLSKLDG
-4260 DVATDADG
+4260 NVATDADG

-4275 EGASWTGN
+4275 EGASWTGD

-4303 KLNATLTNGTSWT
+4303 KLNATLTNGTTWT

-4328 DASSWSGAN
+4328 DASTWNGAN
-4337 SGANA
+4337 SGADA
-4342 DITLTNGASWTKG
+4342 DITLNNGASWSKG

-4373 NGGAKANITLT
+4373 NGGANANITLS
-4384 NASTWN
+4384 NSASWN
-4390 GANTGANAIVNLTD
+4390 GANTGSNATVNLTD

-4421 NSKWNGSTSTA
+4421 NSKWNGSTNAA
-4432 GSATLTNGSIWNG
+4432 GSAVLTNGSIWTG
-4445 ASTSADFALT
+4445 ASTSADFSLT

-4468 LKSFNG
+4468 LKSFNA

-4516 TVNKAAANSKIT
+4516 TVTKAAANSKIT

-4543 IANALNAL
+4543 IANALNSL

-4578 ASSIIKQTGDIAYD
+4578 ASSVVKQTGDIAYD

-4607 NVTYPEAQT
+4607 NVTYPEEQT

-4688 ADAITIAFKNLDK
+4688 ADAITVEFKNLDK

-4706 AGQALVAENGG
+4706 TGQSLLAENGG

-4763 SIELAGSTV
+4763 SIELAGGTV
-4772 KGDVTADNKGKISI
+4772 KGNVTADNKGKISI

-4826 VSTAGDAVINIYAD
+4826 VSTVGDAVINIYAD
-4840 MGIWTGNADGDNV
+4840 MGVWTGNADGDNV

-4974 SNPDNLSG
+4974 SNPNNLSG

-5111 SYNKGK
+5111 SYNNGK

-5129 AVSLSVYGSWNSDK
+5129 AVSLAVYGSWNSDK

-5215 ASDFLDSKGLKKD
+5215 SSDFLDSKGLKKD

>member
-1 MRKFSKSKKAAI
+1 MRKMSNVKKAAI
-13 LASIMGGWMIGGS
+13 LASVLGGCVFAGS
-26 AFAANL
+26 AMAANL
-32 LITVPSNYGASNMT
+32 LVTVPSNYGSSNM
-46 AITGSRVTDK
+46 AVITGSRVTDRI
-56 VDSKANVAV
+56 DSEPNRAV
-65 IESLN
+65 MTSLN
-70 KDPGTYSF
+70 RDPAAYSF
-78 VLDGKSMF
+78 VMDGKNKF
-86 LLRQY
+86 ILRQY
-91 NYSTVDLIPSKVIG
+91 TYDTIDLLPMILVD
-105 ADTTWSKDEVYPSGI
+105 ADTDWPKDGYISGTI
-120 ITKGANPHSA
+120 SKGANPHAA
-130 AGYNG
+130 AGHNG
-135 YIYVGDY
+135 YVYTGDY

-147 GVVKYDKN
+147 AVAKVTNNALVED
-155 VLTEEVSKSRNLMED
+155 VSKTRYLLED
-170 LNTYCGMSYSS
+170 INKYCEGDLDVSEGAWTHGESLLVKGNQLFAVVSVNATGGNTSYSS
-181 PGWVHGE
+181 
-188 GMVVKNGQLYV
+188 
-199 VVSINP
+199 
-205 KGGYDPYDDSII
+205 GYLLQYDI
-217 MQYQIKDDGS
+217 QADGS
-227 LEYVNYTCSAR
+227 LKFVSFTRTGR
-238 NPDSVK
+238 NTDTVK
-244 LNNYND
+244 LNSYNN
-250 ILLHTGIGGY
+250 LLINTAIGGMQNY
-260 QYVGHGN
+260 GYGN
-267 SESAITLAT
+267 NGSNVT
-276 INNNVLNQESKS
+276 IGVLNGGKLNDKNEVNASI
-288 VVLPEN
+288 VPEN
-294 VKSNGLD
+294 IKKFKLD
-301 FRDMTVWPN
+301 FRDICVWPN
-310 GTAYILAYNLA
+310 GTAYILAYNLD
-321 TGGGGSN
+321 GSGRGGSTFN
-328 LKVYKTTVANLSSD
+328 IYKTTVANLNSTTPKD
-342 NPVNWE
+342 WE
-348 IVVEGNT
+348 IVVQDKT
-355 EGGGNTGVGTGWF
+355 DGGGNTGVKTGWF
-368 NKLFAE
+368 NKIFAE
-374 YYTKRVWGEFGNN
+374 YYTKRLWGEFGDN
-387 IVVYTDGAVKPT
+387 IVVYLDGDNNPS
-399 YTWSAYTLAGNTSYH
+399 YTWSAYNLAGNSDYH
-414 TFNSVSLLSGDTVFG
+414 TFNSVTQLAGDDVVG
-429 NKALLTTSRE
+429 GLALLTKSRE
-439 EGLTSPS
+439 EGLTTPS
-446 VTTTKVININAN
+446 ATTSTIININAN
-458 SKTGD
+458 VKKADYQNRITGTTND
-463 YFQRISGT
+463 TI
-471 DADSSVYSGVSS
+471 YSNITP
-483 DNSVY
+483 DNSNY
-488 TFTADKTIS
+488 TFEGDKTIS
-497 LKPNA
+497 LNELA

-518 AHDGNDVTVNAGS
+518 AHDGNDITVNAGS

-538 QNGVATPVGVYAGNG
+538 QNSIATPVGVYAGNG
-553 KSVTINAG
+553 KNVTINAD

-569 AVNGNSL
+569 AVDGNSL
-576 NNAIMNDAGKSD
+576 NNAIMNDAGKSA

-599 ISMNGSYGGNGVA
+599 ISMSGGYGGNGVA
-612 VQKTDRWGEASYASD
+612 IQKTDRWGEASYASD

-638 TIKGADNETW
+638 TVKGTDSETW

-699 SIGGG
+699 SVGGG

-723 GTINVNTGKDGAAAG
+723 GTINVNTGKDGTAAG
-738 NNSVKLGGDIFALST
+738 NNSVKLGGDIFALPT

-816 GSAGAAGVIFQK
+816 GSKDAAGVIFQK
-828 SDSKNITIDKYSGN
+828 SGSKDITIDKYSGN

-848 HDNSNP
+848 HDNNNP
-854 EKILGGN
+854 ENILGGN
-861 FTVKTAESGSAVA
+861 FTVKTAENGSAVV
-874 LRTDSD
+874 LRTDSS

-900 LYYTDYVSGNRNL
+900 LYYTDYVSGSRNL

-924 AASAAKYVGSVK
+924 AASAAQYIGNIEYSS
-936 YNDTTGQ
+936 TSGQ
-943 GSLGEKISVQT
+943 GRLGEKITTQLEV
-954 ETPEGDNSDA
+954 PKGDNVENN
-964 DKNFLVEKGD
+964 KNFLVEND
-974 WHGNNSG
+974 SWHGNNSG
-981 DNVNLTLKDK
+981 DKVNLTLKDK
-991 ASWSG
+991 ASW
-996 DNIGSNMV
+996 
-1004 VNAADSVWTGD
+1004 TGD
-1015 NKGAGTNVTLNAS
+1015 NKGEGLNVTLNTSSWEGNNEGGAAVIELKNKSNWSGDNSGNNANIVIDDSTWNGENIGKDAIITVRNNGSWNKDVKINNTKLTVDSAS
-1028 AWNGKNDGS
+1028 YNGHIVSDSNTINVQNSAQWSGNVNGKNNIITIQEAKWSG
-1037 KAVVTLKNK
+1037 NN
-1046 ASWSG
+1046 SG
-1051 DSSGSDLQLNL
+1051 DSSTIDLLNAKWNGNSFGKDTKVAINSGSVWEGYNSGAGFDLKMASGSTWVITADSVVENL
-1062 DDSDYNGNISGD
+1062 SSNLGRAGGTNPTIDMTNCAANATIGNYNGNF
-1074 RSSVTLG
+1074 TLLYKHDYTNPSQLQG
-1081 NGSNW
+1081 GS
-1086 EGNSSGKDAVININN
+1086 
-1101 GSSWSGN
+1101 
-1108 VSGSGSTLNMH
+1108 
-1119 GDNLWQVKGDNV
+1119 
-1131 LDSFNAGSISKMR
+1131 F
-1144 KAAAVA
+1144 
-1150 SGSGATV
+1150 
-1157 DMTDATAGNLT
+1157 T
-1168 INKYNGKATFVYKH
+1168 INKAMDGST
-1182 DANDVTK
+1182 
-1189 INGGDIT
+1189 
-1196 IGAATSSSGIT
+1196 IT
-1207 LLTDSNGLETTNK
+1207 LLTDSSGIKL
-1220 YAIND
+1220 ND
-1225 ALNALAN
+1225 EDSVNDTLNALAN
-1232 KLYYTGYLNGEKNLD
+1232 KLYYQEAIDGKQNLS
-1247 GYVKIAEGLTSVSA
+1247 GSVKIVESLTAPEIS
-1261 TKFAGNIGYDSKT
+1261 KQAGSIIYNST
-1274 GQGSLDKATVDYGTS
+1274 NGQGMLDVNSVAPG
-1289 IPNVQSK
+1289 
-1296 TDFTTVVTGDYVT
+1296 FTYPKMQDKFVFNTTLTGDYKM
-1309 DKEYRD
+1309 DKEYRQH
-1315 AGVLPDI
+1315 GVLKADNNMYEFPLDPSNSSLNEKTTIVPENGNAISVNQDTTITMGRSYDLYLNAQKAPNIIVNNAKLNIFAGTVYTGRDEILTYDYKTRNEYQPGVIVNNGSLKIEGNLAAYGKVDDVEPVITI
-1322 NNIYNFT
+1322 NGKDSSVEITKSLSIAAGRVVQYGDKEDFSNKAEVAVLADGGKLLVKSGVNISGSLHATNEGNIELRSRDGMTVMGDLIADKNAKIKLVSNQGNIYNVDLDSNVST
-1329 KDATTIT
+1329 DATGEVILDFTN
-1336 TDSSAITTAK
+1336 SGL
-1346 DTTLKL
+1346 LKNKWEGDNNGNTQL
-1352 NSHDMTITANSGD
+1352 VMGNGEWRGNNNGNITASLVNS
-1365 GIATTGGT
+1365 
-1373 LTVQDAGN
+1373 
-1381 FVVTGA
+1381 
-1387 KAINANNSKVDI
+1387 S
-1399 TAVNATLNGDVSTNN
+1399 
-1414 AVTIKATKAAKVN
+1414 
-1427 GAVSADG
+1427 
-1434 ANAAVT
+1434 
-1440 IDSADTTIGSNVT
+1440 
-1453 ANGKGA
+1453 
-1459 KVTAKNLSKLD
+1459 
-1470 GDVVTDADGS
+1470 
-1480 VELNF
+1480 
-1485 KEGASWT
+1485 
-1492 GDNSGN
+1492 
-1498 TTMSLSKGTWN
+1498 
-1509 GANNGKLNATLTN
+1509 
-1522 GTTWT
+1522 TWT
-1527 GDSSGAGST
+1527 GT
-1536 IKLDA
+1536 
-1541 STWNGAN
+1541 
-1548 SGANADITLNNGAS
+1548 
-1562 WSKGNTADGVTVK
+1562 
-1575 ADKAAWTGANG
+1575 
-1586 GAKANITLTNAS
+1586 
-1598 TWNGANTG
+1598 NTG
-1606 ANAKVNL
+1606 NNATISL
-1613 TDSSWTGDNSGS
+1613 TDSSWSGDNSGA
-1625 GLSLTANNSK
+1625 GLSLTADNSK
-1635 WNGSTSA
+1635 WNGSTNT
-1642 AGSATL
+1642 AGSAVL

-1655 GASANADF
+1655 GASTSADF
-1663 SLTLNGSTWNN
+1663 GLTLNGSTWNN
-1674 SGASSLKNFAGTNG
+1674 SGASSLKSFTATNG
-1688 IVDMS
+1688 IVDMT

-1714 NSNNPGEVYGGNFTV
+1714 NSSDPGEVYGGNFTV
-1729 NSAENGSKITML
+1729 NKAAANSKITML

-1765 LFYLGAVGGAES
+1765 LFYLGAIGGAES

-1782 VKIAEGLTAASVA
+1782 VKIAEGLTATSVA

-1895 ANSGDGIATT
+1895 ASSGDGIATT

-1910 VQDAGNF
+1910 VQDAGSLT
-1917 VVTGAKAINANNSK
+1917 VSGAKAINANNSK
-1931 VDITAVNATLNGDV
+1931 VDITAANATLNGDV
-1945 TTNNTVMLKATK
+1945 TTNNTVTIKAAK
-1957 AAKVNGAVSADGANS
+1957 AAKVNGVVS
-1972 NVSISGTASAAITGA
+1972 
-1987 VNANGA
+1987 ANGA

-2005 IGSDITANGKGA
+2005 IGSGITANGKGA
-2017 KVTAKNL
+2017 KVTAKNIG
-2024 SKLDGNVATDADGNV
+2024 KLNGNVATDADGSV

-2045 GASWSGDNSGN
+2045 GASWSGDNAGN
-2056 TTMSLSKGTWSGA
+2056 TAMSLSKGTWNGA
-2069 NTGKLNVTLTNGT
+2069 NTGKLNATLTNGT
-2082 TWNGDSS
+2082 TWTGDSS

-2097 DASTWS
+2097 DGSSWSGMNS
-2103 GANSGADA
+2103 GANANV
-2111 DITLNNGA
+2111 TLTNGA

-2134 DKAAWTGANGG
+2134 DKATWTGANSG
-2145 AKANITLTNAST
+2145 ANTNITLTNATT
-2157 WNGANTGANAKVNL
+2157 WTGTNNGANATVSL
-2171 TDSSWTGD
+2171 TDSSWSGD

-2187 TANNSKWNGSTSTA
+2187 TANNSKWNGSTNTA
-2201 GSATLTN
+2201 GSAVLTN

-2235 SSLKSFSG
+2235 SSLKSFTA
-2243 TNGIVDMTNTAASV
+2243 TNGIVDMTNAAASV

-2268 IYKHNSSNPG
+2268 IYKHNSSNPA
-2278 EVYGG
+2278 EVHGG
-2283 NFTVTKAAANS
+2283 NFTVNKAAANS
-2294 KISMLTDNT
+2294 KITMLTDNT

-2325 YLGAV
+2325 YLGAI

-2345 GLTAASVAKQT
+2345 GLTATSVAKQT

-2437 TKDTTLKLNSHD
+2437 AKDTTLKLNNHD

-2464 GTLTVQNVGNFAV
+2464 ATLTVQNAGSLTVS
-2477 TGAKAINANNSK
+2477 GAKAINANNSK
-2489 VDITAV
+2489 VEITAV

-2510 IKATKAAKVNGA
+2510 IKATKAAKING
-2522 VAADGA
+2522 V
-2528 NSNVSISGTASAAIS
+2528 
-2543 GAVSAVG
+2543 VSANG
-2550 ANAAVTVDSADTT
+2550 ANAAVTIDSADTI

-2580 NLSKLDGDVATDAD
+2580 NLSKLNGNVATDAD

-2599 NFKEGASWSGDNSGN
+2599 NFKEGAAWSGDNAGN
-2614 TTMSLSKGT
+2614 TTMSLSNGS

-2640 TWNGDSSGAGSTIK
+2640 TWTGDSSGAGSTIK
-2654 LDASTW
+2654 LDASSW
-2660 SGANSGANTDITLS
+2660 SGMNSGENANVTLN
-2674 NGASWTKGN
+2674 NGASWSKGN

-2688 TVKAEKATWTGANG
+2688 TVKADKSSWMGANGGANANITLGNASTWTGAN
-2702 GAKANIT
+2702 
-2709 LTNAS
+2709 
-2714 TWNGANTGANAIVNL
+2714 NGANATVNL
-2729 IDSSWTGDNSGAGL
+2729 TDSSWSGDNSGAGL

-2753 GSTNA
+2753 GNANA
-2758 AGSATLTNGSIWT
+2758 AGSAVLTNGSIWT
-2771 GASTSADFSLTLN
+2771 GASTSGNFSLTLN
-2784 GSTWNN
+2784 NSTWNN
-2790 SGASSLKSFSGTNG
+2790 SGASSLKSFNATNG

-2823 ATVIYKHNSSNPGE
+2823 ATVIYKHNSSNPAE
-2837 VYGGNFTVNSAKNG
+2837 VHGGNFTVN
-2851 SKITM
+2851 
-2856 LTDNTGVDTTDEDKI
+2856 
-2871 NEALD
+2871 
-2876 ALVGKLFYLGAIG
+2876 
-2889 GAENNLNGTVK
+2889 
-2900 IAEGLTAASAAK
+2900 
-2912 QTAGIVYDKTT
+2912 
-2923 GQGSA
+2923 
-2928 DHKTVTPGP
+2928 
-2937 VYPTEQDRTAF
+2937 
-2948 VTSITGEHLTD
+2948 
-2959 KEYRKA
+2959 
-2965 GVLSNTVDNNIYN
+2965 
-2978 FTKDATTITTDS
+2978 
-2990 SAITTAKDT
+2990 
-2999 TLKLNSHDMTITANS
+2999 
-3014 GDGIATTGGT
+3014 
-3024 LTVQDAGIFAVTG
+3024 
-3037 AKAINANNSKVDIT
+3037 
-3051 AVNATLNGDVTTNNA
+3051 
-3066 VTIKATKAAK
+3066 KAA
-3076 VNGAVSAD
+3076 A
-3084 GANSNVSISGT
+3084 
-3095 ASAAITGAVNAN
+3095 
-3107 GANAAVTIDSADTTI
+3107 
-3122 GSDITAN
+3122 
-3129 GKGAKV
+3129 
-3135 IAKNLSRLDGDVTTD
+3135 
-3150 ADGSVELGF
+3150 
-3159 KEGASWTGDNGG
+3159 
-3171 NTTMS
+3171 
-3176 LSKGTW
+3176 
-3182 NGANNGKLNATLTN
+3182 
-3196 GTTWTGDSSGAG
+3196 
-3208 STIKLDA
+3208 
-3215 SSWSGANSGA
+3215 
-3225 NADITLSNGASW
+3225 
-3237 TKGNTA
+3237 
-3243 DGVAVKADKASWT
+3243 
-3256 GANGGAKTNITL
+3256 
-3268 TNSVSWNGAN
+3268 
-3278 TGSNATV
+3278 
-3285 NMTDS
+3285 
-3290 SWTGD
+3290 
-3295 NSGAGLSL
+3295 
-3303 TANNS
+3303 
-3308 KWNGSTSAAGS
+3308 
-3319 ATLTN
+3319 
-3324 GSIWTG
+3324 
-3330 ASTNADFAL
+3330 
-3339 TLNGS
+3339 
-3344 TWNNSGASSLK
+3344 
-3355 SFAGTNGIV
+3355 
-3364 DMTNAA
+3364 
-3370 ASVTIGS
+3370 
-3377 YSGDAT
+3377 
-3383 VIYKHNSS
+3383 
-3391 NPSEVYGGNF
+3391 
-3401 TVTKAAT
+3401 

-3430 EALDALAGRL
+3430 EALDALAGKL
-3440 FYLGAVGGAEN
+3440 FYLGAIGGAES

-3464 AASVAKQ
+3464 ATSVAKQ

-3546 AGSAITTAKDT
+3546 DSSAITTAKDT
-3557 TLKLNSHDMTIT
+3557 TLKLNNHDLTIT
-3569 ANSGDG
+3569 ASSGDG
-3575 IATTGGK
+3575 IATTGGT
-3582 LTVQDAGDFAV
+3582 LIVQDAGNFAV

-3618 VSTNNAVMLKA
+3618 VSTNNVVNIKA
-3629 TKAAKVNGAVA
+3629 TKAAKVNGAVS
-3640 ANGANSNVSI
+3640 ANGANSSVSI
-3650 SGEATTI
+3650 NGGEATTV
-3657 TGAVAADGANSNVS
+3657 T
-3671 ISGTASAAISGAVN
+3671 GAVN
-3685 AVGANAAV
+3685 ADGANAAV
-3693 TIDSADTTIGSDITA
+3693 TIDSADTIIGSDITA

-3720 SKLDGNVA
+3720 SKLNGNVA

-3744 WTGDNAGNTTMSL
+3744 WTGDNSGNTTMSL

-3762 NGDNTGKLNATLTN
+3762 NGANTGKLNATLTN
-3776 GTTWIGDSSG
+3776 GTTWTGDSSG
-3786 AGSTIKLDAST
+3786 TGSTIKLDASS
-3797 WNGANSGANA
+3797 WSGMNSGANA
-3807 DITLNNGASWS
+3807 NVTLTNGASWS

-3831 KAAWTGANGGAK
+3831 KSSWMGANGGAN
-3843 ANITLTNASTWNGA
+3843 ANITLGNASTWTGA
-3857 NTGANATVNLTDSSW
+3857 NNGANATVNLTDSSW
-3872 TGDNSGAGLSLT
+3872 SGDNSGANVTIT
-3884 ANNSKWNGNT
+3884 ANNSKWNGN
-3894 SAAGSATLT
+3894 ANVAGSAVLT

-3911 STNADFALTLNGST
+3911 STSADFSLTLNGST

-3932 SLKNFAATNG
+3932 SLKSFTGTNG
-3942 IVDMT
+3942 VVDMT

-3966 KHNSSNPGEVY
+3966 KHNSSNPAEVH
-3977 GGNFTVNSAKNG
+3977 GGNFTVNKAAAN

-4022 LGAIGGAENN
+4022 LGAIGGAESN

-4071 MPGPVYPT
+4071 TPGPVYPS

-4093 HFTDKEYR
+4093 HLTDKEYR

-4129 AITTAKDTTLKLN
+4129 AVTTAKDTTLKLN
-4142 SHDMTI
+4142 NHDLMI
-4148 TANSGDGIATTGGTL
+4148 TANGGDGIATTGGTL
-4163 TVQDAGNFAVTGAKA
+4163 TVQNAGSLTVSGAKA
-4178 INANNSKVDITAVN
+4178 INANNSKVEITAVN
-4192 ATLNGDVTTNNIV
+4192 ATLNGDVSTNNV
-4205 TIKATKAAKVNGA
+4205 VNIKATKAAKINGV
-4218 VSANGTNAAVTIDS
+4218 VSANGANAAVTIDS
-4232 ADTTIGSDITANGK
+4232 ADTIIGSDITANGK
-4246 GAKVIAK
+4246 GAKVTAK
-4253 NLSRLDG
+4253 NLSKLNG
-4260 DVATDADG
+4260 NVATDADG
-4268 SVELNFK
+4268 SVELTFK
-4275 EGASWTGN
+4275 EGASWTGD

-4328 DASSWSGAN
+4328 DASTWNGAN

-4342 DITLTNGASWTKG
+4342 DITLTNGASWSKG

-4365 DKAAWTGA
+4365 DKSTWTGA
-4373 NGGAKANITLT
+4373 NGGAKANITLS
-4384 NASTWN
+4384 NSASWT
-4390 GANTGANAIVNLTD
+4390 GTNTGNNATISLTD

-4421 NSKWNGSTSTA
+4421 NSKWNGSTNTA
-4432 GSATLTNGSIWNG
+4432 GSAILTNGSIWNG
-4445 ASTSADFALT
+4445 ASTSADFSLT

-4468 LKSFNG
+4468 LKSFNA

-4498 VIYKHNSSNPG
+4498 VIYKHNSSNPA
-4509 EVYGGNF
+4509 EVHGGNF

-4543 IANALNAL
+4543 IANALNSL

-4578 ASSIIKQTGDIAYD
+4578 ASSVVKQTGDIAYD

-4607 NVTYPEAQT
+4607 NVTYPEEQT

-4688 ADAITIAFKNLDK
+4688 ADAITIEFKNLDK

-4706 AGQALVAENGG
+4706 AGQALLAENGG

-4763 SIELAGSTV
+4763 SIELAGGTV

-4786 NANNNAAGSILTDIT
+4786 NAKNNAAGSILTDIT

-4840 MGIWTGNADGDNV
+4840 MGVWTGNADGDNV
-4853 NLHLNSSKAQWNNIG
+4853 NLNLNSSKAQWNNIG

-4917 LNNIKFGGGS
+4917 LNNIKFCGGS

-5053 QRMGDVRLD
+5053 QRMGDVRLA

-5194 FYIDPSVQFTVGRV
+5194 FYIDPSVQFTIGRI

>member
-130 AGYNG
+130 AGHNG

-170 LNTYCGMSYSS
+170 LNKYCGMSYSS

-342 NPVNWE
+342 NPVDWE
-348 IVVEGNT
+348 IVVEGST

-387 IVVYTDGAVKPT
+387 IVVYTDGASKPT
-399 YTWSAYTLAGNTSYH
+399 YTWSAYELAGNTSYH

-446 VTTTKVININAN
+446 VTTTKIVNINAN

-538 QNGVATPVGVYAGNG
+538 QNSVATPVGVYAGNG
-553 KSVTINAG
+553 KNITINAG

-576 NNAIMNDAGKSD
+576 NNAIMNDAGKSA

-638 TIKGADNETW
+638 TIKGADSETW

-662 NAGILTQVENSR
+662 NAGILAQVENSR

-723 GTINVNTGKDGAAAG
+723 GTINVNTGKDGTAAG
-738 NNSVKLGGDIFALST
+738 NNSVKLGGDIFALKT

-828 SDSKNITIDKYSGN
+828 SGSKDITIDKYSGN

-854 EKILGGN
+854 ENILGGN
-861 FTVKTAESGSAVA
+861 FTVKTAETGSAVA
-874 LRTDSD
+874 LRTDSS

-900 LYYTDYVSGNRNL
+900 LYYTDYVNGSRNL

-924 AASAAKYVGSVK
+924 AASAAKYAGSVK
-936 YNDTTGQ
+936 YSDTTGQ

-954 ETPEGDNSDA
+954 ETPEGDNTDA
-964 DKNFLVEKGD
+964 DKNFLLEKGD

-981 DNVNLTLKDK
+981 DNVNLALKDK
-991 ASWSG
+991 ASWTGNNS
-996 DNIGSNMV
+996 GSNMV
-1004 VNAADSVWTGD
+1004 VNATDSAWTGD

-1046 ASWSG
+1046 ASWTG
-1051 DSSGSDLQLNL
+1051 DSSGSDLQLTL
-1062 DDSDYNGNISGD
+1062 DNSAYQGNIRGD
-1074 RSSVTLG
+1074 RSSVTL
-1081 NGSNW
+1081 
-1086 EGNSSGKDAVININN
+1086 NN

-1108 VSGSGSTLNMH
+1108 VIGSGSTLNMH
-1119 GDNLWQVKGDNV
+1119 GDSLWQLKGDNV
-1131 LDSFNAGSISKMR
+1131 LDSFNAGSVSKMR

-1150 SGSGATV
+1150 VGGGTTV

-1168 INKYNGKATFVYKH
+1168 INKYNGKATFVYQH

-1196 IGAATSSSGIT
+1196 IGAATNGSGIT

-1232 KLYYTGYLNGEKNLD
+1232 KLYYTGYLKGEKNLD
-1247 GYVKIAEGLTSVSA
+1247 GYVKIAEGLTSASA

-1289 IPNVQSK
+1289 IPNVQAK
-1296 TDFTTVVTGDYVT
+1296 TDFKTTVTGDYVT

-1315 AGVLPDI
+1315 AGVLPDTD
-1322 NNIYNFT
+1322 NIYNFT

-1336 TDSSAITTAK
+1336 TAGSAVATAK

-1352 NSHDMTITANSGD
+1352 NNHDMTITANSGD

-1381 FVVTGA
+1381 LTVKGA
-1387 KAINANNSKVDI
+1387 KAINAKNSKVEI

-1414 AVTIKATKAAKVN
+1414 VVNIKATKAAKVN
-1427 GAVSADG
+1427 GAVSA
-1434 ANAAVT
+1434 
-1440 IDSADTTIGSNVT
+1440 
-1453 ANGKGA
+1453 
-1459 KVTAKNLSKLD
+1459 
-1470 GDVVTDADGS
+1470 
-1480 VELNF
+1480 
-1485 KEGASWT
+1485 
-1492 GDNSGN
+1492 
-1498 TTMSLSKGTWN
+1498 
-1509 GANNGKLNATLTN
+1509 
-1522 GTTWT
+1522 
-1527 GDSSGAGST
+1527 
-1536 IKLDA
+1536 
-1541 STWNGAN
+1541 NGAN
-1548 SGANADITLNNGAS
+1548 SSVSI
-1562 WSKGNTADGVTVK
+1562 
-1575 ADKAAWTGANG
+1575 NG
-1586 GAKANITLTNAS
+1586 G
-1598 TWNGANTG
+1598 
-1606 ANAKVNL
+1606 
-1613 TDSSWTGDNSGS
+1613 
-1625 GLSLTANNSK
+1625 
-1635 WNGSTSA
+1635 
-1642 AGSATL
+1642 
-1648 TNGSIWT
+1648 
-1655 GASANADF
+1655 
-1663 SLTLNGSTWNN
+1663 
-1674 SGASSLKNFAGTNG
+1674 
-1688 IVDMS
+1688 
-1693 NAAASVTIG
+1693 
-1702 SYSGDATVIYKH
+1702 
-1714 NSNNPGEVYGGNFTV
+1714 E
-1729 NSAENGSKITML
+1729 
-1741 TDNTGVDTTDEDKIN
+1741 
-1756 EALDALAGK
+1756 
-1765 LFYLGAVGGAES
+1765 
-1777 NLNGT
+1777 
-1782 VKIAEGLTAASVA
+1782 
-1795 KQTAGIVYDKTT
+1795 
-1807 GQGSADH
+1807 
-1814 KTVTP
+1814 
-1819 GPVYPSEQD
+1819 
-1828 RTAFVTSITGEH
+1828 
-1840 LTDKEYRKAGVLS
+1840 
-1853 NTVDNNIYNFTKDAT
+1853 AT
-1868 TITTDSSA
+1868 T
-1876 ITTAKDT
+1876 
-1883 TLKLNSHDMTIT
+1883 
-1895 ANSGDGIATT
+1895 
-1905 GGTLT
+1905 
-1910 VQDAGNF
+1910 V
-1917 VVTGAKAINANNSK
+1917 
-1931 VDITAVNATLNGDV
+1931 
-1945 TTNNTVMLKATK
+1945 
-1957 AAKVNGAVSADGANS
+1957 
-1972 NVSISGTASAAITGA
+1972 TGA
-1987 VNANGA
+1987 VNADGA

-2024 SKLDGNVATDADGNV
+2024 SKLDG
-2039 ELNFKE
+2039 
-2045 GASWSGDNSGN
+2045 
-2056 TTMSLSKGTWSGA
+2056 
-2069 NTGKLNVTLTNGT
+2069 
-2082 TWNGDSS
+2082 
-2089 GAGSTIKL
+2089 
-2097 DASTWS
+2097 
-2103 GANSGADA
+2103 
-2111 DITLNNGA
+2111 
-2119 SWSKGNTADGVTVKA
+2119 
-2134 DKAAWTGANGG
+2134 
-2145 AKANITLTNAST
+2145 
-2157 WNGANTGANAKVNL
+2157 
-2171 TDSSWTGD
+2171 
-2179 NSGAGLSL
+2179 
-2187 TANNSKWNGSTSTA
+2187 
-2201 GSATLTN
+2201 
-2208 GSIWT
+2208 
-2213 GASTSADFALT
+2213 
-2224 LNGSTWNNSGA
+2224 
-2235 SSLKSFSG
+2235 
-2243 TNGIVDMTNTAASV
+2243 
-2257 TIGSYS
+2257 
-2263 GDATV
+2263 
-2268 IYKHNSSNPG
+2268 
-2278 EVYGG
+2278 
-2283 NFTVTKAAANS
+2283 
-2294 KISMLTDNT
+2294 
-2303 GVDTTDE
+2303 
-2310 DKINEALDALAGKLF
+2310 
-2325 YLGAV
+2325 
-2330 GGAESNLNGTVKIAE
+2330 
-2345 GLTAASVAKQT
+2345 
-2356 AGIVYDK
+2356 
-2363 TTGQGSADHKTVT
+2363 
-2376 PGPVYPSEQ
+2376 
-2385 DRTAFVTSITGEH
+2385 
-2398 LTDKEYRKA
+2398 
-2407 GVLSNTVD
+2407 
-2415 NNIYNFTKDATTI
+2415 
-2428 TTDSSAITT
+2428 
-2437 TKDTTLKLNSHD
+2437 
-2449 LTITANSGDGIATTG
+2449 
-2464 GTLTVQNVGNFAV
+2464 
-2477 TGAKAINANNSK
+2477 
-2489 VDITAV
+2489 
-2495 NATLNGDVSTNNVVN
+2495 
-2510 IKATKAAKVNGA
+2510 
-2522 VAADGA
+2522 
-2528 NSNVSISGTASAAIS
+2528 
-2543 GAVSAVG
+2543 
-2550 ANAAVTVDSADTT
+2550 
-2563 IGSDITANGKGA
+2563 
-2575 KVTAK
+2575 
-2580 NLSKLDGDVATDAD
+2580 
-2594 GSVEL
+2594 
-2599 NFKEGASWSGDNSGN
+2599 
-2614 TTMSLSKGT
+2614 
-2623 WNGANTGK
+2623 
-2631 LNATLTNGT
+2631 
-2640 TWNGDSSGAGSTIK
+2640 
-2654 LDASTW
+2654 
-2660 SGANSGANTDITLS
+2660 
-2674 NGASWTKGN
+2674 
-2683 TADGV
+2683 
-2688 TVKAEKATWTGANG
+2688 
-2702 GAKANIT
+2702 
-2709 LTNAS
+2709 
-2714 TWNGANTGANAIVNL
+2714 
-2729 IDSSWTGDNSGAGL
+2729 
-2743 SLTANNSKWN
+2743 
-2753 GSTNA
+2753 
-2758 AGSATLTNGSIWT
+2758 
-2771 GASTSADFSLTLN
+2771 
-2784 GSTWNN
+2784 
-2790 SGASSLKSFSGTNG
+2790 
-2804 IVDMTNA
+2804 
-2811 AASVTIGSYSGD
+2811 
-2823 ATVIYKHNSSNPGE
+2823 
-2837 VYGGNFTVNSAKNG
+2837 
-2851 SKITM
+2851 
-2856 LTDNTGVDTTDEDKI
+2856 
-2871 NEALD
+2871 
-2876 ALVGKLFYLGAIG
+2876 
-2889 GAENNLNGTVK
+2889 
-2900 IAEGLTAASAAK
+2900 
-2912 QTAGIVYDKTT
+2912 
-2923 GQGSA
+2923 
-2928 DHKTVTPGP
+2928 
-2937 VYPTEQDRTAF
+2937 
-2948 VTSITGEHLTD
+2948 
-2959 KEYRKA
+2959 
-2965 GVLSNTVDNNIYN
+2965 
-2978 FTKDATTITTDS
+2978 
-2990 SAITTAKDT
+2990 
-2999 TLKLNSHDMTITANS
+2999 
-3014 GDGIATTGGT
+3014 
-3024 LTVQDAGIFAVTG
+3024 
-3037 AKAINANNSKVDIT
+3037 
-3051 AVNATLNGDVTTNNA
+3051 
-3066 VTIKATKAAK
+3066 
-3076 VNGAVSAD
+3076 
-3084 GANSNVSISGT
+3084 
-3095 ASAAITGAVNAN
+3095 
-3107 GANAAVTIDSADTTI
+3107 
-3122 GSDITAN
+3122 
-3129 GKGAKV
+3129 
-3135 IAKNLSRLDGDVTTD
+3135 DVTTD

-3176 LSKGTW
+3176 LSKGSW
-3182 NGANNGKLNATLTN
+3182 NGANTGKLNATLTN

-3208 STIKLDA
+3208 S
-3215 SSWSGANSGA
+3215 
-3225 NADITLSNGASW
+3225 
-3237 TKGNTA
+3237 
-3243 DGVAVKADKASWT
+3243 
-3256 GANGGAKTNITL
+3256 
-3268 TNSVSWNGAN
+3268 
-3278 TGSNATV
+3278 
-3285 NMTDS
+3285 M
-3290 SWTGD
+3290 
-3295 NSGAGLSL
+3295 
-3303 TANNS
+3303 
-3308 KWNGSTSAAGS
+3308 
-3319 ATLTN
+3319 
-3324 GSIWTG
+3324 
-3330 ASTNADFAL
+3330 
-3339 TLNGS
+3339 
-3344 TWNNSGASSLK
+3344 
-3355 SFAGTNGIV
+3355 
-3364 DMTNAA
+3364 
-3370 ASVTIGS
+3370 
-3377 YSGDAT
+3377 
-3383 VIYKHNSS
+3383 
-3391 NPSEVYGGNF
+3391 
-3401 TVTKAAT
+3401 
-3408 NSKITMLTDNTGVDT
+3408 
-3423 TDEDKIN
+3423 
-3430 EALDALAGRL
+3430 
-3440 FYLGAVGGAEN
+3440 
-3451 NLNGTVKIAEGLT
+3451 
-3464 AASVAKQ
+3464 
-3471 TAGIVYDKTT
+3471 
-3481 GQGSADHKTV
+3481 
-3491 TPGPVYPSEQ
+3491 
-3501 DRTAFVTSITGEH
+3501 
-3514 LTDKEYRKAG
+3514 
-3524 VLSNTVDNN
+3524 
-3533 IYNFTKD
+3533 
-3540 ATTITT
+3540 
-3546 AGSAITTAKDT
+3546 
-3557 TLKLNSHDMTIT
+3557 
-3569 ANSGDG
+3569 
-3575 IATTGGK
+3575 
-3582 LTVQDAGDFAV
+3582 
-3593 TGAKA
+3593 
-3598 INANNSK
+3598 
-3605 VDITAVNATLNGD
+3605 
-3618 VSTNNAVMLKA
+3618 
-3629 TKAAKVNGAVA
+3629 
-3640 ANGANSNVSI
+3640 
-3650 SGEATTI
+3650 
-3657 TGAVAADGANSNVS
+3657 
-3671 ISGTASAAISGAVN
+3671 
-3685 AVGANAAV
+3685 
-3693 TIDSADTTIGSDITA
+3693 
-3708 NGKGAKVTAKNL
+3708 
-3720 SKLDGNVA
+3720 
-3728 TDADGSVEL
+3728 
-3737 NFKEGAS
+3737 
-3744 WTGDNAGNTTMSL
+3744 
-3757 SKGTW
+3757 
-3762 NGDNTGKLNATLTN
+3762 
-3776 GTTWIGDSSG
+3776 
-3786 AGSTIKLDAST
+3786 IKLDAST

-3807 DITLNNGASWS
+3807 NVTLTNGASWS

-3831 KAAWTGANGGAK
+3831 KSTWTGANGGAK
-3843 ANITLTNASTWNGA
+3843 ANITLSNSASWNGA
-3857 NTGANATVNLTDSSW
+3857 NTGSNAT
-3872 TGDNSGAGLSLT
+3872 
-3884 ANNSKWNGNT
+3884 
-3894 SAAGSATLT
+3894 
-3903 NGSIWTGA
+3903 
-3911 STNADFALTLNGST
+3911 
-3925 WNNSGAS
+3925 
-3932 SLKNFAATNG
+3932 
-3942 IVDMT
+3942 
-3947 NAAASVTIGSYSGD
+3947 
-3961 ATVIY
+3961 
-3966 KHNSSNPGEVY
+3966 
-3977 GGNFTVNSAKNG
+3977 
-3989 SKITMLTDNTGVDT
+3989 
-4003 TDEDKINEALDAL
+4003 
-4016 AGKLFY
+4016 
-4022 LGAIGGAENN
+4022 
-4032 LNGTVKIAEGL
+4032 
-4043 TATSVA
+4043 
-4049 KQTAGIVYDKTT
+4049 
-4061 GQGSADHKTV
+4061 
-4071 MPGPVYPT
+4071 
-4079 EQDRTAFVTSITGE
+4079 
-4093 HFTDKEYR
+4093 
-4101 KAGVLSNTVDNN
+4101 
-4113 IYNFTKD
+4113 
-4120 ATTITTDSS
+4120 
-4129 AITTAKDTTLKLN
+4129 
-4142 SHDMTI
+4142 
-4148 TANSGDGIATTGGTL
+4148 
-4163 TVQDAGNFAVTGAKA
+4163 
-4178 INANNSKVDITAVN
+4178 
-4192 ATLNGDVTTNNIV
+4192 
-4205 TIKATKAAKVNGA
+4205 
-4218 VSANGTNAAVTIDS
+4218 
-4232 ADTTIGSDITANGK
+4232 
-4246 GAKVIAK
+4246 
-4253 NLSRLDG
+4253 
-4260 DVATDADG
+4260 
-4268 SVELNFK
+4268 
-4275 EGASWTGN
+4275 
-4283 NSGNTTMSLSKGTWN
+4283 
-4298 GANTG
+4298 
-4303 KLNATLTNGTSWT
+4303 
-4316 GDSSGAGSTIKL
+4316 
-4328 DASSWSGAN
+4328 
-4337 SGANA
+4337 
-4342 DITLTNGASWTKG
+4342 
-4355 NTADGVTVKA
+4355 
-4365 DKAAWTGA
+4365 
-4373 NGGAKANITLT
+4373 
-4384 NASTWN
+4384 
-4390 GANTGANAIVNLTD
+4390 VNLTD

-4421 NSKWNGSTSTA
+4421 NSKWNGNANAA

-4516 TVNKAAANSKIT
+4516 TVTKAAANSKIT

-4543 IANALNAL
+4543 IANALNSL

-4578 ASSIIKQTGDIAYD
+4578 ASSIVKQTGDIAYD

-4607 NVTYPEAQT
+4607 NVTYPEEQT

-4642 DNAVYDFS
+4642 DNAVYNFS

-4688 ADAITIAFKNLDK
+4688 ADAITVEFKNLDK

-4706 AGQALVAENGG
+4706 TGQALLAENGG

-4723 TGAVTADSAFVA
+4723 TGAVTADSAFIA

-4763 SIELAGSTV
+4763 SIELAGGTV
-4772 KGDVTADNKGKISI
+4772 KGNVTADNKGKISI

-4826 VSTAGDAVINIYAD
+4826 VSTVGDAVINIYAD
-4840 MGIWTGNADGDNV
+4840 MGVWTGNADGDNV

-4974 SNPDNLSG
+4974 SNPNNLSG

-5053 QRMGDVRLD
+5053 QRMGDVRLA

-5129 AVSLSVYGSWNSDK
+5129 AVSLAVYGSWNSDK

>member
-32 LITVPSNYGASNMT
+32 LITVPSNYGDSNMT

-91 NYSTVDLIPSKVIG
+91 NSSTVDLIPSKVIG

-205 KGGYDPYDDSII
+205 KGGYAPYDDSII

-250 ILLHTGIGGY
+250 ILLHTGVGGY
-260 QYVGHGN
+260 QYVGQGN

-321 TGGGGSN
+321 TGGGGSS

-342 NPVNWE
+342 NPVDWE

-374 YYTKRVWGEFGNN
+374 YYTRRVWGEFGNN
-387 IVVYTDGAVKPT
+387 IVVYTDGASKPT
-399 YTWSAYTLAGNTSYH
+399 YTWSAYELAGNTSYH

-446 VTTTKVININAN
+446 VTTTKIVNINAN

-538 QNGVATPVGVYAGNG
+538 QNSVATPVGVYAGNG

-576 NNAIMNDAGKSD
+576 NNAIMNDAGKSA

-638 TIKGADNETW
+638 TIKGSDSETW

-662 NAGILTQVENSR
+662 NAGILAQVENSR

-723 GTINVNTGKDGAAAG
+723 GTINVNTGKDGTAAG
-738 NNSVKLGGDIFALST
+738 NNSVKLGGDIFALKT

-762 GDSYLR
+762 DDSYLR

-828 SDSKNITIDKYSGN
+828 SGSKNITIDKYSGN

-854 EKILGGN
+854 ENILGGN
-861 FTVKTAESGSAVA
+861 FAVKTAETGSAVA
-874 LRTDSD
+874 LRTDSS

-900 LYYTDYVSGNRNL
+900 LYYTDYVNGSRNL

-924 AASAAKYVGSVK
+924 AASAAKYVSSVK
-936 YNDTTGQ
+936 YSDTTGQ

-954 ETPEGDNSDA
+954 ETPEGDNTDA
-964 DKNFLVEKGD
+964 DRNFLVEKGD

-981 DNVNLTLKDK
+981 DNVNLALKDK
-991 ASWSG
+991 ASWTGNNS
-996 DNIGSNMV
+996 GSNMV
-1004 VNAADSVWTGD
+1004 VNATDSAWTGD
-1015 NKGAGTNVTLNAS
+1015 NKGTGINATLNAS
-1028 AWNGKNDGS
+1028 DWNGKNDGS

-1046 ASWSG
+1046 ASWTG
-1051 DSSGSDLQLNL
+1051 DSSGSDLQLTL
-1062 DDSDYNGNISGD
+1062 DDSDYNGNISGES
-1074 RSSVTLG
+1074 SSVTLN
-1081 NGSNW
+1081 NGSSW
-1086 EGNSSGKDAVININN
+1086 EGNSSGRDVAVNINN

-1108 VSGSGSTLNMH
+1108 VIGSGSTLNMH
-1119 GDNLWQVKGDNV
+1119 GDSLWKLKGDNV

-1150 SGSGATV
+1150 AGGGTTV

-1168 INKYNGKATFVYKH
+1168 INKYNGKATFVYQH
-1182 DANDVTK
+1182 DVNDVTK

-1196 IGAATSSSGIT
+1196 IGTATTGSGIT

-1247 GYVKIAEGLTSVSA
+1247 GYVKIAEGLTSASA

-1274 GQGSLDKATVDYGTS
+1274 GQGSLDKETVDYGTS

-1296 TDFTTVVTGDYVT
+1296 TDFKTTVTGDYVT

-1315 AGVLPDI
+1315 AGVLPDTD
-1322 NNIYNFT
+1322 NIYNFT

-1336 TDSSAITTAK
+1336 TAGSAVTTAK

-1352 NSHDMTITANSGD
+1352 NNNDLTITANSGD

-1373 LTVQDAGN
+1373 LTVQDAGSLTVN
-1381 FVVTGA
+1381 GV
-1387 KAINANNSKVDI
+1387 KAINANNSK
-1399 TAVNATLNGDVSTNN
+1399 L
-1414 AVTIKATKAAKVN
+1414 
-1427 GAVSADG
+1427 
-1434 ANAAVT
+1434 
-1440 IDSADTTIGSNVT
+1440 
-1453 ANGKGA
+1453 
-1459 KVTAKNLSKLD
+1459 
-1470 GDVVTDADGS
+1470 
-1480 VELNF
+1480 
-1485 KEGASWT
+1485 
-1492 GDNSGN
+1492 
-1498 TTMSLSKGTWN
+1498 
-1509 GANNGKLNATLTN
+1509 
-1522 GTTWT
+1522 
-1527 GDSSGAGST
+1527 
-1536 IKLDA
+1536 
-1541 STWNGAN
+1541 
-1548 SGANADITLNNGAS
+1548 
-1562 WSKGNTADGVTVK
+1562 
-1575 ADKAAWTGANG
+1575 
-1586 GAKANITLTNAS
+1586 
-1598 TWNGANTG
+1598 
-1606 ANAKVNL
+1606 
-1613 TDSSWTGDNSGS
+1613 
-1625 GLSLTANNSK
+1625 
-1635 WNGSTSA
+1635 
-1642 AGSATL
+1642 
-1648 TNGSIWT
+1648 
-1655 GASANADF
+1655 
-1663 SLTLNGSTWNN
+1663 
-1674 SGASSLKNFAGTNG
+1674 
-1688 IVDMS
+1688 
-1693 NAAASVTIG
+1693 
-1702 SYSGDATVIYKH
+1702 
-1714 NSNNPGEVYGGNFTV
+1714 
-1729 NSAENGSKITML
+1729 
-1741 TDNTGVDTTDEDKIN
+1741 
-1756 EALDALAGK
+1756 
-1765 LFYLGAVGGAES
+1765 
-1777 NLNGT
+1777 
-1782 VKIAEGLTAASVA
+1782 
-1795 KQTAGIVYDKTT
+1795 
-1807 GQGSADH
+1807 
-1814 KTVTP
+1814 
-1819 GPVYPSEQD
+1819 
-1828 RTAFVTSITGEH
+1828 
-1840 LTDKEYRKAGVLS
+1840 
-1853 NTVDNNIYNFTKDAT
+1853 
-1868 TITTDSSA
+1868 
-1876 ITTAKDT
+1876 
-1883 TLKLNSHDMTIT
+1883 
-1895 ANSGDGIATT
+1895 
-1905 GGTLT
+1905 
-1910 VQDAGNF
+1910 
-1917 VVTGAKAINANNSK
+1917 
-1931 VDITAVNATLNGDV
+1931 
-1945 TTNNTVMLKATK
+1945 
-1957 AAKVNGAVSADGANS
+1957 
-1972 NVSISGTASAAITGA
+1972 
-1987 VNANGA
+1987 
-1993 NAAVTIDSADTT
+1993 
-2005 IGSDITANGKGA
+2005 
-2017 KVTAKNL
+2017 
-2024 SKLDGNVATDADGNV
+2024 
-2039 ELNFKE
+2039 
-2045 GASWSGDNSGN
+2045 
-2056 TTMSLSKGTWSGA
+2056 
-2069 NTGKLNVTLTNGT
+2069 
-2082 TWNGDSS
+2082 
-2089 GAGSTIKL
+2089 
-2097 DASTWS
+2097 
-2103 GANSGADA
+2103 
-2111 DITLNNGA
+2111 
-2119 SWSKGNTADGVTVKA
+2119 
-2134 DKAAWTGANGG
+2134 
-2145 AKANITLTNAST
+2145 
-2157 WNGANTGANAKVNL
+2157 
-2171 TDSSWTGD
+2171 
-2179 NSGAGLSL
+2179 
-2187 TANNSKWNGSTSTA
+2187 
-2201 GSATLTN
+2201 
-2208 GSIWT
+2208 
-2213 GASTSADFALT
+2213 
-2224 LNGSTWNNSGA
+2224 
-2235 SSLKSFSG
+2235 
-2243 TNGIVDMTNTAASV
+2243 
-2257 TIGSYS
+2257 
-2263 GDATV
+2263 
-2268 IYKHNSSNPG
+2268 
-2278 EVYGG
+2278 
-2283 NFTVTKAAANS
+2283 
-2294 KISMLTDNT
+2294 
-2303 GVDTTDE
+2303 
-2310 DKINEALDALAGKLF
+2310 
-2325 YLGAV
+2325 
-2330 GGAESNLNGTVKIAE
+2330 
-2345 GLTAASVAKQT
+2345 
-2356 AGIVYDK
+2356 
-2363 TTGQGSADHKTVT
+2363 
-2376 PGPVYPSEQ
+2376 
-2385 DRTAFVTSITGEH
+2385 
-2398 LTDKEYRKA
+2398 
-2407 GVLSNTVD
+2407 
-2415 NNIYNFTKDATTI
+2415 
-2428 TTDSSAITT
+2428 
-2437 TKDTTLKLNSHD
+2437 
-2449 LTITANSGDGIATTG
+2449 
-2464 GTLTVQNVGNFAV
+2464 
-2477 TGAKAINANNSK
+2477 
-2489 VDITAV
+2489 DITAV

-2522 VAADGA
+2522 VNANGA
-2528 NSNVSISGTASAAIS
+2528 NSSVSISGTASAAIS
-2543 GAVSAVG
+2543 GAVSADGV
-2550 ANAAVTVDSADTT
+2550 NAAVTIDSADTI

-2580 NLSKLDGDVATDAD
+2580 NLSKLDGDAATDAD

-2599 NFKEGASWSGDNSGN
+2599 NFKEGASWTGDNSGN
-2614 TTMSLSKGT
+2614 TTMSLSKGS

-2640 TWNGDSSGAGSTIK
+2640 TWTGDSSGAGSIIK
-2654 LDASTW
+2654 LDGSAW
-2660 SGANSGANTDITLS
+2660 SGANSGANADITLT

-2688 TVKAEKATWTGANG
+2688 TVKADKAAWTGANG

-2709 LTNAS
+2709 LTNSAS
-2714 TWNGANTGANAIVNL
+2714 WNGANTGSNATVNL
-2729 IDSSWTGDNSGAGL
+2729 TDSSWSGDNSGAGL
-2743 SLTANNSKWN
+2743 SLTADNSKWN
-2753 GSTNA
+2753 GSTNT
-2758 AGSATLTNGSIWT
+2758 AGSATLTNGSIWN

-2790 SGASSLKSFSGTNG
+2790 SGASSLKSFNGTNG

-2837 VYGGNFTVNSAKNG
+2837 VYGGNFTVTKAAAN

-2876 ALVGKLFYLGAIG
+2876 ALAGKLFYTGAVGGAESNLNGTVKIAEGLTATSVAKQTADIVYDKTTGQGSADHKTVTPGPVYPTEQDRTAFVTSITGEHLTDKEYRKAGVLSNTIDNNIYNFTKDATTITTAGSAVTTAKDTTLKLNSHDMTITANGGDGIATTGATLTVQNAGSLTVSGAKAINANNSKVEITAVNATLNGDVSTNNVVNIKATKAAKVNGTVNANGANSSVSISGTASAAISGAVSAVGANAVVTVDSADTTIGSDITANGNGAKVTAKNLSKLNGNVATDADGSVELNFKEGASWTGDNSGNTTMSLSKGTWNGANTGKLNATLTNGTTWTGDSSGAGSIIKLDGSAWSGANSGANADITLNNGASWSKGNTADGVTVKADKATWTGANSGANTNITLTNATTWTGANNGANATVSLTDSSWSGDNSGAGLNLTADNSKWNGSTNTAGSATLTNGSSWTGASTSADFALTLNGSTWNNSGASSLKSFNATNGIVDMTNAAASVTIGSYSGDTTVIYKHNSSNPGEVYGGNFTVNKAAANSKITMLTDNTGVDTTDEDKINEALDALAGKLFYTGAIG

-2900 IAEGLTAASAAK
+2900 IAEGLTATSVAK

-2990 SAITTAKDT
+2990 SAVTTAKDT
-2999 TLKLNSHDMTITANS
+2999 TLKLNSHDLTITANS
-3014 GDGIATTGGT
+3014 GDGIATSSGK
-3024 LTVQDAGIFAVTG
+3024 LTVQDAGNLTVSG
-3037 AKAINANNSKVDIT
+3037 AKAINANNSKVEIT
-3051 AVNATLNGDVTTNNA
+3051 AVNATLNGDVSTNN
-3066 VTIKATKAAK
+3066 VVNIKATKAAK
-3076 VNGAVSAD
+3076 VNGAVSAN
-3084 GANSNVSISGT
+3084 GANSSVSINGT
-3095 ASAAITGAVNAN
+3095 ASAAISGAVSAD
-3107 GANAAVTIDSADTTI
+3107 GANAAVTIDSEDTTI

-3135 IAKNLSRLDGDVTTD
+3135 TAKNLSKLNGNVATD
-3150 ADGSVELGF
+3150 ADGSVELNF
-3159 KEGASWTGDNGG
+3159 KEGASWSGDNSG

-3182 NGANNGKLNATLTN
+3182 NGANTGKLNATLMN

-3208 STIKLDA
+3208 SIIKLD
-3215 SSWSGANSGA
+3215 SSA
-3225 NADITLSNGASW
+3225 
-3237 TKGNTA
+3237 
-3243 DGVAVKADKASWT
+3243 
-3256 GANGGAKTNITL
+3256 
-3268 TNSVSWNGAN
+3268 WNGAN
-3278 TGSNATV
+3278 TGSNATISL
-3285 NMTDS
+3285 TDS
-3290 SWTGD
+3290 NWTGD
-3295 NSGAGLSL
+3295 NSGVGLSL

-3330 ASTNADFAL
+3330 ASTSGDFSL
-3339 TLNGS
+3339 TLNNS

-3355 SFAGTNGIV
+3355 SFNATNGIV

-3377 YSGDAT
+3377 YSGDTT

-3391 NPSEVYGGNF
+3391 NPGEVYGGNF
-3401 TVTKAAT
+3401 TVNKAAA

-3430 EALDALAGRL
+3430 EALDALAGKL
-3440 FYLGAVGGAEN
+3440 FYLGAIGGAES

-3464 AASVAKQ
+3464 ATSVAKQ

-3514 LTDKEYRKAG
+3514 FADKEYRKAG

-3546 AGSAITTAKDT
+3546 AGSAVTTAKDT
-3557 TLKLNSHDMTIT
+3557 TLKLNNNDLTITASSGDGIATTGATLTVQDAGNFAVSGAKAINANNSKVEITAVNATLNGDVSTNNVVNIKATKAAKVNGAVSASGANSSVSINGTASAAISGAVSADGANAAVTIDSADTIIGSDITANGNGAKVTAKNLSKLDGDVATDADGSVELNFKEGASWSGDNSGNTTMSLSKGSWNGANTGKLNATLTNGTSWTGDSSGAGSTIKLDASSWSGMNSGANANITLGNASTWTGANTGSNATVNLTDSSWSGDNSGANVTITANNSKWNGNANAAGSAVLTNGSVWTGASTSGDFSLTLNNSTWNNSGASSLKSFTGTNGVVDMTNAAAGVTIGSYSGDATVIYKHNSSNPAEVYGGNFTVNNAKNGSKITMLTDNTGVDTTDEDKINEALDALAGKLFYIGAIGGAENNLNGTVKIAEGLTATSVAKQTAGIVYDKTTGQGSADHKTVTPGPVYPTEQDRTAFVTSITGEHFADKEYRKAGVLSNTVDNNIYNFTKDATTITTAGSAVTTAKDTTLKLNNNDMTIT

-3575 IATTGGK
+3575 IATTGAT
-3582 LTVQDAGDFAV
+3582 LTVQDAGSLTV
-3593 TGAKA
+3593 SGAKA

-3605 VDITAVNATLNGD
+3605 VEITAVNATLNGD
-3618 VSTNNAVMLKA
+3618 VSTNNVVNIKA
-3629 TKAAKVNGAVA
+3629 TKAAKVNGAVSA
-3640 ANGANSNVSI
+3640 SGANSSVSI
-3650 SGEATTI
+3650 
-3657 TGAVAADGANSNVS
+3657 N
-3671 ISGTASAAISGAVN
+3671 GTASAAISGAVS
-3685 AVGANAAV
+3685 ADGANAAV
-3693 TIDSADTTIGSDITA
+3693 TIDSADTIIGSDITA
-3708 NGKGAKVTAKNL
+3708 NGNGAKVTAKNL
-3720 SKLDGNVA
+3720 SKLDGDVA

-3744 WTGDNAGNTTMSL
+3744 WTGDNSGNTTMSL

-3762 NGDNTGKLNATLTN
+3762 NGANTGKLNATLTN
-3776 GTTWIGDSSG
+3776 GTTWTGDSSG
-3786 AGSTIKLDAST
+3786 AGSIIKLDGSAWS
-3797 WNGANSGANA
+3797 GANSGANA

-3843 ANITLTNASTWNGA
+3843 ANITLSNSASWNGA
-3857 NTGANATVNLTDSSW
+3857 NTGNNATISLTDSSW
-3872 TGDNSGAGLSLT
+3872 TGDNSGVGLSLT
-3884 ANNSKWNGNT
+3884 ANNSKWNGST
-3894 SAAGSATLT
+3894 STAGSATLT
-3903 NGSIWTGA
+3903 NGSIWNGA
-3911 STNADFALTLNGST
+3911 STSGDFSLTLNNST

-3932 SLKNFAATNG
+3932 SLKSFIGTNG

-3966 KHNSSNPGEVY
+3966 KHNSSNPVEVY
-3977 GGNFTVNSAKNG
+3977 GGNFTVKSAKNG

-4022 LGAIGGAENN
+4022 TGAIGGAENN

-4049 KQTAGIVYDKTT
+4049 KQIAGIVYDKTT

-4071 MPGPVYPT
+4071 TPGPVYPT

-4093 HFTDKEYR
+4093 HFADKEYR

-4120 ATTITTDSS
+4120 ATTITTAGS
-4129 AITTAKDTTLKLN
+4129 AVTTAKDTTLKLN
-4142 SHDMTI
+4142 NNDLTI
-4148 TANSGDGIATTGGTL
+4148 TSSSGDGIATTGGTL
-4163 TVQDAGNFAVTGAKA
+4163 TVQDAGSLTVNGAKA

-4192 ATLNGDVTTNNIV
+4192 ATLNGDVATNNTV
-4205 TIKATKAAKVNGA
+4205 TIKAAKAVKVNGA
-4218 VSANGTNAAVTIDS
+4218 VSVNGANAAVTIDS
-4232 ADTTIGSDITANGK
+4232 ADTTIGSGITANGK
-4246 GAKVIAK
+4246 SAKVTAK
-4253 NLSRLDG
+4253 NLSKLNG
-4260 DVATDADG
+4260 NVAIDADG

-4275 EGASWTGN
+4275 EGASWSGD

-4303 KLNATLTNGTSWT
+4303 KLNATLTNGTTWT
-4316 GDSSGAGSTIKL
+4316 GDSSGAGSIIKL
-4328 DASSWSGAN
+4328 DGSAWSGAN

-4342 DITLTNGASWTKG
+4342 DITLNNGASWSKG

-4365 DKAAWTGA
+4365 DKATWTGA
-4373 NGGAKANITLT
+4373 NSGANTNITLT
-4384 NASTWN
+4384 NATTWTGANN
-4390 GANTGANAIVNLTD
+4390 GANATVSLTD

-4413 AGLSLTAN
+4413 AGLNLTAD
-4421 NSKWNGSTSTA
+4421 NSKWNGSTNTA
-4432 GSATLTNGSIWNG
+4432 GSAVLTNGSIWNG
-4445 ASTSADFALT
+4445 ASTSADFSLT

-4578 ASSIIKQTGDIAYD
+4578 ASSVIKQTGDIAYD

-4602 GSVTP
+4602 GSVIP

-4688 ADAITIAFKNLDK
+4688 ADAITIEFKNLDK

-4706 AGQALVAENGG
+4706 AGQALLAENGG

-4750 TVGSGDAVKADAG
+4750 TVGSGDAVKADAS
-4763 SIELAGSTV
+4763 SIELAGGTV

-5289 GTWFEWQLGGS
+5289 GTWYEWQLGGS

>member
-32 LITVPSNYGASNMT
+32 LITVPSDYGASNMT

-130 AGYNG
+130 AGHNG

-155 VLTEEVSKSRNLMED
+155 VLTEEISKSRNLMED
-170 LNTYCGMSYSS
+170 LNNYCGMSYSS

-342 NPVNWE
+342 NPVDWE
-348 IVVEGNT
+348 IVVEGST

-374 YYTKRVWGEFGNN
+374 YYTKRVWAEFGNN
-387 IVVYTDGAVKPT
+387 IVVYTDGAAKPT
-399 YTWSAYTLAGNTSYH
+399 YTWSAYELAGNTSYH

-446 VTTTKVININAN
+446 VTTTKIVNINAN

-538 QNGVATPVGVYAGNG
+538 QNSVATPVGVYAGNG
-553 KSVTINAG
+553 KNITINAG

-576 NNAIMNDAGKSD
+576 NNAIMNDAGKSA

-638 TIKGADNETW
+638 TIKGSDSETW

-662 NAGILTQVENSR
+662 NAGILAQVENSR

-723 GTINVNTGKDGAAAG
+723 GTINVNTGKDGTAAG
-738 NNSVKLGGDIFALST
+738 NNSVKLGGDIFALKT

-762 GDSYLR
+762 DDSYLR

-828 SDSKNITIDKYSGN
+828 SGSKDITIDKYSGN

-854 EKILGGN
+854 ENILGGN
-861 FTVKTAESGSAVA
+861 FTVKTAETGSAVA
-874 LRTDSD
+874 LRTDSN
-880 GVNTS
+880 GINTS

-900 LYYTDYVSGNRNL
+900 LYYTDYVNGSRNL

-924 AASAAKYVGSVK
+924 AASAAKCVGSVK
-936 YNDTTGQ
+936 YSDTTGQ

-954 ETPEGDNSDA
+954 ETPEGDNTDA
-964 DKNFLVEKGD
+964 DKNFLLEKGD

-981 DNVNLTLKDK
+981 DNVNLALKDK
-991 ASWSG
+991 ASWTGNNS
-996 DNIGSNMV
+996 GSNMV
-1004 VNAADSVWTGD
+1004 VNAADSAWTGD

-1046 ASWSG
+1046 ASWTG
-1051 DSSGSDLQLNL
+1051 DSSGSDLQLTL
-1062 DDSDYNGNISGD
+1062 DNSAYQGNIRGD
-1074 RSSVTLG
+1074 RSSVTL
-1081 NGSNW
+1081 
-1086 EGNSSGKDAVININN
+1086 NN

-1108 VSGSGSTLNMH
+1108 VIGSGSTLNMH
-1119 GDNLWQVKGDNV
+1119 GDSLWQLKGDNV

-1144 KAAAVA
+1144 KATAVA
-1150 SGSGATV
+1150 AGGGTTV

-1168 INKYNGKATFVYKH
+1168 INKYNGKATFVYQH
-1182 DANDVTK
+1182 DVNDVTK

-1196 IGAATSSSGIT
+1196 IGTATTGSRIT

-1247 GYVKIAEGLTSVSA
+1247 GYVKIAEGLTSASA

-1296 TDFTTVVTGDYVT
+1296 TDFKTTVTGDYVT
-1309 DKEYRD
+1309 DREYRD
-1315 AGVLPDI
+1315 AGVLPDTD
-1322 NNIYNFT
+1322 NIYNFT
-1329 KDATTIT
+1329 KDANTIT
-1336 TDSSAITTAK
+1336 TAGSAITTAK

-1352 NSHDMTITANSGD
+1352 NNNDMTITASSGD

-1373 LTVQDAGN
+1373 LTVQNAGN
-1381 FVVTGA
+1381 FAVTGA
-1387 KAINANNSKVDI
+1387 KAINANNSKVEI

-1414 AVTIKATKAAKVN
+1414 VVNIKATKAAKIN
-1427 GAVSADG
+1427 GAVSANGANSNVSISGEATTITGAVAANGANSNVSINGTASAAISGAVGANG

-1440 IDSADTTIGSNVT
+1440 IDSADTTIGSDVI
-1453 ANGKGA
+1453 ANGQGA
-1459 KVTAKNLSKLD
+1459 KVTAKNLSKLN
-1470 GDVVTDADGS
+1470 GNVATDADGS
-1480 VELNF
+1480 VELKF

-1509 GANNGKLNATLTN
+1509 GANTGKLNATLTN

-1548 SGANADITLNNGAS
+1548 SGANANVTLTNGAS

-1575 ADKAAWTGANG
+1575 ADKASWSGANG
-1586 GAKANITLTNAS
+1586 GANANITLTNSAS
-1598 TWNGANTG
+1598 WTGANTG
-1606 ANAKVNL
+1606 ANATFNL
-1613 TDSSWTGDNSGS
+1613 TDSSWSGDNSGA

-1648 TNGSIWT
+1648 TNGSIWN
-1655 GASANADF
+1655 GASTSADF

-1674 SGASSLKNFAGTNG
+1674 SGASSLNSFNGTNG
-1688 IVDMS
+1688 IVDMT

-1714 NSNNPGEVYGGNFTV
+1714 NSSNPAEVYGGNFTV
-1729 NSAENGSKITML
+1729 NKAAANSKITML

-1765 LFYLGAVGGAES
+1765 LFYTGAIGGAEN

-1782 VKIAEGLTAASVA
+1782 VKIAEGLTATSVA

-1819 GPVYPSEQD
+1819 GPVYPTEQD

-1868 TITTDSSA
+1868 TITTAGSA
-1876 ITTAKDT
+1876 VTTAKDT
-1883 TLKLNSHDMTIT
+1883 TLKLNNNDMTIT
-1895 ANSGDGIATT
+1895 ANSGDGIATS
-1905 GGTLT
+1905 GGKLT
-1910 VQDAGNF
+1910 VQDAGSF
-1917 VVTGAKAINANNSK
+1917 AVTGAKAINANNSK
-1931 VDITAVNATLNGDV
+1931 VEITAVNATLNGDV
-1945 TTNNTVMLKATK
+1945 TTNNAVNIKATK
-1957 AAKVNGAVSADGANS
+1957 AAKVNGAVSASGANS
-1972 NVSISGTASAAITGA
+1972 NVSINGTDSVAITGA
-1987 VNANGA
+1987 VNADGA
-1993 NAAVTIDSADTT
+1993 NSTVTIDSADTT
-2005 IGSDITANGKGA
+2005 IGSDVTANGKGA

-2024 SKLDGNVATDADGNV
+2024 SKLDGDVITDANGSV
-2039 ELNFKE
+2039 ELGFKE
-2045 GASWSGDNSGN
+2045 GAAWSGDNAGN
-2056 TTMSLSKGTWSGA
+2056 TTMSLSKGTWNGA
-2069 NTGKLNVTLTNGT
+2069 NTGKLNATLTNGT
-2082 TWNGDSS
+2082 SWTGDSS

-2097 DASTWS
+2097 DASSWS
-2103 GANSGADA
+2103 GANSGANA

-2145 AKANITLTNAST
+2145 ANTNITLTNATT
-2157 WNGANTGANAKVNL
+2157 WTGANNGANATVNL
-2171 TDSSWTGD
+2171 TDSSWSGD

-2187 TANNSKWNGSTSTA
+2187 TADNSKWNGSTSAA

-2213 GASTSADFALT
+2213 GASTSGDFSLT
-2224 LNGSTWNNSGA
+2224 LNNSTWNNSGA
-2235 SSLKSFSG
+2235 SSLKSFNA
-2243 TNGIVDMTNTAASV
+2243 TNGIVDMTNAAAGV

-2268 IYKHNSSNPG
+2268 IYKHNSSNPA

-2283 NFTVTKAAANS
+2283 NFTVNKAAANS
-2294 KISMLTDNT
+2294 KITMLTDNT

-2325 YLGAV
+2325 Y
-2330 GGAESNLNGTVKIAE
+2330 T
-2345 GLTAASVAKQT
+2345 
-2356 AGIVYDK
+2356 
-2363 TTGQGSADHKTVT
+2363 
-2376 PGPVYPSEQ
+2376 
-2385 DRTAFVTSITGEH
+2385 
-2398 LTDKEYRKA
+2398 
-2407 GVLSNTVD
+2407 
-2415 NNIYNFTKDATTI
+2415 
-2428 TTDSSAITT
+2428 
-2437 TKDTTLKLNSHD
+2437 
-2449 LTITANSGDGIATTG
+2449 
-2464 GTLTVQNVGNFAV
+2464 
-2477 TGAKAINANNSK
+2477 
-2489 VDITAV
+2489 
-2495 NATLNGDVSTNNVVN
+2495 
-2510 IKATKAAKVNGA
+2510 
-2522 VAADGA
+2522 
-2528 NSNVSISGTASAAIS
+2528 
-2543 GAVSAVG
+2543 
-2550 ANAAVTVDSADTT
+2550 
-2563 IGSDITANGKGA
+2563 
-2575 KVTAK
+2575 
-2580 NLSKLDGDVATDAD
+2580 
-2594 GSVEL
+2594 
-2599 NFKEGASWSGDNSGN
+2599 
-2614 TTMSLSKGT
+2614 
-2623 WNGANTGK
+2623 
-2631 LNATLTNGT
+2631 
-2640 TWNGDSSGAGSTIK
+2640 
-2654 LDASTW
+2654 
-2660 SGANSGANTDITLS
+2660 
-2674 NGASWTKGN
+2674 
-2683 TADGV
+2683 
-2688 TVKAEKATWTGANG
+2688 
-2702 GAKANIT
+2702 
-2709 LTNAS
+2709 
-2714 TWNGANTGANAIVNL
+2714 
-2729 IDSSWTGDNSGAGL
+2729 
-2743 SLTANNSKWN
+2743 
-2753 GSTNA
+2753 
-2758 AGSATLTNGSIWT
+2758 
-2771 GASTSADFSLTLN
+2771 
-2784 GSTWNN
+2784 
-2790 SGASSLKSFSGTNG
+2790 
-2804 IVDMTNA
+2804 
-2811 AASVTIGSYSGD
+2811 
-2823 ATVIYKHNSSNPGE
+2823 
-2837 VYGGNFTVNSAKNG
+2837 
-2851 SKITM
+2851 
-2856 LTDNTGVDTTDEDKI
+2856 
-2871 NEALD
+2871 
-2876 ALVGKLFYLGAIG
+2876 GAIG

-2900 IAEGLTAASAAK
+2900 IAEGLTATSVAK

-2999 TLKLNSHDMTITANS
+2999 TLKLNNHDLTITASS

-3024 LTVQDAGIFAVTG
+3024 LTVQNAGNFAVTG

-3051 AVNATLNGDVTTNNA
+3051 AVNATLNGDVSTNN
-3066 VTIKATKAAK
+3066 VVNIKATKAAK
-3076 VNGAVSAD
+3076 VNGTVNAN
-3084 GANSNVSISGT
+3084 GANSSVSISGT
-3095 ASAAITGAVNAN
+3095 ASAAISGAVSAV

-3122 GSDITAN
+3122 GSNITAN

-3135 IAKNLSRLDGDVTTD
+3135 TAKNLSKLNGNVATD
-3150 ADGSVELGF
+3150 ADGSVELTF
-3159 KEGASWTGDNGG
+3159 KEGAAWSGDNAG
-3171 NTTMS
+3171 NTAMS
-3176 LSKGTW
+3176 LSKGSW
-3182 NGANNGKLNATLTN
+3182 NGANTGKLNATLTN
-3196 GTTWTGDSSGAG
+3196 GTSWTGDSSGAG

-3225 NADITLSNGASW
+3225 NADITLNNGASW
-3237 TKGNTA
+3237 SKGNTA
-3243 DGVAVKADKASWT
+3243 DGVTVKADKAAWT
-3256 GANGGAKTNITL
+3256 GANGGANTNITL
-3268 TNSVSWNGAN
+3268 TNATTWTGANNGA
-3278 TGSNATV
+3278 NATV
-3285 NMTDS
+3285 NLTDS
-3290 SWTGD
+3290 SWSGD

-3303 TANNS
+3303 TADNS

-3324 GSIWTG
+3324 GSIWNG
-3330 ASTNADFAL
+3330 ASTSADFSL

-3344 TWNNSGASSLK
+3344 TWNNSGASSLN
-3355 SFAGTNGIV
+3355 SFNGTNSIV

-3391 NPSEVYGGNF
+3391 NPAEVYGGNF
-3401 TVTKAAT
+3401 TVNKAAA

-3430 EALDALAGRL
+3430 EALDALAGKL
-3440 FYLGAVGGAEN
+3440 FYTGAIGGAEN

-3464 AASVAKQ
+3464 ATSVAKQ

-3491 TPGPVYPSEQ
+3491 TPGPVYPTEQ

-3546 AGSAITTAKDT
+3546 DSRAVTTAKDT
-3557 TLKLNSHDMTIT
+3557 TLKLNNHDLMIT
-3569 ANSGDG
+3569 ANGGDG
-3575 IATTGGK
+3575 IATSGGK
-3582 LTVQDAGDFAV
+3582 LTVQDAGSLTV
-3593 TGAKA
+3593 KGAKA

-3605 VDITAVNATLNGD
+3605 VEITAVNATLNGD
-3618 VSTNNAVMLKA
+3618 VSTNNVVNIKA
-3629 TKAAKVNGAVA
+3629 TKAAKVNGAVSA
-3640 ANGANSNVSI
+3640 SGANAAVSI
-3650 SGEATTI
+3650 NGTDSVAI
-3657 TGAVAADGANSNVS
+3657 TGAVSAN
-3671 ISGTASAAISGAVN
+3671 
-3685 AVGANAAV
+3685 GANAAV
-3693 TIDSADTTIGSDITA
+3693 TIDSADTTIGSDVTA
-3708 NGKGAKVTAKNL
+3708 NGNGAKVTAKNIG
-3720 SKLDGNVA
+3720 KLDGNVA

-3744 WTGDNAGNTTMSL
+3744 WTGDNAGNTTISL

-3762 NGDNTGKLNATLTN
+3762 NGANTGKLNATLTN
-3776 GTTWIGDSSG
+3776 DTTWTGDSSG

-3831 KAAWTGANGGAK
+3831 KASWSGANGGAN
-3843 ANITLTNASTWNGA
+3843 ANITLTNSASWTGA
-3857 NTGANATVNLTDSSW
+3857 NTGANATFNLTDSSW
-3872 TGDNSGAGLSLT
+3872 SGDNSGAGLSLT
-3884 ANNSKWNGNT
+3884 ANNSKWNGST

-3903 NGSIWTGA
+3903 NGSIWNGA
-3911 STNADFALTLNGST
+3911 STSADFSLTLNGST

-3932 SLKNFAATNG
+3932 SLNSFNGTNG

-3966 KHNSSNPGEVY
+3966 KHNSSNPAEVY
-3977 GGNFTVNSAKNG
+3977 GGNFTVNKAAAN

-4022 LGAIGGAENN
+4022 TGAIGGAENN

-4071 MPGPVYPT
+4071 TPGPVYPS

-4093 HFTDKEYR
+4093 HFADKEYR
-4101 KAGVLSNTVDNN
+4101 KAGVLSNSVDNN

-4120 ATTITTDSS
+4120 ATSITTDSS
-4129 AITTAKDTTLKLN
+4129 AVTTAKDTTLKLN
-4142 SHDMTI
+4142 SHDLTI
-4148 TANSGDGIATTGGTL
+4148 TANGGDGIATTGGTL
-4163 TVQDAGNFAVTGAKA
+4163 TVQNAGSLTVSGAKA
-4178 INANNSKVDITAVN
+4178 INANNSKVEITAVN
-4192 ATLNGDVTTNNIV
+4192 ATLNGDVTTNDAV
-4205 TIKATKAAKVNGA
+4205 TLKATKAAKVNGA
-4218 VSANGTNAAVTIDS
+4218 VSASGANSSVSINGTASAAIRDAVSADGANAAVTIDS

-4246 GAKVIAK
+4246 GAKVTAK
-4253 NLSRLDG
+4253 NLSKLDG
-4260 DVATDADG
+4260 DVTTDAES
-4268 SVELNFK
+4268 SVELTFK
-4275 EGASWTGN
+4275 EDASWSGD
-4283 NSGNTTMSLSKGTWN
+4283 NSGNTTMSLSKGIWN

-4303 KLNATLTNGTSWT
+4303 KLNATLTNGTTWT
-4316 GDSSGAGSTIKL
+4316 GDSSGSGSTIKL

-4342 DITLTNGASWTKG
+4342 DITLNNGASWSKG

-4373 NGGAKANITLT
+4373 NGGAKANITLS
-4384 NASTWN
+4384 NSASWN
-4390 GANTGANAIVNLTD
+4390 GANTGSNATVNLKD

-4432 GSATLTNGSIWNG
+4432 GSAVLTNGSIWNG
-4445 ASTSADFALT
+4445 ASTSGDFSLT
-4455 LNGSTW
+4455 LNNSTW

-4468 LKSFNG
+4468 LKSFNA
-4474 TNGIVDMTNAAASVT
+4474 TNGIVDMTNAAAGVT

-4498 VIYKHNSSNPG
+4498 VIYKHNSSNPA

-4516 TVNKAAANSKIT
+4516 TVTKATANSKIT

-4543 IANALNAL
+4543 IANALNSL

-4578 ASSIIKQTGDIAYD
+4578 ASSVVKQTGDIAYD

-4607 NVTYPEAQT
+4607 NVTYPEEQT

-4688 ADAITIAFKNLDK
+4688 ADAITIEFKNLDK

-4706 AGQALVAENGG
+4706 AGQALLAENGG

-4723 TGAVTADSAFVA
+4723 TGVVTADSAFIA
-4735 NGAGSGIKADGLTNI
+4735 NGAGSSIKADGLTNI

-4763 SIELAGSTV
+4763 SIELAGSIV
-4772 KGDVTADNKGKISI
+4772 KGAVTADNKGKISI
-4786 NANNNAAGSILTDIT
+4786 NANNNAAGSKLTDIT
-4801 GNVLATAGSSVDI
+4801 GNVLAASGSNVDI
-4814 GLGTADS
+4814 GLGTAES

-4853 NLHLNSSKAQWNNIG
+4853 NLNLNSSKAQWNNIG

-4927 LNIDKAAEGSSIT
+4927 LNIDKVAEGSSIT

-5097 DKQLDNNKLFGAAV
+5097 DKKLDNNMLFGAAV

-5194 FYIDPSVQFTVGRV
+5194 FYIDPSVQFTVGRI

>member
-130 AGYNG
+130 AGHNG

-170 LNTYCGMSYSS
+170 LNKYCGMSYSS

-342 NPVNWE
+342 NPVDWE
-348 IVVEGNT
+348 IVVEGST

-399 YTWSAYTLAGNTSYH
+399 YTWSAYELAGNTSYH

-446 VTTTKVININAN
+446 VTTTKIVNINAN

-538 QNGVATPVGVYAGNG
+538 QNSVATPVGVYAGNG
-553 KSVTINAG
+553 KNITINAG

-576 NNAIMNDAGKSD
+576 NNAIMNDAGKSA

-638 TIKGADNETW
+638 TIKGSDSETW

-699 SIGGG
+699 SVGGG

-723 GTINVNTGKDGAAAG
+723 GTINVNTGKDGTAAG
-738 NNSVKLGGDIFALST
+738 NNSVKLGGDIFALKT

-762 GDSYLR
+762 DDSYLR

-828 SDSKNITIDKYSGN
+828 SGSKDITIDKYSGN

-854 EKILGGN
+854 ENILGGN
-861 FTVKTAESGSAVA
+861 FTVKTAETGSAVA
-874 LRTDSD
+874 LRTDSS

-900 LYYTDYVSGNRNL
+900 LYYTDYVNGSRNL

-936 YNDTTGQ
+936 YSDTTGQ

-954 ETPEGDNSDA
+954 ETPEGDNTDA
-964 DKNFLVEKGD
+964 DKNFLLEKGD

-981 DNVNLTLKDK
+981 DNVNLALKDK
-991 ASWSG
+991 AIWTGNNS
-996 DNIGSNMV
+996 GSNMV
-1004 VNAADSVWTGD
+1004 VNATDSAWTGD
-1015 NKGAGTNVTLNAS
+1015 NKGAETNVTLNAS

-1046 ASWSG
+1046 ASWTG
-1051 DSSGSDLQLNL
+1051 DSSGSDLQLTL
-1062 DDSDYNGNISGD
+1062 DNSAYQGNIRGD
-1074 RSSVTLG
+1074 RSSVTL
-1081 NGSNW
+1081 
-1086 EGNSSGKDAVININN
+1086 NN

-1108 VSGSGSTLNMH
+1108 VIGSGSTLNMH
-1119 GDNLWQVKGDNV
+1119 GDSLWQLKGDSV
-1131 LDSFNAGSISKMR
+1131 LDSFNAGSVSKMR

-1150 SGSGATV
+1150 AGGGTTV

-1168 INKYNGKATFVYKH
+1168 INKYNGKATFVYQH

-1196 IGAATSSSGIT
+1196 IGTATTGSGIT

-1247 GYVKIAEGLTSVSA
+1247 GYVKIAEGLTSASA
-1261 TKFAGNIGYDSKT
+1261 TKFAGNIGYDSKI

-1296 TDFTTVVTGDYVT
+1296 TDFKSTVTGDYVT

-1315 AGVLPDI
+1315 AGVLPDTD
-1322 NNIYNFT
+1322 NIYNFT

-1336 TDSSAITTAK
+1336 TAGSAVATAK

-1352 NSHDMTITANSGD
+1352 NNNDLTITANSGD

-1373 LTVQDAGN
+1373 LTVQNAGN
-1381 FVVTGA
+1381 FAVTGA
-1387 KAINANNSKVDI
+1387 KAINANNSKVEI

-1414 AVTIKATKAAKVN
+1414 VVNIKATKAAKVN
-1427 GAVSADG
+1427 GAVNANGANSSVSINGTASAAISGAVSAVG

-1440 IDSADTTIGSNVT
+1440 VDSADTTIGSDIT

-1459 KVTAKNLSKLD
+1459 KVTAKNIGKLD
-1470 GDVVTDADGS
+1470 GDVATDADGS
-1480 VELNF
+1480 VELTF
-1485 KEGASWT
+1485 KEGAAWS
-1492 GDNSGN
+1492 GDNAGN

-1509 GANNGKLNATLTN
+1509 GANTGKLNATLTN
-1522 GTTWT
+1522 GTSWT

-1541 STWNGAN
+1541 STWNGMN
-1548 SGANADITLNNGAS
+1548 SGAKADITLTNGAS

-1586 GAKANITLTNAS
+1586 GAKANITLTNSAS
-1598 TWNGANTG
+1598 WTGANTG
-1606 ANAKVNL
+1606 SNATVNL
-1613 TDSSWTGDNSGS
+1613 TDSSWSGDNSGA

-1635 WNGSTSA
+1635 WNGSTSTAGSAVLTNGSIWNGASTSGDFSLTLNNSTWNNSGASSLKSFTGTNGVVDMTNAAAGVTIGSYSGDATVIYKHNSSNPGEVYGGNFTVNNAKNGSKITMLTDNTGVDTTDEDKINEVLDALAGKLFYTGAIGGVENNLNGTVKIAEGLTATSVAKQTAGIVYDKTTGQGSADHKTVMPGPVYPTEQDRTAFVTSITGEHLTDKEYRKAGVLSNTVDNNIYNFTKDATTITTAGSAVATAKDTTLKLNNHDLTITANSGDGIATTGGTLTVQNVGSLTVSGAKAINANNSKVDITAVNATLNGDVSTNNVVNIKATKAAKVNGAVSANGANSSVSINGTASAAITGAVNADGANAAVTIDSADTTIGSDITANGKGAKVTAKNLSKLDGNVATDADGSVELNFKEGASWTGDNSGNTAMSLSKGTWNGANTGKLNATLTNGTTWTGDSSGAGSTIKLDASSWSGMNSGANADITLNNGASWTKGNTADGVTVKADKAAWTGANGGANANITLSNSASWTGTNTGNDATISLTDSNWTGDNSGANVTITANNSKWNGNANA

-1655 GASANADF
+1655 GASTSADF

-1674 SGASSLKNFAGTNG
+1674 SGASSLKSFNATNG
-1688 IVDMS
+1688 IVDMT

-1714 NSNNPGEVYGGNFTV
+1714 NSSNPGEVYGGNFTV
-1729 NSAENGSKITML
+1729 TKAAANSKITML

-1765 LFYLGAVGGAES
+1765 LFYLGAIGGAES

-1819 GPVYPSEQD
+1819 GPVYPTEQD

-1868 TITTDSSA
+1868 TITTAGSA

-1895 ANSGDGIATT
+1895 ANSGDSIATI

-1910 VQDAGNF
+1910 VQDAG
-1917 VVTGAKAINANNSK
+1917 
-1931 VDITAVNATLNGDV
+1931 
-1945 TTNNTVMLKATK
+1945 
-1957 AAKVNGAVSADGANS
+1957 
-1972 NVSISGTASAAITGA
+1972 
-1987 VNANGA
+1987 
-1993 NAAVTIDSADTT
+1993 
-2005 IGSDITANGKGA
+2005 
-2017 KVTAKNL
+2017 
-2024 SKLDGNVATDADGNV
+2024 
-2039 ELNFKE
+2039 
-2045 GASWSGDNSGN
+2045 
-2056 TTMSLSKGTWSGA
+2056 
-2069 NTGKLNVTLTNGT
+2069 
-2082 TWNGDSS
+2082 
-2089 GAGSTIKL
+2089 
-2097 DASTWS
+2097 
-2103 GANSGADA
+2103 
-2111 DITLNNGA
+2111 
-2119 SWSKGNTADGVTVKA
+2119 
-2134 DKAAWTGANGG
+2134 
-2145 AKANITLTNAST
+2145 
-2157 WNGANTGANAKVNL
+2157 
-2171 TDSSWTGD
+2171 
-2179 NSGAGLSL
+2179 SL
-2187 TANNSKWNGSTSTA
+2187 TVS
-2201 GSATLTN
+2201 
-2208 GSIWT
+2208 
-2213 GASTSADFALT
+2213 
-2224 LNGSTWNNSGA
+2224 
-2235 SSLKSFSG
+2235 
-2243 TNGIVDMTNTAASV
+2243 
-2257 TIGSYS
+2257 
-2263 GDATV
+2263 
-2268 IYKHNSSNPG
+2268 
-2278 EVYGG
+2278 
-2283 NFTVTKAAANS
+2283 
-2294 KISMLTDNT
+2294 
-2303 GVDTTDE
+2303 
-2310 DKINEALDALAGKLF
+2310 
-2325 YLGAV
+2325 
-2330 GGAESNLNGTVKIAE
+2330 
-2345 GLTAASVAKQT
+2345 
-2356 AGIVYDK
+2356 
-2363 TTGQGSADHKTVT
+2363 
-2376 PGPVYPSEQ
+2376 
-2385 DRTAFVTSITGEH
+2385 
-2398 LTDKEYRKA
+2398 
-2407 GVLSNTVD
+2407 
-2415 NNIYNFTKDATTI
+2415 
-2428 TTDSSAITT
+2428 
-2437 TKDTTLKLNSHD
+2437 
-2449 LTITANSGDGIATTG
+2449 
-2464 GTLTVQNVGNFAV
+2464 
-2477 TGAKAINANNSK
+2477 GAKAINANNSK

-2522 VAADGA
+2522 VRANGANAAVSINGTDSVAITGAVNADGA
-2528 NSNVSISGTASAAIS
+2528 NST
-2543 GAVSAVG
+2543 
-2550 ANAAVTVDSADTT
+2550 VTIDSADTT

-2580 NLSKLDGDVATDAD
+2580 NLSKLDGDVTTDAD

-2599 NFKEGASWSGDNSGN
+2599 NFKEGAAWSGDNAGN

-2640 TWNGDSSGAGSTIK
+2640 SWTGDSSGAGSTIK
-2654 LDASTW
+2654 LDASSW
-2660 SGANSGANTDITLS
+2660 NGMNSGANADITLT
-2674 NGASWTKGN
+2674 NGASWSKGN

-2688 TVKAEKATWTGANG
+2688 TVKADKATWSGANG
-2702 GAKANIT
+2702 GANANIT
-2709 LTNAS
+2709 LTNSAS
-2714 TWNGANTGANAIVNL
+2714 WTGTNTGNNATISL
-2729 IDSSWTGDNSGAGL
+2729 TDSSWSGDNSGAGL

-2753 GSTNA
+2753 GSTST
-2758 AGSATLTNGSIWT
+2758 AGSATLTNGSIWN
-2771 GASTSADFSLTLN
+2771 GASTSADFGLTLN

-2790 SGASSLKSFSGTNG
+2790 SGASSLKSFNATNG

-2823 ATVIYKHNSSNPGE
+2823 TTVIYKHNNSNPGE
-2837 VYGGNFTVNSAKNG
+2837 VYGGNFTVTSAKSG

-2876 ALVGKLFYLGAIG
+2876 ALAGKLFYLGAIG
-2889 GAENNLNGTVK
+2889 GAESNLSGNVK
-2900 IAEGLTAASAAK
+2900 IAEGLTATSVAK

-2999 TLKLNSHDMTITANS
+2999 TLKLNNHDLTITANS

-3024 LTVQDAGIFAVTG
+3024 LTVQNVGSLTVSG

-3051 AVNATLNGDVTTNNA
+3051 AVNATLNGDVTTNNT
-3066 VTIKATKAAK
+3066 VTIKAAKAAK
-3076 VNGAVSAD
+3076 VNGAVSAN
-3084 GANSNVSISGT
+3084 GVNAAVSINGGEAT
-3095 ASAAITGAVNAN
+3095 TVTGAVNAD
-3107 GANAAVTIDSADTTI
+3107 GANAAVTIDSADTII

-3135 IAKNLSRLDGDVTTD
+3135 TAKNLSKLNGNVATD
-3150 ADGSVELGF
+3150 ADGSVELNF
-3159 KEGASWTGDNGG
+3159 KEGASWTGDNSG

-3176 LSKGTW
+3176 LSKGSW
-3182 NGANNGKLNATLTN
+3182 NGANTGKLNATLTN
-3196 GTTWTGDSSGAG
+3196 GTIWTGDSSGAG

-3215 SSWSGANSGA
+3215 STWNGANSGA
-3225 NADITLSNGASW
+3225 NTDITLTNGASW
-3237 TKGNTA
+3237 SKGNTA
-3243 DGVAVKADKASWT
+3243 DGVTVKADKATWT
-3256 GANGGAKTNITL
+3256 GANSGANTNITL
-3268 TNSVSWNGAN
+3268 TNVTTWTGANNGA
-3278 TGSNATV
+3278 NATV
-3285 NMTDS
+3285 NLTDS
-3290 SWTGD
+3290 SWSGD
-3295 NSGAGLSL
+3295 NSGANVTI
-3303 TANNS
+3303 TADNS
-3308 KWNGSTSAAGS
+3308 KWNGSTNAAGS

-3324 GSIWTG
+3324 GSIWNG
-3330 ASTNADFAL
+3330 ASTSADFAL

-3355 SFAGTNGIV
+3355 SFTGTNGVV

-3391 NPSEVYGGNF
+3391 NPGEVYGGNF
-3401 TVTKAAT
+3401 TVTSAKSG
-3408 NSKITMLTDNTGVDT
+3408 SKITMLTDNTGVDT

-3430 EALDALAGRL
+3430 EALDALAGKL
-3440 FYLGAVGGAEN
+3440 FYLGAIGGAES
-3451 NLNGTVKIAEGLT
+3451 NLSGNVKIAEGLT
-3464 AASVAKQ
+3464 ATSVAKQ

-3491 TPGPVYPSEQ
+3491 TPGPVYPTEQ

-3546 AGSAITTAKDT
+3546 DSSAITTAKDT
-3557 TLKLNSHDMTIT
+3557 TLKLNNNDMTIT

-3582 LTVQDAGDFAV
+3582 LTVQDAGSLTV
-3593 TGAKA
+3593 SGAKA

-3605 VDITAVNATLNGD
+3605 VEITAVNATLNGD
-3618 VSTNNAVMLKA
+3618 VSTNNVVNIKA
-3629 TKAAKVNGAVA
+3629 TKAAKVNGAVS
-3640 ANGANSNVSI
+3640 AN
-3650 SGEATTI
+3650 
-3657 TGAVAADGANSNVS
+3657 
-3671 ISGTASAAISGAVN
+3671 
-3685 AVGANAAV
+3685 GANAAV
-3693 TIDSADTTIGSDITA
+3693 TIDSADTIIGSDITA

-3720 SKLDGNVA
+3720 SKLDGDVT

-3737 NFKEGAS
+3737 NFKEGAAWS
-3744 WTGDNAGNTTMSL
+3744 GDNSGNTTMSL

-3762 NGDNTGKLNATLTN
+3762 NGANTGKLNATLTN
-3776 GTTWIGDSSG
+3776 GTTWTGDSSG
-3786 AGSTIKLDAST
+3786 AGSKIKLVASS
-3797 WNGANSGANA
+3797 WSGANSGANA

-3831 KAAWTGANGGAK
+3831 KAAWTGANGGAN
-3843 ANITLTNASTWNGA
+3843 ANITLSNSASWTGT
-3857 NTGANATVNLTDSSW
+3857 NTGSNATVNLTDSSW
-3872 TGDNSGAGLSLT
+3872 SGDNSGANVTIT
-3884 ANNSKWNGNT
+3884 ANNSKWNGNAN
-3894 SAAGSATLT
+3894 AAGSATLT
-3903 NGSIWTGA
+3903 NGSIWNGA
-3911 STNADFALTLNGST
+3911 STSGDFSLTLNGST

-3932 SLKNFAATNG
+3932 SLKSFAGTNG

-3947 NAAASVTIGSYSGD
+3947 NAAASVSIGSYSGD

-3977 GGNFTVNSAKNG
+3977 GGNFTVTSAK
-3989 SKITMLTDNTGVDT
+3989 
-4003 TDEDKINEALDAL
+4003 
-4016 AGKLFY
+4016 
-4022 LGAIGGAENN
+4022 
-4032 LNGTVKIAEGL
+4032 
-4043 TATSVA
+4043 
-4049 KQTAGIVYDKTT
+4049 
-4061 GQGSADHKTV
+4061 
-4071 MPGPVYPT
+4071 
-4079 EQDRTAFVTSITGE
+4079 
-4093 HFTDKEYR
+4093 
-4101 KAGVLSNTVDNN
+4101 
-4113 IYNFTKD
+4113 
-4120 ATTITTDSS
+4120 
-4129 AITTAKDTTLKLN
+4129 
-4142 SHDMTI
+4142 
-4148 TANSGDGIATTGGTL
+4148 SG
-4163 TVQDAGNFAVTGAKA
+4163 
-4178 INANNSKVDITAVN
+4178 
-4192 ATLNGDVTTNNIV
+4192 
-4205 TIKATKAAKVNGA
+4205 
-4218 VSANGTNAAVTIDS
+4218 
-4232 ADTTIGSDITANGK
+4232 
-4246 GAKVIAK
+4246 
-4253 NLSRLDG
+4253 
-4260 DVATDADG
+4260 
-4268 SVELNFK
+4268 
-4275 EGASWTGN
+4275 
-4283 NSGNTTMSLSKGTWN
+4283 
-4298 GANTG
+4298 
-4303 KLNATLTNGTSWT
+4303 
-4316 GDSSGAGSTIKL
+4316 
-4328 DASSWSGAN
+4328 
-4337 SGANA
+4337 
-4342 DITLTNGASWTKG
+4342 
-4355 NTADGVTVKA
+4355 
-4365 DKAAWTGA
+4365 
-4373 NGGAKANITLT
+4373 
-4384 NASTWN
+4384 
-4390 GANTGANAIVNLTD
+4390 
-4404 SSWSGDNSG
+4404 
-4413 AGLSLTAN
+4413 
-4421 NSKWNGSTSTA
+4421 
-4432 GSATLTNGSIWNG
+4432 
-4445 ASTSADFALT
+4445 
-4455 LNGSTW
+4455 
-4461 NNSGASS
+4461 
-4468 LKSFNG
+4468 
-4474 TNGIVDMTNAAASVT
+4474 
-4489 IGSYSGDAT
+4489 
-4498 VIYKHNSSNPG
+4498 
-4509 EVYGGNF
+4509 
-4516 TVNKAAANSKIT
+4516 SKIT

-4543 IANALNAL
+4543 IANALNSL

-4578 ASSIIKQTGDIAYD
+4578 ASSVVKQTGDIAYD

-4607 NVTYPEAQT
+4607 NVTYPEEQT

-4688 ADAITIAFKNLDK
+4688 ADAITVEFKNLDK

-4706 AGQALVAENGG
+4706 TGQALLAENGG

-4723 TGAVTADSAFVA
+4723 TGAVTADSAFIA

-4763 SIELAGSTV
+4763 SIELAGGTV
-4772 KGDVTADNKGKISI
+4772 KGAVTADNKGKISI
-4786 NANNNAAGSILTDIT
+4786 NAKNNAAGSILTDIT

-4826 VSTAGDAVINIYAD
+4826 VSTVGDAVINIYAD
-4840 MGIWTGNADGDNV
+4840 MGVWTGNADGDNV

-5053 QRMGDVRLD
+5053 QRMGDVRLA

-5129 AVSLSVYGSWNSDK
+5129 AVSLAVYGSWNSDK

-5215 ASDFLDSKGLKKD
+5215 SSDFLDSKGLKKD

>member
-130 AGYNG
+130 AGHNG

-170 LNTYCGMSYSS
+170 LNKYCGMSYSS

-342 NPVNWE
+342 NPVDWE
-348 IVVEGNT
+348 IVVEGST

-399 YTWSAYTLAGNTSYH
+399 YTWSAYELAGNTSYH

-446 VTTTKVININAN
+446 VTTTKIVNINAN

-538 QNGVATPVGVYAGNG
+538 QNSVATPVGVYAGNG

-576 NNAIMNDAGKSD
+576 NNAIMNDAGKSA

-638 TIKGADNETW
+638 TIKGSDSETW

-662 NAGILTQVENSR
+662 NAGILAQVENSR

-723 GTINVNTGKDGAAAG
+723 GTINVNTGKDGTAAG
-738 NNSVKLGGDIFALST
+738 NNSVKLGGDIFALKT

-762 GDSYLR
+762 DDSYLR

-861 FTVKTAESGSAVA
+861 FTVKTAETGSAVA
-874 LRTDSD
+874 LRTDSS

-900 LYYTDYVSGNRNL
+900 LYYTDYVNGSRNL

-936 YNDTTGQ
+936 YSDTTGQ

-954 ETPEGDNSDA
+954 ETPEGDNTDA

-981 DNVNLTLKDK
+981 DNVNLALKDK
-991 ASWSG
+991 ASWTGNNS
-996 DNIGSNMV
+996 GSNMV
-1004 VNAADSVWTGD
+1004 VNATDSAWTGD
-1015 NKGAGTNVTLNAS
+1015 NKGAETNVTLNAS

-1046 ASWSG
+1046 ASWTG
-1051 DSSGSDLQLNL
+1051 DSSGSDLQLTL
-1062 DDSDYNGNISGD
+1062 DNSAYQGNIRGD
-1074 RSSVTLG
+1074 RSSVTM
-1081 NGSNW
+1081 
-1086 EGNSSGKDAVININN
+1086 NN

-1108 VSGSGSTLNMH
+1108 VIGSGSTLNMH
-1119 GDNLWQVKGDNV
+1119 GDSLWQLKGDNV
-1131 LDSFNAGSISKMR
+1131 LDSFNAGSVSKMR

-1150 SGSGATV
+1150 AGGGTTV

-1168 INKYNGKATFVYKH
+1168 INKYNGKATFVYQH

-1196 IGAATSSSGIT
+1196 IGTATTGSGIT

-1247 GYVKIAEGLTSVSA
+1247 GYVKIAEGLTSASA

-1296 TDFTTVVTGDYVT
+1296 TDFKTTVTGDYVT

-1315 AGVLPDI
+1315 AGVLPDTD
-1322 NNIYNFT
+1322 NIYNFT

-1336 TDSSAITTAK
+1336 TAGSAVTTAK

-1352 NSHDMTITANSGD
+1352 NNHDLTITASSAD
-1365 GIATTGGT
+1365 GIATTGAT
-1373 LTVQDAGN
+1373 LTVRN
-1381 FVVTGA
+1381 
-1387 KAINANNSKVDI
+1387 
-1399 TAVNATLNGDVSTNN
+1399 
-1414 AVTIKATKAAKVN
+1414 
-1427 GAVSADG
+1427 
-1434 ANAAVT
+1434 
-1440 IDSADTTIGSNVT
+1440 
-1453 ANGKGA
+1453 
-1459 KVTAKNLSKLD
+1459 
-1470 GDVVTDADGS
+1470 
-1480 VELNF
+1480 
-1485 KEGASWT
+1485 
-1492 GDNSGN
+1492 
-1498 TTMSLSKGTWN
+1498 
-1509 GANNGKLNATLTN
+1509 
-1522 GTTWT
+1522 
-1527 GDSSGAGST
+1527 AGS
-1536 IKLDA
+1536 
-1541 STWNGAN
+1541 
-1548 SGANADITLNNGAS
+1548 
-1562 WSKGNTADGVTVK
+1562 
-1575 ADKAAWTGANG
+1575 
-1586 GAKANITLTNAS
+1586 
-1598 TWNGANTG
+1598 
-1606 ANAKVNL
+1606 
-1613 TDSSWTGDNSGS
+1613 
-1625 GLSLTANNSK
+1625 
-1635 WNGSTSA
+1635 
-1642 AGSATL
+1642 
-1648 TNGSIWT
+1648 
-1655 GASANADF
+1655 
-1663 SLTLNGSTWNN
+1663 
-1674 SGASSLKNFAGTNG
+1674 
-1688 IVDMS
+1688 
-1693 NAAASVTIG
+1693 
-1702 SYSGDATVIYKH
+1702 
-1714 NSNNPGEVYGGNFTV
+1714 
-1729 NSAENGSKITML
+1729 
-1741 TDNTGVDTTDEDKIN
+1741 
-1756 EALDALAGK
+1756 
-1765 LFYLGAVGGAES
+1765 
-1777 NLNGT
+1777 
-1782 VKIAEGLTAASVA
+1782 
-1795 KQTAGIVYDKTT
+1795 
-1807 GQGSADH
+1807 
-1814 KTVTP
+1814 
-1819 GPVYPSEQD
+1819 
-1828 RTAFVTSITGEH
+1828 
-1840 LTDKEYRKAGVLS
+1840 
-1853 NTVDNNIYNFTKDAT
+1853 
-1868 TITTDSSA
+1868 
-1876 ITTAKDT
+1876 
-1883 TLKLNSHDMTIT
+1883 
-1895 ANSGDGIATT
+1895 
-1905 GGTLT
+1905 LT
-1910 VQDAGNF
+1910 V
-1917 VVTGAKAINANNSK
+1917 S
-1931 VDITAVNATLNGDV
+1931 
-1945 TTNNTVMLKATK
+1945 
-1957 AAKVNGAVSADGANS
+1957 
-1972 NVSISGTASAAITGA
+1972 
-1987 VNANGA
+1987 
-1993 NAAVTIDSADTT
+1993 
-2005 IGSDITANGKGA
+2005 
-2017 KVTAKNL
+2017 
-2024 SKLDGNVATDADGNV
+2024 
-2039 ELNFKE
+2039 
-2045 GASWSGDNSGN
+2045 
-2056 TTMSLSKGTWSGA
+2056 
-2069 NTGKLNVTLTNGT
+2069 
-2082 TWNGDSS
+2082 
-2089 GAGSTIKL
+2089 
-2097 DASTWS
+2097 
-2103 GANSGADA
+2103 
-2111 DITLNNGA
+2111 
-2119 SWSKGNTADGVTVKA
+2119 
-2134 DKAAWTGANGG
+2134 
-2145 AKANITLTNAST
+2145 
-2157 WNGANTGANAKVNL
+2157 
-2171 TDSSWTGD
+2171 
-2179 NSGAGLSL
+2179 
-2187 TANNSKWNGSTSTA
+2187 
-2201 GSATLTN
+2201 
-2208 GSIWT
+2208 
-2213 GASTSADFALT
+2213 
-2224 LNGSTWNNSGA
+2224 
-2235 SSLKSFSG
+2235 
-2243 TNGIVDMTNTAASV
+2243 
-2257 TIGSYS
+2257 
-2263 GDATV
+2263 
-2268 IYKHNSSNPG
+2268 
-2278 EVYGG
+2278 
-2283 NFTVTKAAANS
+2283 
-2294 KISMLTDNT
+2294 
-2303 GVDTTDE
+2303 
-2310 DKINEALDALAGKLF
+2310 
-2325 YLGAV
+2325 
-2330 GGAESNLNGTVKIAE
+2330 
-2345 GLTAASVAKQT
+2345 
-2356 AGIVYDK
+2356 
-2363 TTGQGSADHKTVT
+2363 
-2376 PGPVYPSEQ
+2376 
-2385 DRTAFVTSITGEH
+2385 
-2398 LTDKEYRKA
+2398 
-2407 GVLSNTVD
+2407 
-2415 NNIYNFTKDATTI
+2415 
-2428 TTDSSAITT
+2428 
-2437 TKDTTLKLNSHD
+2437 
-2449 LTITANSGDGIATTG
+2449 
-2464 GTLTVQNVGNFAV
+2464 
-2477 TGAKAINANNSK
+2477 GAKAINANNSK

-2522 VAADGA
+2522 VSASGA
-2528 NSNVSISGTASAAIS
+2528 NAAVSINGTDSVAIT
-2543 GAVSAVG
+2543 GAVNADG
-2550 ANAAVTVDSADTT
+2550 ANAAVTIDSADTI

-2580 NLSKLDGDVATDAD
+2580 NLSKLNGNVATDAD

-2599 NFKEGASWSGDNSGN
+2599 NFKEGASWSGDNAGN
-2614 TTMSLSKGT
+2614 TTMSLSKGI

-2640 TWNGDSSGAGSTIK
+2640 TWTGDSSGTGSTIK
-2654 LDASTW
+2654 LDAS
-2660 SGANSGANTDITLS
+2660 
-2674 NGASWTKGN
+2674 SWN
-2683 TADGV
+2683 
-2688 TVKAEKATWTGANG
+2688 GANG
-2702 GAKANIT
+2702 GANANIT
-2709 LTNAS
+2709 LSNSAS
-2714 TWNGANTGANAIVNL
+2714 WNGANTGSNATVNL
-2729 IDSSWTGDNSGAGL
+2729 TDSSWSGDNSGANVTI
-2743 SLTANNSKWN
+2743 TANNSKWN
-2753 GSTNA
+2753 GNANA
-2758 AGSATLTNGSIWT
+2758 AGSAVLTNGSIWT

-2790 SGASSLKSFSGTNG
+2790 SGASSLKSFNATNG
-2804 IVDMTNA
+2804 IVDMTNT

-2823 ATVIYKHNSSNPGE
+2823 ATVIYKHNSSNPAE
-2837 VYGGNFTVNSAKNG
+2837 VHGGNFTVNKAAAN

-2876 ALVGKLFYLGAIG
+2876 ALAGKLFYTGAIG

-2900 IAEGLTAASAAK
+2900 IAEGLTATSVAK

-2999 TLKLNSHDMTITANS
+2999 TLKLNNHDLTITANS
-3014 GDGIATTGGT
+3014 GDGIATTGAI
-3024 LTVQDAGIFAVTG
+3024 LTVQDAGSLTVNG

-3051 AVNATLNGDVTTNNA
+3051 AVNATLNGDVSTNNVVNIKAAKAAKVNGAVSANGANSSVSINGTASAAISGAVSADGANAA
-3066 VTIKATKAAK
+3066 VTIDSADTIIGSDITANGKGAKVTAKNLSKLDGDVATDADGSVELNFKEGASWTGDNAGNTTMSLSKGIWNGANTGKLNATLTNGTSWNGDSSGAGSTIKLDASTWNGANSGANADITLTNGASWSKGNTADGVTVKADKAAWTGANGGANTNITLTNATTWTGANNGANATVNLTDSSWSGDNSGANVTITANNSKWNGNANAAGSAVLTNGSIWTGASTSADFSLTLNGSTWNNSGASSLKSFNATNGIVDMTNTAASVTIGSYSGDATVIYKHNSSNPAEVHGGNFTVNKAAANSKITMLTDNTGVDTTDEDKINEALDALAGKLFYTGAIGGAENNLNGTVKIAEGLTATSVAKQTAGIVYDKTTGQGSADHKTVTPGPVYPTEQDRTAFVTSITGEHFADKEYRKAGVLSNTVDNNIYNFTKDATTITTDSSAITTAKDTTLKLNSHDMTITANSGDGIATTGGTLTVQNVGSLTVSGAKAINANNSKVDITAVNATLNGDVSTNNVVNIKGTKAAK
-3076 VNGAVSAD
+3076 VNGAVSAN
-3084 GANSNVSISGT
+3084 GANSSVSINGT
-3095 ASAAITGAVNAN
+3095 ASAAISGAVSAV

-3122 GSDITAN
+3122 GSDVTAN

-3135 IAKNLSRLDGDVTTD
+3135 TAKNIGKLDGNVATD
-3150 ADGSVELGF
+3150 ADGSVELNF
-3159 KEGASWTGDNGG
+3159 KEGAAWSGDNAG

-3176 LSKGTW
+3176 LSKGNW
-3182 NGANNGKLNATLTN
+3182 NGANTGKLNATLTN
-3196 GTTWTGDSSGAG
+3196 GTSWTGDSSGAG

-3215 SSWSGANSGA
+3215 STWNGMNSGA
-3225 NADITLSNGASW
+3225 KADITLTNGASW
-3237 TKGNTA
+3237 SKGNTA
-3243 DGVAVKADKASWT
+3243 DGVTVKADKATWS
-3256 GANGGAKTNITL
+3256 GANGGANANITL
-3268 TNSVSWNGAN
+3268 SNSASWNGAN

-3285 NMTDS
+3285 NLTDS

-3308 KWNGSTSAAGS
+3308 KWNGSTSAAGN

-3330 ASTNADFAL
+3330 ASTSADFSL

-3355 SFAGTNGIV
+3355 SFNATNGIV

-3391 NPSEVYGGNF
+3391 NPGEVHGGNF
-3401 TVTKAAT
+3401 TVNKAAA

-3430 EALDALAGRL
+3430 EALDALAGKL
-3440 FYLGAVGGAEN
+3440 FYTGAIGGAEN

-3464 AASVAKQ
+3464 ATSVAKQ

-3557 TLKLNSHDMTIT
+3557 TLKLNNNDLTIT

-3575 IATTGGK
+3575 IATTGGT
-3582 LTVQDAGDFAV
+3582 LTVQDAGDLTV
-3593 TGAKA
+3593 KGAKA

-3605 VDITAVNATLNGD
+3605 VEITAVNATLNDD
-3618 VSTNNAVMLKA
+3618 VSTNNVVNIKA
-3629 TKAAKVNGAVA
+3629 TKAAKVNGAVS
-3640 ANGANSNVSI
+3640 AN
-3650 SGEATTI
+3650 
-3657 TGAVAADGANSNVS
+3657 
-3671 ISGTASAAISGAVN
+3671 
-3685 AVGANAAV
+3685 GANAAV
-3693 TIDSADTTIGSDITA
+3693 TIDSADTIIGSDITA

-3720 SKLDGNVA
+3720 SKLNGNVA

-3744 WTGDNAGNTTMSL
+3744 WSGDNSGNTTMSL

-3762 NGDNTGKLNATLTN
+3762 NGANTGKLNATLTN
-3776 GTTWIGDSSG
+3776 GTSWTGDSSG

-3843 ANITLTNASTWNGA
+3843 ANITLSNSASWNGA
-3857 NTGANATVNLTDSSW
+3857 NTGSNAT
-3872 TGDNSGAGLSLT
+3872 
-3884 ANNSKWNGNT
+3884 
-3894 SAAGSATLT
+3894 
-3903 NGSIWTGA
+3903 
-3911 STNADFALTLNGST
+3911 
-3925 WNNSGAS
+3925 
-3932 SLKNFAATNG
+3932 
-3942 IVDMT
+3942 
-3947 NAAASVTIGSYSGD
+3947 
-3961 ATVIY
+3961 
-3966 KHNSSNPGEVY
+3966 
-3977 GGNFTVNSAKNG
+3977 
-3989 SKITMLTDNTGVDT
+3989 
-4003 TDEDKINEALDAL
+4003 
-4016 AGKLFY
+4016 
-4022 LGAIGGAENN
+4022 
-4032 LNGTVKIAEGL
+4032 
-4043 TATSVA
+4043 
-4049 KQTAGIVYDKTT
+4049 
-4061 GQGSADHKTV
+4061 
-4071 MPGPVYPT
+4071 
-4079 EQDRTAFVTSITGE
+4079 
-4093 HFTDKEYR
+4093 
-4101 KAGVLSNTVDNN
+4101 
-4113 IYNFTKD
+4113 
-4120 ATTITTDSS
+4120 
-4129 AITTAKDTTLKLN
+4129 
-4142 SHDMTI
+4142 
-4148 TANSGDGIATTGGTL
+4148 
-4163 TVQDAGNFAVTGAKA
+4163 
-4178 INANNSKVDITAVN
+4178 
-4192 ATLNGDVTTNNIV
+4192 
-4205 TIKATKAAKVNGA
+4205 
-4218 VSANGTNAAVTIDS
+4218 
-4232 ADTTIGSDITANGK
+4232 
-4246 GAKVIAK
+4246 
-4253 NLSRLDG
+4253 
-4260 DVATDADG
+4260 
-4268 SVELNFK
+4268 
-4275 EGASWTGN
+4275 
-4283 NSGNTTMSLSKGTWN
+4283 
-4298 GANTG
+4298 
-4303 KLNATLTNGTSWT
+4303 
-4316 GDSSGAGSTIKL
+4316 
-4328 DASSWSGAN
+4328 
-4337 SGANA
+4337 
-4342 DITLTNGASWTKG
+4342 
-4355 NTADGVTVKA
+4355 
-4365 DKAAWTGA
+4365 
-4373 NGGAKANITLT
+4373 
-4384 NASTWN
+4384 
-4390 GANTGANAIVNLTD
+4390 VNLTD

-4445 ASTSADFALT
+4445 ASTSGDFSLT
-4455 LNGSTW
+4455 LNNSTW

-4498 VIYKHNSSNPG
+4498 VIYKHNSSNPA

-4516 TVNKAAANSKIT
+4516 TVNKAAGNSKIT

-4543 IANALNAL
+4543 IANALNSL

-4578 ASSIIKQTGDIAYD
+4578 ASSVVKQTGDIAYD

-4607 NVTYPEAQT
+4607 NVTYPEEQT

-4688 ADAITIAFKNLDK
+4688 ADAITVEFKNLDK

-4706 AGQALVAENGG
+4706 TGQALLAENGG

-4723 TGAVTADSAFVA
+4723 TGAVTADSAFIA
-4735 NGAGSGIKADGLTNI
+4735 NGAGSSIKADGLTNI

-4763 SIELAGSTV
+4763 SIELAGGTV

-4814 GLGTADS
+4814 GLGTAES

-4826 VSTAGDAVINIYAD
+4826 VSTVGDAVINIYAD

-5053 QRMGDVRLD
+5053 QRMGDVRLA

-5129 AVSLSVYGSWNSDK
+5129 AVSLAVYGSWNSDK

>member
-130 AGYNG
+130 AGHNG

-170 LNTYCGMSYSS
+170 LNKYCGMSYSS

-260 QYVGHGN
+260 QYVGYGN

-342 NPVNWE
+342 NPVDWE
-348 IVVEGNT
+348 IVVEGST

-399 YTWSAYTLAGNTSYH
+399 YTWSAYELAGNTSYH

-446 VTTTKVININAN
+446 VTTTKIVNINAN

-488 TFTADKTIS
+488 TFTTDKTIS

-538 QNGVATPVGVYAGNG
+538 QNSVATPVGVYAGNG
-553 KSVTINAG
+553 KNVTINAG

-576 NNAIMNDAGKSD
+576 NNAIMNDAGKSA

-638 TIKGADNETW
+638 TIKGSDSETW

-723 GTINVNTGKDGAAAG
+723 GTINVNTGKDGTAAG
-738 NNSVKLGGDIFALST
+738 NNSVKLGGDIFALKT

-762 GDSYLR
+762 DDSYLR

-794 RYAQDNEDVGSNGA
+794 RYAQDNEDAGSNGA

-816 GSAGAAGVIFQK
+816 GSTGAAGVIFQK
-828 SDSKNITIDKYSGN
+828 SGSKDITIDKYSGN

-854 EKILGGN
+854 ENILGGN
-861 FTVKTAESGSAVA
+861 FTVKTAETGSAVA
-874 LRTDSD
+874 LRTDSS
-880 GVNTS
+880 GINTS
-885 SEATVNKVLDALANK
+885 SEATVNKVLNALANK
-900 LYYTDYVSGNRNL
+900 LYYTDYVNGSRNL

-924 AASAAKYVGSVK
+924 AASAAKYAGSVK
-936 YNDTTGQ
+936 YSDTTGH

-954 ETPEGDNSDA
+954 ETPEGDNTDA

-974 WHGNNSG
+974 WHGSNSG
-981 DNVNLTLKDK
+981 DNVNLALKGK
-991 ASWSG
+991 ASWTGNNS
-996 DNIGSNMV
+996 GSNMV
-1004 VNAADSVWTGD
+1004 VNATDSAWTGD

-1046 ASWSG
+1046 ASWTG
-1051 DSSGSDLQLNL
+1051 DSSGSDLQLTL
-1062 DDSDYNGNISGD
+1062 DNSAYQGNIRGD
-1074 RSSVTLG
+1074 RSSVTL
-1081 NGSNW
+1081 
-1086 EGNSSGKDAVININN
+1086 NN

-1108 VSGSGSTLNMH
+1108 VIGSGSTLNMH
-1119 GDNLWQVKGDNV
+1119 GDSLWQLKGDNV
-1131 LDSFNAGSISKMR
+1131 LDSFNAGSVSKMR

-1150 SGSGATV
+1150 AGGGTTV

-1168 INKYNGKATFVYKH
+1168 INKYNGKATFVYQH

-1196 IGAATSSSGIT
+1196 IGAATTGSGIT

-1247 GYVKIAEGLTSVSA
+1247 GYVKIAEGLTSASA

-1296 TDFTTVVTGDYVT
+1296 TDFKTTVTGDYVT

-1315 AGVLPDI
+1315 AGVLPDTD
-1322 NNIYNFT
+1322 NIYNFT

-1352 NSHDMTITANSGD
+1352 NNHDLTITANGGD
-1365 GIATTGGT
+1365 GIATSGGT

-1381 FVVTGA
+1381 FAVTGA
-1387 KAINANNSKVDI
+1387 KAINANNSKVEI

-1414 AVTIKATKAAKVN
+1414 AVTLKATKAAKVN
-1427 GAVSADG
+1427 GAVNANGANSSVSINGTASAAISGAVSAVG

-1440 IDSADTTIGSNVT
+1440 VDSADTTIGSDIT

-1470 GDVVTDADGS
+1470 GDVTTDADSS

-1509 GANNGKLNATLTN
+1509 GANTGKLNATLTN
-1522 GTTWT
+1522 GTSWT

-1541 STWNGAN
+1541 STWNGMNSGAKADITLTNGASWSKGNTADGVTVKADKATWSGANGGANANITLSNSASWNGANTGSNATVNLTDSSWSGDNSGAGLSLTADNSKWNGSTNAAGSATLTNGSIWNGASTSADFGLTLNGSTWNNSGASSLKSFNATNGIVDMTNAAASVTIGSYSGDATVIYKHNSSNPAEVHGGNFTVTKAAANSKITMLTDNTGVDTTDEDKINEALDALAGKLFYTGAIGGAENNLNGTVKIAEGLTATSVANQTAGIVYDKTTGQGSADHKTVTPGPVYPSEQDRTAFVTSITGEHLTDKEYRKAGVLSNTVDNNIYNFTKDATTITTDSSAVTTAKDTTLKLNNHDLTITANSGDGIATTGGKLTVQDAGSLTVSGAKAINANNSKVDITAVNATLNGDVSTNNVVNIKATKAAKVNGAVSADGANSSVSINGTASAAISGAVNADGANSTVTIDSADTIIGSDITANGKGAKVTAKNLSKLNGNVATDADGSVELNFKEGAAWSGDNAGNTTMSLSKGSWNGANTGKLNATLTNGTTWTGDSSGAESTIKLDASSWSGMN
-1548 SGANADITLNNGAS
+1548 SGANANVTLTNGASWSKGNTADGVTVKADKATWTGANGGANANITLGNASTWTGANNGANATVNLTDSSWSGDNSGAGLSLTANNSKWNGSTSAAGSATLTNGSIWNGASTSADFGLTLNGSTWNNSGASSLKSFNATNGIVDMTNAAASVTIGSYSGDATVIYKHNSSNPAEVHGGNFTVTKAAANSKITMLTDNTGVDTTDEDKINEALDALAGKLFYTGAIGGAENNLNGTVKIAEGLTATSVANQTAGIVYDKTTGQGSADHKTVTPGPVYPSEQDRTAFVTSITGEHLTDKEYRKAGVLSNTVDNNIYNFTKDATTITTAGSAVTTAKDTTLKLNNHDLTITANSGDGIATTGGTLTVQDAGNLTVSGAKAINANNSKVEITAVNATLNGDVSTNNVVNIKATKAAKVNGAVSASGANAAVSINGTDSVAITGAVNADGANAAVTIDSADTIIGSDITANGNGAKVTAKNLSKLNGNVATDADGSVELNFKEGAAWSGDNAGNTTMSLSKGSWNGANTGKLNATLTNGTTWTGDSSGAESTIKLDASSWSGMNSGANANVTLTNGAS

-1586 GAKANITLTNAS
+1586 GAKANITLSNSAS
-1598 TWNGANTG
+1598 WNGANTG
-1606 ANAKVNL
+1606 SNATVNL
-1613 TDSSWTGDNSGS
+1613 TDSSWSGDNSGA
-1625 GLSLTANNSK
+1625 GLSLTADNSK
-1635 WNGSTSA
+1635 WNGSTNA

-1648 TNGSIWT
+1648 TNGSIWN
-1655 GASANADF
+1655 GASTSADF
-1663 SLTLNGSTWNN
+1663 GLTLNGSTWNN
-1674 SGASSLKNFAGTNG
+1674 SGASSLKSFNATNG
-1688 IVDMS
+1688 IVDMT

-1714 NSNNPGEVYGGNFTV
+1714 NSSNPAEVHGGNFTV
-1729 NSAENGSKITML
+1729 TKAAANSKITML

-1765 LFYLGAVGGAES
+1765 LFYTGAIGGAEN

-1782 VKIAEGLTAASVA
+1782 VKIAEGLTATSVA
-1795 KQTAGIVYDKTT
+1795 NQTAGIVYDKTT

-1883 TLKLNSHDMTIT
+1883 TLKLNNNDMTIT
-1895 ANSGDGIATT
+1895 ASSGDGIATT
-1905 GGTLT
+1905 GATLT
-1910 VQDAGNF
+1910 VQNAGNLT
-1917 VVTGAKAINANNSK
+1917 VKGAKAINANNSK
-1931 VDITAVNATLNGDV
+1931 V
-1945 TTNNTVMLKATK
+1945 
-1957 AAKVNGAVSADGANS
+1957 
-1972 NVSISGTASAAITGA
+1972 
-1987 VNANGA
+1987 
-1993 NAAVTIDSADTT
+1993 
-2005 IGSDITANGKGA
+2005 
-2017 KVTAKNL
+2017 
-2024 SKLDGNVATDADGNV
+2024 
-2039 ELNFKE
+2039 E
-2045 GASWSGDNSGN
+2045 
-2056 TTMSLSKGTWSGA
+2056 
-2069 NTGKLNVTLTNGT
+2069 
-2082 TWNGDSS
+2082 
-2089 GAGSTIKL
+2089 
-2097 DASTWS
+2097 
-2103 GANSGADA
+2103 
-2111 DITLNNGA
+2111 
-2119 SWSKGNTADGVTVKA
+2119 
-2134 DKAAWTGANGG
+2134 
-2145 AKANITLTNAST
+2145 
-2157 WNGANTGANAKVNL
+2157 
-2171 TDSSWTGD
+2171 
-2179 NSGAGLSL
+2179 
-2187 TANNSKWNGSTSTA
+2187 
-2201 GSATLTN
+2201 
-2208 GSIWT
+2208 
-2213 GASTSADFALT
+2213 
-2224 LNGSTWNNSGA
+2224 
-2235 SSLKSFSG
+2235 
-2243 TNGIVDMTNTAASV
+2243 
-2257 TIGSYS
+2257 
-2263 GDATV
+2263 
-2268 IYKHNSSNPG
+2268 
-2278 EVYGG
+2278 
-2283 NFTVTKAAANS
+2283 
-2294 KISMLTDNT
+2294 
-2303 GVDTTDE
+2303 
-2310 DKINEALDALAGKLF
+2310 
-2325 YLGAV
+2325 
-2330 GGAESNLNGTVKIAE
+2330 
-2345 GLTAASVAKQT
+2345 
-2356 AGIVYDK
+2356 
-2363 TTGQGSADHKTVT
+2363 
-2376 PGPVYPSEQ
+2376 
-2385 DRTAFVTSITGEH
+2385 
-2398 LTDKEYRKA
+2398 
-2407 GVLSNTVD
+2407 
-2415 NNIYNFTKDATTI
+2415 
-2428 TTDSSAITT
+2428 
-2437 TKDTTLKLNSHD
+2437 
-2449 LTITANSGDGIATTG
+2449 
-2464 GTLTVQNVGNFAV
+2464 
-2477 TGAKAINANNSK
+2477 
-2489 VDITAV
+2489 ITAV

-2522 VAADGA
+2522 VSA
-2528 NSNVSISGTASAAIS
+2528 N
-2543 GAVSAVG
+2543 G
-2550 ANAAVTVDSADTT
+2550 ANAAVTIDSADTI

-2594 GSVEL
+2594 SNVEL
-2599 NFKEGASWSGDNSGN
+2599 NFKEGASWTGDNSGN
-2614 TTMSLSKGT
+2614 TTMSLSKGS

-2640 TWNGDSSGAGSTIK
+2640 S
-2654 LDASTW
+2654 
-2660 SGANSGANTDITLS
+2660 
-2674 NGASWTKGN
+2674 
-2683 TADGV
+2683 
-2688 TVKAEKATWTGANG
+2688 
-2702 GAKANIT
+2702 
-2709 LTNAS
+2709 
-2714 TWNGANTGANAIVNL
+2714 
-2729 IDSSWTGDNSGAGL
+2729 
-2743 SLTANNSKWN
+2743 
-2753 GSTNA
+2753 
-2758 AGSATLTNGSIWT
+2758 
-2771 GASTSADFSLTLN
+2771 
-2784 GSTWNN
+2784 
-2790 SGASSLKSFSGTNG
+2790 
-2804 IVDMTNA
+2804 
-2811 AASVTIGSYSGD
+2811 
-2823 ATVIYKHNSSNPGE
+2823 
-2837 VYGGNFTVNSAKNG
+2837 
-2851 SKITM
+2851 
-2856 LTDNTGVDTTDEDKI
+2856 
-2871 NEALD
+2871 
-2876 ALVGKLFYLGAIG
+2876 
-2889 GAENNLNGTVK
+2889 
-2900 IAEGLTAASAAK
+2900 
-2912 QTAGIVYDKTT
+2912 
-2923 GQGSA
+2923 
-2928 DHKTVTPGP
+2928 
-2937 VYPTEQDRTAF
+2937 
-2948 VTSITGEHLTD
+2948 
-2959 KEYRKA
+2959 
-2965 GVLSNTVDNNIYN
+2965 
-2978 FTKDATTITTDS
+2978 
-2990 SAITTAKDT
+2990 
-2999 TLKLNSHDMTITANS
+2999 
-3014 GDGIATTGGT
+3014 
-3024 LTVQDAGIFAVTG
+3024 
-3037 AKAINANNSKVDIT
+3037 
-3051 AVNATLNGDVTTNNA
+3051 
-3066 VTIKATKAAK
+3066 
-3076 VNGAVSAD
+3076 
-3084 GANSNVSISGT
+3084 
-3095 ASAAITGAVNAN
+3095 
-3107 GANAAVTIDSADTTI
+3107 
-3122 GSDITAN
+3122 
-3129 GKGAKV
+3129 
-3135 IAKNLSRLDGDVTTD
+3135 
-3150 ADGSVELGF
+3150 
-3159 KEGASWTGDNGG
+3159 
-3171 NTTMS
+3171 
-3176 LSKGTW
+3176 
-3182 NGANNGKLNATLTN
+3182 
-3196 GTTWTGDSSGAG
+3196 WTGDSSGAG
-3208 STIKLDA
+3208 STIKLD
-3215 SSWSGANSGA
+3215 
-3225 NADITLSNGASW
+3225 
-3237 TKGNTA
+3237 
-3243 DGVAVKADKASWT
+3243 
-3256 GANGGAKTNITL
+3256 
-3268 TNSVSWNGAN
+3268 
-3278 TGSNATV
+3278 
-3285 NMTDS
+3285 
-3290 SWTGD
+3290 
-3295 NSGAGLSL
+3295 
-3303 TANNS
+3303 
-3308 KWNGSTSAAGS
+3308 
-3319 ATLTN
+3319 
-3324 GSIWTG
+3324 
-3330 ASTNADFAL
+3330 
-3339 TLNGS
+3339 
-3344 TWNNSGASSLK
+3344 
-3355 SFAGTNGIV
+3355 
-3364 DMTNAA
+3364 
-3370 ASVTIGS
+3370 
-3377 YSGDAT
+3377 
-3383 VIYKHNSS
+3383 
-3391 NPSEVYGGNF
+3391 
-3401 TVTKAAT
+3401 
-3408 NSKITMLTDNTGVDT
+3408 
-3423 TDEDKIN
+3423 
-3430 EALDALAGRL
+3430 
-3440 FYLGAVGGAEN
+3440 
-3451 NLNGTVKIAEGLT
+3451 
-3464 AASVAKQ
+3464 
-3471 TAGIVYDKTT
+3471 
-3481 GQGSADHKTV
+3481 
-3491 TPGPVYPSEQ
+3491 
-3501 DRTAFVTSITGEH
+3501 
-3514 LTDKEYRKAG
+3514 
-3524 VLSNTVDNN
+3524 
-3533 IYNFTKD
+3533 
-3540 ATTITT
+3540 
-3546 AGSAITTAKDT
+3546 
-3557 TLKLNSHDMTIT
+3557 
-3569 ANSGDG
+3569 
-3575 IATTGGK
+3575 
-3582 LTVQDAGDFAV
+3582 
-3593 TGAKA
+3593 
-3598 INANNSK
+3598 
-3605 VDITAVNATLNGD
+3605 
-3618 VSTNNAVMLKA
+3618 
-3629 TKAAKVNGAVA
+3629 
-3640 ANGANSNVSI
+3640 
-3650 SGEATTI
+3650 
-3657 TGAVAADGANSNVS
+3657 
-3671 ISGTASAAISGAVN
+3671 
-3685 AVGANAAV
+3685 
-3693 TIDSADTTIGSDITA
+3693 
-3708 NGKGAKVTAKNL
+3708 
-3720 SKLDGNVA
+3720 
-3728 TDADGSVEL
+3728 GSVW
-3737 NFKEGAS
+3737 S
-3744 WTGDNAGNTTMSL
+3744 
-3757 SKGTW
+3757 
-3762 NGDNTGKLNATLTN
+3762 
-3776 GTTWIGDSSG
+3776 
-3786 AGSTIKLDAST
+3786 
-3797 WNGANSGANA
+3797 GANSGANA

-3843 ANITLTNASTWNGA
+3843 ANITLSNSASWNGA
-3857 NTGANATVNLTDSSW
+3857 NTGSNATVNLTDSSW
-3872 TGDNSGAGLSLT
+3872 SGDNSGAGLSLT
-3884 ANNSKWNGNT
+3884 ADNSKWNGSTN
-3894 SAAGSATLT
+3894 AAGSATLT
-3903 NGSIWTGA
+3903 NGSIWNGA
-3911 STNADFALTLNGST
+3911 STSADFGLTLNGST

-3932 SLKNFAATNG
+3932 SLKSFNATNG

-3966 KHNSSNPGEVY
+3966 KHNSSNPGEV
-3977 GGNFTVNSAKNG
+3977 
-3989 SKITMLTDNTGVDT
+3989 
-4003 TDEDKINEALDAL
+4003 
-4016 AGKLFY
+4016 
-4022 LGAIGGAENN
+4022 
-4032 LNGTVKIAEGL
+4032 
-4043 TATSVA
+4043 
-4049 KQTAGIVYDKTT
+4049 
-4061 GQGSADHKTV
+4061 H
-4071 MPGPVYPT
+4071 
-4079 EQDRTAFVTSITGE
+4079 
-4093 HFTDKEYR
+4093 
-4101 KAGVLSNTVDNN
+4101 
-4113 IYNFTKD
+4113 
-4120 ATTITTDSS
+4120 
-4129 AITTAKDTTLKLN
+4129 
-4142 SHDMTI
+4142 
-4148 TANSGDGIATTGGTL
+4148 
-4163 TVQDAGNFAVTGAKA
+4163 
-4178 INANNSKVDITAVN
+4178 
-4192 ATLNGDVTTNNIV
+4192 
-4205 TIKATKAAKVNGA
+4205 
-4218 VSANGTNAAVTIDS
+4218 
-4232 ADTTIGSDITANGK
+4232 
-4246 GAKVIAK
+4246 
-4253 NLSRLDG
+4253 
-4260 DVATDADG
+4260 
-4268 SVELNFK
+4268 
-4275 EGASWTGN
+4275 
-4283 NSGNTTMSLSKGTWN
+4283 
-4298 GANTG
+4298 
-4303 KLNATLTNGTSWT
+4303 
-4316 GDSSGAGSTIKL
+4316 
-4328 DASSWSGAN
+4328 
-4337 SGANA
+4337 
-4342 DITLTNGASWTKG
+4342 
-4355 NTADGVTVKA
+4355 
-4365 DKAAWTGA
+4365 
-4373 NGGAKANITLT
+4373 
-4384 NASTWN
+4384 
-4390 GANTGANAIVNLTD
+4390 
-4404 SSWSGDNSG
+4404 
-4413 AGLSLTAN
+4413 
-4421 NSKWNGSTSTA
+4421 
-4432 GSATLTNGSIWNG
+4432 
-4445 ASTSADFALT
+4445 
-4455 LNGSTW
+4455 
-4461 NNSGASS
+4461 
-4468 LKSFNG
+4468 
-4474 TNGIVDMTNAAASVT
+4474 
-4489 IGSYSGDAT
+4489 
-4498 VIYKHNSSNPG
+4498 
-4509 EVYGGNF
+4509 GGNF

-4543 IANALNAL
+4543 IANALNSL

-4578 ASSIIKQTGDIAYD
+4578 ASSVVKQTGDIAYD

-4607 NVTYPEAQT
+4607 NVTYPEEQT

-4657 TAGTSVGAG
+4657 TACTSVGAG

-4688 ADAITIAFKNLDK
+4688 ADAITIEFKNLDK

-4706 AGQALVAENGG
+4706 TGQALLAENGG

-4763 SIELAGSTV
+4763 SIELAGGTV
-4772 KGDVTADNKGKISI
+4772 KGNVTADNKGKISI

-4974 SNPDNLSG
+4974 SNTNNLSG

-5053 QRMGDVRLD
+5053 QRMGDVRLA

-5194 FYIDPSVQFTVGRV
+5194 FYIDPSVQFTVGRI

-5289 GTWFEWQLGGS
+5289 GSWFEWQLGGS

>member
-105 ADTTWSKDEVYPSGI
+105 ADTTWSKDEVYPSGV

-135 YIYVGDY
+135 YVYVGDY

-170 LNTYCGMSYSS
+170 LNKYCGMSYSS

-342 NPVNWE
+342 NPVDWE
-348 IVVEGNT
+348 IVVEGST

-399 YTWSAYTLAGNTSYH
+399 YTWSAYELAGNTSYH

-446 VTTTKVININAN
+446 VTTTKIVNINAN

-538 QNGVATPVGVYAGNG
+538 QNSVATPVGVYAGNG
-553 KSVTINAG
+553 KNITINAG

-576 NNAIMNDAGKSD
+576 NNAIMNDAGKSA

-612 VQKTDRWGEASYASD
+612 VQKTDRWGEASYASN

-638 TIKGADNETW
+638 TIKGADSETW

-723 GTINVNTGKDGAAAG
+723 GTINVNTGKDGTAAG
-738 NNSVKLGGDIFALST
+738 NNSVKLGGDIFALKT

-762 GDSYLR
+762 DDSYLR

-816 GSAGAAGVIFQK
+816 GSTGAAGVIFQK
-828 SDSKNITIDKYSGN
+828 SGSKDITIDKYSGN

-854 EKILGGN
+854 ENILGGN
-861 FTVKTAESGSAVA
+861 FTVKTAETGSAVA
-874 LRTDSD
+874 LRTDSS

-900 LYYTDYVSGNRNL
+900 LYYTDYVNGSRNL

-924 AASAAKYVGSVK
+924 AASAAKYAGSVK
-936 YNDTTGQ
+936 YSDTTGQ

-954 ETPEGDNSDA
+954 ETPEGDNTDA

-981 DNVNLTLKDK
+981 DNVNLALKDK
-991 ASWSG
+991 ASWTGNNS
-996 DNIGSNMV
+996 GSNMV
-1004 VNAADSVWTGD
+1004 VNATDSAWTGD

-1046 ASWSG
+1046 ASWTG
-1051 DSSGSDLQLNL
+1051 DSSGSDLQLTL
-1062 DDSDYNGNISGD
+1062 DNSAYQGNIRGD
-1074 RSSVTLG
+1074 RSSVTL
-1081 NGSNW
+1081 
-1086 EGNSSGKDAVININN
+1086 NN

-1108 VSGSGSTLNMH
+1108 VIGSGSTLNMH
-1119 GDNLWQVKGDNV
+1119 GDSLWQLKGDNV
-1131 LDSFNAGSISKMR
+1131 LDSFNTGSISKMR

-1150 SGSGATV
+1150 AGGGTTV

-1168 INKYNGKATFVYKH
+1168 INKYNGKATFVYQH

-1196 IGAATSSSGIT
+1196 IGTATTGSGIT

-1247 GYVKIAEGLTSVSA
+1247 GYVKIAEGLTSASA

-1296 TDFTTVVTGDYVT
+1296 TDFKSTVTGDYVT

-1315 AGVLPDI
+1315 AGVLPDTD
-1322 NNIYNFT
+1322 NIYNFT

-1336 TDSSAITTAK
+1336 TAGSAVTTAK
-1346 DTTLKL
+1346 NTTLKL
-1352 NSHDMTITANSGD
+1352 NNNDMTITANSGD
-1365 GIATTGGT
+1365 GIATSGGK
-1373 LTVQDAGN
+1373 LTVQDAGSLT
-1381 FVVTGA
+1381 VSGA
-1387 KAINANNSKVDI
+1387 KAINANNSKVEI

-1414 AVTIKATKAAKVN
+1414 VVNIKATKAAKVN
-1427 GAVSADG
+1427 GAVSANGANSSVSINGGEATTVTGAVNADG

-1440 IDSADTTIGSNVT
+1440 IDSADTIIGSDVT

-1470 GDVVTDADGS
+1470 GNVATDADGS

-1498 TTMSLSKGTWN
+1498 TTMSLSKGIWN
-1509 GANNGKLNATLTN
+1509 GANTGKLNATLTN
-1522 GTTWT
+1522 GTSWI

-1541 STWNGAN
+1541 SSWSGMN
-1548 SGANADITLNNGAS
+1548 SGANANVTLTNGAS

-1575 ADKAAWTGANG
+1575 ADKAAWMGANG
-1586 GAKANITLTNAS
+1586 GANANITLSNSAS
-1598 TWNGANTG
+1598 WNGANTG
-1606 ANAKVNL
+1606 SNATVNL
-1613 TDSSWTGDNSGS
+1613 TDSSWS
-1625 GLSLTANNSK
+1625 
-1635 WNGSTSA
+1635 
-1642 AGSATL
+1642 
-1648 TNGSIWT
+1648 
-1655 GASANADF
+1655 
-1663 SLTLNGSTWNN
+1663 
-1674 SGASSLKNFAGTNG
+1674 
-1688 IVDMS
+1688 
-1693 NAAASVTIG
+1693 
-1702 SYSGDATVIYKH
+1702 
-1714 NSNNPGEVYGGNFTV
+1714 
-1729 NSAENGSKITML
+1729 
-1741 TDNTGVDTTDEDKIN
+1741 
-1756 EALDALAGK
+1756 
-1765 LFYLGAVGGAES
+1765 
-1777 NLNGT
+1777 
-1782 VKIAEGLTAASVA
+1782 
-1795 KQTAGIVYDKTT
+1795 
-1807 GQGSADH
+1807 
-1814 KTVTP
+1814 
-1819 GPVYPSEQD
+1819 
-1828 RTAFVTSITGEH
+1828 
-1840 LTDKEYRKAGVLS
+1840 
-1853 NTVDNNIYNFTKDAT
+1853 
-1868 TITTDSSA
+1868 
-1876 ITTAKDT
+1876 
-1883 TLKLNSHDMTIT
+1883 
-1895 ANSGDGIATT
+1895 
-1905 GGTLT
+1905 
-1910 VQDAGNF
+1910 
-1917 VVTGAKAINANNSK
+1917 
-1931 VDITAVNATLNGDV
+1931 
-1945 TTNNTVMLKATK
+1945 
-1957 AAKVNGAVSADGANS
+1957 
-1972 NVSISGTASAAITGA
+1972 
-1987 VNANGA
+1987 
-1993 NAAVTIDSADTT
+1993 
-2005 IGSDITANGKGA
+2005 
-2017 KVTAKNL
+2017 
-2024 SKLDGNVATDADGNV
+2024 
-2039 ELNFKE
+2039 
-2045 GASWSGDNSGN
+2045 
-2056 TTMSLSKGTWSGA
+2056 
-2069 NTGKLNVTLTNGT
+2069 
-2082 TWNGDSS
+2082 
-2089 GAGSTIKL
+2089 
-2097 DASTWS
+2097 
-2103 GANSGADA
+2103 
-2111 DITLNNGA
+2111 
-2119 SWSKGNTADGVTVKA
+2119 
-2134 DKAAWTGANGG
+2134 
-2145 AKANITLTNAST
+2145 
-2157 WNGANTGANAKVNL
+2157 
-2171 TDSSWTGD
+2171 GD

-2187 TANNSKWNGSTSTA
+2187 TA
-2201 GSATLTN
+2201 
-2208 GSIWT
+2208 
-2213 GASTSADFALT
+2213 D
-2224 LNGSTWNNSGA
+2224 
-2235 SSLKSFSG
+2235 
-2243 TNGIVDMTNTAASV
+2243 
-2257 TIGSYS
+2257 
-2263 GDATV
+2263 
-2268 IYKHNSSNPG
+2268 
-2278 EVYGG
+2278 
-2283 NFTVTKAAANS
+2283 
-2294 KISMLTDNT
+2294 
-2303 GVDTTDE
+2303 
-2310 DKINEALDALAGKLF
+2310 
-2325 YLGAV
+2325 
-2330 GGAESNLNGTVKIAE
+2330 
-2345 GLTAASVAKQT
+2345 
-2356 AGIVYDK
+2356 
-2363 TTGQGSADHKTVT
+2363 
-2376 PGPVYPSEQ
+2376 
-2385 DRTAFVTSITGEH
+2385 
-2398 LTDKEYRKA
+2398 
-2407 GVLSNTVD
+2407 
-2415 NNIYNFTKDATTI
+2415 
-2428 TTDSSAITT
+2428 
-2437 TKDTTLKLNSHD
+2437 
-2449 LTITANSGDGIATTG
+2449 
-2464 GTLTVQNVGNFAV
+2464 
-2477 TGAKAINANNSK
+2477 
-2489 VDITAV
+2489 
-2495 NATLNGDVSTNNVVN
+2495 
-2510 IKATKAAKVNGA
+2510 
-2522 VAADGA
+2522 
-2528 NSNVSISGTASAAIS
+2528 
-2543 GAVSAVG
+2543 
-2550 ANAAVTVDSADTT
+2550 
-2563 IGSDITANGKGA
+2563 
-2575 KVTAK
+2575 
-2580 NLSKLDGDVATDAD
+2580 
-2594 GSVEL
+2594 
-2599 NFKEGASWSGDNSGN
+2599 
-2614 TTMSLSKGT
+2614 
-2623 WNGANTGK
+2623 
-2631 LNATLTNGT
+2631 
-2640 TWNGDSSGAGSTIK
+2640 
-2654 LDASTW
+2654 
-2660 SGANSGANTDITLS
+2660 
-2674 NGASWTKGN
+2674 
-2683 TADGV
+2683 
-2688 TVKAEKATWTGANG
+2688 
-2702 GAKANIT
+2702 
-2709 LTNAS
+2709 
-2714 TWNGANTGANAIVNL
+2714 
-2729 IDSSWTGDNSGAGL
+2729 
-2743 SLTANNSKWN
+2743 NSKWN

-2758 AGSATLTNGSIWT
+2758 AGSATLTNGSSWT

-2790 SGASSLKSFSGTNG
+2790 SSASSLKSFNGTNG

-2823 ATVIYKHNSSNPGE
+2823 ATVIYKHNSSNPAE
-2837 VYGGNFTVNSAKNG
+2837 VYGGNFTVTKAAAN

-2876 ALVGKLFYLGAIG
+2876 ALAGKLFYTGAIG

-2900 IAEGLTAASAAK
+2900 IAEGLTATSVAK

-2999 TLKLNSHDMTITANS
+2999 TLKLNSHDLTITANS

-3024 LTVQDAGIFAVTG
+3024 LTVQNAGSLTVSG
-3037 AKAINANNSKVDIT
+3037 AKAINANNSKVEIT
-3051 AVNATLNGDVTTNNA
+3051 AVNATLNGDVSTNN
-3066 VTIKATKAAK
+3066 VVNIKATKAAK
-3076 VNGAVSAD
+3076 VNGAVSA
-3084 GANSNVSISGT
+3084 
-3095 ASAAITGAVNAN
+3095 N
-3107 GANAAVTIDSADTTI
+3107 GANAAVTIDSADTIIGSDITANGKGAKVTAKNLSKLDGDVTTDADGSVELNFKEGASWTGDNSGNTTMSLSKGSWNGANTGKLNATLTNGTTWTGDSSGAGSTIKLDTSTWNGANSGVNADITLTNGASWTKGNTADGVTVKADKATWTGANSGANTNITLTNATTWTGANNGANATVNMTDSSWSGDNSGANVTITANNSKWNGSTSVAGSATLTNDSSWTGASTSADFALTLNGSTWNNSGASSLKSFNATNGIVDMTNAAASVTIGSYSGDATVIYKHNSSNPAEVYGGNFTVTKAAANSKITMLTDNTGVDTTDEDKINEALDALAGKLFYTGAIGGAENNLNGTVKIAEGLTATSVAKQTAGIVYDKTTGQGSADHKTVTPGPVYPTEQDRTAFVTSITGEHFADKEYRKAGVLSNTVDNNIYNFTKDATTITTDSSAITTAKDTTLKLNNHDLTITANSGDGIATSGGKLTVQNADNLTVKGAKAINANNSKVEITAVNATLNGDVSTNNVVNIKATKAAKVNGAVSANGANSNVSINGTASAAISGAVSAVGANAVVTVDSADTTI

-3135 IAKNLSRLDGDVTTD
+3135 TAKNLSKLDGDVATD
-3150 ADGSVELGF
+3150 ADGSVELNF
-3159 KEGASWTGDNGG
+3159 KEGAAWSGDNAG

-3182 NGANNGKLNATLTN
+3182 NGANTGKLNATLTNGTSWTGDSSGAGSTIKLDASSWNGMNSGANADITLTNGASWSKGNTADGVTVKADKATWSGANGGANANITLTNSASWTGTNTGNNATISLTDSSWSGDNSGAGLSLTANNSKWNGNANAAGSATLTNGSIWNGASTSADFALTLNGSTWNNSGASSLKSFTGTNGIVDMTNAAAGVTIGSYSGDATVIYKHNSSNPAEVHGGNFTVNKAAANSKITMLTDNTGVDTTDEDKINEALDALAGKLFYTGAIGGAENNLNGTVKIAEGLTATSVAKQTAGIVYDKTTGQGSADHKTVTPGPVYPTEQDRTAFVTSITGEHLTDKEYRKAGVLSNTVDNNIYNFTKDATTITTDSSAITTAKDTTLKLNSHNLTITANSGDGIATTGATLTVQNAGSLTVNGAKAINANNSKVEITAVNATLNGDVSTNNVVNIKATKAAKVNGAVSANGANSSVSINGGEATTVTGAVSADGANAAVTIDSADTTIGNDITANGKGAKVTAKNLSKLNGNVATDADGSVELNFKEGAAWSGDNAGNTAMSLSKGTWNGANTGKLNATLTN

-3215 SSWSGANSGA
+3215 SSWSGMNSGA
-3225 NADITLSNGASW
+3225 NANVTLTNGASW
-3237 TKGNTA
+3237 SKGNTADCVIVKADKAAWTGANGGANTNITLTNATTWTGANNGANATVNLTDSSWSGDNSGAGLSLTADNSKWNGSTNAAGSATLTSGSIWNGASTSGDFSLTLNNSTWNNSGASSLKSFNATNGIVDMTNAAASVTIGSYSGDATVIYKHNSSNPAEVHGGNFTVNKAAANSKITMLTDNTGVDTTDEDKINEALDALAGKLFYTGAIGGAENNLNGTVKIAEGLTATSVAKQTAGIVYDKTTGQGSADHKTVTPGPVYPTEQDRTAFVTSITGEHLTDKEYRKAGVLSNTVDNNIYNFTKDATTITTDSSAITTAKDTTLKLNNHDLTITANGGDGIATTGGTLTVQNAGNFAVTGAKAINANNSKVEITAVNATLNGDVSTNNVVNIKATKAAKVNGAVSANGANAAVMIDSADTTIGSAITANGKGAKVTAKNLSKLDGDVATDADGSVELNFKEGASWTGDNSGNTTMSLSKGTWNGANTGKLNATLTNGTTWTGDSSGAGSTIKLDASSWSGMNSGANANVTLTNGASWSKGNTA
-3243 DGVAVKADKASWT
+3243 DGVTVKADKAAWM
-3256 GANGGAKTNITL
+3256 GANGGANANITL
-3268 TNSVSWNGAN
+3268 SNSASWNGAN

-3285 NMTDS
+3285 NLTDS

-3324 GSIWTG
+3324 GSSWTG
-3330 ASTNADFAL
+3330 ASTSGDFSL

-3391 NPSEVYGGNF
+3391 NP
-3401 TVTKAAT
+3401 A
-3408 NSKITMLTDNTGVDT
+3408 
-3423 TDEDKIN
+3423 
-3430 EALDALAGRL
+3430 
-3440 FYLGAVGGAEN
+3440 
-3451 NLNGTVKIAEGLT
+3451 
-3464 AASVAKQ
+3464 
-3471 TAGIVYDKTT
+3471 
-3481 GQGSADHKTV
+3481 
-3491 TPGPVYPSEQ
+3491 
-3501 DRTAFVTSITGEH
+3501 
-3514 LTDKEYRKAG
+3514 
-3524 VLSNTVDNN
+3524 
-3533 IYNFTKD
+3533 
-3540 ATTITT
+3540 
-3546 AGSAITTAKDT
+3546 
-3557 TLKLNSHDMTIT
+3557 
-3569 ANSGDG
+3569 
-3575 IATTGGK
+3575 
-3582 LTVQDAGDFAV
+3582 
-3593 TGAKA
+3593 
-3598 INANNSK
+3598 
-3605 VDITAVNATLNGD
+3605 
-3618 VSTNNAVMLKA
+3618 
-3629 TKAAKVNGAVA
+3629 
-3640 ANGANSNVSI
+3640 
-3650 SGEATTI
+3650 
-3657 TGAVAADGANSNVS
+3657 
-3671 ISGTASAAISGAVN
+3671 
-3685 AVGANAAV
+3685 
-3693 TIDSADTTIGSDITA
+3693 
-3708 NGKGAKVTAKNL
+3708 
-3720 SKLDGNVA
+3720 
-3728 TDADGSVEL
+3728 
-3737 NFKEGAS
+3737 
-3744 WTGDNAGNTTMSL
+3744 
-3757 SKGTW
+3757 
-3762 NGDNTGKLNATLTN
+3762 
-3776 GTTWIGDSSG
+3776 
-3786 AGSTIKLDAST
+3786 
-3797 WNGANSGANA
+3797 
-3807 DITLNNGASWS
+3807 
-3818 KGNTADGVTVKAD
+3818 
-3831 KAAWTGANGGAK
+3831 
-3843 ANITLTNASTWNGA
+3843 
-3857 NTGANATVNLTDSSW
+3857 
-3872 TGDNSGAGLSLT
+3872 
-3884 ANNSKWNGNT
+3884 
-3894 SAAGSATLT
+3894 
-3903 NGSIWTGA
+3903 
-3911 STNADFALTLNGST
+3911 
-3925 WNNSGAS
+3925 
-3932 SLKNFAATNG
+3932 
-3942 IVDMT
+3942 
-3947 NAAASVTIGSYSGD
+3947 
-3961 ATVIY
+3961 
-3966 KHNSSNPGEVY
+3966 
-3977 GGNFTVNSAKNG
+3977 
-3989 SKITMLTDNTGVDT
+3989 
-4003 TDEDKINEALDAL
+4003 
-4016 AGKLFY
+4016 
-4022 LGAIGGAENN
+4022 
-4032 LNGTVKIAEGL
+4032 
-4043 TATSVA
+4043 
-4049 KQTAGIVYDKTT
+4049 
-4061 GQGSADHKTV
+4061 
-4071 MPGPVYPT
+4071 
-4079 EQDRTAFVTSITGE
+4079 
-4093 HFTDKEYR
+4093 
-4101 KAGVLSNTVDNN
+4101 
-4113 IYNFTKD
+4113 
-4120 ATTITTDSS
+4120 
-4129 AITTAKDTTLKLN
+4129 
-4142 SHDMTI
+4142 
-4148 TANSGDGIATTGGTL
+4148 
-4163 TVQDAGNFAVTGAKA
+4163 
-4178 INANNSKVDITAVN
+4178 
-4192 ATLNGDVTTNNIV
+4192 
-4205 TIKATKAAKVNGA
+4205 
-4218 VSANGTNAAVTIDS
+4218 
-4232 ADTTIGSDITANGK
+4232 
-4246 GAKVIAK
+4246 
-4253 NLSRLDG
+4253 
-4260 DVATDADG
+4260 
-4268 SVELNFK
+4268 
-4275 EGASWTGN
+4275 
-4283 NSGNTTMSLSKGTWN
+4283 
-4298 GANTG
+4298 
-4303 KLNATLTNGTSWT
+4303 
-4316 GDSSGAGSTIKL
+4316 
-4328 DASSWSGAN
+4328 
-4337 SGANA
+4337 
-4342 DITLTNGASWTKG
+4342 
-4355 NTADGVTVKA
+4355 
-4365 DKAAWTGA
+4365 
-4373 NGGAKANITLT
+4373 
-4384 NASTWN
+4384 
-4390 GANTGANAIVNLTD
+4390 
-4404 SSWSGDNSG
+4404 
-4413 AGLSLTAN
+4413 
-4421 NSKWNGSTSTA
+4421 
-4432 GSATLTNGSIWNG
+4432 
-4445 ASTSADFALT
+4445 
-4455 LNGSTW
+4455 
-4461 NNSGASS
+4461 
-4468 LKSFNG
+4468 
-4474 TNGIVDMTNAAASVT
+4474 
-4489 IGSYSGDAT
+4489 
-4498 VIYKHNSSNPG
+4498 

-4578 ASSIIKQTGDIAYD
+4578 ASSVIKQTGDIAYD

-4607 NVTYPEAQT
+4607 NVTYPEEQT

-4688 ADAITIAFKNLDK
+4688 ADAITIEFKNLDK

-4706 AGQALVAENGG
+4706 AGQALLAENGG

-4723 TGAVTADSAFVA
+4723 TGAVTADSAFIA
-4735 NGAGSGIKADGLTNI
+4735 NGAGSSIKADGLTNI

-4763 SIELAGSTV
+4763 SIELAGGTV

-4786 NANNNAAGSILTDIT
+4786 NANNNAAGSILTDII

-4826 VSTAGDAVINIYAD
+4826 VSTVGDAVINIYAD
-4840 MGIWTGNADGDNV
+4840 MGVWTGNADGDNV

-5053 QRMGDVRLD
+5053 QRMGDVRLA

-5129 AVSLSVYGSWNSDK
+5129 AVSLAVYGSWNSDK

>member
-342 NPVNWE
+342 NPVDWE
-348 IVVEGNT
+348 IVVEGST

-399 YTWSAYTLAGNTSYH
+399 YTWSAYELAGNTSYH

-446 VTTTKVININAN
+446 VTTTKIVNINAN

-538 QNGVATPVGVYAGNG
+538 QNSVATPVGVYAGNG

-576 NNAIMNDAGKSD
+576 NNAIMNDAGKSA

-638 TIKGADNETW
+638 TIKGSDSETW

-723 GTINVNTGKDGAAAG
+723 GTINVNTGKDGTAAG
-738 NNSVKLGGDIFALST
+738 NNSVKLGGDIFALKT

-762 GDSYLR
+762 DDSYLR

-828 SDSKNITIDKYSGN
+828 SGSKDITIDKYSGN

-854 EKILGGN
+854 ENILGGN
-861 FTVKTAESGSAVA
+861 FTVKTAETGSAVA
-874 LRTDSD
+874 LRTDSS

-900 LYYTDYVSGNRNL
+900 LYYTDYVNGSRNL

-924 AASAAKYVGSVK
+924 AASAAKYVASVK
-936 YNDTTGQ
+936 YSDTTGQ

-954 ETPEGDNSDA
+954 ETPEGDNTDA

-981 DNVNLTLKDK
+981 DNVNLALKDK
-991 ASWSG
+991 ASWTGNNS
-996 DNIGSNMV
+996 GSNIV
-1004 VNAADSVWTGD
+1004 VNATDSAWTGD

-1046 ASWSG
+1046 ASWTG
-1051 DSSGSDLQLNL
+1051 DSSGSDLQLTL
-1062 DDSDYNGNISGD
+1062 DNSAYQGNIRGD
-1074 RSSVTLG
+1074 RSSVTL
-1081 NGSNW
+1081 
-1086 EGNSSGKDAVININN
+1086 NN

-1108 VSGSGSTLNMH
+1108 VIGSGSTLNMH
-1119 GDNLWQVKGDNV
+1119 GDSLWQLKGDNV
-1131 LDSFNAGSISKMR
+1131 LDSFNAGSVSKMR

-1150 SGSGATV
+1150 VGGGTTV

-1168 INKYNGKATFVYKH
+1168 INKYNGKATFVYQH

-1196 IGAATSSSGIT
+1196 IGAATNGSGIT

-1232 KLYYTGYLNGEKNLD
+1232 KLYYTGYLKGEKNLD
-1247 GYVKIAEGLTSVSA
+1247 GYVKIAEGLTSASA

-1296 TDFTTVVTGDYVT
+1296 TDFKSTVTGDYVT

-1315 AGVLPDI
+1315 AGVLPDTD
-1322 NNIYNFT
+1322 NIYNFT

-1336 TDSSAITTAK
+1336 TAGSAVTTAK

-1352 NSHDMTITANSGD
+1352 NNHDLTITANSGD
-1365 GIATTGGT
+1365 GIATSGGK
-1373 LTVQDAGN
+1373 LTVQN
-1381 FVVTGA
+1381 
-1387 KAINANNSKVDI
+1387 
-1399 TAVNATLNGDVSTNN
+1399 
-1414 AVTIKATKAAKVN
+1414 
-1427 GAVSADG
+1427 
-1434 ANAAVT
+1434 
-1440 IDSADTTIGSNVT
+1440 
-1453 ANGKGA
+1453 
-1459 KVTAKNLSKLD
+1459 
-1470 GDVVTDADGS
+1470 
-1480 VELNF
+1480 
-1485 KEGASWT
+1485 
-1492 GDNSGN
+1492 
-1498 TTMSLSKGTWN
+1498 
-1509 GANNGKLNATLTN
+1509 
-1522 GTTWT
+1522 
-1527 GDSSGAGST
+1527 AGS
-1536 IKLDA
+1536 
-1541 STWNGAN
+1541 
-1548 SGANADITLNNGAS
+1548 
-1562 WSKGNTADGVTVK
+1562 
-1575 ADKAAWTGANG
+1575 
-1586 GAKANITLTNAS
+1586 
-1598 TWNGANTG
+1598 
-1606 ANAKVNL
+1606 
-1613 TDSSWTGDNSGS
+1613 
-1625 GLSLTANNSK
+1625 
-1635 WNGSTSA
+1635 
-1642 AGSATL
+1642 
-1648 TNGSIWT
+1648 
-1655 GASANADF
+1655 
-1663 SLTLNGSTWNN
+1663 
-1674 SGASSLKNFAGTNG
+1674 
-1688 IVDMS
+1688 
-1693 NAAASVTIG
+1693 
-1702 SYSGDATVIYKH
+1702 
-1714 NSNNPGEVYGGNFTV
+1714 
-1729 NSAENGSKITML
+1729 
-1741 TDNTGVDTTDEDKIN
+1741 
-1756 EALDALAGK
+1756 
-1765 LFYLGAVGGAES
+1765 
-1777 NLNGT
+1777 
-1782 VKIAEGLTAASVA
+1782 
-1795 KQTAGIVYDKTT
+1795 
-1807 GQGSADH
+1807 
-1814 KTVTP
+1814 
-1819 GPVYPSEQD
+1819 
-1828 RTAFVTSITGEH
+1828 
-1840 LTDKEYRKAGVLS
+1840 
-1853 NTVDNNIYNFTKDAT
+1853 
-1868 TITTDSSA
+1868 
-1876 ITTAKDT
+1876 
-1883 TLKLNSHDMTIT
+1883 
-1895 ANSGDGIATT
+1895 
-1905 GGTLT
+1905 LT
-1910 VQDAGNF
+1910 VS
-1917 VVTGAKAINANNSK
+1917 GAKAINANNSK

-1945 TTNNTVMLKATK
+1945 TTNNAVNIKATK
-1957 AAKVNGAVSADGANS
+1957 AAKVNGTVNANGANS
-1972 NVSISGTASAAITGA
+1972 SVSINGTASAAISGA
-1987 VNANGA
+1987 VSADGA
-1993 NAAVTIDSADTT
+1993 NAAVTIDSADT
-2005 IGSDITANGKGA
+2005 I
-2017 KVTAKNL
+2017 
-2024 SKLDGNVATDADGNV
+2024 
-2039 ELNFKE
+2039 
-2045 GASWSGDNSGN
+2045 
-2056 TTMSLSKGTWSGA
+2056 
-2069 NTGKLNVTLTNGT
+2069 
-2082 TWNGDSS
+2082 
-2089 GAGSTIKL
+2089 
-2097 DASTWS
+2097 
-2103 GANSGADA
+2103 
-2111 DITLNNGA
+2111 
-2119 SWSKGNTADGVTVKA
+2119 
-2134 DKAAWTGANGG
+2134 
-2145 AKANITLTNAST
+2145 
-2157 WNGANTGANAKVNL
+2157 
-2171 TDSSWTGD
+2171 
-2179 NSGAGLSL
+2179 
-2187 TANNSKWNGSTSTA
+2187 
-2201 GSATLTN
+2201 
-2208 GSIWT
+2208 
-2213 GASTSADFALT
+2213 
-2224 LNGSTWNNSGA
+2224 
-2235 SSLKSFSG
+2235 
-2243 TNGIVDMTNTAASV
+2243 
-2257 TIGSYS
+2257 
-2263 GDATV
+2263 
-2268 IYKHNSSNPG
+2268 
-2278 EVYGG
+2278 
-2283 NFTVTKAAANS
+2283 
-2294 KISMLTDNT
+2294 
-2303 GVDTTDE
+2303 
-2310 DKINEALDALAGKLF
+2310 
-2325 YLGAV
+2325 
-2330 GGAESNLNGTVKIAE
+2330 
-2345 GLTAASVAKQT
+2345 
-2356 AGIVYDK
+2356 
-2363 TTGQGSADHKTVT
+2363 
-2376 PGPVYPSEQ
+2376 
-2385 DRTAFVTSITGEH
+2385 
-2398 LTDKEYRKA
+2398 
-2407 GVLSNTVD
+2407 
-2415 NNIYNFTKDATTI
+2415 
-2428 TTDSSAITT
+2428 
-2437 TKDTTLKLNSHD
+2437 
-2449 LTITANSGDGIATTG
+2449 
-2464 GTLTVQNVGNFAV
+2464 
-2477 TGAKAINANNSK
+2477 
-2489 VDITAV
+2489 
-2495 NATLNGDVSTNNVVN
+2495 
-2510 IKATKAAKVNGA
+2510 
-2522 VAADGA
+2522 
-2528 NSNVSISGTASAAIS
+2528 
-2543 GAVSAVG
+2543 
-2550 ANAAVTVDSADTT
+2550 

-2654 LDASTW
+2654 LD
-2660 SGANSGANTDITLS
+2660 
-2674 NGASWTKGN
+2674 
-2683 TADGV
+2683 
-2688 TVKAEKATWTGANG
+2688 
-2702 GAKANIT
+2702 
-2709 LTNAS
+2709 
-2714 TWNGANTGANAIVNL
+2714 
-2729 IDSSWTGDNSGAGL
+2729 
-2743 SLTANNSKWN
+2743 
-2753 GSTNA
+2753 
-2758 AGSATLTNGSIWT
+2758 GSA
-2771 GASTSADFSLTLN
+2771 
-2784 GSTWNN
+2784 
-2790 SGASSLKSFSGTNG
+2790 
-2804 IVDMTNA
+2804 
-2811 AASVTIGSYSGD
+2811 
-2823 ATVIYKHNSSNPGE
+2823 
-2837 VYGGNFTVNSAKNG
+2837 
-2851 SKITM
+2851 
-2856 LTDNTGVDTTDEDKI
+2856 
-2871 NEALD
+2871 
-2876 ALVGKLFYLGAIG
+2876 
-2889 GAENNLNGTVK
+2889 
-2900 IAEGLTAASAAK
+2900 
-2912 QTAGIVYDKTT
+2912 
-2923 GQGSA
+2923 
-2928 DHKTVTPGP
+2928 
-2937 VYPTEQDRTAF
+2937 
-2948 VTSITGEHLTD
+2948 
-2959 KEYRKA
+2959 
-2965 GVLSNTVDNNIYN
+2965 
-2978 FTKDATTITTDS
+2978 
-2990 SAITTAKDT
+2990 
-2999 TLKLNSHDMTITANS
+2999 
-3014 GDGIATTGGT
+3014 
-3024 LTVQDAGIFAVTG
+3024 
-3037 AKAINANNSKVDIT
+3037 
-3051 AVNATLNGDVTTNNA
+3051 
-3066 VTIKATKAAK
+3066 
-3076 VNGAVSAD
+3076 
-3084 GANSNVSISGT
+3084 
-3095 ASAAITGAVNAN
+3095 
-3107 GANAAVTIDSADTTI
+3107 
-3122 GSDITAN
+3122 
-3129 GKGAKV
+3129 
-3135 IAKNLSRLDGDVTTD
+3135 
-3150 ADGSVELGF
+3150 
-3159 KEGASWTGDNGG
+3159 
-3171 NTTMS
+3171 
-3176 LSKGTW
+3176 
-3182 NGANNGKLNATLTN
+3182 
-3196 GTTWTGDSSGAG
+3196 
-3208 STIKLDA
+3208 
-3215 SSWSGANSGA
+3215 
-3225 NADITLSNGASW
+3225 
-3237 TKGNTA
+3237 
-3243 DGVAVKADKASWT
+3243 
-3256 GANGGAKTNITL
+3256 
-3268 TNSVSWNGAN
+3268 
-3278 TGSNATV
+3278 
-3285 NMTDS
+3285 
-3290 SWTGD
+3290 
-3295 NSGAGLSL
+3295 
-3303 TANNS
+3303 
-3308 KWNGSTSAAGS
+3308 
-3319 ATLTN
+3319 
-3324 GSIWTG
+3324 
-3330 ASTNADFAL
+3330 
-3339 TLNGS
+3339 
-3344 TWNNSGASSLK
+3344 
-3355 SFAGTNGIV
+3355 
-3364 DMTNAA
+3364 
-3370 ASVTIGS
+3370 
-3377 YSGDAT
+3377 
-3383 VIYKHNSS
+3383 
-3391 NPSEVYGGNF
+3391 
-3401 TVTKAAT
+3401 
-3408 NSKITMLTDNTGVDT
+3408 
-3423 TDEDKIN
+3423 
-3430 EALDALAGRL
+3430 
-3440 FYLGAVGGAEN
+3440 
-3451 NLNGTVKIAEGLT
+3451 
-3464 AASVAKQ
+3464 
-3471 TAGIVYDKTT
+3471 
-3481 GQGSADHKTV
+3481 
-3491 TPGPVYPSEQ
+3491 
-3501 DRTAFVTSITGEH
+3501 
-3514 LTDKEYRKAG
+3514 
-3524 VLSNTVDNN
+3524 
-3533 IYNFTKD
+3533 
-3540 ATTITT
+3540 
-3546 AGSAITTAKDT
+3546 
-3557 TLKLNSHDMTIT
+3557 
-3569 ANSGDG
+3569 
-3575 IATTGGK
+3575 
-3582 LTVQDAGDFAV
+3582 
-3593 TGAKA
+3593 
-3598 INANNSK
+3598 
-3605 VDITAVNATLNGD
+3605 
-3618 VSTNNAVMLKA
+3618 
-3629 TKAAKVNGAVA
+3629 
-3640 ANGANSNVSI
+3640 
-3650 SGEATTI
+3650 
-3657 TGAVAADGANSNVS
+3657 
-3671 ISGTASAAISGAVN
+3671 
-3685 AVGANAAV
+3685 
-3693 TIDSADTTIGSDITA
+3693 
-3708 NGKGAKVTAKNL
+3708 
-3720 SKLDGNVA
+3720 
-3728 TDADGSVEL
+3728 
-3737 NFKEGAS
+3737 
-3744 WTGDNAGNTTMSL
+3744 
-3757 SKGTW
+3757 
-3762 NGDNTGKLNATLTN
+3762 
-3776 GTTWIGDSSG
+3776 
-3786 AGSTIKLDAST
+3786 
-3797 WNGANSGANA
+3797 WNGANSGVNA
-3807 DITLNNGASWS
+3807 DITLTNGASWS

-3843 ANITLTNASTWNGA
+3843 ANITLSNSASWNGA
-3857 NTGANATVNLTDSSW
+3857 NTGSNAT
-3872 TGDNSGAGLSLT
+3872 
-3884 ANNSKWNGNT
+3884 
-3894 SAAGSATLT
+3894 
-3903 NGSIWTGA
+3903 
-3911 STNADFALTLNGST
+3911 
-3925 WNNSGAS
+3925 
-3932 SLKNFAATNG
+3932 
-3942 IVDMT
+3942 
-3947 NAAASVTIGSYSGD
+3947 
-3961 ATVIY
+3961 
-3966 KHNSSNPGEVY
+3966 
-3977 GGNFTVNSAKNG
+3977 
-3989 SKITMLTDNTGVDT
+3989 
-4003 TDEDKINEALDAL
+4003 
-4016 AGKLFY
+4016 
-4022 LGAIGGAENN
+4022 
-4032 LNGTVKIAEGL
+4032 
-4043 TATSVA
+4043 
-4049 KQTAGIVYDKTT
+4049 
-4061 GQGSADHKTV
+4061 
-4071 MPGPVYPT
+4071 
-4079 EQDRTAFVTSITGE
+4079 
-4093 HFTDKEYR
+4093 
-4101 KAGVLSNTVDNN
+4101 
-4113 IYNFTKD
+4113 
-4120 ATTITTDSS
+4120 
-4129 AITTAKDTTLKLN
+4129 
-4142 SHDMTI
+4142 
-4148 TANSGDGIATTGGTL
+4148 
-4163 TVQDAGNFAVTGAKA
+4163 
-4178 INANNSKVDITAVN
+4178 
-4192 ATLNGDVTTNNIV
+4192 
-4205 TIKATKAAKVNGA
+4205 
-4218 VSANGTNAAVTIDS
+4218 
-4232 ADTTIGSDITANGK
+4232 
-4246 GAKVIAK
+4246 
-4253 NLSRLDG
+4253 
-4260 DVATDADG
+4260 
-4268 SVELNFK
+4268 
-4275 EGASWTGN
+4275 
-4283 NSGNTTMSLSKGTWN
+4283 
-4298 GANTG
+4298 
-4303 KLNATLTNGTSWT
+4303 
-4316 GDSSGAGSTIKL
+4316 
-4328 DASSWSGAN
+4328 
-4337 SGANA
+4337 
-4342 DITLTNGASWTKG
+4342 
-4355 NTADGVTVKA
+4355 
-4365 DKAAWTGA
+4365 
-4373 NGGAKANITLT
+4373 
-4384 NASTWN
+4384 
-4390 GANTGANAIVNLTD
+4390 VNLTD

-4432 GSATLTNGSIWNG
+4432 GSAVLTNGSIWNG
-4445 ASTSADFALT
+4445 ASTSADFSLT

-4461 NNSGASS
+4461 NNSGASN
-4468 LKSFNG
+4468 LKSFTG
-4474 TNGIVDMTNAAASVT
+4474 TNGIVDMTNAAAGVT

-4498 VIYKHNSSNPG
+4498 VIYKHNSSNPA
-4509 EVYGGNF
+4509 EVHGGNF

-4543 IANALNAL
+4543 IANALNSL

-4578 ASSIIKQTGDIAYD
+4578 ASSVVKQTGDIAYD

-4607 NVTYPEAQT
+4607 NVTYPEEQT

-4688 ADAITIAFKNLDK
+4688 ADAITVEFKNLDK

-4706 AGQALVAENGG
+4706 TGQALLAENGG
-4717 KIILHN
+4717 KIIMHN
-4723 TGAVTADSAFVA
+4723 TGAVTADSAFIA
-4735 NGAGSGIKADGLTNI
+4735 NGAGSSIKADGLTNI

-4763 SIELAGSTV
+4763 SIELAGGTV
-4772 KGDVTADNKGKISI
+4772 KGNVTADNKGKISI
-4786 NANNNAAGSILTDIT
+4786 NANNNAAGSSLTDIT
-4801 GNVLATAGSSVDI
+4801 GNVLAAAGSSIDI
-4814 GLGTADS
+4814 GLGTAES

-4917 LNNIKFGGGS
+4917 MNNIKFGGGS

-5053 QRMGDVRLD
+5053 QRMGDVRLA

-5185 GRRMQMQNG
+5185 GRRMQMHNG
-5194 FYIDPSVQFTVGRV
+5194 FYIDPSVQFTIGRI

>member
-135 YIYVGDY
+135 YVYVGDY

-170 LNTYCGMSYSS
+170 LNKYCGMSYSS

-342 NPVNWE
+342 NPVDWE
-348 IVVEGNT
+348 IVVEGST

-399 YTWSAYTLAGNTSYH
+399 YTWSAYELAGNTSYH

-446 VTTTKVININAN
+446 VTTTKIVNINAN

-538 QNGVATPVGVYAGNG
+538 QNSVATPVGVYAGNG
-553 KSVTINAG
+553 KNVTINAG

-576 NNAIMNDAGKSD
+576 NNAIMNDAGKSA

-638 TIKGADNETW
+638 TIKGSDSETW
-648 GIPINADNVLSRFN
+648 GTPINADNVLSRFN
-662 NAGILTQVENSR
+662 NAGILAQVENSR

-723 GTINVNTGKDGAAAG
+723 GTINVNTGKDGTAAG
-738 NNSVKLGGDIFALST
+738 NNSVKLGGDIFALKT

-762 GDSYLR
+762 DDSYLR

-861 FTVKTAESGSAVA
+861 FTVKTAETGSAVA
-874 LRTDSD
+874 LRTDSS

-900 LYYTDYVSGNRNL
+900 LYYTDYVNGSRNL

-936 YNDTTGQ
+936 YSDTTGQ

-954 ETPEGDNSDA
+954 ETPEGDNTDA

-981 DNVNLTLKDK
+981 DNVNLALKDK
-991 ASWSG
+991 AIWTGNNS
-996 DNIGSNMV
+996 GSNMV
-1004 VNAADSVWTGD
+1004 VNATDSAWTGD

-1037 KAVVTLKNK
+1037 EAVVTLKNK
-1046 ASWSG
+1046 ASWTG
-1051 DSSGSDLQLNL
+1051 DSSGSDLQLTL
-1062 DDSDYNGNISGD
+1062 DNSAYQGNIRGD
-1074 RSSVTLG
+1074 RSSVTL
-1081 NGSNW
+1081 
-1086 EGNSSGKDAVININN
+1086 NN

-1108 VSGSGSTLNMH
+1108 VIGSGSTLNMH
-1119 GDNLWQVKGDNV
+1119 GDSLWQLKGDNV
-1131 LDSFNAGSISKMR
+1131 LDSFNAGSVSKMR

-1150 SGSGATV
+1150 AGGGTTV

-1168 INKYNGKATFVYKH
+1168 INKYNGKATFVYQH

-1196 IGAATSSSGIT
+1196 IGTATTGSGIT

-1247 GYVKIAEGLTSVSA
+1247 GYVKIAEGLTSASA

-1296 TDFTTVVTGDYVT
+1296 TDFKTTVTGDYVT

-1315 AGVLPDI
+1315 AGVLPDTD
-1322 NNIYNFT
+1322 NIYNFT

-1336 TDSSAITTAK
+1336 TAGSAVTTAK
-1346 DTTLKL
+1346 DITLKL
-1352 NSHDMTITANSGD
+1352 NNHDLTITANSGD

-1373 LTVQDAGN
+1373 LTVQNAGSLTVN
-1381 FVVTGA
+1381 GA
-1387 KAINANNSKVDI
+1387 KAINANNSKVEI

-1414 AVTIKATKAAKVN
+1414 VVNIKATKAAKVN
-1427 GAVSADG
+1427 GAVSANGANSSVSINGGEATTVTGAVSADG

-1440 IDSADTTIGSNVT
+1440 IDSADTTIGSDIT

-1459 KVTAKNLSKLD
+1459 KVTAKNLSKLN
-1470 GDVVTDADGS
+1470 GNVATDADGS

-1498 TTMSLSKGTWN
+1498 TTMSLSKGIWN
-1509 GANNGKLNATLTN
+1509 GANTGKLNATLTN
-1522 GTTWT
+1522 GTSWNGDSSGAGSTIKLDASSWSGANSGANADITLTNGASWTKGNTADGVTVKADKSTWTGANGGAKANITLTNSASWTGTNTGNNATISLTDSSWSGDNSGAGLSLTADNSKWNGSTSAAGSATLTNGSIWTGASSSADFGLTLNGSTWNNSGASSLKSFTGTNGIVDMTNAAASVTIGSYSGDATVIYKHNSSNPGEVYGGNFTVKSAKSGSKITMLTDNTGVDTTDEDKINEALDALAGKLFYTGAIGGAENNLNGTVKIAEGLTATSVAKQTAGIVYDKTTGQGSADHKTVTPGPVYPTEQDRTAFVTSITGEHLTDKEYRKAGVLSNTVDNNIYNFTKDATTITTAGSAVTTAKDTTLKLNNNDMTITANSGDGIATSGGTLTVQDAGNLTVKGAKAINANNSKVEITAVNVTLNGDVSTNNAVTLKATKAAKVNGAVSASGANAAVTIDSADTIIGSDITANGKGAKVTAKNLSKLNGNVATDADGSVELNFKEGASWSGDNSGNTTMSLSKGTWNGANTGKLNATLTNGTSWT

-1541 STWNGAN
+1541 SSWSGMN
-1548 SGANADITLNNGAS
+1548 SGANANVTLTNGAS

-1586 GAKANITLTNAS
+1586 GAKANITLTNSAS
-1598 TWNGANTG
+1598 WTGTNTG
-1606 ANAKVNL
+1606 NDATISL
-1613 TDSSWTGDNSGS
+1613 TDSNWTGDNSGANVTI
-1625 GLSLTANNSK
+1625 TANNSK
-1635 WNGSTSA
+1635 WNGNANA

-1655 GASANADF
+1655 GASTSGEF
-1663 SLTLNGSTWNN
+1663 SLTLNNSTWNN
-1674 SGASSLKNFAGTNG
+1674 SGASSLKSFNATNG
-1688 IVDMS
+1688 IVDMT

-1702 SYSGDATVIYKH
+1702 SYSGDATIIYKH
-1714 NSNNPGEVYGGNFTV
+1714 NNSNPGEVYGGNFTV
-1729 NSAENGSKITML
+1729 TSAKSGSKITML

-1765 LFYLGAVGGAES
+1765 LFYTGAIGGAEN

-1782 VKIAEGLTAASVA
+1782 VKIAEGLTATSVA

-1819 GPVYPSEQD
+1819 GPVYPTEQD

-1876 ITTAKDT
+1876 ITTAKNT
-1883 TLKLNSHDMTIT
+1883 TLKLNNHDMTIT
-1895 ANSGDGIATT
+1895 ANGGDGIATT

-1910 VQDAGNF
+1910 VQDAGSLT
-1917 VVTGAKAINANNSK
+1917 VSGAKAINANNSK
-1931 VDITAVNATLNGDV
+1931 VEITAVNATLNGDV
-1945 TTNNTVMLKATK
+1945 STNNVVNIKATK
-1957 AAKVNGAVSADGANS
+1957 AAKVNGAVSANGANS
-1972 NVSISGTASAAITGA
+1972 SVSINGGEATTVTGA
-1987 VNANGA
+1987 VSADGA

-2024 SKLDGNVATDADGNV
+2024 SKLNGNVATDADGSV

-2045 GASWSGDNSGN
+2045 GAAWSGDNAGN
-2056 TTMSLSKGTWSGA
+2056 TTMSLSKGTWNGA
-2069 NTGKLNVTLTNGT
+2069 NTGKLNETLTNGT
-2082 TWNGDSS
+2082 TWTGDSS
-2089 GAGSTIKL
+2089 GVGSTIKL
-2097 DASTWS
+2097 DGSAWS
-2103 GANSGADA
+2103 GANSGANA
-2111 DITLNNGA
+2111 DITLTNGA
-2119 SWSKGNTADGVTVKA
+2119 SWTKGNTADGVTVKA
-2134 DKAAWTGANGG
+2134 DKSTWTGANGG
-2145 AKANITLTNAST
+2145 ANANITLGNAST
-2157 WNGANTGANAKVNL
+2157 WTGANNGANATVNL
-2171 TDSSWTGD
+2171 TDSSWSGD
-2179 NSGAGLSL
+2179 NSGANVTI
-2187 TANNSKWNGSTSTA
+2187 TADNSKWNGSTSAA

-2208 GSIWT
+2208 GSIWN
-2213 GASTSADFALT
+2213 GASTSGDFSLT
-2224 LNGSTWNNSGA
+2224 LNNSTWNNSGA
-2235 SSLKSFSG
+2235 SSLKSFNG
-2243 TNGIVDMTNTAASV
+2243 TNGIVDMTNAAASV

-2294 KISMLTDNT
+2294 KITMLTDNT

-2325 YLGAV
+2325 YLGAI

-2345 GLTAASVAKQT
+2345 GLTATSVAKQT

-2376 PGPVYPSEQ
+2376 PGPVYPTEQ

-2407 GVLSNTVD
+2407 GVLSNTID

-2428 TTDSSAITT
+2428 TTAGSAVTT
-2437 TKDTTLKLNSHD
+2437 AKDTTLKLNSHD
-2449 LTITANSGDGIATTG
+2449 MTITANGGDGIATTG
-2464 GTLTVQNVGNFAV
+2464 ATLTVQNAGSLTVS
-2477 TGAKAINANNSK
+2477 GAKAINANNSK

-2522 VAADGA
+2522 VSA
-2528 NSNVSISGTASAAIS
+2528 NGT
-2543 GAVSAVG
+2543 
-2550 ANAAVTVDSADTT
+2550 NAAVTIDSADTT
-2563 IGSDITANGKGA
+2563 IGSGITANGKGA
-2575 KVTAK
+2575 KVIAK
-2580 NLSKLDGDVATDAD
+2580 NISKLNGNVATDAD

-2599 NFKEGASWSGDNSGN
+2599 NFKEGAAWSGDNAGN
-2614 TTMSLSKGT
+2614 TAMSLSKGS

-2640 TWNGDSSGAGSTIK
+2640 TWTGDSSGAGSTIK
-2654 LDASTW
+2654 LDASSW
-2660 SGANSGANTDITLS
+2660 NGANSGAN
-2674 NGASWTKGN
+2674 
-2683 TADGV
+2683 
-2688 TVKAEKATWTGANG
+2688 
-2702 GAKANIT
+2702 ANIT
-2709 LTNAS
+2709 LTNAT
-2714 TWNGANTGANAIVNL
+2714 TWTGANNGANATVNL
-2729 IDSSWTGDNSGAGL
+2729 TDSSWSGDNSGANVTI
-2743 SLTANNSKWN
+2743 TADNSKWN
-2753 GSTNA
+2753 GSTSA
-2758 AGSATLTNGSIWT
+2758 AGSATLTNGSIWN
-2771 GASTSADFSLTLN
+2771 GASTSGDFSLTLN
-2784 GSTWNN
+2784 NSTWNN
-2790 SGASSLKSFSGTNG
+2790 SGASSLKSFNATNG

-2823 ATVIYKHNSSNPGE
+2823 ATVIYKHNSSNPAE
-2837 VYGGNFTVNSAKNG
+2837 VYGGNFTVNKAAAN

-2876 ALVGKLFYLGAIG
+2876 ALAGKLFYLGAIG

-2900 IAEGLTAASAAK
+2900 IAEGLTAASVAK

-2999 TLKLNSHDMTITANS
+2999 TLKLNSHDLTITANS
-3014 GDGIATTGGT
+3014 GDGIATTGGK
-3024 LTVQDAGIFAVTG
+3024 LTVQNAGSLTVSG

-3051 AVNATLNGDVTTNNA
+3051 AVNATLNGDVSTNN
-3066 VTIKATKAAK
+3066 VVNIKATKAAK
-3076 VNGAVSAD
+3076 VNGAVSAN
-3084 GANSNVSISGT
+3084 GANSSVSINGGEAT
-3095 ASAAITGAVNAN
+3095 TVTGAVSAD

-3135 IAKNLSRLDGDVTTD
+3135 TAKNLSKLDGDVTTD

-3176 LSKGTW
+3176 LSKGSW
-3182 NGANNGKLNATLTN
+3182 NGANTGKLNATLTN
-3196 GTTWTGDSSGAG
+3196 GTSWTGDSSGAG
-3208 STIKLDA
+3208 SMIKLD
-3215 SSWSGANSGA
+3215 SSTWNGANSGA
-3225 NADITLSNGASW
+3225 NANVTLSNGASW

-3243 DGVAVKADKASWT
+3243 DGVTVKAEKATWT
-3256 GANGGAKTNITL
+3256 GANGGANTNITL
-3268 TNSVSWNGAN
+3268 TNATTWTGANNGA
-3278 TGSNATV
+3278 NATV
-3285 NMTDS
+3285 NLTDS
-3290 SWTGD
+3290 SWSGD
-3295 NSGAGLSL
+3295 NSGANVTI
-3303 TANNS
+3303 TADNS
-3308 KWNGSTSAAGS
+3308 KWNGSTNAAGS

-3330 ASTNADFAL
+3330 ASTSADFAL

-3344 TWNNSGASSLK
+3344 IWNNSGASSLK
-3355 SFAGTNGIV
+3355 SFAGTNGVV

-3370 ASVTIGS
+3370 AGVTIGS
-3377 YSGDAT
+3377 YSGDTT

-3391 NPSEVYGGNF
+3391 NPAEVYGGNF
-3401 TVTKAAT
+3401 TVT
-3408 NSKITMLTDNTGVDT
+3408 
-3423 TDEDKIN
+3423 
-3430 EALDALAGRL
+3430 
-3440 FYLGAVGGAEN
+3440 
-3451 NLNGTVKIAEGLT
+3451 
-3464 AASVAKQ
+3464 
-3471 TAGIVYDKTT
+3471 
-3481 GQGSADHKTV
+3481 
-3491 TPGPVYPSEQ
+3491 
-3501 DRTAFVTSITGEH
+3501 
-3514 LTDKEYRKAG
+3514 
-3524 VLSNTVDNN
+3524 
-3533 IYNFTKD
+3533 
-3540 ATTITT
+3540 
-3546 AGSAITTAKDT
+3546 
-3557 TLKLNSHDMTIT
+3557 
-3569 ANSGDG
+3569 
-3575 IATTGGK
+3575 
-3582 LTVQDAGDFAV
+3582 
-3593 TGAKA
+3593 
-3598 INANNSK
+3598 
-3605 VDITAVNATLNGD
+3605 
-3618 VSTNNAVMLKA
+3618 
-3629 TKAAKVNGAVA
+3629 
-3640 ANGANSNVSI
+3640 
-3650 SGEATTI
+3650 
-3657 TGAVAADGANSNVS
+3657 
-3671 ISGTASAAISGAVN
+3671 
-3685 AVGANAAV
+3685 
-3693 TIDSADTTIGSDITA
+3693 
-3708 NGKGAKVTAKNL
+3708 
-3720 SKLDGNVA
+3720 
-3728 TDADGSVEL
+3728 
-3737 NFKEGAS
+3737 
-3744 WTGDNAGNTTMSL
+3744 
-3757 SKGTW
+3757 
-3762 NGDNTGKLNATLTN
+3762 
-3776 GTTWIGDSSG
+3776 
-3786 AGSTIKLDAST
+3786 
-3797 WNGANSGANA
+3797 
-3807 DITLNNGASWS
+3807 
-3818 KGNTADGVTVKAD
+3818 
-3831 KAAWTGANGGAK
+3831 
-3843 ANITLTNASTWNGA
+3843 
-3857 NTGANATVNLTDSSW
+3857 
-3872 TGDNSGAGLSLT
+3872 
-3884 ANNSKWNGNT
+3884 
-3894 SAAGSATLT
+3894 
-3903 NGSIWTGA
+3903 
-3911 STNADFALTLNGST
+3911 
-3925 WNNSGAS
+3925 
-3932 SLKNFAATNG
+3932 
-3942 IVDMT
+3942 
-3947 NAAASVTIGSYSGD
+3947 
-3961 ATVIY
+3961 
-3966 KHNSSNPGEVY
+3966 
-3977 GGNFTVNSAKNG
+3977 SAKSG

-4022 LGAIGGAENN
+4022 TGAIGGAENN

-4071 MPGPVYPT
+4071 TPGPVYPT

-4093 HFTDKEYR
+4093 HLTDKEYR

-4142 SHDMTI
+4142 NNDLTI
-4148 TANSGDGIATTGGTL
+4148 TANSGDGIATSGATL
-4163 TVQDAGNFAVTGAKA
+4163 TVQDAGSLTVSGAKA
-4178 INANNSKVDITAVN
+4178 INANNSKVEITAVN
-4192 ATLNGDVTTNNIV
+4192 ATLNGDLTTNNAV

-4218 VSANGTNAAVTIDS
+4218 VSASGANSSVSINGGEATTVTGAVSADGANAAVTIDS

-4246 GAKVIAK
+4246 GAKVTAK
-4253 NLSRLDG
+4253 NLSKLNG
-4260 DVATDADG
+4260 NVATDADG

-4275 EGASWTGN
+4275 EGASWTGD

-4303 KLNATLTNGTSWT
+4303 KLNATLTNGTTWT

-4328 DASSWSGAN
+4328 DASSWSGMN

-4342 DITLTNGASWTKG
+4342 NVTLTNGASWSKG

-4384 NASTWN
+4384 NSASWN
-4390 GANTGANAIVNLTD
+4390 GANTGSNATVNLTD
-4404 SSWSGDNSG
+4404 SNWSGDNSG
-4413 AGLSLTAN
+4413 ANVTINAN
-4421 NSKWNGSTSTA
+4421 NSKWNGNANAA

-4455 LNGSTW
+4455 LNGSIW

-4468 LKSFNG
+4468 LRSFTG
-4474 TNGIVDMTNAAASVT
+4474 TNGVVDMTNAAAGVT
-4489 IGSYSGDAT
+4489 IGSYSGDTT

-4509 EVYGGNF
+4509 AVYGGNF
-4516 TVNKAAANSKIT
+4516 TVNSAKNGSKIT

-4543 IANALNAL
+4543 IANALNSL

-4578 ASSIIKQTGDIAYD
+4578 ASSVVKQTGDIAYD

-4657 TAGTSVGAG
+4657 TAGTSVGVG

-4688 ADAITIAFKNLDK
+4688 ADAITIEFKNLDK

-4706 AGQALVAENGG
+4706 AGQALLAENGG

-4763 SIELAGSTV
+4763 SIELAGGTV

>member
-130 AGYNG
+130 AGHNG

-170 LNTYCGMSYSS
+170 LNKYCGMSYSS

-342 NPVNWE
+342 NPVDWE
-348 IVVEGNT
+348 IVVEGST

-399 YTWSAYTLAGNTSYH
+399 YTWSAYELAGNTSYH

-446 VTTTKVININAN
+446 VTTTKIVNINAN

-538 QNGVATPVGVYAGNG
+538 QNSVATPVGVYAGNG

-576 NNAIMNDAGKSD
+576 NNAIMNDAGKSA

-638 TIKGADNETW
+638 TIKGSDSETW

-662 NAGILTQVENSR
+662 NAGILAQVENSR

-723 GTINVNTGKDGAAAG
+723 GTINVNTGKDGTAAG
-738 NNSVKLGGDIFALST
+738 NNSVKLGGDIFALKT

-762 GDSYLR
+762 DDSYLR

-828 SDSKNITIDKYSGN
+828 SGSKNITIDKYSGN

-854 EKILGGN
+854 ENILGGN
-861 FTVKTAESGSAVA
+861 FTVKTAETGSAVA
-874 LRTDSD
+874 LRTDSS

-900 LYYTDYVSGNRNL
+900 LYYTDYVNGSRNL

-924 AASAAKYVGSVK
+924 AASAAKYVSSVK
-936 YNDTTGQ
+936 YSDTTGQ

-954 ETPEGDNSDA
+954 ETPKGDNTDA

-981 DNVNLTLKDK
+981 DNVNLALKDK
-991 ASWSG
+991 AIWTGNNS
-996 DNIGSNMV
+996 GSNMV
-1004 VNAADSVWTGD
+1004 VNATDSAWTGD

-1046 ASWSG
+1046 ASWTG
-1051 DSSGSDLQLNL
+1051 DSSGSDLQLTL
-1062 DDSDYNGNISGD
+1062 DNSAYQGNIRGD
-1074 RSSVTLG
+1074 RSSVTL
-1081 NGSNW
+1081 
-1086 EGNSSGKDAVININN
+1086 NN

-1108 VSGSGSTLNMH
+1108 VIGSGSTLHMH
-1119 GDNLWQVKGDNV
+1119 GDSLWQLKGDNV
-1131 LDSFNAGSISKMR
+1131 LDSFNAGSVSKMR

-1150 SGSGATV
+1150 AGGGTTV

-1168 INKYNGKATFVYKH
+1168 INKYNGKATFVYQH

-1196 IGAATSSSGIT
+1196 IGAATSGSGIT

-1232 KLYYTGYLNGEKNLD
+1232 KLYYTGYLKGEKNLD
-1247 GYVKIAEGLTSVSA
+1247 GYVKIAEGLTSASA

-1296 TDFTTVVTGDYVT
+1296 TDFKSTVTGDYVT

-1315 AGVLPDI
+1315 AGVLPDTD
-1322 NNIYNFT
+1322 NIYNFT

-1336 TDSSAITTAK
+1336 TAGSAVTTAK

-1352 NSHDMTITANSGD
+1352 NNNDMTITANSGD
-1365 GIATTGGT
+1365 GIATSGGK
-1373 LTVQDAGN
+1373 LTVQDAGSLTVN
-1381 FVVTGA
+1381 GA
-1387 KAINANNSKVDI
+1387 KAINANNSKV
-1399 TAVNATLNGDVSTNN
+1399 
-1414 AVTIKATKAAKVN
+1414 
-1427 GAVSADG
+1427 
-1434 ANAAVT
+1434 
-1440 IDSADTTIGSNVT
+1440 
-1453 ANGKGA
+1453 
-1459 KVTAKNLSKLD
+1459 
-1470 GDVVTDADGS
+1470 
-1480 VELNF
+1480 E
-1485 KEGASWT
+1485 
-1492 GDNSGN
+1492 
-1498 TTMSLSKGTWN
+1498 
-1509 GANNGKLNATLTN
+1509 
-1522 GTTWT
+1522 
-1527 GDSSGAGST
+1527 
-1536 IKLDA
+1536 
-1541 STWNGAN
+1541 
-1548 SGANADITLNNGAS
+1548 
-1562 WSKGNTADGVTVK
+1562 
-1575 ADKAAWTGANG
+1575 
-1586 GAKANITLTNAS
+1586 
-1598 TWNGANTG
+1598 
-1606 ANAKVNL
+1606 
-1613 TDSSWTGDNSGS
+1613 
-1625 GLSLTANNSK
+1625 
-1635 WNGSTSA
+1635 
-1642 AGSATL
+1642 
-1648 TNGSIWT
+1648 
-1655 GASANADF
+1655 
-1663 SLTLNGSTWNN
+1663 
-1674 SGASSLKNFAGTNG
+1674 
-1688 IVDMS
+1688 
-1693 NAAASVTIG
+1693 
-1702 SYSGDATVIYKH
+1702 
-1714 NSNNPGEVYGGNFTV
+1714 
-1729 NSAENGSKITML
+1729 
-1741 TDNTGVDTTDEDKIN
+1741 
-1756 EALDALAGK
+1756 
-1765 LFYLGAVGGAES
+1765 
-1777 NLNGT
+1777 
-1782 VKIAEGLTAASVA
+1782 
-1795 KQTAGIVYDKTT
+1795 
-1807 GQGSADH
+1807 
-1814 KTVTP
+1814 
-1819 GPVYPSEQD
+1819 
-1828 RTAFVTSITGEH
+1828 
-1840 LTDKEYRKAGVLS
+1840 
-1853 NTVDNNIYNFTKDAT
+1853 
-1868 TITTDSSA
+1868 
-1876 ITTAKDT
+1876 
-1883 TLKLNSHDMTIT
+1883 
-1895 ANSGDGIATT
+1895 
-1905 GGTLT
+1905 
-1910 VQDAGNF
+1910 
-1917 VVTGAKAINANNSK
+1917 
-1931 VDITAVNATLNGDV
+1931 
-1945 TTNNTVMLKATK
+1945 
-1957 AAKVNGAVSADGANS
+1957 
-1972 NVSISGTASAAITGA
+1972 
-1987 VNANGA
+1987 
-1993 NAAVTIDSADTT
+1993 
-2005 IGSDITANGKGA
+2005 
-2017 KVTAKNL
+2017 
-2024 SKLDGNVATDADGNV
+2024 
-2039 ELNFKE
+2039 
-2045 GASWSGDNSGN
+2045 
-2056 TTMSLSKGTWSGA
+2056 
-2069 NTGKLNVTLTNGT
+2069 
-2082 TWNGDSS
+2082 
-2089 GAGSTIKL
+2089 
-2097 DASTWS
+2097 
-2103 GANSGADA
+2103 
-2111 DITLNNGA
+2111 
-2119 SWSKGNTADGVTVKA
+2119 
-2134 DKAAWTGANGG
+2134 
-2145 AKANITLTNAST
+2145 
-2157 WNGANTGANAKVNL
+2157 
-2171 TDSSWTGD
+2171 
-2179 NSGAGLSL
+2179 
-2187 TANNSKWNGSTSTA
+2187 
-2201 GSATLTN
+2201 
-2208 GSIWT
+2208 
-2213 GASTSADFALT
+2213 
-2224 LNGSTWNNSGA
+2224 
-2235 SSLKSFSG
+2235 
-2243 TNGIVDMTNTAASV
+2243 
-2257 TIGSYS
+2257 
-2263 GDATV
+2263 
-2268 IYKHNSSNPG
+2268 
-2278 EVYGG
+2278 
-2283 NFTVTKAAANS
+2283 
-2294 KISMLTDNT
+2294 
-2303 GVDTTDE
+2303 
-2310 DKINEALDALAGKLF
+2310 
-2325 YLGAV
+2325 
-2330 GGAESNLNGTVKIAE
+2330 
-2345 GLTAASVAKQT
+2345 
-2356 AGIVYDK
+2356 
-2363 TTGQGSADHKTVT
+2363 
-2376 PGPVYPSEQ
+2376 
-2385 DRTAFVTSITGEH
+2385 
-2398 LTDKEYRKA
+2398 
-2407 GVLSNTVD
+2407 
-2415 NNIYNFTKDATTI
+2415 
-2428 TTDSSAITT
+2428 
-2437 TKDTTLKLNSHD
+2437 
-2449 LTITANSGDGIATTG
+2449 
-2464 GTLTVQNVGNFAV
+2464 
-2477 TGAKAINANNSK
+2477 
-2489 VDITAV
+2489 ITAV

-2510 IKATKAAKVNGA
+2510 IKATKAAKLNGA
-2522 VAADGA
+2522 VNANGA
-2528 NSNVSISGTASAAIS
+2528 NSSVSINGTASAAIS

-2550 ANAAVTVDSADTT
+2550 ANAVVTVDSADTT
-2563 IGSDITANGKGA
+2563 IGSDITANGNGA

-2580 NLSKLDGDVATDAD
+2580 NLSKLNGNVATDAD

-2599 NFKEGASWSGDNSGN
+2599 NFKEGASWSGD
-2614 TTMSLSKGT
+2614 
-2623 WNGANTGK
+2623 
-2631 LNATLTNGT
+2631 
-2640 TWNGDSSGAGSTIK
+2640 
-2654 LDASTW
+2654 
-2660 SGANSGANTDITLS
+2660 
-2674 NGASWTKGN
+2674 
-2683 TADGV
+2683 
-2688 TVKAEKATWTGANG
+2688 
-2702 GAKANIT
+2702 
-2709 LTNAS
+2709 
-2714 TWNGANTGANAIVNL
+2714 
-2729 IDSSWTGDNSGAGL
+2729 
-2743 SLTANNSKWN
+2743 
-2753 GSTNA
+2753 
-2758 AGSATLTNGSIWT
+2758 
-2771 GASTSADFSLTLN
+2771 
-2784 GSTWNN
+2784 
-2790 SGASSLKSFSGTNG
+2790 
-2804 IVDMTNA
+2804 
-2811 AASVTIGSYSGD
+2811 
-2823 ATVIYKHNSSNPGE
+2823 
-2837 VYGGNFTVNSAKNG
+2837 
-2851 SKITM
+2851 
-2856 LTDNTGVDTTDEDKI
+2856 
-2871 NEALD
+2871 
-2876 ALVGKLFYLGAIG
+2876 
-2889 GAENNLNGTVK
+2889 
-2900 IAEGLTAASAAK
+2900 
-2912 QTAGIVYDKTT
+2912 
-2923 GQGSA
+2923 
-2928 DHKTVTPGP
+2928 
-2937 VYPTEQDRTAF
+2937 
-2948 VTSITGEHLTD
+2948 
-2959 KEYRKA
+2959 
-2965 GVLSNTVDNNIYN
+2965 
-2978 FTKDATTITTDS
+2978 
-2990 SAITTAKDT
+2990 
-2999 TLKLNSHDMTITANS
+2999 
-3014 GDGIATTGGT
+3014 
-3024 LTVQDAGIFAVTG
+3024 
-3037 AKAINANNSKVDIT
+3037 
-3051 AVNATLNGDVTTNNA
+3051 
-3066 VTIKATKAAK
+3066 
-3076 VNGAVSAD
+3076 
-3084 GANSNVSISGT
+3084 
-3095 ASAAITGAVNAN
+3095 
-3107 GANAAVTIDSADTTI
+3107 
-3122 GSDITAN
+3122 
-3129 GKGAKV
+3129 
-3135 IAKNLSRLDGDVTTD
+3135 
-3150 ADGSVELGF
+3150 
-3159 KEGASWTGDNGG
+3159 
-3171 NTTMS
+3171 
-3176 LSKGTW
+3176 
-3182 NGANNGKLNATLTN
+3182 
-3196 GTTWTGDSSGAG
+3196 
-3208 STIKLDA
+3208 
-3215 SSWSGANSGA
+3215 
-3225 NADITLSNGASW
+3225 
-3237 TKGNTA
+3237 
-3243 DGVAVKADKASWT
+3243 
-3256 GANGGAKTNITL
+3256 
-3268 TNSVSWNGAN
+3268 
-3278 TGSNATV
+3278 
-3285 NMTDS
+3285 
-3290 SWTGD
+3290 
-3295 NSGAGLSL
+3295 
-3303 TANNS
+3303 
-3308 KWNGSTSAAGS
+3308 
-3319 ATLTN
+3319 
-3324 GSIWTG
+3324 
-3330 ASTNADFAL
+3330 
-3339 TLNGS
+3339 
-3344 TWNNSGASSLK
+3344 
-3355 SFAGTNGIV
+3355 
-3364 DMTNAA
+3364 
-3370 ASVTIGS
+3370 
-3377 YSGDAT
+3377 
-3383 VIYKHNSS
+3383 
-3391 NPSEVYGGNF
+3391 
-3401 TVTKAAT
+3401 
-3408 NSKITMLTDNTGVDT
+3408 
-3423 TDEDKIN
+3423 
-3430 EALDALAGRL
+3430 
-3440 FYLGAVGGAEN
+3440 
-3451 NLNGTVKIAEGLT
+3451 
-3464 AASVAKQ
+3464 
-3471 TAGIVYDKTT
+3471 
-3481 GQGSADHKTV
+3481 
-3491 TPGPVYPSEQ
+3491 
-3501 DRTAFVTSITGEH
+3501 
-3514 LTDKEYRKAG
+3514 
-3524 VLSNTVDNN
+3524 
-3533 IYNFTKD
+3533 
-3540 ATTITT
+3540 
-3546 AGSAITTAKDT
+3546 
-3557 TLKLNSHDMTIT
+3557 
-3569 ANSGDG
+3569 
-3575 IATTGGK
+3575 
-3582 LTVQDAGDFAV
+3582 
-3593 TGAKA
+3593 
-3598 INANNSK
+3598 
-3605 VDITAVNATLNGD
+3605 
-3618 VSTNNAVMLKA
+3618 
-3629 TKAAKVNGAVA
+3629 
-3640 ANGANSNVSI
+3640 
-3650 SGEATTI
+3650 
-3657 TGAVAADGANSNVS
+3657 
-3671 ISGTASAAISGAVN
+3671 
-3685 AVGANAAV
+3685 
-3693 TIDSADTTIGSDITA
+3693 
-3708 NGKGAKVTAKNL
+3708 
-3720 SKLDGNVA
+3720 
-3728 TDADGSVEL
+3728 
-3737 NFKEGAS
+3737 
-3744 WTGDNAGNTTMSL
+3744 
-3757 SKGTW
+3757 
-3762 NGDNTGKLNATLTN
+3762 
-3776 GTTWIGDSSG
+3776 
-3786 AGSTIKLDAST
+3786 
-3797 WNGANSGANA
+3797 
-3807 DITLNNGASWS
+3807 
-3818 KGNTADGVTVKAD
+3818 
-3831 KAAWTGANGGAK
+3831 
-3843 ANITLTNASTWNGA
+3843 
-3857 NTGANATVNLTDSSW
+3857 
-3872 TGDNSGAGLSLT
+3872 
-3884 ANNSKWNGNT
+3884 
-3894 SAAGSATLT
+3894 
-3903 NGSIWTGA
+3903 
-3911 STNADFALTLNGST
+3911 
-3925 WNNSGAS
+3925 
-3932 SLKNFAATNG
+3932 
-3942 IVDMT
+3942 
-3947 NAAASVTIGSYSGD
+3947 
-3961 ATVIY
+3961 
-3966 KHNSSNPGEVY
+3966 
-3977 GGNFTVNSAKNG
+3977 
-3989 SKITMLTDNTGVDT
+3989 
-4003 TDEDKINEALDAL
+4003 
-4016 AGKLFY
+4016 
-4022 LGAIGGAENN
+4022 
-4032 LNGTVKIAEGL
+4032 
-4043 TATSVA
+4043 
-4049 KQTAGIVYDKTT
+4049 
-4061 GQGSADHKTV
+4061 
-4071 MPGPVYPT
+4071 
-4079 EQDRTAFVTSITGE
+4079 
-4093 HFTDKEYR
+4093 
-4101 KAGVLSNTVDNN
+4101 
-4113 IYNFTKD
+4113 
-4120 ATTITTDSS
+4120 
-4129 AITTAKDTTLKLN
+4129 
-4142 SHDMTI
+4142 
-4148 TANSGDGIATTGGTL
+4148 
-4163 TVQDAGNFAVTGAKA
+4163 
-4178 INANNSKVDITAVN
+4178 
-4192 ATLNGDVTTNNIV
+4192 
-4205 TIKATKAAKVNGA
+4205 
-4218 VSANGTNAAVTIDS
+4218 
-4232 ADTTIGSDITANGK
+4232 
-4246 GAKVIAK
+4246 
-4253 NLSRLDG
+4253 
-4260 DVATDADG
+4260 
-4268 SVELNFK
+4268 
-4275 EGASWTGN
+4275 

-4373 NGGAKANITLT
+4373 NGGAKANITLS
-4384 NASTWN
+4384 NSASWN
-4390 GANTGANAIVNLTD
+4390 GANTGSNATVNLTD
-4404 SSWSGDNSG
+4404 SSWSGANSG
-4413 AGLSLTAN
+4413 AGLSLTVD
-4421 NSKWNGSTSTA
+4421 NSKWNGSTSAA
-4432 GSATLTNGSIWNG
+4432 GSATLTNGSIWTG
-4445 ASTSADFALT
+4445 ASTSGDFSLT
-4455 LNGSTW
+4455 LNNSTW

-4468 LKSFNG
+4468 LKSFNA

-4516 TVNKAAANSKIT
+4516 TVKSAKNGSKITMLTDNTGVDTTDEDKINEALDALAGKLFYTGAIGGAENNLNGTVKIAEGLTATSVAKQTAGIVYDKTTGQGSADHKTVTPGPVYPTEQDRTAFVTSITGEHLTDKEYRKAGVLSNTVDNNIYNFTKDATTITTAGSAVTTAKDTTLKLNNNDLTITASSGDGIATTGGTLTVQNAGSLTVSGAKAINANNSKVDITAVNATLNGDVTTNNAVTIKATKAAKVNGAVSANGANSSVSISGTASAAISGAVSADGANAAVTIDSEDTTIIGSDITANGKGAKVTAKNLSKLNGNVATDADGSVELNFKEGASWSGDNSGNTTMSLSKGTWNGANTGKLNATLTNGTTWTGDSSGAGSTIKLDASSWSGMNSGAKADITLTNGASWSKGNTADGVTVKADKATWSGANTGSNATVNLIDSSWTGDNSGAGLSLTADNSKWNGSTNAAGSATLTNGSSWTGASTSADFSLTLNGSTWNNSGASSLKSFNATNGIVDMTNAAASVTIGSYSGDATVIYKHNSSNPAEVHGGNFTVNKAAANSKIT

-4543 IANALNAL
+4543 IANALNSL
-4551 ANKLYYTGYI
+4551 AKKLYYTGYI

-4578 ASSIIKQTGDIAYD
+4578 ASYVVKQTGDIAYD

-4607 NVTYPEAQT
+4607 NVTYPEEQT

-4688 ADAITIAFKNLDK
+4688 ADAITVEFKNLDK

-4706 AGQALVAENGG
+4706 AGQALLAENGG

-4763 SIELAGSTV
+4763 SIELAGGTV
-4772 KGDVTADNKGKISI
+4772 KGNVTADNKGKISI

-4826 VSTAGDAVINIYAD
+4826 VSTVGDAVINIYAD
-4840 MGIWTGNADGDNV
+4840 MGVWTGNADGDNV

-4940 LRTDNSDNLSY
+4940 LRTDNSDNLNY

-5053 QRMGDVRLD
+5053 QRMGDVRLA

-5076 NSFDAKNTK
+5076 NSFDAKNTQ

-5155 LDNDYTVYND
+5155 LDNDYAVYND

>member
-32 LITVPSNYGASNMT
+32 LITVPSDYGASNMT

-170 LNTYCGMSYSS
+170 LNNYCGMSYSS

-342 NPVNWE
+342 NPVDWE
-348 IVVEGNT
+348 IVVEGST

-399 YTWSAYTLAGNTSYH
+399 YTWSAYELAGNTSYH

-446 VTTTKVININAN
+446 VTTTKIVNINAN

-538 QNGVATPVGVYAGNG
+538 QNSVATPVGVYAGNG
-553 KSVTINAG
+553 KNITINAG

-576 NNAIMNDAGKSD
+576 NNAIMNDAGKSA

-638 TIKGADNETW
+638 TIKGSDSETW

-662 NAGILTQVENSR
+662 NAGILAQVENSR

-723 GTINVNTGKDGAAAG
+723 GTINVNTGKDGTAAG
-738 NNSVKLGGDIFALST
+738 NNSVKLGGDIFALKT

-762 GDSYLR
+762 DDSYLR

-828 SDSKNITIDKYSGN
+828 SGSKDITIDKYSGN

-848 HDNSNP
+848 HDNSNT
-854 EKILGGN
+854 ENILGGN
-861 FTVKTAESGSAVA
+861 FTVKTAETGSAVA
-874 LRTDSD
+874 LRTDSN
-880 GVNTS
+880 GINTS

-900 LYYTDYVSGNRNL
+900 LYYTDYVNGSRNL

-936 YNDTTGQ
+936 YSDTTGQ

-954 ETPEGDNSDA
+954 ETPEGDNTDA
-964 DKNFLVEKGD
+964 DKNFLLEKGD

-981 DNVNLTLKDK
+981 DNVNLALKDK
-991 ASWSG
+991 ASWTGNNS
-996 DNIGSNMV
+996 GSNMV
-1004 VNAADSVWTGD
+1004 VNAADSAWTGD

-1046 ASWSG
+1046 ASWTG
-1051 DSSGSDLQLNL
+1051 DSSGSDLQLTL
-1062 DDSDYNGNISGD
+1062 DNSAYQGNIRGD
-1074 RSSVTLG
+1074 RSSVTL
-1081 NGSNW
+1081 
-1086 EGNSSGKDAVININN
+1086 NN

-1108 VSGSGSTLNMH
+1108 VIGSGSTLNMH
-1119 GDNLWQVKGDNV
+1119 GDSLWQLKGDNV

-1144 KAAAVA
+1144 KATAVA
-1150 SGSGATV
+1150 AGGGTTV

-1168 INKYNGKATFVYKH
+1168 INKYNGKATFVYQH
-1182 DANDVTK
+1182 DVNDVTK

-1196 IGAATSSSGIT
+1196 IGTATTGSRIT

-1220 YAIND
+1220 YVIND

-1247 GYVKIAEGLTSVSA
+1247 GYVKIAEGLTSASA

-1296 TDFTTVVTGDYVT
+1296 TDFKTTVTGDYVT
-1309 DKEYRD
+1309 DREYRD
-1315 AGVLPDI
+1315 AGVLPDTD
-1322 NNIYNFT
+1322 NIYNFT

-1336 TDSSAITTAK
+1336 TAGSAITTAK

-1352 NSHDMTITANSGD
+1352 NNNDMTITASSGD

-1373 LTVQDAGN
+1373 LTVQNAGN
-1381 FVVTGA
+1381 FAVTGA
-1387 KAINANNSKVDI
+1387 KAINANNSKVEI

-1414 AVTIKATKAAKVN
+1414 VVNIKATKAAKIN
-1427 GAVSADG
+1427 GAVSANGANSNVSISGEATTITGAVAANGANSNVSINGTASAAISGAVGANG

-1440 IDSADTTIGSNVT
+1440 IDSADTTIGSDVI
-1453 ANGKGA
+1453 ANGQGA
-1459 KVTAKNLSKLD
+1459 KVTAKNLSKLN
-1470 GDVVTDADGS
+1470 GNVATYADGS
-1480 VELNF
+1480 VELKF

-1509 GANNGKLNATLTN
+1509 GANTGKLNATLTN

-1548 SGANADITLNNGAS
+1548 SGANANVTLTNGAS

-1575 ADKAAWTGANG
+1575 ADKASWSGANG
-1586 GAKANITLTNAS
+1586 GANANITLTNSAS
-1598 TWNGANTG
+1598 WTGANTG
-1606 ANAKVNL
+1606 ANATFNL
-1613 TDSSWTGDNSGS
+1613 TDSSWSGDNSGA
-1625 GLSLTANNSK
+1625 GLSLTADNSK
-1635 WNGSTSA
+1635 WNGSTNT

-1648 TNGSIWT
+1648 TNGSIWN
-1655 GASANADF
+1655 GASTSADF
-1663 SLTLNGSTWNN
+1663 SLTLTGSTWNN
-1674 SGASSLKNFAGTNG
+1674 SGASSLNSFNGTNG
-1688 IVDMS
+1688 IVDMT

-1714 NSNNPGEVYGGNFTV
+1714 NSSNPAEVYGGNFTV
-1729 NSAENGSKITML
+1729 NKAAANSKITML

-1765 LFYLGAVGGAES
+1765 LFYTGAIGGAEN

-1782 VKIAEGLTAASVA
+1782 VKIAEGLTATSVA

-1819 GPVYPSEQD
+1819 GPVYPTEQD

-1853 NTVDNNIYNFTKDAT
+1853 NSVDNNIYNFTKDAT
-1868 TITTDSSA
+1868 SITTDSSA
-1876 ITTAKDT
+1876 VTTAKDT
-1883 TLKLNSHDMTIT
+1883 TLKLNSHD
-1895 ANSGDGIATT
+1895 
-1905 GGTLT
+1905 
-1910 VQDAGNF
+1910 
-1917 VVTGAKAINANNSK
+1917 
-1931 VDITAVNATLNGDV
+1931 
-1945 TTNNTVMLKATK
+1945 LK
-1957 AAKVNGAVSADGANS
+1957 
-1972 NVSISGTASAAITGA
+1972 
-1987 VNANGA
+1987 
-1993 NAAVTIDSADTT
+1993 
-2005 IGSDITANGKGA
+2005 ITANG
-2017 KVTAKNL
+2017 
-2024 SKLDGNVATDADGNV
+2024 
-2039 ELNFKE
+2039 
-2045 GASWSGDNSGN
+2045 
-2056 TTMSLSKGTWSGA
+2056 
-2069 NTGKLNVTLTNGT
+2069 
-2082 TWNGDSS
+2082 
-2089 GAGSTIKL
+2089 
-2097 DASTWS
+2097 
-2103 GANSGADA
+2103 
-2111 DITLNNGA
+2111 
-2119 SWSKGNTADGVTVKA
+2119 
-2134 DKAAWTGANGG
+2134 
-2145 AKANITLTNAST
+2145 
-2157 WNGANTGANAKVNL
+2157 
-2171 TDSSWTGD
+2171 
-2179 NSGAGLSL
+2179 
-2187 TANNSKWNGSTSTA
+2187 
-2201 GSATLTN
+2201 
-2208 GSIWT
+2208 
-2213 GASTSADFALT
+2213 
-2224 LNGSTWNNSGA
+2224 
-2235 SSLKSFSG
+2235 
-2243 TNGIVDMTNTAASV
+2243 
-2257 TIGSYS
+2257 
-2263 GDATV
+2263 
-2268 IYKHNSSNPG
+2268 
-2278 EVYGG
+2278 
-2283 NFTVTKAAANS
+2283 
-2294 KISMLTDNT
+2294 
-2303 GVDTTDE
+2303 
-2310 DKINEALDALAGKLF
+2310 
-2325 YLGAV
+2325 
-2330 GGAESNLNGTVKIAE
+2330 
-2345 GLTAASVAKQT
+2345 
-2356 AGIVYDK
+2356 
-2363 TTGQGSADHKTVT
+2363 
-2376 PGPVYPSEQ
+2376 
-2385 DRTAFVTSITGEH
+2385 
-2398 LTDKEYRKA
+2398 
-2407 GVLSNTVD
+2407 
-2415 NNIYNFTKDATTI
+2415 
-2428 TTDSSAITT
+2428 
-2437 TKDTTLKLNSHD
+2437 
-2449 LTITANSGDGIATTG
+2449 GDGIATTG
-2464 GTLTVQNVGNFAV
+2464 GTLTVQNAGNFAV

-2510 IKATKAAKVNGA
+2510 IKATKAAKVNGTVNA
-2522 VAADGA
+2522 NGA
-2528 NSNVSISGTASAAIS
+2528 NSSVSISGTASAAIS

-2550 ANAAVTVDSADTT
+2550 ANAAVTIDSADTT
-2563 IGSDITANGKGA
+2563 IGSNITANGKGA

-2580 NLSKLDGDVATDAD
+2580 NLSKLNGNVATDAD

-2599 NFKEGASWSGDNSGN
+2599 NFKEGAAWSGDNAGN
-2614 TTMSLSKGT
+2614 TAMSLSKGS

-2640 TWNGDSSGAGSTIK
+2640 SWTGDSSGAGSTIK
-2654 LDASTW
+2654 LDASSW
-2660 SGANSGANTDITLS
+2660 SGANSGANANITLN
-2674 NGASWTKGN
+2674 NGASWSKGN

-2688 TVKAEKATWTGANG
+2688 TVKADKATWTGANS
-2702 GAKANIT
+2702 GANTNIT
-2709 LTNAS
+2709 LTNAT
-2714 TWNGANTGANAIVNL
+2714 TWTGANNGANATVNL
-2729 IDSSWTGDNSGAGL
+2729 TDSSWSGDNSGAGL
-2743 SLTANNSKWN
+2743 SLTADNSKWN
-2753 GSTNA
+2753 GSTSA
-2758 AGSATLTNGSIWT
+2758 AGSATLTNGSIWN

-2790 SGASSLKSFSGTNG
+2790 SGASSLNSFNGTNS

-2823 ATVIYKHNSSNPGE
+2823 ATVIYKHNSSNPAE
-2837 VYGGNFTVNSAKNG
+2837 VHGGNFTVNKAAAN

-2876 ALVGKLFYLGAIG
+2876 ALAGKLFYTGAIG

-2900 IAEGLTAASAAK
+2900 IAEGLTATSVAK

-2990 SAITTAKDT
+2990 RAVTTAKDT
-2999 TLKLNSHDMTITANS
+2999 TLKLNNHDLMITANG
-3014 GDGIATTGGT
+3014 GDGIATSGGK
-3024 LTVQDAGIFAVTG
+3024 LTVQDAGSLTVKG
-3037 AKAINANNSKVDIT
+3037 AKAINANNSKVEIA
-3051 AVNATLNGDVTTNNA
+3051 AVNATLNGDVSTNN
-3066 VTIKATKAAK
+3066 VVNIKATKAAK
-3076 VNGAVSAD
+3076 VNGAVSAS
-3084 GANSNVSISGT
+3084 GANAAVSINGT
-3095 ASAAITGAVNAN
+3095 DSVAITGAVSAN

-3122 GSDITAN
+3122 GSDVTAN
-3129 GKGAKV
+3129 GNGAKV
-3135 IAKNLSRLDGDVTTD
+3135 TAKNIGKLDGNVATD
-3150 ADGSVELGF
+3150 ADGSVELNF
-3159 KEGASWTGDNGG
+3159 KEGASWTGDNAG
-3171 NTTMS
+3171 NTTIS

-3182 NGANNGKLNATLTN
+3182 NGANTGKLNATLTN

-3215 SSWSGANSGA
+3215 STWNGANSGA
-3225 NADITLSNGASW
+3225 NADITLNNGASW
-3237 TKGNTA
+3237 SKGNTA
-3243 DGVAVKADKASWT
+3243 DGVTVKADKASWS
-3256 GANGGAKTNITL
+3256 GANGGANANITL
-3268 TNSVSWNGAN
+3268 TNSASWTGAN
-3278 TGSNATV
+3278 TGANATF
-3285 NMTDS
+3285 NLTDS
-3290 SWTGD
+3290 SWSGD

-3355 SFAGTNGIV
+3355 SFTGTNGVV

-3377 YSGDAT
+3377 YSGDTT
-3383 VIYKHNSS
+3383 VIYKHNNS
-3391 NPSEVYGGNF
+3391 NPGEVYGGNF
-3401 TVTKAAT
+3401 TVTSAKSG
-3408 NSKITMLTDNTGVDT
+3408 SKITMLTDNTGVDT

-3430 EALDALAGRL
+3430 EALDALAGKL
-3440 FYLGAVGGAEN
+3440 FYTGAIGGAEN

-3464 AASVAKQ
+3464 ATSVAKQ

-3514 LTDKEYRKAG
+3514 FADKEYRKAG
-3524 VLSNTVDNN
+3524 VLSNSVDNN

-3540 ATTITT
+3540 ATSITT
-3546 AGSAITTAKDT
+3546 DSSAVTTAKDT
-3557 TLKLNSHDMTIT
+3557 TLKLNSHDLKIT
-3569 ANSGDG
+3569 ANGGDG
-3575 IATTGGK
+3575 IATTGGT
-3582 LTVQDAGDFAV
+3582 LTVQNAGSLTV
-3593 TGAKA
+3593 SGAKA

-3605 VDITAVNATLNGD
+3605 VEITAVNATLNGD
-3618 VSTNNAVMLKA
+3618 VTTNDAVTLKA
-3629 TKAAKVNGAVA
+3629 TKAAKVNGAVSA
-3640 ANGANSNVSI
+3640 SGANSSVSI
-3650 SGEATTI
+3650 
-3657 TGAVAADGANSNVS
+3657 N
-3671 ISGTASAAISGAVN
+3671 GTASAAIRDAVS
-3685 AVGANAAV
+3685 ADGANAAV

-3720 SKLDGNVA
+3720 SKLDGDVT
-3728 TDADGSVEL
+3728 TDAESSVEL
-3737 NFKEGAS
+3737 TFKEDAS
-3744 WTGDNAGNTTMSL
+3744 WSGDNSGNTTMSL
-3757 SKGTW
+3757 SKGIW
-3762 NGDNTGKLNATLTN
+3762 NGANTGKLNATLTN
-3776 GTTWIGDSSG
+3776 GTTWTGDSSG
-3786 AGSTIKLDAST
+3786 SGSTIKLDASS
-3797 WNGANSGANA
+3797 WSGANSGANA

-3843 ANITLTNASTWNGA
+3843 ANITLSNSASWNGA
-3857 NTGANATVNLTDSSW
+3857 NTGSNATVNL
-3872 TGDNSGAGLSLT
+3872 
-3884 ANNSKWNGNT
+3884 K
-3894 SAAGSATLT
+3894 
-3903 NGSIWTGA
+3903 
-3911 STNADFALTLNGST
+3911 
-3925 WNNSGAS
+3925 
-3932 SLKNFAATNG
+3932 
-3942 IVDMT
+3942 
-3947 NAAASVTIGSYSGD
+3947 
-3961 ATVIY
+3961 
-3966 KHNSSNPGEVY
+3966 
-3977 GGNFTVNSAKNG
+3977 
-3989 SKITMLTDNTGVDT
+3989 
-4003 TDEDKINEALDAL
+4003 
-4016 AGKLFY
+4016 
-4022 LGAIGGAENN
+4022 
-4032 LNGTVKIAEGL
+4032 
-4043 TATSVA
+4043 
-4049 KQTAGIVYDKTT
+4049 
-4061 GQGSADHKTV
+4061 
-4071 MPGPVYPT
+4071 
-4079 EQDRTAFVTSITGE
+4079 
-4093 HFTDKEYR
+4093 
-4101 KAGVLSNTVDNN
+4101 
-4113 IYNFTKD
+4113 
-4120 ATTITTDSS
+4120 
-4129 AITTAKDTTLKLN
+4129 
-4142 SHDMTI
+4142 
-4148 TANSGDGIATTGGTL
+4148 
-4163 TVQDAGNFAVTGAKA
+4163 
-4178 INANNSKVDITAVN
+4178 
-4192 ATLNGDVTTNNIV
+4192 
-4205 TIKATKAAKVNGA
+4205 
-4218 VSANGTNAAVTIDS
+4218 
-4232 ADTTIGSDITANGK
+4232 
-4246 GAKVIAK
+4246 
-4253 NLSRLDG
+4253 
-4260 DVATDADG
+4260 
-4268 SVELNFK
+4268 
-4275 EGASWTGN
+4275 
-4283 NSGNTTMSLSKGTWN
+4283 
-4298 GANTG
+4298 
-4303 KLNATLTNGTSWT
+4303 
-4316 GDSSGAGSTIKL
+4316 
-4328 DASSWSGAN
+4328 
-4337 SGANA
+4337 
-4342 DITLTNGASWTKG
+4342 
-4355 NTADGVTVKA
+4355 
-4365 DKAAWTGA
+4365 
-4373 NGGAKANITLT
+4373 
-4384 NASTWN
+4384 
-4390 GANTGANAIVNLTD
+4390 D

-4432 GSATLTNGSIWNG
+4432 GSAVLTNGSIWNG
-4445 ASTSADFALT
+4445 ASTSGDFSLT
-4455 LNGSTW
+4455 LNNSTW

-4468 LKSFNG
+4468 LKSFTG
-4474 TNGIVDMTNAAASVT
+4474 TNGVVDMTNAAAGVT

-4498 VIYKHNSSNPG
+4498 VIYKHNSSNPA

-4516 TVNKAAANSKIT
+4516 TVTKATANSKIT

-4543 IANALNAL
+4543 IANALNSL

-4578 ASSIIKQTGDIAYD
+4578 ASSVVKQTGDIAYD

-4607 NVTYPEAQT
+4607 NVTYPEEQT

-4642 DNAVYDFS
+4642 DNAIYDFS

-4676 SMSLNSGADAVK
+4676 SMSLHSGADAVK
-4688 ADAITIAFKNLDK
+4688 ADAITIEFKNLDK

-4706 AGQALVAENGG
+4706 AGQALLAENGG

-4723 TGAVTADSAFVA
+4723 TGVVTADSAFIA
-4735 NGAGSGIKADGLTNI
+4735 NGAGSSIKADGLTNI

-4763 SIELAGSTV
+4763 SIELAGSIV
-4772 KGDVTADNKGKISI
+4772 KGAVTADNKGKISI
-4786 NANNNAAGSILTDIT
+4786 NANNNAAGSKLTDIT
-4801 GNVLATAGSSVDI
+4801 GNVLAASGSNVDI
-4814 GLGTADS
+4814 GLGTAES

-4853 NLHLNSSKAQWNNIG
+4853 NLNLNSSKAQWNNIG

-4927 LNIDKAAEGSSIT
+4927 LNIDKVAEGSSIT

-5097 DKQLDNNKLFGAAV
+5097 DKKLDNNMLFGAAV

-5194 FYIDPSVQFTVGRV
+5194 FYIDPSVQFTVGRI
-5208 AGADYSA
+5208 AGSDYSA

>member
-13 LASIMGGWMIGGS
+13 LASIMGGWMIGSS

-105 ADTTWSKDEVYPSGI
+105 ADTTWSKDEVYPSGV

-170 LNTYCGMSYSS
+170 LNNYCGMSYSS

-342 NPVNWE
+342 NPVDWE
-348 IVVEGNT
+348 IVVEGST

-387 IVVYTDGAVKPT
+387 IVVYTDGASKPT
-399 YTWSAYTLAGNTSYH
+399 YTWSAYELAGNTSYH

-446 VTTTKVININAN
+446 VTTTKIVNINAN

-538 QNGVATPVGVYAGNG
+538 QNSVATPVGVYAGNG
-553 KSVTINAG
+553 KNITINAG

-576 NNAIMNDAGKSD
+576 NNAIMNDAGKSA

-638 TIKGADNETW
+638 TIKGSDSETW

-662 NAGILTQVENSR
+662 NAGILAQVENSR

-723 GTINVNTGKDGAAAG
+723 GTINVNTGKDGTAAG
-738 NNSVKLGGDIFALST
+738 NNSVKLGGDIFALKT

-762 GDSYLR
+762 NDSYLR

-828 SDSKNITIDKYSGN
+828 SGSKDITIDKYSGN

-854 EKILGGN
+854 ENILGGN
-861 FTVKTAESGSAVA
+861 FTVKTAETGSAVA
-874 LRTDSD
+874 LRTDSS

-900 LYYTDYVSGNRNL
+900 LYYTDYVNGSRNL

-924 AASAAKYVGSVK
+924 AASAAKYVSSVK
-936 YNDTTGQ
+936 YSDTTGQ
-943 GSLGEKISVQT
+943 GSLGEKISVPT
-954 ETPEGDNSDA
+954 ETPEGDNTDA

-981 DNVNLTLKDK
+981 DNVNLALKDK
-991 ASWSG
+991 ASWTGNNS
-996 DNIGSNMV
+996 GSNMV
-1004 VNAADSVWTGD
+1004 VNATDSAWTGD
-1015 NKGAGTNVTLNAS
+1015 NKGTGINATLNAS
-1028 AWNGKNDGS
+1028 DWNGKNDGS

-1046 ASWSG
+1046 ASWTG
-1051 DSSGSDLQLNL
+1051 DSSGSDLQLTL

-1074 RSSVTLG
+1074 RSSVTLN
-1081 NGSNW
+1081 NGSSW
-1086 EGNSSGKDAVININN
+1086 EGNSSGRDVAVNINN

-1108 VSGSGSTLNMH
+1108 VIGSGSTLNMH
-1119 GDNLWQVKGDNV
+1119 GDSLWQLKGDNV

-1150 SGSGATV
+1150 AGGGTTV

-1168 INKYNGKATFVYKH
+1168 INKYNGKATFVYQH

-1196 IGAATSSSGIT
+1196 IGTATTGSGIT

-1247 GYVKIAEGLTSVSA
+1247 GYVKIAEGLTSASA

-1289 IPNVQSK
+1289 IPDVQSK
-1296 TDFTTVVTGDYVT
+1296 TDFKTTVTGDYVT

-1315 AGVLPDI
+1315 AGVLPDTD
-1322 NNIYNFT
+1322 NIYNFT

-1336 TDSSAITTAK
+1336 TAGSAVTTAK

-1352 NSHDMTITANSGD
+1352 NNNDMTITASSGD

-1373 LTVQDAGN
+1373 LTVQNASN
-1381 FVVTGA
+1381 FTVTGA
-1387 KAINANNSKVDI
+1387 KAINANNSKVEI

-1414 AVTIKATKAAKVN
+1414 VVNIKATKAAKVN
-1427 GAVSADG
+1427 GVVSANG

-1440 IDSADTTIGSNVT
+1440 IDSADTTIGSGIT

-1470 GDVVTDADGS
+1470 GDVTTDADGS
-1480 VELNF
+1480 VELTF
-1485 KEGASWT
+1485 KEGAAWS
-1492 GDNSGN
+1492 GDNAGN
-1498 TTMSLSKGTWN
+1498 TTMSLSKGSWN
-1509 GANNGKLNATLTN
+1509 GANTGKLNATLTN

-1536 IKLDA
+1536 IKLDG
-1541 STWNGAN
+1541 SSWSGMN
-1548 SGANADITLNNGAS
+1548 SGANANVTLTNGAS

-1586 GAKANITLTNAS
+1586 GAKANITLTNSAS
-1598 TWNGANTG
+1598 WIGTNTG
-1606 ANAKVNL
+1606 NNATISL
-1613 TDSSWTGDNSGS
+1613 TDSNWTGDNSGV

-1635 WNGSTSA
+1635 WNGSTST
-1642 AGSATL
+1642 AGSAVL

-1655 GASANADF
+1655 GASTSGDF
-1663 SLTLNGSTWNN
+1663 SLTLNNSTWNN
-1674 SGASSLKNFAGTNG
+1674 SGVSSLKSFTGTNG
-1688 IVDMS
+1688 VVNMT
-1693 NAAASVTIG
+1693 NAAAGVTIG

-1714 NSNNPGEVYGGNFTV
+1714 NNSNPGEVYGGNFTV
-1729 NSAENGSKITML
+1729 TKAAANSKITML

-1765 LFYLGAVGGAES
+1765 LFYTGAIGGAEN

-1782 VKIAEGLTAASVA
+1782 VKIAEGLTATSVA

-1807 GQGSADH
+1807 GQGSSDH

-1868 TITTDSSA
+1868 TIATAGSA
-1876 ITTAKDT
+1876 VTTAKDT
-1883 TLKLNSHDMTIT
+1883 TLKLNNHDMTIT
-1895 ANSGDGIATT
+1895 ANSGDGIATSS
-1905 GGTLT
+1905 GKLT
-1910 VQDAGNF
+1910 VQDAGNLT
-1917 VVTGAKAINANNSK
+1917 VSGAKAINANNSK
-1931 VDITAVNATLNGDV
+1931 VEITAVNATLNGDV
-1945 TTNNTVMLKATK
+1945 TTNNAVTIKATK
-1957 AAKVNGAVSADGANS
+1957 AAKVNGAVS
-1972 NVSISGTASAAITGA
+1972 
-1987 VNANGA
+1987 ANGA

-2024 SKLDGNVATDADGNV
+2024 SKLDGDVTTDADGSV

-2045 GASWSGDNSGN
+2045 GASWTGDNSGN
-2056 TTMSLSKGTWSGA
+2056 TTMSLSKGRWNGA
-2069 NTGKLNVTLTNGT
+2069 NTGKLNATLTNGT
-2082 TWNGDSS
+2082 TWTGDSS

-2097 DASTWS
+2097 DGSSWSGMNS
-2103 GANSGADA
+2103 GANANV
-2111 DITLNNGA
+2111 TLTNGA

-2134 DKAAWTGANGG
+2134 DKATWTGANSG
-2145 AKANITLTNAST
+2145 ANANITLGNAST
-2157 WNGANTGANAKVNL
+2157 WIGANSGSKATVNL
-2171 TDSSWTGD
+2171 TDSSW
-2179 NSGAGLSL
+2179 S
-2187 TANNSKWNGSTSTA
+2187 
-2201 GSATLTN
+2201 
-2208 GSIWT
+2208 
-2213 GASTSADFALT
+2213 
-2224 LNGSTWNNSGA
+2224 
-2235 SSLKSFSG
+2235 
-2243 TNGIVDMTNTAASV
+2243 
-2257 TIGSYS
+2257 
-2263 GDATV
+2263 
-2268 IYKHNSSNPG
+2268 
-2278 EVYGG
+2278 
-2283 NFTVTKAAANS
+2283 
-2294 KISMLTDNT
+2294 
-2303 GVDTTDE
+2303 
-2310 DKINEALDALAGKLF
+2310 
-2325 YLGAV
+2325 
-2330 GGAESNLNGTVKIAE
+2330 
-2345 GLTAASVAKQT
+2345 
-2356 AGIVYDK
+2356 
-2363 TTGQGSADHKTVT
+2363 
-2376 PGPVYPSEQ
+2376 
-2385 DRTAFVTSITGEH
+2385 
-2398 LTDKEYRKA
+2398 
-2407 GVLSNTVD
+2407 
-2415 NNIYNFTKDATTI
+2415 
-2428 TTDSSAITT
+2428 
-2437 TKDTTLKLNSHD
+2437 
-2449 LTITANSGDGIATTG
+2449 
-2464 GTLTVQNVGNFAV
+2464 
-2477 TGAKAINANNSK
+2477 
-2489 VDITAV
+2489 
-2495 NATLNGDVSTNNVVN
+2495 
-2510 IKATKAAKVNGA
+2510 
-2522 VAADGA
+2522 
-2528 NSNVSISGTASAAIS
+2528 
-2543 GAVSAVG
+2543 
-2550 ANAAVTVDSADTT
+2550 
-2563 IGSDITANGKGA
+2563 
-2575 KVTAK
+2575 
-2580 NLSKLDGDVATDAD
+2580 
-2594 GSVEL
+2594 
-2599 NFKEGASWSGDNSGN
+2599 
-2614 TTMSLSKGT
+2614 
-2623 WNGANTGK
+2623 
-2631 LNATLTNGT
+2631 
-2640 TWNGDSSGAGSTIK
+2640 
-2654 LDASTW
+2654 
-2660 SGANSGANTDITLS
+2660 
-2674 NGASWTKGN
+2674 
-2683 TADGV
+2683 
-2688 TVKAEKATWTGANG
+2688 
-2702 GAKANIT
+2702 
-2709 LTNAS
+2709 
-2714 TWNGANTGANAIVNL
+2714 
-2729 IDSSWTGDNSGAGL
+2729 GDNSGAGL

-2758 AGSATLTNGSIWT
+2758 AGSAVLTNGSVWT

-2790 SGASSLKSFSGTNG
+2790 SGASSLKSFNATNG

-2823 ATVIYKHNSSNPGE
+2823 ATVIYKHNSSDPGE
-2837 VYGGNFTVNSAKNG
+2837 VYGGNFTVTKAAAN

-2876 ALVGKLFYLGAIG
+2876 ALAGKLFYTGAIG

-2900 IAEGLTAASAAK
+2900 IAEGLTATSVAK

-2978 FTKDATTITTDS
+2978 FTKDATTITTAG
-2990 SAITTAKDT
+2990 SAVTTAKDT
-2999 TLKLNSHDMTITANS
+2999 TLKLNNHDMTITANS

-3024 LTVQDAGIFAVTG
+3024 LTVQDVGSLTVSG

-3051 AVNATLNGDVTTNNA
+3051 AVNATLNGDVTTNNT
-3066 VTIKATKAAK
+3066 VTIKAAKAAK
-3076 VNGAVSAD
+3076 VNGAVSAS
-3084 GANSNVSISGT
+3084 GANSSVSINGT
-3095 ASAAITGAVNAN
+3095 ASAVISGAITAN
-3107 GANAAVTIDSADTTI
+3107 GANAAVTVDS
-3122 GSDITAN
+3122 
-3129 GKGAKV
+3129 K
-3135 IAKNLSRLDGDVTTD
+3135 
-3150 ADGSVELGF
+3150 
-3159 KEGASWTGDNGG
+3159 
-3171 NTTMS
+3171 
-3176 LSKGTW
+3176 
-3182 NGANNGKLNATLTN
+3182 
-3196 GTTWTGDSSGAG
+3196 
-3208 STIKLDA
+3208 
-3215 SSWSGANSGA
+3215 
-3225 NADITLSNGASW
+3225 
-3237 TKGNTA
+3237 
-3243 DGVAVKADKASWT
+3243 
-3256 GANGGAKTNITL
+3256 
-3268 TNSVSWNGAN
+3268 
-3278 TGSNATV
+3278 
-3285 NMTDS
+3285 
-3290 SWTGD
+3290 
-3295 NSGAGLSL
+3295 
-3303 TANNS
+3303 
-3308 KWNGSTSAAGS
+3308 
-3319 ATLTN
+3319 
-3324 GSIWTG
+3324 
-3330 ASTNADFAL
+3330 
-3339 TLNGS
+3339 
-3344 TWNNSGASSLK
+3344 
-3355 SFAGTNGIV
+3355 
-3364 DMTNAA
+3364 
-3370 ASVTIGS
+3370 
-3377 YSGDAT
+3377 
-3383 VIYKHNSS
+3383 
-3391 NPSEVYGGNF
+3391 
-3401 TVTKAAT
+3401 
-3408 NSKITMLTDNTGVDT
+3408 
-3423 TDEDKIN
+3423 
-3430 EALDALAGRL
+3430 
-3440 FYLGAVGGAEN
+3440 
-3451 NLNGTVKIAEGLT
+3451 
-3464 AASVAKQ
+3464 
-3471 TAGIVYDKTT
+3471 
-3481 GQGSADHKTV
+3481 
-3491 TPGPVYPSEQ
+3491 
-3501 DRTAFVTSITGEH
+3501 
-3514 LTDKEYRKAG
+3514 
-3524 VLSNTVDNN
+3524 
-3533 IYNFTKD
+3533 
-3540 ATTITT
+3540 
-3546 AGSAITTAKDT
+3546 
-3557 TLKLNSHDMTIT
+3557 
-3569 ANSGDG
+3569 
-3575 IATTGGK
+3575 
-3582 LTVQDAGDFAV
+3582 
-3593 TGAKA
+3593 
-3598 INANNSK
+3598 
-3605 VDITAVNATLNGD
+3605 
-3618 VSTNNAVMLKA
+3618 
-3629 TKAAKVNGAVA
+3629 
-3640 ANGANSNVSI
+3640 
-3650 SGEATTI
+3650 
-3657 TGAVAADGANSNVS
+3657 
-3671 ISGTASAAISGAVN
+3671 
-3685 AVGANAAV
+3685 
-3693 TIDSADTTIGSDITA
+3693 DTTIGSDITA

-3720 SKLDGNVA
+3720 SKLDGDVT

-3744 WTGDNAGNTTMSL
+3744 WTGDNSGNTTMSL
-3757 SKGTW
+3757 SKGSW
-3762 NGDNTGKLNATLTN
+3762 NGANTGKLNATLTN
-3776 GTTWIGDSSG
+3776 GTSWTGDSSG
-3786 AGSTIKLDAST
+3786 AGSTIKLDASS
-3797 WNGANSGANA
+3797 WSGMNSGANA
-3807 DITLNNGASWS
+3807 NVTLTNGASWS

-3831 KAAWTGANGGAK
+3831 KSTWTGVNSGAK
-3843 ANITLTNASTWNGA
+3843 ANITLSNSASWNGA
-3857 NTGANATVNLTDSSW
+3857 NTGSNATVNLTDSSW

-3884 ANNSKWNGNT
+3884 ADNSKWNGNAN
-3894 SAAGSATLT
+3894 AAGSATLT

-3911 STNADFALTLNGST
+3911 STSADFALTLNGST

-3932 SLKNFAATNG
+3932 SLKSFTGTNG

-3947 NAAASVTIGSYSGD
+3947 NAAAGVTIGSYSGD

-3966 KHNSSNPGEVY
+3966 KHNNSNPSEVY
-3977 GGNFTVNSAKNG
+3977 GGNFTVTSAKSG

-4022 LGAIGGAENN
+4022 LGAIGEAESN

-4071 MPGPVYPT
+4071 TPGPVYPT

-4093 HFTDKEYR
+4093 HFADKEYR

-4120 ATTITTDSS
+4120 ATTITTAGS
-4129 AITTAKDTTLKLN
+4129 AVTTAKDTTLKLN
-4142 SHDMTI
+4142 NNDMTI
-4148 TANSGDGIATTGGTL
+4148 TANGGDGIATSGGKL
-4163 TVQDAGNFAVTGAKA
+4163 TVQDAGSLTVNGAKA
-4178 INANNSKVDITAVN
+4178 INANNSKVEITAVN
-4192 ATLNGDVTTNNIV
+4192 ATLNGDVSTNNV
-4205 TIKATKAAKVNGA
+4205 VNIKATKAAKVNGA
-4218 VSANGTNAAVTIDS
+4218 VSASGANSSVSINGTASAAISGAVSADGANAAVTIDS

-4246 GAKVIAK
+4246 GAKVTAK
-4253 NLSRLDG
+4253 NLSKLDG

-4275 EGASWTGN
+4275 EGASWTGD
-4283 NSGNTTMSLSKGTWN
+4283 NSGNTTMSLSKGSWN

-4328 DASSWSGAN
+4328 DASSWSGMN

-4342 DITLTNGASWTKG
+4342 NVTLTNGASWSKG

-4384 NASTWN
+4384 NSASWT
-4390 GANTGANAIVNLTD
+4390 GTNTGNNATISLTD

-4413 AGLSLTAN
+4413 VNVTITAN
-4421 NSKWNGSTSTA
+4421 NSKWNGSTNTA

-4445 ASTSADFALT
+4445 ASTSADFSLT

-4468 LKSFNG
+4468 LKSFNA

-4498 VIYKHNSSNPG
+4498 VIYKHNSSNPAA
-4509 EVYGGNF
+4509 VYGGNF
-4516 TVNKAAANSKIT
+4516 TVNSAKNGSKIT

-4543 IANALNAL
+4543 IANALNSL

-4578 ASSIIKQTGDIAYD
+4578 ASSVVKQTGDIAYD

-4676 SMSLNSGADAVK
+4676 SMSLTSGADAVK
-4688 ADAITIAFKNLDK
+4688 ADAITIEFKNLDK

-4706 AGQALVAENGG
+4706 AGQALLAENGG

-4735 NGAGSGIKADGLTNI
+4735 NGAGSSIKADGLTNI

-4763 SIELAGSTV
+4763 SIELAGGTV
-4772 KGDVTADNKGKISI
+4772 KGDVTADKKGKISI

-4966 KLYYADAG
+4966 KLYYTDAG

-5194 FYIDPSVQFTVGRV
+5194 FYIDPSVQFTVGRI

-5289 GTWFEWQLGGS
+5289 GTWFEWQMGGS

>member
-32 LITVPSNYGASNMT
+32 LITVPSDYGASNMT

-130 AGYNG
+130 AGHNG

-155 VLTEEVSKSRNLMED
+155 VLTEEISKSRNLIED
-170 LNTYCGMSYSS
+170 LNNYCGMSYSS

-342 NPVNWE
+342 NPVDWE
-348 IVVEGNT
+348 IVVEGST

-374 YYTKRVWGEFGNN
+374 YYTKRVWAEFGNN
-387 IVVYTDGAVKPT
+387 IVVYTDGAAKPT
-399 YTWSAYTLAGNTSYH
+399 YTWSAYELAGNTSYH

-446 VTTTKVININAN
+446 VTTTKIVNINAN

-471 DADSSVYSGVSS
+471 DADTSVYSGVSS

-538 QNGVATPVGVYAGNG
+538 QNSVATPVGVYAGNG
-553 KSVTINAG
+553 KNITINAG

-576 NNAIMNDAGKSD
+576 NNAIMNDAGKSA
-588 ASKITVNGDVN
+588 ASKITVNGDIN

-638 TIKGADNETW
+638 TIKGSDSETW

-662 NAGILTQVENSR
+662 NAGILAQVENSR

-723 GTINVNTGKDGAAAG
+723 GTINVNTGKDGTAAG
-738 NNSVKLGGDIFALST
+738 NNSVKLGGDIFALKT

-762 GDSYLR
+762 DDSYLR

-816 GSAGAAGVIFQK
+816 GSACAAGVIFQK
-828 SDSKNITIDKYSGN
+828 SGSKDITIDKYSGN

-854 EKILGGN
+854 ENILGGN
-861 FTVKTAESGSAVA
+861 FTVKTAETGSAVA
-874 LRTDSD
+874 LRTDSN
-880 GVNTS
+880 GINTS

-900 LYYTDYVSGNRNL
+900 LYYTDYVNGSRNL

-936 YNDTTGQ
+936 YSDTTGQ

-954 ETPEGDNSDA
+954 ETPEGDNTDA
-964 DKNFLVEKGD
+964 DKNFLLEKGD

-981 DNVNLTLKDK
+981 DNVNLALKDK
-991 ASWSG
+991 ASWTGNNS
-996 DNIGSNMV
+996 GSNMV
-1004 VNAADSVWTGD
+1004 VNAADSAWTGD

-1046 ASWSG
+1046 ASWTG
-1051 DSSGSDLQLNL
+1051 DSSGSDLQLTL
-1062 DDSDYNGNISGD
+1062 DNSAYQGNIRGD
-1074 RSSVTLG
+1074 RSSVTL
-1081 NGSNW
+1081 
-1086 EGNSSGKDAVININN
+1086 NN

-1108 VSGSGSTLNMH
+1108 VIGSGSTLNMH
-1119 GDNLWQVKGDNV
+1119 GDSLWQLKGDNV

-1144 KAAAVA
+1144 KATAVA
-1150 SGSGATV
+1150 AGGGTTV

-1168 INKYNGKATFVYKH
+1168 INKYNGKATFVYQH
-1182 DANDVTK
+1182 DVNDVTK

-1196 IGAATSSSGIT
+1196 IGTATTGSRIT

-1247 GYVKIAEGLTSVSA
+1247 GYVKIAEGLTSASA

-1296 TDFTTVVTGDYVT
+1296 TDFKTTVTGDYVT
-1309 DKEYRD
+1309 DREYRD
-1315 AGVLPDI
+1315 AGVLPDTD
-1322 NNIYNFT
+1322 NIYNFT

-1336 TDSSAITTAK
+1336 TAGSAITTAK

-1352 NSHDMTITANSGD
+1352 NNNDMTITASSGD

-1373 LTVQDAGN
+1373 LTVQNAGN
-1381 FVVTGA
+1381 FAVTGA
-1387 KAINANNSKVDI
+1387 KAINANNSKVEI

-1414 AVTIKATKAAKVN
+1414 VVNIKATKAAKIN
-1427 GAVSADG
+1427 GAVSANGANSNVSISGEATTITGAVAANGANSNVSINGTASAAISGAVGANG

-1440 IDSADTTIGSNVT
+1440 IDSADTTIGSDVI
-1453 ANGKGA
+1453 ANGQGA
-1459 KVTAKNLSKLD
+1459 KVTAKNLSKLN
-1470 GDVVTDADGS
+1470 GNVATDADGS
-1480 VELNF
+1480 VELKF

-1509 GANNGKLNATLTN
+1509 GANTGKLNATLTN

-1548 SGANADITLNNGAS
+1548 SGANANVTLTNGAS

-1575 ADKAAWTGANG
+1575 ADKASWSGANG
-1586 GAKANITLTNAS
+1586 GANANITLTNSAS
-1598 TWNGANTG
+1598 WTGANTG
-1606 ANAKVNL
+1606 ANATFNL
-1613 TDSSWTGDNSGS
+1613 TDSSWSGDNSGA
-1625 GLSLTANNSK
+1625 GLSLTADNSK
-1635 WNGSTSA
+1635 WNGSTNT

-1648 TNGSIWT
+1648 TNGSIWN
-1655 GASANADF
+1655 GASTSADF

-1674 SGASSLKNFAGTNG
+1674 SGASSLNSFNGTNG
-1688 IVDMS
+1688 IVDMT

-1714 NSNNPGEVYGGNFTV
+1714 NSSNPAEVYGGNFTV
-1729 NSAENGSKITML
+1729 NKAAANSKITML

-1765 LFYLGAVGGAES
+1765 LFYTGAIGGAEN

-1782 VKIAEGLTAASVA
+1782 VKIAEGLTATSVV

-1819 GPVYPSEQD
+1819 GPVYPTEQD

-1868 TITTDSSA
+1868 TITTAGSA
-1876 ITTAKDT
+1876 VTTAKDT
-1883 TLKLNSHDMTIT
+1883 TLKLNNNDMTIT
-1895 ANSGDGIATT
+1895 ANSGDGIATS
-1905 GGTLT
+1905 GGKLT
-1910 VQDAGNF
+1910 VQDAGSF
-1917 VVTGAKAINANNSK
+1917 AVTGAKAINANNSK
-1931 VDITAVNATLNGDV
+1931 VEITAVNATLNGDV
-1945 TTNNTVMLKATK
+1945 STNNVVNIKATK
-1957 AAKVNGAVSADGANS
+1957 AAKVNGAVSASGANS
-1972 NVSISGTASAAITGA
+1972 NVSINGTDSVAITGA
-1987 VNANGA
+1987 VNADGA
-1993 NAAVTIDSADTT
+1993 NSTVTIDSADTT
-2005 IGSDITANGKGA
+2005 IGSDVTANGKGA

-2024 SKLDGNVATDADGNV
+2024 SKLDGDVITDANGSV
-2039 ELNFKE
+2039 ELGFKE
-2045 GASWSGDNSGN
+2045 GAAWSGDNAGN
-2056 TTMSLSKGTWSGA
+2056 TTMSLSKGTWNGA
-2069 NTGKLNVTLTNGT
+2069 NTGKLNATLTNGT
-2082 TWNGDSS
+2082 SWTGDSS

-2097 DASTWS
+2097 DGSAWS
-2103 GANSGADA
+2103 GANSGANT

-2145 AKANITLTNAST
+2145 ANTNITLTNATT
-2157 WNGANTGANAKVNL
+2157 WTGANNGANATVNL
-2171 TDSSWTGD
+2171 IDSSWSGD

-2187 TANNSKWNGSTSTA
+2187 TVDNSKWNGSTSAA

-2213 GASTSADFALT
+2213 GASTSGDFSLT
-2224 LNGSTWNNSGA
+2224 LNNSTWNNSGA
-2235 SSLKSFSG
+2235 SSLKSFNA
-2243 TNGIVDMTNTAASV
+2243 TNGIVDMTNAAAGV

-2268 IYKHNSSNPG
+2268 IYKHNSSNPA

-2283 NFTVTKAAANS
+2283 NFTVNKAAANS
-2294 KISMLTDNT
+2294 KITMLTDNT

-2325 YLGAV
+2325 Y
-2330 GGAESNLNGTVKIAE
+2330 T
-2345 GLTAASVAKQT
+2345 
-2356 AGIVYDK
+2356 
-2363 TTGQGSADHKTVT
+2363 
-2376 PGPVYPSEQ
+2376 
-2385 DRTAFVTSITGEH
+2385 
-2398 LTDKEYRKA
+2398 
-2407 GVLSNTVD
+2407 
-2415 NNIYNFTKDATTI
+2415 
-2428 TTDSSAITT
+2428 
-2437 TKDTTLKLNSHD
+2437 
-2449 LTITANSGDGIATTG
+2449 
-2464 GTLTVQNVGNFAV
+2464 
-2477 TGAKAINANNSK
+2477 
-2489 VDITAV
+2489 
-2495 NATLNGDVSTNNVVN
+2495 
-2510 IKATKAAKVNGA
+2510 
-2522 VAADGA
+2522 
-2528 NSNVSISGTASAAIS
+2528 
-2543 GAVSAVG
+2543 
-2550 ANAAVTVDSADTT
+2550 
-2563 IGSDITANGKGA
+2563 
-2575 KVTAK
+2575 
-2580 NLSKLDGDVATDAD
+2580 
-2594 GSVEL
+2594 
-2599 NFKEGASWSGDNSGN
+2599 
-2614 TTMSLSKGT
+2614 
-2623 WNGANTGK
+2623 
-2631 LNATLTNGT
+2631 
-2640 TWNGDSSGAGSTIK
+2640 
-2654 LDASTW
+2654 
-2660 SGANSGANTDITLS
+2660 
-2674 NGASWTKGN
+2674 
-2683 TADGV
+2683 
-2688 TVKAEKATWTGANG
+2688 
-2702 GAKANIT
+2702 
-2709 LTNAS
+2709 
-2714 TWNGANTGANAIVNL
+2714 
-2729 IDSSWTGDNSGAGL
+2729 
-2743 SLTANNSKWN
+2743 
-2753 GSTNA
+2753 
-2758 AGSATLTNGSIWT
+2758 
-2771 GASTSADFSLTLN
+2771 
-2784 GSTWNN
+2784 
-2790 SGASSLKSFSGTNG
+2790 
-2804 IVDMTNA
+2804 
-2811 AASVTIGSYSGD
+2811 
-2823 ATVIYKHNSSNPGE
+2823 
-2837 VYGGNFTVNSAKNG
+2837 
-2851 SKITM
+2851 
-2856 LTDNTGVDTTDEDKI
+2856 
-2871 NEALD
+2871 
-2876 ALVGKLFYLGAIG
+2876 GAIG

-2900 IAEGLTAASAAK
+2900 IAEGLTATSVVK

-2999 TLKLNSHDMTITANS
+2999 TFKLNNHDLTITASS

-3024 LTVQDAGIFAVTG
+3024 LTVQNAG
-3037 AKAINANNSKVDIT
+3037 N
-3051 AVNATLNGDVTTNNA
+3051 
-3066 VTIKATKAAK
+3066 
-3076 VNGAVSAD
+3076 
-3084 GANSNVSISGT
+3084 
-3095 ASAAITGAVNAN
+3095 
-3107 GANAAVTIDSADTTI
+3107 
-3122 GSDITAN
+3122 
-3129 GKGAKV
+3129 
-3135 IAKNLSRLDGDVTTD
+3135 
-3150 ADGSVELGF
+3150 
-3159 KEGASWTGDNGG
+3159 
-3171 NTTMS
+3171 
-3176 LSKGTW
+3176 
-3182 NGANNGKLNATLTN
+3182 
-3196 GTTWTGDSSGAG
+3196 
-3208 STIKLDA
+3208 
-3215 SSWSGANSGA
+3215 
-3225 NADITLSNGASW
+3225 
-3237 TKGNTA
+3237 
-3243 DGVAVKADKASWT
+3243 
-3256 GANGGAKTNITL
+3256 
-3268 TNSVSWNGAN
+3268 
-3278 TGSNATV
+3278 
-3285 NMTDS
+3285 
-3290 SWTGD
+3290 
-3295 NSGAGLSL
+3295 
-3303 TANNS
+3303 
-3308 KWNGSTSAAGS
+3308 
-3319 ATLTN
+3319 
-3324 GSIWTG
+3324 
-3330 ASTNADFAL
+3330 
-3339 TLNGS
+3339 
-3344 TWNNSGASSLK
+3344 
-3355 SFAGTNGIV
+3355 
-3364 DMTNAA
+3364 
-3370 ASVTIGS
+3370 
-3377 YSGDAT
+3377 
-3383 VIYKHNSS
+3383 
-3391 NPSEVYGGNF
+3391 
-3401 TVTKAAT
+3401 
-3408 NSKITMLTDNTGVDT
+3408 
-3423 TDEDKIN
+3423 
-3430 EALDALAGRL
+3430 
-3440 FYLGAVGGAEN
+3440 
-3451 NLNGTVKIAEGLT
+3451 
-3464 AASVAKQ
+3464 
-3471 TAGIVYDKTT
+3471 
-3481 GQGSADHKTV
+3481 
-3491 TPGPVYPSEQ
+3491 
-3501 DRTAFVTSITGEH
+3501 
-3514 LTDKEYRKAG
+3514 
-3524 VLSNTVDNN
+3524 
-3533 IYNFTKD
+3533 
-3540 ATTITT
+3540 
-3546 AGSAITTAKDT
+3546 
-3557 TLKLNSHDMTIT
+3557 
-3569 ANSGDG
+3569 
-3575 IATTGGK
+3575 
-3582 LTVQDAGDFAV
+3582 FAV

-3618 VSTNNAVMLKA
+3618 VSTNNVVNIKA
-3629 TKAAKVNGAVA
+3629 TKAAKVNGTVN
-3640 ANGANSNVSI
+3640 ANGANSS
-3650 SGEATTI
+3650 
-3657 TGAVAADGANSNVS
+3657 VS
-3671 ISGTASAAISGAVN
+3671 ISGTASAAISGAVS

-3693 TIDSADTTIGSDITA
+3693 TIDSADTTIGSNITA

-3720 SKLDGNVA
+3720 SKLNGNVA

-3737 NFKEGAS
+3737 NFKEGAAWS
-3744 WTGDNAGNTTMSL
+3744 GDNAGNTAISL

-3762 NGDNTGKLNATLTN
+3762 NGANTGKLNATLTN
-3776 GTTWIGDSSG
+3776 DTTWTGDSSG

-3831 KAAWTGANGGAK
+3831 KASWSGANGGAN
-3843 ANITLTNASTWNGA
+3843 ANITLTNSASWTGA
-3857 NTGANATVNLTDSSW
+3857 NTGANATFNLTDSSW
-3872 TGDNSGAGLSLT
+3872 SGDNSGAGLSLT
-3884 ANNSKWNGNT
+3884 ADNSKWNGSTNT
-3894 SAAGSATLT
+3894 AGSATLT
-3903 NGSIWTGA
+3903 NGSIWNGA
-3911 STNADFALTLNGST
+3911 STSADFSLTLNGST

-3932 SLKNFAATNG
+3932 SLKSFTGTNG
-3942 IVDMT
+3942 VVDMT

-3961 ATVIY
+3961 TTVIY
-3966 KHNSSNPGEVY
+3966 KHNNSNPGEVY
-3977 GGNFTVNSAKNG
+3977 GGNFTVTSAKSG

-4022 LGAIGGAENN
+4022 TGAIGGAENN

-4071 MPGPVYPT
+4071 TPGPVYPS

-4093 HFTDKEYR
+4093 HFADKEYR
-4101 KAGVLSNTVDNN
+4101 KAGVLSNSVDNN

-4120 ATTITTDSS
+4120 ATSITTDSS
-4129 AITTAKDTTLKLN
+4129 AVTTAKDTTLKLN
-4142 SHDMTI
+4142 SHDLTI
-4148 TANSGDGIATTGGTL
+4148 TANGGDGIATTGGTL
-4163 TVQDAGNFAVTGAKA
+4163 TVQNAGSLTVSGAKA
-4178 INANNSKVDITAVN
+4178 INANNSKVEITAVN
-4192 ATLNGDVTTNNIV
+4192 ATLNGDVTTNDAV
-4205 TIKATKAAKVNGA
+4205 TLKATKAAKVNGA
-4218 VSANGTNAAVTIDS
+4218 VSASGANSSVSINGTASAAIRDAVSADGANAAVTIDS

-4246 GAKVIAK
+4246 GAKVTAK
-4253 NLSRLDG
+4253 NLSKLDG
-4260 DVATDADG
+4260 DVTTDAES
-4268 SVELNFK
+4268 SVELTFK
-4275 EGASWTGN
+4275 EDASWSGD
-4283 NSGNTTMSLSKGTWN
+4283 NSGNTTMSLSKGIWN

-4303 KLNATLTNGTSWT
+4303 KLNATLTNGTTWT
-4316 GDSSGAGSTIKL
+4316 GDSSGSGSTIKL

-4342 DITLTNGASWTKG
+4342 DITLNNGASWSKG

-4373 NGGAKANITLT
+4373 NGGANTNITLT
-4384 NASTWN
+4384 NATTWTGANN
-4390 GANTGANAIVNLTD
+4390 GANATVNLID

-4413 AGLSLTAN
+4413 AGLSLTVD
-4421 NSKWNGSTSTA
+4421 NSKWNGSTSAA
-4432 GSATLTNGSIWNG
+4432 GSATLTNGSIWTG
-4445 ASTSADFALT
+4445 ASTSGDFSLT
-4455 LNGSTW
+4455 LNNSTW

-4468 LKSFNG
+4468 LKSFNA
-4474 TNGIVDMTNAAASVT
+4474 TNGIVDMTNAAAGVT

-4498 VIYKHNSSNPG
+4498 VIYKHNSSNPA

-4516 TVNKAAANSKIT
+4516 TVTKATANSKIT

-4543 IANALNAL
+4543 IANALNSL

-4578 ASSIIKQTGDIAYD
+4578 ASSVVKQTGDIAYD

-4607 NVTYPEAQT
+4607 NVTYPEEQT

-4688 ADAITIAFKNLDK
+4688 ADAITIEFKNLDK

-4706 AGQALVAENGG
+4706 AGQALLAENGG

-4723 TGAVTADSAFVA
+4723 TGVVTADSAFIA
-4735 NGAGSGIKADGLTNI
+4735 NGAGSSIKADGLTNI

-4763 SIELAGSTV
+4763 SIELAGSIV
-4772 KGDVTADNKGKISI
+4772 KGAVTADNKGKISI
-4786 NANNNAAGSILTDIT
+4786 NANNNAAGSKLTDIT
-4801 GNVLATAGSSVDI
+4801 GNVLAASGSNVDI
-4814 GLGTADS
+4814 GLGTAES

-4853 NLHLNSSKAQWNNIG
+4853 NLNLNSSKAQWNNIG

-4927 LNIDKAAEGSSIT
+4927 LNIDKVAEGSSIT

-5097 DKQLDNNKLFGAAV
+5097 DKKLDNNMLFGAAV

-5194 FYIDPSVQFTVGRV
+5194 FYIDPSVQFTVGRI

>member
-32 LITVPSNYGASNMT
+32 LITVPSDYGASNMT

-130 AGYNG
+130 AGHNG

-155 VLTEEVSKSRNLMED
+155 VLTEEISKSRNLMED
-170 LNTYCGMSYSS
+170 LNNYCGMSYSS

-342 NPVNWE
+342 NPVDWE
-348 IVVEGNT
+348 IVVEGST

-399 YTWSAYTLAGNTSYH
+399 YTWSAYELAGNTSYH

-446 VTTTKVININAN
+446 VTTTKIVNINAN

-538 QNGVATPVGVYAGNG
+538 QNSVATPVGVYAGNG
-553 KSVTINAG
+553 KNITINAG

-576 NNAIMNDAGKSD
+576 NNAIMNDAGKSA

-638 TIKGADNETW
+638 TIKGSDSETW

-662 NAGILTQVENSR
+662 NAGILAQVENSR

-723 GTINVNTGKDGAAAG
+723 GTINVNTGKDGTAAG
-738 NNSVKLGGDIFALST
+738 NNSVKLGGDIFALKT

-762 GDSYLR
+762 DDSYLR

-828 SDSKNITIDKYSGN
+828 SGSKDITIDKYSGN

-854 EKILGGN
+854 ENILGGN
-861 FTVKTAESGSAVA
+861 FTVKTGETGSAVA
-874 LRTDSD
+874 LRTDSN
-880 GVNTS
+880 GINTS

-900 LYYTDYVSGNRNL
+900 LYYTDYVNGSRNL

-936 YNDTTGQ
+936 YSDTTGQ

-954 ETPEGDNSDA
+954 ETPEGDNTDA
-964 DKNFLVEKGD
+964 DKNFLLEKGD

-981 DNVNLTLKDK
+981 DNVNLALKDK
-991 ASWSG
+991 ASWTGNNS
-996 DNIGSNMV
+996 GSNMV
-1004 VNAADSVWTGD
+1004 VNAADSAWTGD

-1046 ASWSG
+1046 ASWTG
-1051 DSSGSDLQLNL
+1051 DSSGSDLQLTL
-1062 DDSDYNGNISGD
+1062 DNSAYQGNIRGD
-1074 RSSVTLG
+1074 RSSVTL
-1081 NGSNW
+1081 
-1086 EGNSSGKDAVININN
+1086 NN

-1108 VSGSGSTLNMH
+1108 VIGSGSTLNMH
-1119 GDNLWQVKGDNV
+1119 GDSLWQLKGDNV

-1144 KAAAVA
+1144 KATAVA
-1150 SGSGATV
+1150 AGGGTTV

-1168 INKYNGKATFVYKH
+1168 INKYNGKATFVYQH
-1182 DANDVTK
+1182 DVNDVTK

-1196 IGAATSSSGIT
+1196 IGTATTGSRIT

-1247 GYVKIAEGLTSVSA
+1247 GYVKIAEGLTSASA

-1296 TDFTTVVTGDYVT
+1296 TDFKTTVTGDYVT
-1309 DKEYRD
+1309 DREYRD
-1315 AGVLPDI
+1315 AGVLPDTD
-1322 NNIYNFT
+1322 NIYNFT

-1336 TDSSAITTAK
+1336 TAGSAITTAK

-1352 NSHDMTITANSGD
+1352 NNNDMTITASSGD

-1373 LTVQDAGN
+1373 LTVQNAGN
-1381 FVVTGA
+1381 FAVTGA
-1387 KAINANNSKVDI
+1387 KAINANNSKVEI

-1414 AVTIKATKAAKVN
+1414 VVNIKATKAAKIN
-1427 GAVSADG
+1427 GAVSANGANSNVSISGEATTITGAVAANGANSNVSINGTASAAISGAVGANG

-1440 IDSADTTIGSNVT
+1440 IDSADTTIGSDVI
-1453 ANGKGA
+1453 ANGQGA
-1459 KVTAKNLSKLD
+1459 KITAKNLSKLN
-1470 GDVVTDADGS
+1470 GNVATDADGS
-1480 VELNF
+1480 VELKF

-1509 GANNGKLNATLTN
+1509 GANTGKLNATLTN

-1548 SGANADITLNNGAS
+1548 SGANANVTLTNGAS

-1575 ADKAAWTGANG
+1575 ADKASWSGANG
-1586 GAKANITLTNAS
+1586 GANANITLTNSAS
-1598 TWNGANTG
+1598 WTGANTG
-1606 ANAKVNL
+1606 ANATFNL
-1613 TDSSWTGDNSGS
+1613 TDSSWS
-1625 GLSLTANNSK
+1625 
-1635 WNGSTSA
+1635 
-1642 AGSATL
+1642 
-1648 TNGSIWT
+1648 
-1655 GASANADF
+1655 
-1663 SLTLNGSTWNN
+1663 
-1674 SGASSLKNFAGTNG
+1674 
-1688 IVDMS
+1688 
-1693 NAAASVTIG
+1693 
-1702 SYSGDATVIYKH
+1702 
-1714 NSNNPGEVYGGNFTV
+1714 
-1729 NSAENGSKITML
+1729 
-1741 TDNTGVDTTDEDKIN
+1741 
-1756 EALDALAGK
+1756 
-1765 LFYLGAVGGAES
+1765 
-1777 NLNGT
+1777 
-1782 VKIAEGLTAASVA
+1782 
-1795 KQTAGIVYDKTT
+1795 
-1807 GQGSADH
+1807 
-1814 KTVTP
+1814 
-1819 GPVYPSEQD
+1819 
-1828 RTAFVTSITGEH
+1828 
-1840 LTDKEYRKAGVLS
+1840 
-1853 NTVDNNIYNFTKDAT
+1853 
-1868 TITTDSSA
+1868 
-1876 ITTAKDT
+1876 
-1883 TLKLNSHDMTIT
+1883 
-1895 ANSGDGIATT
+1895 
-1905 GGTLT
+1905 
-1910 VQDAGNF
+1910 
-1917 VVTGAKAINANNSK
+1917 
-1931 VDITAVNATLNGDV
+1931 
-1945 TTNNTVMLKATK
+1945 
-1957 AAKVNGAVSADGANS
+1957 
-1972 NVSISGTASAAITGA
+1972 
-1987 VNANGA
+1987 
-1993 NAAVTIDSADTT
+1993 
-2005 IGSDITANGKGA
+2005 
-2017 KVTAKNL
+2017 
-2024 SKLDGNVATDADGNV
+2024 
-2039 ELNFKE
+2039 
-2045 GASWSGDNSGN
+2045 
-2056 TTMSLSKGTWSGA
+2056 
-2069 NTGKLNVTLTNGT
+2069 
-2082 TWNGDSS
+2082 
-2089 GAGSTIKL
+2089 
-2097 DASTWS
+2097 
-2103 GANSGADA
+2103 
-2111 DITLNNGA
+2111 
-2119 SWSKGNTADGVTVKA
+2119 
-2134 DKAAWTGANGG
+2134 
-2145 AKANITLTNAST
+2145 
-2157 WNGANTGANAKVNL
+2157 
-2171 TDSSWTGD
+2171 GD

-2187 TANNSKWNGSTSTA
+2187 TADNSKWNGSTNTA

-2208 GSIWT
+2208 GSIW
-2213 GASTSADFALT
+2213 
-2224 LNGSTWNNSGA
+2224 N
-2235 SSLKSFSG
+2235 
-2243 TNGIVDMTNTAASV
+2243 
-2257 TIGSYS
+2257 
-2263 GDATV
+2263 
-2268 IYKHNSSNPG
+2268 
-2278 EVYGG
+2278 
-2283 NFTVTKAAANS
+2283 
-2294 KISMLTDNT
+2294 
-2303 GVDTTDE
+2303 
-2310 DKINEALDALAGKLF
+2310 
-2325 YLGAV
+2325 
-2330 GGAESNLNGTVKIAE
+2330 
-2345 GLTAASVAKQT
+2345 
-2356 AGIVYDK
+2356 
-2363 TTGQGSADHKTVT
+2363 
-2376 PGPVYPSEQ
+2376 
-2385 DRTAFVTSITGEH
+2385 
-2398 LTDKEYRKA
+2398 
-2407 GVLSNTVD
+2407 
-2415 NNIYNFTKDATTI
+2415 
-2428 TTDSSAITT
+2428 
-2437 TKDTTLKLNSHD
+2437 
-2449 LTITANSGDGIATTG
+2449 
-2464 GTLTVQNVGNFAV
+2464 
-2477 TGAKAINANNSK
+2477 
-2489 VDITAV
+2489 
-2495 NATLNGDVSTNNVVN
+2495 
-2510 IKATKAAKVNGA
+2510 
-2522 VAADGA
+2522 
-2528 NSNVSISGTASAAIS
+2528 
-2543 GAVSAVG
+2543 
-2550 ANAAVTVDSADTT
+2550 
-2563 IGSDITANGKGA
+2563 
-2575 KVTAK
+2575 
-2580 NLSKLDGDVATDAD
+2580 
-2594 GSVEL
+2594 
-2599 NFKEGASWSGDNSGN
+2599 
-2614 TTMSLSKGT
+2614 
-2623 WNGANTGK
+2623 
-2631 LNATLTNGT
+2631 
-2640 TWNGDSSGAGSTIK
+2640 
-2654 LDASTW
+2654 
-2660 SGANSGANTDITLS
+2660 
-2674 NGASWTKGN
+2674 
-2683 TADGV
+2683 
-2688 TVKAEKATWTGANG
+2688 
-2702 GAKANIT
+2702 
-2709 LTNAS
+2709 
-2714 TWNGANTGANAIVNL
+2714 
-2729 IDSSWTGDNSGAGL
+2729 
-2743 SLTANNSKWN
+2743 
-2753 GSTNA
+2753 
-2758 AGSATLTNGSIWT
+2758 

-2790 SGASSLKSFSGTNG
+2790 SGASSLNSFNGTNG

-2823 ATVIYKHNSSNPGE
+2823 ATVIYKHNSSNPAE
-2837 VYGGNFTVNSAKNG
+2837 VYGGNFTVNKAAAN

-2876 ALVGKLFYLGAIG
+2876 ALAGKLFYTGAIG

-2900 IAEGLTAASAAK
+2900 IAEGLTATSVAK

-2978 FTKDATTITTDS
+2978 FTKDATTITTAG
-2990 SAITTAKDT
+2990 SAVTTAKDT
-2999 TLKLNSHDMTITANS
+2999 TLKLNNNDMTITANS
-3014 GDGIATTGGT
+3014 GDGIATSGGK
-3024 LTVQDAGIFAVTG
+3024 LTVQDAGSFAVTG
-3037 AKAINANNSKVDIT
+3037 AKAINANNSKVEIT

-3066 VTIKATKAAK
+3066 VNIKATKAAK
-3076 VNGAVSAD
+3076 VNGAVSAS
-3084 GANSNVSISGT
+3084 GANSNVSINGT
-3095 ASAAITGAVNAN
+3095 DSVAITGAVNAD
-3107 GANAAVTIDSADTTI
+3107 GANSTVTIDSADTTI
-3122 GSDITAN
+3122 GSDVTAN

-3135 IAKNLSRLDGDVTTD
+3135 TAKNLSKLDGDVITD
-3150 ADGSVELGF
+3150 ANGSVELGF
-3159 KEGASWTGDNGG
+3159 KEGAAWSGDNAG

-3182 NGANNGKLNATLTN
+3182 NGANTGKLNATLTN
-3196 GTTWTGDSSGAG
+3196 GTSWTGDSSGAG

-3225 NADITLSNGASW
+3225 NADITLNNGASW
-3237 TKGNTA
+3237 SKGNTA
-3243 DGVAVKADKASWT
+3243 DGVTVKADKAAWT
-3256 GANGGAKTNITL
+3256 GANGGANTNITL
-3268 TNSVSWNGAN
+3268 TNATTWTGANNGA
-3278 TGSNATV
+3278 NATV
-3285 NMTDS
+3285 NLIDS
-3290 SWTGD
+3290 SWSGD

-3303 TANNS
+3303 TADNS

-3330 ASTNADFAL
+3330 ASTSGDFSL
-3339 TLNGS
+3339 TLNNS

-3355 SFAGTNGIV
+3355 SFNATNGIV

-3370 ASVTIGS
+3370 AGVTIGS

-3391 NPSEVYGGNF
+3391 DPGEVYGGNF
-3401 TVTKAAT
+3401 TVNKAAA

-3430 EALDALAGRL
+3430 EALDALAGKL
-3440 FYLGAVGGAEN
+3440 FYTGAIGGAEN

-3464 AASVAKQ
+3464 ATSVAKQ

-3491 TPGPVYPSEQ
+3491 TPGPVYPTEQ

-3557 TLKLNSHDMTIT
+3557 TLKLNNNDMTIT
-3569 ANSGDG
+3569 ASSGDG
-3575 IATTGGK
+3575 IATTGGT
-3582 LTVQDAGDFAV
+3582 LTVQNAGNFAV

-3618 VSTNNAVMLKA
+3618 VSTNNVVNIKA
-3629 TKAAKVNGAVA
+3629 TKAAKVNGTVN
-3640 ANGANSNVSI
+3640 ANGANSS
-3650 SGEATTI
+3650 
-3657 TGAVAADGANSNVS
+3657 VS
-3671 ISGTASAAISGAVN
+3671 ISGTASAAISGAVS

-3693 TIDSADTTIGSDITA
+3693 TIDSADTTIGSNITA

-3720 SKLDGNVA
+3720 SKLNGNVE

-3737 NFKEGAS
+3737 NFKEGAAWS
-3744 WTGDNAGNTTMSL
+3744 GDNAGNTAMSL
-3757 SKGTW
+3757 SKG
-3762 NGDNTGKLNATLTN
+3762 
-3776 GTTWIGDSSG
+3776 S
-3786 AGSTIKLDAST
+3786 
-3797 WNGANSGANA
+3797 
-3807 DITLNNGASWS
+3807 
-3818 KGNTADGVTVKAD
+3818 
-3831 KAAWTGANGGAK
+3831 
-3843 ANITLTNASTWNGA
+3843 
-3857 NTGANATVNLTDSSW
+3857 
-3872 TGDNSGAGLSLT
+3872 
-3884 ANNSKWNGNT
+3884 
-3894 SAAGSATLT
+3894 
-3903 NGSIWTGA
+3903 
-3911 STNADFALTLNGST
+3911 
-3925 WNNSGAS
+3925 
-3932 SLKNFAATNG
+3932 
-3942 IVDMT
+3942 
-3947 NAAASVTIGSYSGD
+3947 
-3961 ATVIY
+3961 
-3966 KHNSSNPGEVY
+3966 
-3977 GGNFTVNSAKNG
+3977 
-3989 SKITMLTDNTGVDT
+3989 
-4003 TDEDKINEALDAL
+4003 
-4016 AGKLFY
+4016 
-4022 LGAIGGAENN
+4022 
-4032 LNGTVKIAEGL
+4032 
-4043 TATSVA
+4043 
-4049 KQTAGIVYDKTT
+4049 
-4061 GQGSADHKTV
+4061 
-4071 MPGPVYPT
+4071 
-4079 EQDRTAFVTSITGE
+4079 
-4093 HFTDKEYR
+4093 
-4101 KAGVLSNTVDNN
+4101 
-4113 IYNFTKD
+4113 
-4120 ATTITTDSS
+4120 
-4129 AITTAKDTTLKLN
+4129 
-4142 SHDMTI
+4142 
-4148 TANSGDGIATTGGTL
+4148 
-4163 TVQDAGNFAVTGAKA
+4163 
-4178 INANNSKVDITAVN
+4178 
-4192 ATLNGDVTTNNIV
+4192 
-4205 TIKATKAAKVNGA
+4205 
-4218 VSANGTNAAVTIDS
+4218 
-4232 ADTTIGSDITANGK
+4232 
-4246 GAKVIAK
+4246 
-4253 NLSRLDG
+4253 
-4260 DVATDADG
+4260 
-4268 SVELNFK
+4268 
-4275 EGASWTGN
+4275 
-4283 NSGNTTMSLSKGTWN
+4283 WN

-4342 DITLTNGASWTKG
+4342 DITLNNGASWSKG

-4373 NGGAKANITLT
+4373 NGGANTNITLT
-4384 NASTWN
+4384 NATTWTGANN
-4390 GANTGANAIVNLTD
+4390 GANATVNLTD

-4413 AGLSLTAN
+4413 AGLSLTAD
-4421 NSKWNGSTSTA
+4421 NSKWNGSTNAA

-4445 ASTSADFALT
+4445 ASTSADFSLT

-4468 LKSFNG
+4468 LNSFNG

-4498 VIYKHNSSNPG
+4498 VIYKHNSSNPA

-4516 TVNKAAANSKIT
+4516 TVNKAAANSKITMLTDNTGVDTTDEDKINEALDALAGKLFYTGAIGGAENNLNGTVKIAEGLTATSVAKQTAGIVYDKTTGQGSADHKTVTPGPVYPSEQDRTAFVTSITGEHFADKEYRKAGVLSNTVDNNIYNFTKDATTITTAGSAITTAKDTTLKLNNNDMTITASSGDGIATTGGTLTVQNAGNFAVTGAKAINANNSNIEITAVNATLNGDVTTNDAVTLKATKAAKVNGAVSASGANSSVSINGTASAAIRDAVSAEGANAAVTIDSADTTIGSDITANGKGAKVTAKNLSKLDGDVTTDAESSVELTFKEDASWSGDNSGNTTMSLSKGIWNGANTGKLNATLTNGTTWTGDSSGSGSTIKLDASSWSGANSGANADITLNNGASWSKGNTADGVTVKADKAAWTGANGGAKANITLSNSASWNGANTGSNATVNLKDSSWSGDNSGAGLSLTANNSKWNGSTSTAGSAVLTNGSIWNGASTSGDFSLTLNNSTWNNSGASSLKSFTGTNGVVDMTNAAAGVTIGSYSGDATVIYKHNSSNPAEVYGGNFTVTKATANSKIT

-4543 IANALNAL
+4543 IANALNSL

-4578 ASSIIKQTGDIAYD
+4578 ASSVVKQTGDIAYD

-4607 NVTYPEAQT
+4607 NVTYPEEQT

-4642 DNAVYDFS
+4642 DNAVYDFR

-4688 ADAITIAFKNLDK
+4688 ADAIIVEFKNLDK

-4706 AGQALVAENGG
+4706 AGQALLAENGG

-4763 SIELAGSTV
+4763 SIELAGGTV

-4826 VSTAGDAVINIYAD
+4826 VSTVGDAVINIYAD
-4840 MGIWTGNADGDNV
+4840 MGVWTGNADGDNV

-5053 QRMGDVRLD
+5053 QRMGDVRLA

-5129 AVSLSVYGSWNSDK
+5129 AVSLAVYGSWNSDK

>member
-32 LITVPSNYGASNMT
+32 LITVPSNYGDSNMT

-91 NYSTVDLIPSKVIG
+91 NSSTVDLIPSKVIG

-205 KGGYDPYDDSII
+205 KGGYAPYDDSII

-250 ILLHTGIGGY
+250 ILLHTGVGGY
-260 QYVGHGN
+260 QYVGQGN

-321 TGGGGSN
+321 TGGGGSS

-342 NPVNWE
+342 NPVDWE

-374 YYTKRVWGEFGNN
+374 YYTRRVWGEFGNN
-387 IVVYTDGAVKPT
+387 IVVYTDGASKPT
-399 YTWSAYTLAGNTSYH
+399 YTWSAYELAGNTSYH

-446 VTTTKVININAN
+446 VTTTKIVNINAN

-538 QNGVATPVGVYAGNG
+538 QNSVATPVGVYAGNG

-576 NNAIMNDAGKSD
+576 NNAIMNDAGKSA

-638 TIKGADNETW
+638 TIKGSDSETW

-662 NAGILTQVENSR
+662 NAGILAQVENSR

-723 GTINVNTGKDGAAAG
+723 GTINVNTGKDGTAAG
-738 NNSVKLGGDIFALST
+738 NNSVKLGGDIFALKT

-762 GDSYLR
+762 DDSYLR

-828 SDSKNITIDKYSGN
+828 SGSKNITIDKYSGN

-854 EKILGGN
+854 ENILGGN
-861 FTVKTAESGSAVA
+861 FAVKTAETGSAVA
-874 LRTDSD
+874 LRTDSS

-900 LYYTDYVSGNRNL
+900 LYYTDYVNGSRNL

-924 AASAAKYVGSVK
+924 AASAAKYVSSVK
-936 YNDTTGQ
+936 YSDTTGQ

-954 ETPEGDNSDA
+954 ETPEGDNTDA
-964 DKNFLVEKGD
+964 DRNFLVEKGD

-981 DNVNLTLKDK
+981 DNVNLALKDK
-991 ASWSG
+991 ASWTGNNS
-996 DNIGSNMV
+996 GSNMV
-1004 VNAADSVWTGD
+1004 VNATDSAWTGD
-1015 NKGAGTNVTLNAS
+1015 NKGTGINATLNAS
-1028 AWNGKNDGS
+1028 DWNGKNDGS

-1046 ASWSG
+1046 ASWTG
-1051 DSSGSDLQLNL
+1051 DSSGSDLQLTL
-1062 DDSDYNGNISGD
+1062 DDSDYNGNISGES
-1074 RSSVTLG
+1074 SSVTLN
-1081 NGSNW
+1081 NGSSW
-1086 EGNSSGKDAVININN
+1086 EGNSSGRDVAVNINN

-1108 VSGSGSTLNMH
+1108 VIGSGSTLNMH
-1119 GDNLWQVKGDNV
+1119 GDSLWKLKGDNV

-1150 SGSGATV
+1150 AGGGTTV

-1168 INKYNGKATFVYKH
+1168 INKYNGKATFVYQH
-1182 DANDVTK
+1182 DVNDVTK

-1196 IGAATSSSGIT
+1196 IGTATTGSGIT

-1247 GYVKIAEGLTSVSA
+1247 GYVKIAEGLTSASA

-1274 GQGSLDKATVDYGTS
+1274 GQGSLDKETVDYGTS

-1296 TDFTTVVTGDYVT
+1296 TDFKTTVTGDYVT

-1315 AGVLPDI
+1315 AGVLPDTD
-1322 NNIYNFT
+1322 NIYNFT

-1336 TDSSAITTAK
+1336 TAGSAVTTAK

-1352 NSHDMTITANSGD
+1352 NNNDLTITANSGD

-1373 LTVQDAGN
+1373 LTVQDAGSLTVN
-1381 FVVTGA
+1381 GV
-1387 KAINANNSKVDI
+1387 KAINANNSK
-1399 TAVNATLNGDVSTNN
+1399 L
-1414 AVTIKATKAAKVN
+1414 
-1427 GAVSADG
+1427 
-1434 ANAAVT
+1434 
-1440 IDSADTTIGSNVT
+1440 
-1453 ANGKGA
+1453 
-1459 KVTAKNLSKLD
+1459 
-1470 GDVVTDADGS
+1470 
-1480 VELNF
+1480 
-1485 KEGASWT
+1485 
-1492 GDNSGN
+1492 
-1498 TTMSLSKGTWN
+1498 
-1509 GANNGKLNATLTN
+1509 
-1522 GTTWT
+1522 
-1527 GDSSGAGST
+1527 
-1536 IKLDA
+1536 
-1541 STWNGAN
+1541 
-1548 SGANADITLNNGAS
+1548 
-1562 WSKGNTADGVTVK
+1562 
-1575 ADKAAWTGANG
+1575 
-1586 GAKANITLTNAS
+1586 
-1598 TWNGANTG
+1598 
-1606 ANAKVNL
+1606 
-1613 TDSSWTGDNSGS
+1613 
-1625 GLSLTANNSK
+1625 
-1635 WNGSTSA
+1635 
-1642 AGSATL
+1642 
-1648 TNGSIWT
+1648 
-1655 GASANADF
+1655 
-1663 SLTLNGSTWNN
+1663 
-1674 SGASSLKNFAGTNG
+1674 
-1688 IVDMS
+1688 
-1693 NAAASVTIG
+1693 
-1702 SYSGDATVIYKH
+1702 
-1714 NSNNPGEVYGGNFTV
+1714 
-1729 NSAENGSKITML
+1729 
-1741 TDNTGVDTTDEDKIN
+1741 
-1756 EALDALAGK
+1756 
-1765 LFYLGAVGGAES
+1765 
-1777 NLNGT
+1777 
-1782 VKIAEGLTAASVA
+1782 
-1795 KQTAGIVYDKTT
+1795 
-1807 GQGSADH
+1807 
-1814 KTVTP
+1814 
-1819 GPVYPSEQD
+1819 
-1828 RTAFVTSITGEH
+1828 
-1840 LTDKEYRKAGVLS
+1840 
-1853 NTVDNNIYNFTKDAT
+1853 
-1868 TITTDSSA
+1868 
-1876 ITTAKDT
+1876 
-1883 TLKLNSHDMTIT
+1883 
-1895 ANSGDGIATT
+1895 
-1905 GGTLT
+1905 
-1910 VQDAGNF
+1910 
-1917 VVTGAKAINANNSK
+1917 
-1931 VDITAVNATLNGDV
+1931 
-1945 TTNNTVMLKATK
+1945 
-1957 AAKVNGAVSADGANS
+1957 
-1972 NVSISGTASAAITGA
+1972 
-1987 VNANGA
+1987 
-1993 NAAVTIDSADTT
+1993 
-2005 IGSDITANGKGA
+2005 
-2017 KVTAKNL
+2017 
-2024 SKLDGNVATDADGNV
+2024 
-2039 ELNFKE
+2039 
-2045 GASWSGDNSGN
+2045 
-2056 TTMSLSKGTWSGA
+2056 
-2069 NTGKLNVTLTNGT
+2069 
-2082 TWNGDSS
+2082 
-2089 GAGSTIKL
+2089 
-2097 DASTWS
+2097 
-2103 GANSGADA
+2103 
-2111 DITLNNGA
+2111 
-2119 SWSKGNTADGVTVKA
+2119 
-2134 DKAAWTGANGG
+2134 
-2145 AKANITLTNAST
+2145 
-2157 WNGANTGANAKVNL
+2157 
-2171 TDSSWTGD
+2171 
-2179 NSGAGLSL
+2179 
-2187 TANNSKWNGSTSTA
+2187 
-2201 GSATLTN
+2201 
-2208 GSIWT
+2208 
-2213 GASTSADFALT
+2213 
-2224 LNGSTWNNSGA
+2224 
-2235 SSLKSFSG
+2235 
-2243 TNGIVDMTNTAASV
+2243 
-2257 TIGSYS
+2257 
-2263 GDATV
+2263 
-2268 IYKHNSSNPG
+2268 
-2278 EVYGG
+2278 
-2283 NFTVTKAAANS
+2283 
-2294 KISMLTDNT
+2294 
-2303 GVDTTDE
+2303 
-2310 DKINEALDALAGKLF
+2310 
-2325 YLGAV
+2325 
-2330 GGAESNLNGTVKIAE
+2330 
-2345 GLTAASVAKQT
+2345 
-2356 AGIVYDK
+2356 
-2363 TTGQGSADHKTVT
+2363 
-2376 PGPVYPSEQ
+2376 
-2385 DRTAFVTSITGEH
+2385 
-2398 LTDKEYRKA
+2398 
-2407 GVLSNTVD
+2407 
-2415 NNIYNFTKDATTI
+2415 
-2428 TTDSSAITT
+2428 
-2437 TKDTTLKLNSHD
+2437 
-2449 LTITANSGDGIATTG
+2449 
-2464 GTLTVQNVGNFAV
+2464 
-2477 TGAKAINANNSK
+2477 
-2489 VDITAV
+2489 DITAV

-2522 VAADGA
+2522 VNANGA
-2528 NSNVSISGTASAAIS
+2528 NSSVSISGTASAAIS
-2543 GAVSAVG
+2543 GAVSADGV
-2550 ANAAVTVDSADTT
+2550 NAAVTIDSADTI

-2580 NLSKLDGDVATDAD
+2580 NLSKLDGDAATDAD

-2599 NFKEGASWSGDNSGN
+2599 NFKEGASWTGDNSGN
-2614 TTMSLSKGT
+2614 TTMSLSKGS

-2640 TWNGDSSGAGSTIK
+2640 TWTGDSSGAGSIIK
-2654 LDASTW
+2654 LDGSAW
-2660 SGANSGANTDITLS
+2660 SGANSGANADITLT

-2688 TVKAEKATWTGANG
+2688 TVKADKAAWTGANG

-2709 LTNAS
+2709 LTNSAS
-2714 TWNGANTGANAIVNL
+2714 WNGANTGSNATVNL
-2729 IDSSWTGDNSGAGL
+2729 TDSSWSGDNSGAGL
-2743 SLTANNSKWN
+2743 SLTADNSKWN
-2753 GSTNA
+2753 GSTNT
-2758 AGSATLTNGSIWT
+2758 AGSATLTNGSIWN

-2790 SGASSLKSFSGTNG
+2790 SGASSLKSFNGTNG

-2837 VYGGNFTVNSAKNG
+2837 VYGGNFTVTKAAAN

-2876 ALVGKLFYLGAIG
+2876 ALAGKLFYTGAVGGAESNLNGTVKIAEGLTATSVAKQTADIVYDKTTGQGSADHKTVTPGPVYPTEQDRTAFVTSITGEHLTDKEYRKAGVLSNTIDNNIYNFTKDATTITTAGSAVTTAKDTTLKLNSHDMTITANGGDGIATTGATLTVQNAGSLTVSGAKAINANNSKVEITAVNATLNGDVSTNNVVNIKATKAAKVNGTVNANGANSSVSISGTASAAISGAVSAVGANAVVTVDSADTTIGSDITANGNGAKVTAKNLSKLNGNVATDADGSVELNFKEGASWTGDNSGNTTMSLSKGTWNGANTGKLNATLTNGTTWTGDSSGAGSIIKLDGSAWSGANSGANADITLNNGASWSKGNTADGVTVKADKATWTGANSGANTNITLTNATTWTGANNGANATVSLTDSSWSGDNSGAGLNLTADNSKWNGSTNTAGSATLTNGSSWTGASTSADFALTLNGSTWNNSGASSLKSFNATNGIVDMTNAAASVTIGSYSGDTTVIYKHNSSNPGEVYGGNFTVNKAAANSKITMLTDNTGVDTTDEDKINEALDALAGKLFYTGAIG

-2900 IAEGLTAASAAK
+2900 IAEGLTATSVAK

-2990 SAITTAKDT
+2990 SAVTTAKDT
-2999 TLKLNSHDMTITANS
+2999 TLKLNSHDLTITANS
-3014 GDGIATTGGT
+3014 GDGIATSSGK
-3024 LTVQDAGIFAVTG
+3024 LTVQDAGNLTVSG
-3037 AKAINANNSKVDIT
+3037 AKAINANNSKVEIT
-3051 AVNATLNGDVTTNNA
+3051 AVNATLNGDVSTNN
-3066 VTIKATKAAK
+3066 VVNIKATKAAK
-3076 VNGAVSAD
+3076 VNGAVSAN
-3084 GANSNVSISGT
+3084 GANSSVSINGT
-3095 ASAAITGAVNAN
+3095 ASAAISGAVSAD
-3107 GANAAVTIDSADTTI
+3107 GANAAVTIDSEDTTI

-3135 IAKNLSRLDGDVTTD
+3135 TAKNLSKLNGNVATD
-3150 ADGSVELGF
+3150 ADGSVELNF
-3159 KEGASWTGDNGG
+3159 KEGASWSGDNSG

-3182 NGANNGKLNATLTN
+3182 NGANTGKLNATLMN

-3208 STIKLDA
+3208 SIIKLD
-3215 SSWSGANSGA
+3215 SSA
-3225 NADITLSNGASW
+3225 
-3237 TKGNTA
+3237 
-3243 DGVAVKADKASWT
+3243 
-3256 GANGGAKTNITL
+3256 
-3268 TNSVSWNGAN
+3268 WNGAN
-3278 TGSNATV
+3278 TGSNATISL
-3285 NMTDS
+3285 TDS
-3290 SWTGD
+3290 NWTGD
-3295 NSGAGLSL
+3295 NSGVGLSL

-3330 ASTNADFAL
+3330 ASTSGDFSL
-3339 TLNGS
+3339 TLNNS

-3355 SFAGTNGIV
+3355 SFNATNGIV

-3377 YSGDAT
+3377 YSGDTT

-3391 NPSEVYGGNF
+3391 NPGEVYGGNF
-3401 TVTKAAT
+3401 TVNKAAA

-3430 EALDALAGRL
+3430 EALDALAGKL
-3440 FYLGAVGGAEN
+3440 FYLGAIGGAES

-3464 AASVAKQ
+3464 ATSVAKQ

-3491 TPGPVYPSEQ
+3491 TPGPVYPTEQ

-3514 LTDKEYRKAG
+3514 FADKEYRKAG
-3524 VLSNTVDNN
+3524 VFSNTVDNN

-3546 AGSAITTAKDT
+3546 AGSAVTTAKDT
-3557 TLKLNSHDMTIT
+3557 TLKLNNNDLTIT
-3569 ANSGDG
+3569 SSSGDG
-3575 IATTGGK
+3575 IATTGGT
-3582 LTVQDAGDFAV
+3582 LTVQDAGSLTV
-3593 TGAKA
+3593 NGAKA

-3618 VSTNNAVMLKA
+3618 VSTNNVVNIKA
-3629 TKAAKVNGAVA
+3629 TKAAKVNGAVSA
-3640 ANGANSNVSI
+3640 SGANSSVSI
-3650 SGEATTI
+3650 
-3657 TGAVAADGANSNVS
+3657 N
-3671 ISGTASAAISGAVN
+3671 GTASAAISGAVS
-3685 AVGANAAV
+3685 ADGANAAV
-3693 TIDSADTTIGSDITA
+3693 TIDSADTIIGSDITA
-3708 NGKGAKVTAKNL
+3708 NGNGAKVTAKNL
-3720 SKLDGNVA
+3720 SKLDGDVA

-3744 WTGDNAGNTTMSL
+3744 WTGDNSGNTTMSL

-3762 NGDNTGKLNATLTN
+3762 NGANTGKLNATLTN
-3776 GTTWIGDSSG
+3776 GTTWTGDSSG
-3786 AGSTIKLDAST
+3786 AGSIIKLDGSAWS
-3797 WNGANSGANA
+3797 GANSGANA

-3843 ANITLTNASTWNGA
+3843 ANITLSNSASWNGA
-3857 NTGANATVNLTDSSW
+3857 NTGNNATISLTDSSW
-3872 TGDNSGAGLSLT
+3872 TGDNSGVGLSLT
-3884 ANNSKWNGNT
+3884 ANNSKWNGST
-3894 SAAGSATLT
+3894 STAGSATLT
-3903 NGSIWTGA
+3903 NGSIWNGA
-3911 STNADFALTLNGST
+3911 STSGDFSLTLNNST

-3932 SLKNFAATNG
+3932 SLKSFIGTNG

-3966 KHNSSNPGEVY
+3966 KHNSSNPVEVY
-3977 GGNFTVNSAKNG
+3977 GGNFTVKSAKNG

-4022 LGAIGGAENN
+4022 TGAIGGAENN

-4049 KQTAGIVYDKTT
+4049 KQIAGIVYDKTT

-4071 MPGPVYPT
+4071 TPGPVYPT

-4093 HFTDKEYR
+4093 HFADKEYR
-4101 KAGVLSNTVDNN
+4101 KAGVFSNTVDNN

-4120 ATTITTDSS
+4120 ATTITTAGS
-4129 AITTAKDTTLKLN
+4129 AVTTAKDTTLKLN
-4142 SHDMTI
+4142 NNDLTI
-4148 TANSGDGIATTGGTL
+4148 TSSSGDGIATTGGTL
-4163 TVQDAGNFAVTGAKA
+4163 TVQDAGSLTVNGAKA

-4192 ATLNGDVTTNNIV
+4192 ATLNGDVATNNTV
-4205 TIKATKAAKVNGA
+4205 TIKAAKAVKVNGA
-4218 VSANGTNAAVTIDS
+4218 VSVNGANAAVTIDS
-4232 ADTTIGSDITANGK
+4232 ADTTIGSGITANGK
-4246 GAKVIAK
+4246 SAKVTAK
-4253 NLSRLDG
+4253 NLSKLNG
-4260 DVATDADG
+4260 NVAIDADG

-4275 EGASWTGN
+4275 EGASWSGD

-4303 KLNATLTNGTSWT
+4303 KLNATLTNGTTWT
-4316 GDSSGAGSTIKL
+4316 GDSSGAGSIIKL
-4328 DASSWSGAN
+4328 DGSAWSGAN

-4342 DITLTNGASWTKG
+4342 DITLNNGASWSKG

-4365 DKAAWTGA
+4365 DKATWTGA
-4373 NGGAKANITLT
+4373 NSGANTNITLT
-4384 NASTWN
+4384 NATTWTGANN
-4390 GANTGANAIVNLTD
+4390 GANATVSLTD

-4413 AGLSLTAN
+4413 AGLNLTAD
-4421 NSKWNGSTSTA
+4421 NSKWNGSTNTA
-4432 GSATLTNGSIWNG
+4432 GSAVLTNGSIWNG
-4445 ASTSADFALT
+4445 ASTSADFSLT

-4578 ASSIIKQTGDIAYD
+4578 ASSVIKQTGDIAYD

-4602 GSVTP
+4602 GSVIP

-4688 ADAITIAFKNLDK
+4688 ADAITIEFKNLDK

-4706 AGQALVAENGG
+4706 AGQALLAENGG

-4750 TVGSGDAVKADAG
+4750 TVGSGDAVKADAS
-4763 SIELAGSTV
+4763 SIELAGGTV

-5289 GTWFEWQLGGS
+5289 GTWYEWQLGGS

>member
-135 YIYVGDY
+135 YVYVGDY

-170 LNTYCGMSYSS
+170 LNNYCGMSYSS

-342 NPVNWE
+342 NPVDWE
-348 IVVEGNT
+348 IVVEGST

-387 IVVYTDGAVKPT
+387 IVVYTDGASKPT
-399 YTWSAYTLAGNTSYH
+399 YTWSAYQLAGNTSYH

-446 VTTTKVININAN
+446 VTTTKIVNINAN

-538 QNGVATPVGVYAGNG
+538 QNSVATPVGVYAGNG

-576 NNAIMNDAGKSD
+576 NNAIMNDAGKSA

-638 TIKGADNETW
+638 TIKGSDSETW

-694 KNSTV
+694 KNSMV

-723 GTINVNTGKDGAAAG
+723 GTINVNTGKDGTAAG
-738 NNSVKLGGDIFALST
+738 NNSVKLGGDIFALKT

-762 GDSYLR
+762 DDSYLR

-828 SDSKNITIDKYSGN
+828 SGSKDITIDKYSGN

-861 FTVKTAESGSAVA
+861 FTVKTAETGSAVA
-874 LRTDSD
+874 LRTDSS

-900 LYYTDYVSGNRNL
+900 LYYTDYVNGSRNL

-924 AASAAKYVGSVK
+924 AASAAKYVSSVK
-936 YNDTTGQ
+936 YSDTTGQ

-954 ETPEGDNSDA
+954 ETPEGDNTDA

-981 DNVNLTLKDK
+981 DNVNLALKGK
-991 ASWSG
+991 ASWTGNNS
-996 DNIGSNMV
+996 GSNMV
-1004 VNAADSVWTGD
+1004 VNATDSAWTGD
-1015 NKGAGTNVTLNAS
+1015 NKGTGINATLNAS
-1028 AWNGKNDGS
+1028 DWNGKNDGS

-1046 ASWSG
+1046 ASWTG
-1051 DSSGSDLQLNL
+1051 DSSGSDLQLTL
-1062 DDSDYNGNISGD
+1062 DNSAYQGNIRGD
-1074 RSSVTLG
+1074 RSSVTL
-1081 NGSNW
+1081 
-1086 EGNSSGKDAVININN
+1086 NN

-1108 VSGSGSTLNMH
+1108 VIGSGSTLNMH
-1119 GDNLWQVKGDNV
+1119 GDSLWQLKGDNV

-1144 KAAAVA
+1144 KATAVA
-1150 SGSGATV
+1150 AGGGTTV
-1157 DMTDATAGNLT
+1157 DMTDAAAGNLT
-1168 INKYNGKATFVYKH
+1168 INKYNGKATFVYQH
-1182 DANDVTK
+1182 DVNDVTK

-1196 IGAATSSSGIT
+1196 IGTATTGSGIT

-1232 KLYYTGYLNGEKNLD
+1232 KLYYTGYLKGEKNLD
-1247 GYVKIAEGLTSVSA
+1247 GYVKIAEGLTSASA

-1296 TDFTTVVTGDYVT
+1296 TDFKSTVTGDYVT

-1315 AGVLPDI
+1315 AGVLPDTD
-1322 NNIYNFT
+1322 NIYNFT

-1336 TDSSAITTAK
+1336 TAGSAVTTAK

-1352 NSHDMTITANSGD
+1352 NNNDLTITANSGD

-1373 LTVQDAGN
+1373 LTVQNAGN
-1381 FVVTGA
+1381 FAVTGA

-1414 AVTIKATKAAKVN
+1414 VVNIKATKAAKVN
-1427 GAVSADG
+1427 GAVSASGANSSVSINGTASAAISGAVSADG
-1434 ANAAVT
+1434 VNAAVT
-1440 IDSADTTIGSNVT
+1440 IDSADTIIGSDIT
-1453 ANGKGA
+1453 ANGNGA
-1459 KVTAKNLSKLD
+1459 KVTAKNLSKLN
-1470 GDVVTDADGS
+1470 GDVATDADGS

-1485 KEGASWT
+1485 KEGAAWS
-1492 GDNSGN
+1492 GDNAGN
-1498 TTMSLSKGTWN
+1498 TTMSLSKGSWN
-1509 GANNGKLNATLTN
+1509 GANTGKLNATLTN
-1522 GTTWT
+1522 GTSWT

-1541 STWNGAN
+1541 SSWSGMN
-1548 SGANADITLNNGAS
+1548 SGANANVTLTNGAS
-1562 WSKGNTADGVTVK
+1562 WTKGNTADGVTVK
-1575 ADKAAWTGANG
+1575 ADKAAWTGVNSGAN
-1586 GAKANITLTNAS
+1586 ANITLGNAS
-1598 TWNGANTG
+1598 TWTG
-1606 ANAKVNL
+1606 ANSGSKATVNL
-1613 TDSSWTGDNSGS
+1613 TDSSWSGDNSGANVTI
-1625 GLSLTANNSK
+1625 TANNSK
-1635 WNGSTSA
+1635 WNGSTNT

-1648 TNGSIWT
+1648 TNGSSWT
-1655 GASANADF
+1655 GASTSADF
-1663 SLTLNGSTWNN
+1663 ALTLNGSTWNN
-1674 SGASSLKNFAGTNG
+1674 SGASSLKSFNATNG
-1688 IVDMS
+1688 IVDMT

-1714 NSNNPGEVYGGNFTV
+1714 NSSNPAEVYGGNFTV
-1729 NSAENGSKITML
+1729 KSAKNGSKITML

-1765 LFYLGAVGGAES
+1765 LFYTGAIGGAEN

-1782 VKIAEGLTAASVA
+1782 VKIAEGLTATSVA

-1819 GPVYPSEQD
+1819 GPVYPTEQDRTAFVTSITGEHLTDKEYRKAGVLSNTVDNNIYNFTKDATTITTAGSAVTTAKDTTLKLNNHDLTITANGGDGIATSGGTLTVQNAGSLTVSGAKAINANNSKVDITAVNATLNGDVSTNNVVNIKATKAAKVNGAVSASGANSSVSINGTASAAISGAVSADGANAAVTIDSADTTIGSDITANGKGAKVTAKNLSKLDGDVTTDADSSVELNFKEGAAWSGDNAGNTTMSLSKGTWNGANTGKLNATLTNGTSWTGDSSGAGSTIKLYASSWSGANTGSNATISLTDSNWTGDNSGVGLSLTANNSKWNGNANAAGSAVLTNGSIWNGASTSGDFSLTLNNSTWNNSGASSLKSFTGTNGIVDMTNAAASVTIGSYSGDATVIYKHNSSDPGEVYGGNFTVIKAAANSKITMLTDNTGVDTTDEDKINEALDALAGKLFYTGAIGGAENNLNGTVKIAEGLTATSVAKQTAGIVYDKTTGQGSADHKTVTPGPVYPTEQD

-1876 ITTAKDT
+1876 VTTAKDT
-1883 TLKLNSHDMTIT
+1883 TLKLN
-1895 ANSGDGIATT
+1895 N
-1905 GGTLT
+1905 
-1910 VQDAGNF
+1910 
-1917 VVTGAKAINANNSK
+1917 
-1931 VDITAVNATLNGDV
+1931 
-1945 TTNNTVMLKATK
+1945 
-1957 AAKVNGAVSADGANS
+1957 
-1972 NVSISGTASAAITGA
+1972 
-1987 VNANGA
+1987 
-1993 NAAVTIDSADTT
+1993 
-2005 IGSDITANGKGA
+2005 
-2017 KVTAKNL
+2017 
-2024 SKLDGNVATDADGNV
+2024 
-2039 ELNFKE
+2039 
-2045 GASWSGDNSGN
+2045 
-2056 TTMSLSKGTWSGA
+2056 
-2069 NTGKLNVTLTNGT
+2069 
-2082 TWNGDSS
+2082 
-2089 GAGSTIKL
+2089 
-2097 DASTWS
+2097 
-2103 GANSGADA
+2103 
-2111 DITLNNGA
+2111 
-2119 SWSKGNTADGVTVKA
+2119 
-2134 DKAAWTGANGG
+2134 
-2145 AKANITLTNAST
+2145 
-2157 WNGANTGANAKVNL
+2157 
-2171 TDSSWTGD
+2171 
-2179 NSGAGLSL
+2179 
-2187 TANNSKWNGSTSTA
+2187 
-2201 GSATLTN
+2201 
-2208 GSIWT
+2208 
-2213 GASTSADFALT
+2213 
-2224 LNGSTWNNSGA
+2224 
-2235 SSLKSFSG
+2235 
-2243 TNGIVDMTNTAASV
+2243 
-2257 TIGSYS
+2257 
-2263 GDATV
+2263 
-2268 IYKHNSSNPG
+2268 
-2278 EVYGG
+2278 
-2283 NFTVTKAAANS
+2283 
-2294 KISMLTDNT
+2294 
-2303 GVDTTDE
+2303 
-2310 DKINEALDALAGKLF
+2310 
-2325 YLGAV
+2325 
-2330 GGAESNLNGTVKIAE
+2330 
-2345 GLTAASVAKQT
+2345 
-2356 AGIVYDK
+2356 
-2363 TTGQGSADHKTVT
+2363 
-2376 PGPVYPSEQ
+2376 
-2385 DRTAFVTSITGEH
+2385 
-2398 LTDKEYRKA
+2398 
-2407 GVLSNTVD
+2407 
-2415 NNIYNFTKDATTI
+2415 
-2428 TTDSSAITT
+2428 
-2437 TKDTTLKLNSHD
+2437 HD

-2464 GTLTVQNVGNFAV
+2464 GKLTVQDAGSLTVK
-2477 TGAKAINANNSK
+2477 GAKAINANNSK
-2489 VDITAV
+2489 VEITAV

-2522 VAADGA
+2522 VSASSA
-2528 NSNVSISGTASAAIS
+2528 NSSVSINGTASAAIS
-2543 GAVSAVG
+2543 GAVSADG
-2550 ANAAVTVDSADTT
+2550 ANAAVTIDSADTI

-2594 GSVEL
+2594 SSVEL
-2599 NFKEGASWSGDNSGN
+2599 NFKEGASWTGDNAGN
-2614 TTMSLSKGT
+2614 TTMNLSKGS

-2640 TWNGDSSGAGSTIK
+2640 SWIGDSSGAGSTIK

-2660 SGANSGANTDITLS
+2660 NGVNSGANADITLN
-2674 NGASWTKGN
+2674 NGASWSKGN

-2688 TVKAEKATWTGANG
+2688 TVKADKATWTGANS
-2702 GAKANIT
+2702 GANTNIT
-2709 LTNAS
+2709 LTNAT
-2714 TWNGANTGANAIVNL
+2714 TWTGANNGANATVNL
-2729 IDSSWTGDNSGAGL
+2729 TDSSWSGDNSGANVTI
-2743 SLTANNSKWN
+2743 TANNSKWN
-2753 GSTNA
+2753 GSTSA
-2758 AGSATLTNGSIWT
+2758 AGSATLTNGSIWN
-2771 GASTSADFSLTLN
+2771 GASTSGDFSLTLN
-2784 GSTWNN
+2784 NSTWNN
-2790 SGASSLKSFSGTNG
+2790 SGASSLKSFTGTNG

-2823 ATVIYKHNSSNPGE
+2823 ATVIYKHNSSDPGE
-2837 VYGGNFTVNSAKNG
+2837 VYGGNFTVTSAKSG

-2876 ALVGKLFYLGAIG
+2876 ALAGKLFYLGAIG
-2889 GAENNLNGTVK
+2889 GAESNLNGTVK
-2900 IAEGLTAASAAK
+2900 IAEGLTATSVAK

-2999 TLKLNSHDMTITANS
+2999 TLKLNNHDLTITANG
-3014 GDGIATTGGT
+3014 GDGIATSSGT
-3024 LTVQDAGIFAVTG
+3024 LTVQDAG
-3037 AKAINANNSKVDIT
+3037 
-3051 AVNATLNGDVTTNNA
+3051 
-3066 VTIKATKAAK
+3066 
-3076 VNGAVSAD
+3076 
-3084 GANSNVSISGT
+3084 
-3095 ASAAITGAVNAN
+3095 
-3107 GANAAVTIDSADTTI
+3107 
-3122 GSDITAN
+3122 
-3129 GKGAKV
+3129 
-3135 IAKNLSRLDGDVTTD
+3135 
-3150 ADGSVELGF
+3150 
-3159 KEGASWTGDNGG
+3159 
-3171 NTTMS
+3171 
-3176 LSKGTW
+3176 
-3182 NGANNGKLNATLTN
+3182 
-3196 GTTWTGDSSGAG
+3196 
-3208 STIKLDA
+3208 
-3215 SSWSGANSGA
+3215 
-3225 NADITLSNGASW
+3225 
-3237 TKGNTA
+3237 
-3243 DGVAVKADKASWT
+3243 
-3256 GANGGAKTNITL
+3256 
-3268 TNSVSWNGAN
+3268 
-3278 TGSNATV
+3278 
-3285 NMTDS
+3285 
-3290 SWTGD
+3290 
-3295 NSGAGLSL
+3295 SL
-3303 TANNS
+3303 TVS
-3308 KWNGSTSAAGS
+3308 
-3319 ATLTN
+3319 
-3324 GSIWTG
+3324 
-3330 ASTNADFAL
+3330 
-3339 TLNGS
+3339 
-3344 TWNNSGASSLK
+3344 
-3355 SFAGTNGIV
+3355 
-3364 DMTNAA
+3364 
-3370 ASVTIGS
+3370 
-3377 YSGDAT
+3377 
-3383 VIYKHNSS
+3383 
-3391 NPSEVYGGNF
+3391 
-3401 TVTKAAT
+3401 
-3408 NSKITMLTDNTGVDT
+3408 
-3423 TDEDKIN
+3423 
-3430 EALDALAGRL
+3430 
-3440 FYLGAVGGAEN
+3440 
-3451 NLNGTVKIAEGLT
+3451 
-3464 AASVAKQ
+3464 
-3471 TAGIVYDKTT
+3471 
-3481 GQGSADHKTV
+3481 
-3491 TPGPVYPSEQ
+3491 
-3501 DRTAFVTSITGEH
+3501 
-3514 LTDKEYRKAG
+3514 
-3524 VLSNTVDNN
+3524 
-3533 IYNFTKD
+3533 
-3540 ATTITT
+3540 
-3546 AGSAITTAKDT
+3546 
-3557 TLKLNSHDMTIT
+3557 
-3569 ANSGDG
+3569 
-3575 IATTGGK
+3575 
-3582 LTVQDAGDFAV
+3582 
-3593 TGAKA
+3593 GAKA

-3618 VSTNNAVMLKA
+3618 VSTNNVVNIKA
-3629 TKAAKVNGAVA
+3629 TKAAKVNGAVS
-3640 ANGANSNVSI
+3640 AN
-3650 SGEATTI
+3650 
-3657 TGAVAADGANSNVS
+3657 
-3671 ISGTASAAISGAVN
+3671 
-3685 AVGANAAV
+3685 GANAAV

-3720 SKLDGNVA
+3720 SKLDGDVT

-3744 WTGDNAGNTTMSL
+3744 WTGDNSGNTAMSL
-3757 SKGTW
+3757 SKGSW
-3762 NGDNTGKLNATLTN
+3762 NGANTGKLNATLTN
-3776 GTTWIGDSSG
+3776 GTSWTGDSSG
-3786 AGSTIKLDAST
+3786 AGSTIKLDASS
-3797 WNGANSGANA
+3797 WSGMNSGANVNV
-3807 DITLNNGASWS
+3807 TLTNGASWS

-3831 KAAWTGANGGAK
+3831 KATWTGANSGANT
-3843 ANITLTNASTWNGA
+3843 NITLTNATTWTGA
-3857 NTGANATVNLTDSSW
+3857 NNGANATVNLTDSNWS
-3872 TGDNSGAGLSLT
+3872 GDNSGAGLSLT
-3884 ANNSKWNGNT
+3884 ADNSKWNGST
-3894 SAAGSATLT
+3894 SAAGSAVLT
-3903 NGSIWTGA
+3903 NGSIWNGA
-3911 STNADFALTLNGST
+3911 STSADFGLTLNGST

-3932 SLKNFAATNG
+3932 SLKSFNATNG

-3977 GGNFTVNSAKNG
+3977 GGNFTVKSAKSG

-4022 LGAIGGAENN
+4022 TGAIGGAENN

-4071 MPGPVYPT
+4071 TPGPVYPT

-4093 HFTDKEYR
+4093 HLTDKEYR

-4142 SHDMTI
+4142 NNDMTI
-4148 TANSGDGIATTGGTL
+4148 TANSGDGIATSGATL
-4163 TVQDAGNFAVTGAKA
+4163 TVQDAGSLTVSGAKA

-4192 ATLNGDVTTNNIV
+4192 ATLNGDLTTNNAV

-4218 VSANGTNAAVTIDS
+4218 VSANGANAAVTIDS

-4246 GAKVIAK
+4246 GAKVTAK
-4253 NLSRLDG
+4253 NLSKLDG
-4260 DVATDADG
+4260 DVTTDADG

-4275 EGASWTGN
+4275 EGASWTGD
-4283 NSGNTTMSLSKGTWN
+4283 NSGNTAMSLSKGSWN

-4328 DASSWSGAN
+4328 DASSWSGMN

-4342 DITLTNGASWTKG
+4342 NVTLTNGASWSKG

-4365 DKAAWTGA
+4365 DKATWTGA
-4373 NGGAKANITLT
+4373 NSGANANITLG
-4384 NASTWN
+4384 NASTWI
-4390 GANTGANAIVNLTD
+4390 GANSGSKATVNLTD

-4421 NSKWNGSTSTA
+4421 NSKWNGSTNAA
-4432 GSATLTNGSIWNG
+4432 GSAVLTNGSVWTG
-4445 ASTSADFALT
+4445 ASTSADFSLT

-4468 LKSFNG
+4468 LKSFNA

-4516 TVNKAAANSKIT
+4516 TVKSAKSGSKITMLTDNTGVDTTDEDKINEALDALAGKLFYTGAIGGAENNLNGTVKIAEGLTATSVAKQTAGIVYDKTTGQGSADHKTVTPGPVYPTEQDRTAFVTSITGEHLTDKEYRKAGVLSNTVDNNIYNFTKDATTITTDSSAITTAKDTTLKLNNHDLTITANGGDGIATSSGTLTVQDAGSLTVSGAKAINANNSKVDITAVNATLNGDVSTNNVVNIKATKAAKVNGAVSANGANAAVTIDSADTTIGSDITANGKGAKVTAKNLSKLDGDVTTDADGSVELNFKEGASWTGDNSGNTAMSLSKGSWNGANTGKLNATLTNGTSWTGDSSGAGSTIKLDASSWSGMNSGANANVTLTNGASWSKGNTADGVTVKADKAAWTGANGGANANITLGNASTWTGANSGSKATVNMTDSSWSGDNSGAGLSLTADNSKWNGSTSAAGSATLTNGSIWTGASTSADFSLTLNGSTWNNSGVSSLKSFTGTNGIVDMTNAAASVTIGSYSGDATIIYKHNNSNPGEVYGGNFTVNSAKNGSKIT

-4543 IANALNAL
+4543 IANALNSL

-4578 ASSIIKQTGDIAYD
+4578 ASSVIKQTGDIAYD

-4607 NVTYPEAQT
+4607 NVTYPEEQT

-4657 TAGTSVGAG
+4657 TAGTSVEAG

-4688 ADAITIAFKNLDK
+4688 ADAITIEFKNLDK

-4706 AGQALVAENGG
+4706 AGQALLAENGG

-4735 NGAGSGIKADGLTNI
+4735 NSAGSGIKADGLTNI

-4763 SIELAGSTV
+4763 SIELAGGTV

-5062 NEESGLWARYYGGK
+5062 NEESGLWARYYCGK

-5165 MGHKLEGDYDTWGLS
+5165 MGHKLEGNYDTWGLS

-5194 FYIDPSVQFTVGRV
+5194 FYIDPSVQFTVGRI